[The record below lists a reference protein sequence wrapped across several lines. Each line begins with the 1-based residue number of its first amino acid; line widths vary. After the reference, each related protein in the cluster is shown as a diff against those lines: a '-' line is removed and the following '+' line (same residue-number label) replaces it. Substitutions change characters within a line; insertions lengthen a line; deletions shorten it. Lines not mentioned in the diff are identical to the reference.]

1 MRKFSKSKKAAILA
15 SIMGGWMIGGSA
27 FAANLLITV
36 PSNYGASNMTAITGS
51 RVTDKVDSKANVAV
65 IESLNKDPGTY
76 SFVLDGKSMFLL
88 RQYNYSTVDL
98 IPSKVIGADT
108 TWSKDEVYPSGII
121 TKGANP
127 HSAAGY
133 NGYIYVGDYDL
144 GTIGVVKYDKN
155 VLTEEVSKSRNLMED
170 LNTYCGMSYSS
181 PGWVHGEGMVVKNGQ
196 LYVVVSINPKGGYD
210 PYDDSIIMQYQI
222 KDDGSLE
229 YVNYTC
235 SARNPDSVKL
245 NNYNDILLHTGIG
258 GYQYV
263 GHGNSESAIT
273 LATINNNVLNQE
285 SKSVVLPENVKS
297 NGLDFRDMTVWP
309 NGTAYILA
317 YNLATG
323 GGGSNLKVYKTTV
336 ANLSSDNPVNWEIVV
351 EGNTEGGG
359 NTGVGTG
366 WFNKL
371 FAEYYTK
378 RVWGEF
384 GNNIVVYTD
393 GAVKPTYTWSAY
405 TLAGNTSYHTFNSV
419 SLLSG
424 DTVFGNKALL
434 TTSREEGLTSPSVT
448 TTKVININANSKTGD
463 YFQRISGTDAD
474 SSVYSGVSS
483 DNSVY
488 TFTAD
493 KTISLK
499 PNAWKTQADLS
510 NNILAAVY
518 AHDGNDVTVNAGSN
532 TLQLQ
537 VQNGVATPVGVYAG
551 NGKSV
556 TINAGKLN
564 IITIGAVNG
573 NSLNN
578 AIMNDAGKSDASKI
592 TVNGDVNISMNGSY
606 GGNGVAVQKTDRWGE
621 ASYASDVANTIT
633 INGNLTIKGADNE
646 TWGIP
651 INADNVLSRFNNAGI
666 LTQVE
671 NSRVDVSGTADMD
684 VYGNGI
690 TTNAKNSTVSIGGGE
705 INVPKGMNYG
715 YYTLGAYQGTINVNT
730 GKDGAAAGNN
740 SVKLGGDIFALSTGT
755 VNVALTTGDSYLRGI
770 VDNGGTVNMWLQNGA
785 SWINQ
790 ANNTRYAQDNE
801 DVGSNGASHISKLTG
816 GSAGAAGVIFQ
827 KSDSKNITIDKY
839 SGNTM
844 VIYEHDNSNPEKILG
859 GNFTVK
865 TAESGS
871 AVALRTDSDGV
882 NTSSEATVNKV
893 LDALANKLYYT
904 DYVSGNRNLDGQV
917 QIAEGLTA
925 ASAAKYVGSVKYNDT
940 TGQGSLGEK
949 ISVQT
954 ETPEGDNSDADK
966 NFLVEKGDWHGNN
979 SGDNVNLT
987 LKDKASWSGDNIG
1000 SNMVVNAA
1008 DSVWTGDNKGAGT
1021 NVTLN
1026 ASAWNGK
1033 NDGSKAV
1040 VTLKNK
1046 ASWSGDSS
1054 GSDLQLNL
1062 DDSDYNGNISG
1073 DRSSVTLGNGSNW
1086 EGNSSGKDAVININN
1101 GSSWSGNVSGSGST
1115 LNMHGD
1121 NLWQVKGDNV
1131 LDSFNAGSISKMRKA
1146 AAVASGSG
1154 ATVDMTDATAGNLTI
1169 NKYNGKATFVYKH
1182 DANDVTKINGGDIT
1196 IGAATSSSGITLLTD
1211 SNGLETTN
1219 KYAINDAL
1227 NALANKLYYTGYL
1240 NGEKNL
1246 DGYVKIAEGLTSV
1259 SATKFAGNIGYD
1271 SKTGQG
1277 SLDKATVDYGTSI
1290 PNVQSK
1296 TDFTT
1301 VVTGDYVTD
1310 KEYRDAGVL
1319 PDINNIYN
1327 FTKDATT
1334 ITTDSSAI
1342 TTAKDTTLKLNSHD
1356 MTITANSGD
1365 GIATTGGTLTVQD
1378 AGNFVVTGAKA
1389 INANNSKVDITA
1401 VNATLNGDVSTNNAV
1416 TIKATKAAKVNG
1428 AVSADGANAAVTI
1441 DSADTTIGSNVTANG
1456 KGAKVTAKNLSK
1468 LDGDVVTDADG
1479 SVELNFKEGASWTG
1493 DNSGNTTMSL
1503 SKGTWNGA
1511 NNGKL
1516 NATLTNGTTWT
1527 GDSSGAGSTIKL
1539 DASTWNGAN
1548 SGANADITL
1557 NNGASWSKGNTAD
1570 GVTVKA
1576 DKAAWTGANGGAKAN
1591 ITLTNASTWNGANT
1605 GANAKVN
1612 LTDSSWTGDNS
1623 GSGLSLTA
1631 NNSKWNGSTS
1641 AAGSATLTNG
1651 SIWTGASAN
1660 ADFSLTL
1667 NGSTWN
1673 NSGASSLKNFAGTN
1687 GIVDM
1692 SNAAASVTIGSY
1704 SGDATVIYKHNSN
1717 NPGEVYG
1724 GNFTVNSAENGSKI
1738 TMLTDNTG
1746 VDTTDEDKINEA
1758 LDALAGKLFYLGAVG
1773 GAESNLNGTVKIAEG
1788 LTAASVAKQTAGIV
1802 YDKTTGQGSADHKTV
1817 TPGPVYPSEQDRTA
1831 FVTSITGEHLTDK
1844 EYRKAGVLSNTVDN
1858 NIYNFTKDATTITTD
1873 SSAITTAK
1881 DTTLKLNSHDM
1892 TITANSG
1899 DGIATTGGTLTVQ
1912 DAGNFVVTG
1921 AKAINANNS
1930 KVDIT
1935 AVNATLNGDVTTNN
1949 TVMLKA
1955 TKAAKVNGA
1964 VSADGANSNVSI
1976 SGTASAA
1983 ITGAVNANGANAAVT
1998 IDSADTTIGSDIT
2011 ANGKGAK
2018 VTAKNLSKLDGNVAT
2033 DADGNVELN
2042 FKEGASWSGDNSGN
2056 TTMSLSKGTWSGAN
2070 TGKLNV
2076 TLTNG
2081 TTWNGD
2087 SSGAG
2092 STIKLDAS
2100 TWSGANSGA
2109 DADITLNNG
2118 ASWSK
2123 GNTAD
2128 GVTVKADKA
2137 AWTGANGGAKA
2148 NITLTNASTWNGANT
2163 GANAKVNLTDSSW
2176 TGDNSGAG
2184 LSLTANNSKWNG
2196 STSTA
2201 GSATLTNGSIWTG
2214 ASTSAD
2220 FALTLNGS
2228 TWNNSGASSLK
2239 SFSGTNGIVDM
2250 TNTAASVTIGSYSGD
2265 ATVIYKHNSSNPGE
2279 VYGGNFTVTKA
2290 AANSKISMLTD
2301 NTGVDTTDE
2310 DKINEALDALAGK
2323 LFYLGAV
2330 GGAES
2335 NLNGTVKI
2343 AEGLTAASVAKQTA
2357 GIVYDKTTGQG
2368 SADHKT
2374 VTPGPVYPS
2383 EQDRTAFV
2391 TSITGE
2397 HLTDKEYRKAGVL
2410 SNTVDNNIYNFTK
2423 DATTITTDSSAIT
2436 TTKDTTLKLNS
2447 HDLTITANSG
2457 DGIAT
2462 TGGTLTVQN
2471 VGNFAVTG
2479 AKAINAN
2486 NSKVDIT
2493 AVNATLNGDVS
2504 TNNVVNIKATK
2515 AAKVNGAVAA
2525 DGANSNVSI
2534 SGTASAAISGAVSA
2548 VGANAAVTVDSAD
2561 TTIGS
2566 DITANGKGAKVTAKN
2581 LSKLDGDVA
2590 TDADGSVELNFKEG
2604 ASWSGD
2610 NSGNTTM
2617 SLSKGTWNG
2626 ANTGKLNAT
2635 LTNGTTWN
2643 GDSSGAGS
2651 TIKLDASTWSGANSG
2666 ANTDITLSNGAS
2678 WTKGNTA
2685 DGVTVKAEKA
2695 TWTGANG
2702 GAKANITLTNAS
2714 TWNGANTGANAIV
2727 NLIDS
2732 SWTGDNSGAGLSL
2745 TANNSKWNG
2754 STNAAGSA
2762 TLTNGSIWTGASTSA
2777 DFSLTLNGS
2786 TWNNSGASSLKSFS
2800 GTNGIVDMTNAAA
2813 SVTIGSYSGD
2823 ATVIYKH
2830 NSSNPGEVYGGNFT
2844 VNSAKNGSKITMLTD
2859 NTGVDTTDEDK
2870 INEALD
2876 ALVGKLFYLGA
2887 IGGAENN
2894 LNGTVKIAEGLTA
2907 ASAAKQT
2914 AGIVYDKTTGQGS
2927 ADHKTVTPGPVYPTE
2942 QDRTAFVTSITGEH
2956 LTDKEYRKA
2965 GVLSNTV
2972 DNNIYNFTK
2981 DATTITTDSSAITT
2995 AKDTTLKL
3003 NSHDMTITANSGDG
3017 IATTG
3022 GTLTVQD
3029 AGIFAVTG
3037 AKAINANNS
3046 KVDITAVNATLNGD
3060 VTTNNAVTIKATKA
3074 AKVNGAVSADGA
3086 NSNVSISGTAS
3097 AAITGAV
3104 NANGANAAV
3113 TIDSADTTIGSDITA
3128 NGKGAKVIAKNLSRL
3143 DGDVTT
3149 DADGSVELGFKE
3161 GASWTGDNGGN
3172 TTMSLSK
3179 GTWNGANNGK
3189 LNATLTNGTTWT
3201 GDSSGAGS
3209 TIKLDASSWSG
3220 ANSGANADITLS
3232 NGASWTKGN
3241 TADGVAVK
3249 ADKASWTGANG
3260 GAKTNI
3266 TLTNSVSWNGANTG
3280 SNATV
3285 NMTDSSWTGDN
3296 SGAGLSLT
3304 ANNSKWNGS
3313 TSAAGSATLTN
3324 GSIWTGASTNAD
3336 FALTLNGS
3344 TWNNSGASS
3353 LKSFAGTN
3361 GIVDMTNAAAS
3372 VTIGS
3377 YSGDATVIYK
3387 HNSSNPSEVYGGNFT
3402 VTKAATNSKI
3412 TMLTD
3417 NTGVDTTDEDK
3428 INEALDALAG
3438 RLFYLGAVGGA
3449 ENNLNGTVKIA
3460 EGLTAAS
3467 VAKQTAGIVYDKT
3480 TGQGSADHKTV
3491 TPGPVYPSE
3500 QDRTAFVTSITGEHL
3515 TDKEYRKAGVLSNT
3529 VDNNIY
3535 NFTKDATTI
3544 TTAGSA
3550 ITTAKDTT
3558 LKLNSHDMT
3567 ITANSGDGIATTGGK
3582 LTVQDAGDFAVTG
3595 AKAINA
3601 NNSKVDITAVNATLN
3616 GDVSTNNAVMLKATK
3631 AAKVNGAV
3639 AANGA
3644 NSNVSISGEAT
3655 TITGAVA
3662 ADGANSNVSIS
3673 GTASAAIS
3681 GAVNAVGANA
3691 AVTIDSADTT
3701 IGSDITANGKGAK
3714 VTAKNLSKLD
3724 GNVATDADGSVEL
3737 NFKEGASW
3745 TGDNAGNT
3753 TMSLSKGTWNG
3764 DNTGKLNATLT
3775 NGTTWIGDSSGA
3787 GSTIKL
3793 DASTWNGANSGAN
3806 ADITLNNGASWSKG
3820 NTADGVTVKADKA
3833 AWTGANGGAKANIT
3847 LTNASTWNGANT
3859 GANATVNL
3867 TDSSWTGDN
3876 SGAGLSLTAN
3886 NSKWNGNTSAAGSA
3900 TLTNGSIW
3908 TGAST
3913 NADFALTLNGSTWNN
3928 SGASSLKNFAATNGI
3943 VDMTNAAASVTIG
3956 SYSGDATVIYKHNSS
3971 NPGEVYGGNFTVNS
3985 AKNGSKI
3992 TMLTDNTGVD
4002 TTDEDKI
4009 NEALDALAGKLFY
4022 LGAIGGAENNLNGT
4036 VKIAEGLTATSV
4048 AKQTAGIVYDK
4059 TTGQGSADHKT
4070 VMPGP
4075 VYPTEQD
4082 RTAFVT
4088 SITGEHFTDK
4098 EYRKA
4103 GVLSNTVDNNIY
4115 NFTKD
4120 ATTITTDSSAIT
4132 TAKDT
4137 TLKLNSH
4144 DMTITAN
4151 SGDGI
4156 ATTGGTLTVQDA
4168 GNFAVTGAKAINA
4181 NNSKVDITAVN
4192 ATLNGDVTTNNIVTI
4207 KATKAAKVNGA
4218 VSANGTNA
4226 AVTIDSADT
4235 TIGSD
4240 ITANGKGAK
4249 VIAKNLSRLDGD
4261 VATDADGSVELNFKE
4276 GASWTGN
4283 NSGNTTMSLSKGT
4296 WNGANTGKLNATL
4309 TNGTSWTG
4317 DSSGAG
4323 STIKL
4328 DASSWSG
4335 ANSGANADIT
4345 LTNGASWT
4353 KGNTAD
4359 GVTVKADKAAWTG
4372 ANGGAKANITLTNAS
4387 TWNGA
4392 NTGANA
4398 IVNLT
4403 DSSWSGDNSGA
4414 GLSLTANNSKWNGST
4429 STAGSAT
4436 LTNGSIWNG
4445 ASTSADFALTLN
4457 GSTWNNSGASSLKS
4471 FNGTN
4476 GIVDMTNAAASVT
4489 IGSYSGDA
4497 TVIYKHNSSNPGEV
4511 YGGNFT
4517 VNKAAANSKITMLTD
4532 RSGVDFSDEDSIANA
4547 LNALANK
4554 LYYTGYITGER
4565 NLTGYVKLAEGLTAS
4580 SIIKQTG
4587 DIAYDKTTGQGSLK
4601 DGSVTP
4607 NVTYP
4612 EAQTKDN
4619 FTSQITGEWKQDKE
4633 YKLAGVLHTDN
4644 AVYDFSKDR
4653 SIITTAGTSVG
4664 AGRDLQL
4671 QLNNKS
4677 MSLNSGADAVK
4688 ADAITI
4694 AFKNLDKLDIKAA
4707 GQALVAEN
4715 GGKIILHNTGA
4726 VTADSAFVANGA
4738 GSGIKADG
4746 LTNITVGSGDAVKAD
4761 AGSIELAG
4769 STVKG
4774 DVTADNKGKI
4784 SINANN
4790 NAAGSILT
4798 DITGNVLATA
4808 GSSVD
4813 IGLGTADSKLTGDVS
4828 TAGDAVINIYA
4839 DMGIWTGNADGDN
4852 VNLHLNSSKAQWN
4865 NIGNSKLRSL
4875 KGNGGIIN
4883 QTDANAGNIDVGDY
4897 SGNVVVNYKH
4907 TADKDTASNTL
4918 NNIKFGGGSLNIDKA
4933 AEGSSITLRTDN
4945 SDNLSYTETDN
4956 IEKLFRELSKKLYYA
4971 DAGSNPDNLSGHV
4984 EIAEGL
4990 TKVKVYGDINYGE
5003 HGQGNYKDGSIKRT
5017 DPEIIYGSSETAMMR
5032 GAKSAMASTA
5042 LLWRSENSDMLQRM
5056 GDVRL
5061 DNEESGL
5068 WARYYGGKNS
5078 FDAKNTKYSTS
5089 FNAYQ
5094 LGYDKQ
5100 LDNNKL
5106 FGAAVSYNKGK
5117 NTYEMGGHGD
5127 GKAVSLSVYGSWN
5140 SDKGHYADVIVKGGK
5155 LDNDYT
5161 VYNDMGHK
5169 LEGDYDTWGL
5179 SLSAEY
5185 GRRMQMQNGFYID
5198 PSVQFTVGRVAGADY
5213 SAASDF
5219 LDSKGLKKDMYVSQ
5233 DAFTSA
5239 IGRIGLGMGK
5249 TTDKAMFYTKFAL
5262 AHEFSGDFTTTF
5274 AAENEP
5280 TSSTAVDFGGT
5291 WFEWQLGGSMKVN
5304 DNSYVYATF
5313 EKKFGGDTGSN
5324 DWRLD
5329 AGLRWSF

>member
-133 NGYIYVGDYDL
+133 NGYVYVGDYDL

-170 LNTYCGMSYSS
+170 LNKYCGMSYSS

-336 ANLSSDNPVNWEIVV
+336 ANLSSDNPVDWEIVV
-351 EGNTEGGG
+351 EGSTEGGG

-405 TLAGNTSYHTFNSV
+405 ELAGNTSYHTFNSV

-448 TTKVININANSKTGD
+448 TTKIVNINANSKTGD

-537 VQNGVATPVGVYAG
+537 VQNSVATPVGVYAG

-578 AIMNDAGKSDASKI
+578 AIMNDAGKSAASKI

-633 INGNLTIKGADNE
+633 INGNLTIKGSDSE

-730 GKDGAAAGNN
+730 GKDGTAAGNN
-740 SVKLGGDIFALSTGT
+740 SVKLGGDIFALKTGT
-755 VNVALTTGDSYLRGI
+755 VNVALTTDDSYLRGI

-816 GSAGAAGVIFQ
+816 GSTGAAGVIFQ
-827 KSDSKNITIDKY
+827 KSGSKDITIDKY

-844 VIYEHDNSNPEKILG
+844 VIYEHDNSNPENILG

-865 TAESGS
+865 TAETGS
-871 AVALRTDSDGV
+871 AVALRTDSSGV

-904 DYVSGNRNLDGQV
+904 DYVNGSRNLDGQV

-925 ASAAKYVGSVKYNDT
+925 ASAAKYVGSVKYSDT

-954 ETPEGDNSDADK
+954 ETPEGDNTDADK

-979 SGDNVNLT
+979 SGDNVNLA
-987 LKDKASWSGDNIG
+987 LKDKAIWTGNNSG
-1000 SNMVVNAA
+1000 SNMVVNAT
-1008 DSVWTGDNKGAGT
+1008 DSAWTGDNKGAGT

-1026 ASAWNGK
+1026 ASDWNGK

-1046 ASWSGDSS
+1046 ASWTGDSS
-1054 GSDLQLNL
+1054 GSDLQLTL
-1062 DDSDYNGNISG
+1062 DNSAYQGNIRG
-1073 DRSSVTLGNGSNW
+1073 DRSSVTL
-1086 EGNSSGKDAVININN
+1086 NN
-1101 GSSWSGNVSGSGST
+1101 GSSWSGNVIGSGST

-1121 NLWQVKGDNV
+1121 SLWQLKGDSV
-1131 LDSFNAGSISKMRKA
+1131 LDSFNAGSVSKMRKA
-1146 AAVASGSG
+1146 AAVAAGG
-1154 ATVDMTDATAGNLTI
+1154 GTTVDMTDATAGNLTI
-1169 NKYNGKATFVYKH
+1169 NKYNGKATFVYQH
-1182 DANDVTKINGGDIT
+1182 DVNDVTKINGGDIT
-1196 IGAATSSSGITLLTD
+1196 IGTATTGSGITLLTD

-1246 DGYVKIAEGLTSV
+1246 DGYVKIAEGLTSA

-1296 TDFTT
+1296 TDFKST
-1301 VVTGDYVTD
+1301 VTGDYVTD

-1319 PDINNIYN
+1319 PDTDNIYN

-1334 ITTDSSAI
+1334 ITTAGSAI
-1342 TTAKDTTLKLNSHD
+1342 TTAKDTTLKLN
-1356 MTITANSGD
+1356 N
-1365 GIATTGGTLTVQD
+1365 
-1378 AGNFVVTGAKA
+1378 
-1389 INANNSKVDITA
+1389 
-1401 VNATLNGDVSTNNAV
+1401 
-1416 TIKATKAAKVNG
+1416 
-1428 AVSADGANAAVTI
+1428 
-1441 DSADTTIGSNVTANG
+1441 
-1456 KGAKVTAKNLSK
+1456 
-1468 LDGDVVTDADG
+1468 
-1479 SVELNFKEGASWTG
+1479 
-1493 DNSGNTTMSL
+1493 
-1503 SKGTWNGA
+1503 
-1511 NNGKL
+1511 
-1516 NATLTNGTTWT
+1516 
-1527 GDSSGAGSTIKL
+1527 
-1539 DASTWNGAN
+1539 
-1548 SGANADITL
+1548 
-1557 NNGASWSKGNTAD
+1557 
-1570 GVTVKA
+1570 
-1576 DKAAWTGANGGAKAN
+1576 
-1591 ITLTNASTWNGANT
+1591 
-1605 GANAKVN
+1605 
-1612 LTDSSWTGDNS
+1612 
-1623 GSGLSLTA
+1623 
-1631 NNSKWNGSTS
+1631 
-1641 AAGSATLTNG
+1641 
-1651 SIWTGASAN
+1651 
-1660 ADFSLTL
+1660 
-1667 NGSTWN
+1667 
-1673 NSGASSLKNFAGTN
+1673 
-1687 GIVDM
+1687 
-1692 SNAAASVTIGSY
+1692 
-1704 SGDATVIYKHNSN
+1704 
-1717 NPGEVYG
+1717 
-1724 GNFTVNSAENGSKI
+1724 
-1738 TMLTDNTG
+1738 
-1746 VDTTDEDKINEA
+1746 
-1758 LDALAGKLFYLGAVG
+1758 
-1773 GAESNLNGTVKIAEG
+1773 
-1788 LTAASVAKQTAGIV
+1788 
-1802 YDKTTGQGSADHKTV
+1802 
-1817 TPGPVYPSEQDRTA
+1817 
-1831 FVTSITGEHLTDK
+1831 
-1844 EYRKAGVLSNTVDN
+1844 
-1858 NIYNFTKDATTITTD
+1858 
-1873 SSAITTAK
+1873 
-1881 DTTLKLNSHDM
+1881 
-1892 TITANSG
+1892 
-1899 DGIATTGGTLTVQ
+1899 
-1912 DAGNFVVTG
+1912 
-1921 AKAINANNS
+1921 
-1930 KVDIT
+1930 
-1935 AVNATLNGDVTTNN
+1935 
-1949 TVMLKA
+1949 
-1955 TKAAKVNGA
+1955 
-1964 VSADGANSNVSI
+1964 
-1976 SGTASAA
+1976 
-1983 ITGAVNANGANAAVT
+1983 
-1998 IDSADTTIGSDIT
+1998 
-2011 ANGKGAK
+2011 
-2018 VTAKNLSKLDGNVAT
+2018 
-2033 DADGNVELN
+2033 
-2042 FKEGASWSGDNSGN
+2042 
-2056 TTMSLSKGTWSGAN
+2056 
-2070 TGKLNV
+2070 
-2076 TLTNG
+2076 
-2081 TTWNGD
+2081 
-2087 SSGAG
+2087 
-2092 STIKLDAS
+2092 
-2100 TWSGANSGA
+2100 
-2109 DADITLNNG
+2109 
-2118 ASWSK
+2118 
-2123 GNTAD
+2123 
-2128 GVTVKADKA
+2128 
-2137 AWTGANGGAKA
+2137 
-2148 NITLTNASTWNGANT
+2148 
-2163 GANAKVNLTDSSW
+2163 
-2176 TGDNSGAG
+2176 
-2184 LSLTANNSKWNG
+2184 
-2196 STSTA
+2196 
-2201 GSATLTNGSIWTG
+2201 
-2214 ASTSAD
+2214 
-2220 FALTLNGS
+2220 
-2228 TWNNSGASSLK
+2228 
-2239 SFSGTNGIVDM
+2239 
-2250 TNTAASVTIGSYSGD
+2250 
-2265 ATVIYKHNSSNPGE
+2265 
-2279 VYGGNFTVTKA
+2279 
-2290 AANSKISMLTD
+2290 
-2301 NTGVDTTDE
+2301 
-2310 DKINEALDALAGK
+2310 
-2323 LFYLGAV
+2323 
-2330 GGAES
+2330 
-2335 NLNGTVKI
+2335 
-2343 AEGLTAASVAKQTA
+2343 
-2357 GIVYDKTTGQG
+2357 
-2368 SADHKT
+2368 
-2374 VTPGPVYPS
+2374 
-2383 EQDRTAFV
+2383 
-2391 TSITGE
+2391 
-2397 HLTDKEYRKAGVL
+2397 
-2410 SNTVDNNIYNFTK
+2410 
-2423 DATTITTDSSAIT
+2423 
-2436 TTKDTTLKLNS
+2436 
-2447 HDLTITANSG
+2447 HDLTITANGG

-2462 TGGTLTVQN
+2462 SGGKLTVQN
-2471 VGNFAVTG
+2471 AGSLTVSG

-2515 AAKVNGAVAA
+2515 AAKVNGAVNAN
-2525 DGANSNVSI
+2525 GANSSVSI
-2534 SGTASAAISGAVSA
+2534 NGTASAAISGAVSA
-2548 VGANAAVTVDSAD
+2548 DGANAAVTIDSAD

-2566 DITANGKGAKVTAKN
+2566 DVTANGKGAKVTAKN
-2581 LSKLDGDVA
+2581 LSKLDGNVA

-2635 LTNGTTWN
+2635 LTNGTTWT

-2651 TIKLDASTWSGANSG
+2651 IIKLDGSAWSGMNSG
-2666 ANTDITLSNGAS
+2666 ANANVTLTNGAS

-2685 DGVTVKAEKA
+2685 DDVTVKADKA
-2695 TWTGANG
+2695 AWTGANG
-2702 GAKANITLTNAS
+2702 GAKANITLSNSAS
-2714 TWNGANTGANAIV
+2714 WNGANTGSNATV
-2727 NLIDS
+2727 NLTDS
-2732 SWTGDNSGAGLSL
+2732 SWSGDNSGANVTI

-2762 TLTNGSIWTGASTSA
+2762 TLTNGSIWNGASTSA
-2777 DFSLTLNGS
+2777 DFALTLNGS
-2786 TWNNSGASSLKSFS
+2786 TWNNSGASSLKSFT

-2830 NSSNPGEVYGGNFT
+2830 NNSNPGEVYGGNFT
-2844 VNSAKNGSKITMLTD
+2844 VNKAAANSKITMLTD

-2876 ALVGKLFYLGA
+2876 ALAGKLFYTGA

-2907 ASAAKQT
+2907 TSVAKQT

-2981 DATTITTDSSAITT
+2981 DATTITTDSSAVTT

-3003 NSHDMTITANSGDG
+3003 NNNDLTITANGGDG
-3017 IATTG
+3017 IAT
-3022 GTLTVQD
+3022 
-3029 AGIFAVTG
+3029 
-3037 AKAINANNS
+3037 S
-3046 KVDITAVNATLNGD
+3046 
-3060 VTTNNAVTIKATKA
+3060 
-3074 AKVNGAVSADGA
+3074 
-3086 NSNVSISGTAS
+3086 
-3097 AAITGAV
+3097 
-3104 NANGANAAV
+3104 
-3113 TIDSADTTIGSDITA
+3113 
-3128 NGKGAKVIAKNLSRL
+3128 
-3143 DGDVTT
+3143 
-3149 DADGSVELGFKE
+3149 
-3161 GASWTGDNGGN
+3161 
-3172 TTMSLSK
+3172 
-3179 GTWNGANNGK
+3179 
-3189 LNATLTNGTTWT
+3189 
-3201 GDSSGAGS
+3201 
-3209 TIKLDASSWSG
+3209 
-3220 ANSGANADITLS
+3220 
-3232 NGASWTKGN
+3232 
-3241 TADGVAVK
+3241 
-3249 ADKASWTGANG
+3249 
-3260 GAKTNI
+3260 
-3266 TLTNSVSWNGANTG
+3266 
-3280 SNATV
+3280 
-3285 NMTDSSWTGDN
+3285 
-3296 SGAGLSLT
+3296 
-3304 ANNSKWNGS
+3304 
-3313 TSAAGSATLTN
+3313 
-3324 GSIWTGASTNAD
+3324 
-3336 FALTLNGS
+3336 
-3344 TWNNSGASS
+3344 
-3353 LKSFAGTN
+3353 
-3361 GIVDMTNAAAS
+3361 
-3372 VTIGS
+3372 
-3377 YSGDATVIYK
+3377 
-3387 HNSSNPSEVYGGNFT
+3387 
-3402 VTKAATNSKI
+3402 
-3412 TMLTD
+3412 
-3417 NTGVDTTDEDK
+3417 
-3428 INEALDALAG
+3428 
-3438 RLFYLGAVGGA
+3438 
-3449 ENNLNGTVKIA
+3449 
-3460 EGLTAAS
+3460 
-3467 VAKQTAGIVYDKT
+3467 
-3480 TGQGSADHKTV
+3480 
-3491 TPGPVYPSE
+3491 
-3500 QDRTAFVTSITGEHL
+3500 
-3515 TDKEYRKAGVLSNT
+3515 
-3529 VDNNIY
+3529 
-3535 NFTKDATTI
+3535 
-3544 TTAGSA
+3544 
-3550 ITTAKDTT
+3550 
-3558 LKLNSHDMT
+3558 
-3567 ITANSGDGIATTGGK
+3567 GGK
-3582 LTVQDAGDFAVTG
+3582 LTVQDAGSLTVKG

-3616 GDVSTNNAVMLKATK
+3616 GDVSTNNVVNIKATK

-3639 AANGA
+3639 SANGA
-3644 NSNVSISGEAT
+3644 NSSVSINGGEAT
-3655 TITGAVA
+3655 TVTGAVS
-3662 ADGANSNVSIS
+3662 AD
-3673 GTASAAIS
+3673 
-3681 GAVNAVGANA
+3681 GANA

-3701 IGSDITANGKGAK
+3701 IGNDITANGKGAK
-3714 VTAKNLSKLD
+3714 VTAKNLSKLN

-3737 NFKEGASW
+3737 NFKEGAAWS
-3745 TGDNAGNT
+3745 GDNAGNT
-3753 TMSLSKGTWNG
+3753 AMSLSKGTWNG
-3764 DNTGKLNATLT
+3764 ANTGKLNATLT
-3775 NGTTWIGDSSGA
+3775 NGTTWTGDSSGA

-3793 DASTWNGANSGAN
+3793 DGSSWSGMNSGAN
-3806 ADITLNNGASWSKG
+3806 ANVTLTNGASWSKG

-3833 AWTGANGGAKANIT
+3833 AWTGVNSGANTNIT
-3847 LTNASTWNGANT
+3847 LTNATTWTGANN

-3867 TDSSWTGDN
+3867 TDSSWSGDN
-3876 SGAGLSLTAN
+3876 SGAGLSLTAD
-3886 NSKWNGNTSAAGSA
+3886 NSKWNGNANAAGSA
-3900 TLTNGSIW
+3900 VLTNGSIW

-3913 NADFALTLNGSTWNN
+3913 SADFALTLNGSTWNN
-3928 SGASSLKNFAATNGI
+3928 SGVSSLKSFTGTNGV

-3956 SYSGDATVIYKHNSS
+3956 SYSGDATIIYKHNSN
-3971 NPGEVYGGNFTVNS
+3971 NPADVYGGNFTVKS

-4070 VMPGP
+4070 VTPGP

-4088 SITGEHFTDK
+4088 SITGEHLTDK

-4120 ATTITTDSSAIT
+4120 ATTITTAGSAIT

-4137 TLKLNSH
+4137 TLKLNNN
-4144 DMTITAN
+4144 DLTITAN
-4151 SGDGI
+4151 GGDGI
-4156 ATTGGTLTVQDA
+4156 ATTGGTLTVQNV
-4168 GNFAVTGAKAINA
+4168 GSLIVSGAKAINA
-4181 NNSKVDITAVN
+4181 NNSKVEITAVN
-4192 ATLNGDVTTNNIVTI
+4192 ATLNGDVSTNNVVNI

-4218 VSANGTNA
+4218 VSASGANAAVSINGTDSVAITGVVNA
-4226 AVTIDSADT
+4226 DGANSTVTIDSADT
-4235 TIGSD
+4235 IIGSD

-4249 VIAKNLSRLDGD
+4249 VTAKNIGKLDGD

-4276 GASWTGN
+4276 GASWSGDN
-4283 NSGNTTMSLSKGT
+4283 AGNTAMSLSKGT

-4328 DASSWSG
+4328 DASTWNG

-4372 ANGGAKANITLTNAS
+4372 ANGGAKANITLTDSAS
-4387 TWNGA
+4387 WTGT
-4392 NTGANA
+4392 NTGNNA
-4398 IVNLT
+4398 TISLT
-4403 DSSWSGDNSGA
+4403 DSNWTGDNSGV

-4429 STAGSAT
+4429 NTAGSAT
-4436 LTNGSIWNG
+4436 LTNGSIWTG
-4445 ASTSADFALTLN
+4445 ASTNADFALTLN

-4471 FNGTN
+4471 FNATNGIVDMTNAAAGVTIGSYSGDATVIYKHNSSNPAEVYGGNFTVNNAKNGSKITMLTDNTGVDTTDEDKINEALDALAGKLFYTGAIGGAENNLNGTVKIAEGLTATSVAKQTAGIVYDKTTGQGSADHKTVTPGPVYPTEQDRTAFVTSITGEHLTDKEYRKAGVLSNTVDNNIYNFTKDATTITTAGSAVTTAKDTTLKLNSHDLTITANGGDGIATTGGTLTVQNAGSLTVKGAKAINANNSKVEITAVNATLNGGVSTNNAVTIKATKSAKVNGAVSANGANAAVTIDSADTIIGSDITANGKGAKVTAKNIGKLDGDVTTDADGSVELNFKEGAAWSGDNAGNTTMSLSKGTWNGANTGKLNATLTNGTSWTGDSSGAGSTIKLDASTWNGANSGANADITLNNGASWSKGNTADGVTVKADKASWMGANGGANANITLGNASTWTGANNGANATVNLTDSSWSGDNSGANVTITANNSKWNGSTNAAGSATLTNGSSWTGASTSADFSLTLNGSTWNNSGASSLKSFNATN

-4517 VNKAAANSKITMLTD
+4517 VTKAAANSKITMLTD

-4547 LNALANK
+4547 LNSLANK

-4580 SIIKQTG
+4580 SVVKQTG
-4587 DIAYDKTTGQGSLK
+4587 DIAYDKTIGQGSLK

-4612 EAQTKDN
+4612 EEQTKDN

-4644 AVYDFSKDR
+4644 AVYDFRKDR

-4664 AGRDLQL
+4664 AGRDLQM

-4688 ADAITI
+4688 ADAITVE
-4694 AFKNLDKLDIKAA
+4694 FKNLDKLDIKAA
-4707 GQALVAEN
+4707 GQALLAEN
-4715 GGKIILHNTGA
+4715 GGKIILHNTGV
-4726 VTADSAFVANGA
+4726 VTADSAFIANGA

-4769 STVKG
+4769 GTVKG
-4774 DVTADNKGKI
+4774 NVTADNKGKI

-4828 TAGDAVINIYA
+4828 TVGDAVINIYA
-4839 DMGIWTGNADGDN
+4839 DMGVWTGNADGDN

-4971 DAGSNPDNLSGHV
+4971 DAGSNPNNLSGHV

-5061 DNEESGL
+5061 ANEESGL

-5127 GKAVSLSVYGSWN
+5127 GKAVSLAVYGSWN

-5213 SAASDF
+5213 SASSDF

-5291 WFEWQLGGSMKVN
+5291 WFEWQMGGSMKVN

>member
-127 HSAAGY
+127 HSAAGH

-336 ANLSSDNPVNWEIVV
+336 ANLSSDNPVDWEIVV
-351 EGNTEGGG
+351 EGSTEGGG

-405 TLAGNTSYHTFNSV
+405 ELAGNTSYHTFNSV

-448 TTKVININANSKTGD
+448 TTKIVNINANSKTGD

-537 VQNGVATPVGVYAG
+537 VQNSVATPVGVYAG

-578 AIMNDAGKSDASKI
+578 AIMNDAGKSAASKI

-633 INGNLTIKGADNE
+633 INGNLTIKGSDSE

-666 LTQVE
+666 LAQVE

-730 GKDGAAAGNN
+730 GKDGTAAGNN
-740 SVKLGGDIFALSTGT
+740 SVKLGGDIFALKTGT
-755 VNVALTTGDSYLRGI
+755 VNVALTTDDSYLRGI

-865 TAESGS
+865 TAETGS
-871 AVALRTDSDGV
+871 AVALRTDSSGV

-904 DYVSGNRNLDGQV
+904 DYVNGSRNLDGQV

-925 ASAAKYVGSVKYNDT
+925 ASAAKYVGSVKYSDT

-954 ETPEGDNSDADK
+954 ETPEGDNTDADK

-979 SGDNVNLT
+979 SGDNVNLA
-987 LKDKASWSGDNIG
+987 LKDKAIWTGNNSG
-1000 SNMVVNAA
+1000 SNMVVNAT
-1008 DSVWTGDNKGAGT
+1008 DSAWTGDNKGAET

-1046 ASWSGDSS
+1046 ASWTGDSS
-1054 GSDLQLNL
+1054 GSDLQLTL
-1062 DDSDYNGNISG
+1062 DNSAYQGNIRG
-1073 DRSSVTLGNGSNW
+1073 DRSSVTM
-1086 EGNSSGKDAVININN
+1086 NN
-1101 GSSWSGNVSGSGST
+1101 GSSWSGNVIGSGST

-1121 NLWQVKGDNV
+1121 SLWQLKGDNV
-1131 LDSFNAGSISKMRKA
+1131 LDSFNAGSVSKMRKA
-1146 AAVASGSG
+1146 AAVAAGG
-1154 ATVDMTDATAGNLTI
+1154 GTTVDMTDATAGNLTI
-1169 NKYNGKATFVYKH
+1169 NKYNGKATFVYQH

-1196 IGAATSSSGITLLTD
+1196 IGTATTGSGITLLTD

-1246 DGYVKIAEGLTSV
+1246 DGYVKIAEGLTSA

-1296 TDFTT
+1296 TDFKTT
-1301 VVTGDYVTD
+1301 VTGDYVTD

-1319 PDINNIYN
+1319 PDTDNIYN

-1334 ITTDSSAI
+1334 ITTAGSAV
-1342 TTAKDTTLKLNSHD
+1342 TTAKDTTLKLNNHD
-1356 MTITANSGD
+1356 LTITASSAD
-1365 GIATTGGTLTVQD
+1365 GIATTGATLTVR
-1378 AGNFVVTGAKA
+1378 N
-1389 INANNSKVDITA
+1389 
-1401 VNATLNGDVSTNNAV
+1401 
-1416 TIKATKAAKVNG
+1416 
-1428 AVSADGANAAVTI
+1428 
-1441 DSADTTIGSNVTANG
+1441 
-1456 KGAKVTAKNLSK
+1456 
-1468 LDGDVVTDADG
+1468 
-1479 SVELNFKEGASWTG
+1479 
-1493 DNSGNTTMSL
+1493 
-1503 SKGTWNGA
+1503 
-1511 NNGKL
+1511 
-1516 NATLTNGTTWT
+1516 
-1527 GDSSGAGSTIKL
+1527 AGS
-1539 DASTWNGAN
+1539 
-1548 SGANADITL
+1548 
-1557 NNGASWSKGNTAD
+1557 
-1570 GVTVKA
+1570 
-1576 DKAAWTGANGGAKAN
+1576 
-1591 ITLTNASTWNGANT
+1591 
-1605 GANAKVN
+1605 
-1612 LTDSSWTGDNS
+1612 
-1623 GSGLSLTA
+1623 
-1631 NNSKWNGSTS
+1631 
-1641 AAGSATLTNG
+1641 
-1651 SIWTGASAN
+1651 
-1660 ADFSLTL
+1660 
-1667 NGSTWN
+1667 
-1673 NSGASSLKNFAGTN
+1673 
-1687 GIVDM
+1687 
-1692 SNAAASVTIGSY
+1692 
-1704 SGDATVIYKHNSN
+1704 
-1717 NPGEVYG
+1717 
-1724 GNFTVNSAENGSKI
+1724 
-1738 TMLTDNTG
+1738 
-1746 VDTTDEDKINEA
+1746 
-1758 LDALAGKLFYLGAVG
+1758 
-1773 GAESNLNGTVKIAEG
+1773 
-1788 LTAASVAKQTAGIV
+1788 
-1802 YDKTTGQGSADHKTV
+1802 
-1817 TPGPVYPSEQDRTA
+1817 
-1831 FVTSITGEHLTDK
+1831 
-1844 EYRKAGVLSNTVDN
+1844 
-1858 NIYNFTKDATTITTD
+1858 
-1873 SSAITTAK
+1873 
-1881 DTTLKLNSHDM
+1881 
-1892 TITANSG
+1892 
-1899 DGIATTGGTLTVQ
+1899 LTV
-1912 DAGNFVVTG
+1912 
-1921 AKAINANNS
+1921 S
-1930 KVDIT
+1930 
-1935 AVNATLNGDVTTNN
+1935 
-1949 TVMLKA
+1949 
-1955 TKAAKVNGA
+1955 
-1964 VSADGANSNVSI
+1964 
-1976 SGTASAA
+1976 
-1983 ITGAVNANGANAAVT
+1983 
-1998 IDSADTTIGSDIT
+1998 
-2011 ANGKGAK
+2011 
-2018 VTAKNLSKLDGNVAT
+2018 
-2033 DADGNVELN
+2033 
-2042 FKEGASWSGDNSGN
+2042 
-2056 TTMSLSKGTWSGAN
+2056 
-2070 TGKLNV
+2070 
-2076 TLTNG
+2076 
-2081 TTWNGD
+2081 
-2087 SSGAG
+2087 
-2092 STIKLDAS
+2092 
-2100 TWSGANSGA
+2100 
-2109 DADITLNNG
+2109 
-2118 ASWSK
+2118 
-2123 GNTAD
+2123 
-2128 GVTVKADKA
+2128 
-2137 AWTGANGGAKA
+2137 
-2148 NITLTNASTWNGANT
+2148 
-2163 GANAKVNLTDSSW
+2163 
-2176 TGDNSGAG
+2176 
-2184 LSLTANNSKWNG
+2184 
-2196 STSTA
+2196 
-2201 GSATLTNGSIWTG
+2201 
-2214 ASTSAD
+2214 
-2220 FALTLNGS
+2220 
-2228 TWNNSGASSLK
+2228 
-2239 SFSGTNGIVDM
+2239 
-2250 TNTAASVTIGSYSGD
+2250 
-2265 ATVIYKHNSSNPGE
+2265 
-2279 VYGGNFTVTKA
+2279 
-2290 AANSKISMLTD
+2290 
-2301 NTGVDTTDE
+2301 
-2310 DKINEALDALAGK
+2310 
-2323 LFYLGAV
+2323 
-2330 GGAES
+2330 
-2335 NLNGTVKI
+2335 
-2343 AEGLTAASVAKQTA
+2343 
-2357 GIVYDKTTGQG
+2357 
-2368 SADHKT
+2368 
-2374 VTPGPVYPS
+2374 
-2383 EQDRTAFV
+2383 
-2391 TSITGE
+2391 
-2397 HLTDKEYRKAGVL
+2397 
-2410 SNTVDNNIYNFTK
+2410 
-2423 DATTITTDSSAIT
+2423 
-2436 TTKDTTLKLNS
+2436 
-2447 HDLTITANSG
+2447 
-2457 DGIAT
+2457 
-2462 TGGTLTVQN
+2462 
-2471 VGNFAVTG
+2471 G

-2515 AAKVNGAVAA
+2515 AAKVNGAVSAS
-2525 DGANSNVSI
+2525 GANAAVSI
-2534 SGTASAAISGAVSA
+2534 NGTDSVAITGAVNA
-2548 VGANAAVTVDSAD
+2548 DGANAAVTIDSAD
-2561 TTIGS
+2561 TIIGS

-2581 LSKLDGDVA
+2581 LSKLNGNVA

-2610 NSGNTTM
+2610 NAGNTTM
-2617 SLSKGTWNG
+2617 SLSKGIWNG
-2626 ANTGKLNAT
+2626 ANT
-2635 LTNGTTWN
+2635 
-2643 GDSSGAGS
+2643 
-2651 TIKLDASTWSGANSG
+2651 
-2666 ANTDITLSNGAS
+2666 
-2678 WTKGNTA
+2678 
-2685 DGVTVKAEKA
+2685 
-2695 TWTGANG
+2695 
-2702 GAKANITLTNAS
+2702 
-2714 TWNGANTGANAIV
+2714 
-2727 NLIDS
+2727 
-2732 SWTGDNSGAGLSL
+2732 
-2745 TANNSKWNG
+2745 
-2754 STNAAGSA
+2754 
-2762 TLTNGSIWTGASTSA
+2762 
-2777 DFSLTLNGS
+2777 
-2786 TWNNSGASSLKSFS
+2786 
-2800 GTNGIVDMTNAAA
+2800 
-2813 SVTIGSYSGD
+2813 
-2823 ATVIYKH
+2823 
-2830 NSSNPGEVYGGNFT
+2830 
-2844 VNSAKNGSKITMLTD
+2844 
-2859 NTGVDTTDEDK
+2859 
-2870 INEALD
+2870 
-2876 ALVGKLFYLGA
+2876 
-2887 IGGAENN
+2887 
-2894 LNGTVKIAEGLTA
+2894 
-2907 ASAAKQT
+2907 
-2914 AGIVYDKTTGQGS
+2914 
-2927 ADHKTVTPGPVYPTE
+2927 
-2942 QDRTAFVTSITGEH
+2942 
-2956 LTDKEYRKA
+2956 
-2965 GVLSNTV
+2965 
-2972 DNNIYNFTK
+2972 
-2981 DATTITTDSSAITT
+2981 
-2995 AKDTTLKL
+2995 
-3003 NSHDMTITANSGDG
+3003 
-3017 IATTG
+3017 
-3022 GTLTVQD
+3022 
-3029 AGIFAVTG
+3029 
-3037 AKAINANNS
+3037 
-3046 KVDITAVNATLNGD
+3046 
-3060 VTTNNAVTIKATKA
+3060 
-3074 AKVNGAVSADGA
+3074 
-3086 NSNVSISGTAS
+3086 
-3097 AAITGAV
+3097 
-3104 NANGANAAV
+3104 
-3113 TIDSADTTIGSDITA
+3113 
-3128 NGKGAKVIAKNLSRL
+3128 
-3143 DGDVTT
+3143 
-3149 DADGSVELGFKE
+3149 
-3161 GASWTGDNGGN
+3161 
-3172 TTMSLSK
+3172 
-3179 GTWNGANNGK
+3179 GK

-3209 TIKLDASSWSG
+3209 TIKLDASSW
-3220 ANSGANADITLS
+3220 N
-3232 NGASWTKGN
+3232 
-3241 TADGVAVK
+3241 
-3249 ADKASWTGANG
+3249 GANG
-3260 GAKTNI
+3260 GANANI
-3266 TLTNSVSWNGANTG
+3266 TLSNSASWNGANTG

-3285 NMTDSSWTGDN
+3285 NLTDSSWSGDN
-3296 SGAGLSLT
+3296 SGANVTIT
-3304 ANNSKWNGS
+3304 ANNSKWNGNAN
-3313 TSAAGSATLTN
+3313 AAGSATLTN
-3324 GSIWTGASTNAD
+3324 GSIWNGASTSAD
-3336 FALTLNGS
+3336 FALKLNGS

-3353 LKSFAGTN
+3353 LKSFN
-3361 GIVDMTNAAAS
+3361 
-3372 VTIGS
+3372 
-3377 YSGDATVIYK
+3377 
-3387 HNSSNPSEVYGGNFT
+3387 
-3402 VTKAATNSKI
+3402 
-3412 TMLTD
+3412 
-3417 NTGVDTTDEDK
+3417 
-3428 INEALDALAG
+3428 
-3438 RLFYLGAVGGA
+3438 
-3449 ENNLNGTVKIA
+3449 
-3460 EGLTAAS
+3460 
-3467 VAKQTAGIVYDKT
+3467 
-3480 TGQGSADHKTV
+3480 
-3491 TPGPVYPSE
+3491 
-3500 QDRTAFVTSITGEHL
+3500 
-3515 TDKEYRKAGVLSNT
+3515 
-3529 VDNNIY
+3529 
-3535 NFTKDATTI
+3535 
-3544 TTAGSA
+3544 
-3550 ITTAKDTT
+3550 
-3558 LKLNSHDMT
+3558 
-3567 ITANSGDGIATTGGK
+3567 
-3582 LTVQDAGDFAVTG
+3582 
-3595 AKAINA
+3595 
-3601 NNSKVDITAVNATLN
+3601 
-3616 GDVSTNNAVMLKATK
+3616 
-3631 AAKVNGAV
+3631 
-3639 AANGA
+3639 
-3644 NSNVSISGEAT
+3644 
-3655 TITGAVA
+3655 
-3662 ADGANSNVSIS
+3662 
-3673 GTASAAIS
+3673 
-3681 GAVNAVGANA
+3681 
-3691 AVTIDSADTT
+3691 
-3701 IGSDITANGKGAK
+3701 
-3714 VTAKNLSKLD
+3714 
-3724 GNVATDADGSVEL
+3724 
-3737 NFKEGASW
+3737 
-3745 TGDNAGNT
+3745 
-3753 TMSLSKGTWNG
+3753 
-3764 DNTGKLNATLT
+3764 
-3775 NGTTWIGDSSGA
+3775 
-3787 GSTIKL
+3787 
-3793 DASTWNGANSGAN
+3793 
-3806 ADITLNNGASWSKG
+3806 
-3820 NTADGVTVKADKA
+3820 
-3833 AWTGANGGAKANIT
+3833 
-3847 LTNASTWNGANT
+3847 
-3859 GANATVNL
+3859 
-3867 TDSSWTGDN
+3867 
-3876 SGAGLSLTAN
+3876 
-3886 NSKWNGNTSAAGSA
+3886 
-3900 TLTNGSIW
+3900 
-3908 TGAST
+3908 
-3913 NADFALTLNGSTWNN
+3913 
-3928 SGASSLKNFAATNGI
+3928 ATNGI
-3943 VDMTNAAASVTIG
+3943 VDMTNTAASVTIG

-4022 LGAIGGAENNLNGT
+4022 TGAIGGAENNLNGT

-4070 VMPGP
+4070 VTPGP
-4075 VYPTEQD
+4075 VYPSEQD

-4088 SITGEHFTDK
+4088 SITGEHFADK

-4103 GVLSNTVDNNIY
+4103 GVLSNTIDNNIY

-4144 DMTITAN
+4144 DLTITAS

-4181 NNSKVDITAVN
+4181 NNSKVEITAVN
-4192 ATLNGDVTTNNIVTI
+4192 ATLNGDVSTNNVVNI

-4218 VSANGTNA
+4218 VSASGANAAVSINGTASAAISGAVNA
-4226 AVTIDSADT
+4226 DGANSTVTIDSADT

-4249 VIAKNLSRLDGD
+4249 VTAKNLSKLDGD

-4276 GASWTGN
+4276 GASWTG
-4283 NSGNTTMSLSKGT
+4283 
-4296 WNGANTGKLNATL
+4296 
-4309 TNGTSWTG
+4309 
-4317 DSSGAG
+4317 
-4323 STIKL
+4323 
-4328 DASSWSG
+4328 
-4335 ANSGANADIT
+4335 
-4345 LTNGASWT
+4345 
-4353 KGNTAD
+4353 
-4359 GVTVKADKAAWTG
+4359 
-4372 ANGGAKANITLTNAS
+4372 
-4387 TWNGA
+4387 
-4392 NTGANA
+4392 
-4398 IVNLT
+4398 
-4403 DSSWSGDNSGA
+4403 DNSGA
-4414 GLSLTANNSKWNGST
+4414 GLSLTANNSKWNGNANA
-4429 STAGSAT
+4429 AGSAT

-4445 ASTSADFALTLN
+4445 ASTSGDFSLTLN

-4471 FNGTN
+4471 FAGTN

-4517 VNKAAANSKITMLTD
+4517 VNSAKNGSKITMLTD

-4547 LNALANK
+4547 LNSLANK

-4580 SIIKQTG
+4580 SVVKQTG

-4612 EAQTKDN
+4612 EEQTKDN

-4644 AVYDFSKDR
+4644 AVYDFRKDR

-4677 MSLNSGADAVK
+4677 MSLNSDADAVK
-4688 ADAITI
+4688 ADAITVE
-4694 AFKNLDKLDIKAA
+4694 FKNLDKLDIKAT
-4707 GQALVAEN
+4707 GQALLAEN

-4726 VTADSAFVANGA
+4726 VTADSAFIANGA
-4738 GSGIKADG
+4738 GSSIKADG

-4761 AGSIELAG
+4761 AGSIELTG
-4769 STVKG
+4769 GTVKG

-4828 TAGDAVINIYA
+4828 TVGDAVINIYA
-4839 DMGIWTGNADGDN
+4839 DMGVWTGNADGDN

-5061 DNEESGL
+5061 ANEESGL

>member
-336 ANLSSDNPVNWEIVV
+336 ANLSSDNPVDWEIVV
-351 EGNTEGGG
+351 EGSTEGGG

-405 TLAGNTSYHTFNSV
+405 ELAGNTSYHTFNSV

-448 TTKVININANSKTGD
+448 TTKIVNINANSKTGD

-537 VQNGVATPVGVYAG
+537 VQNSVATPVGVYAG
-551 NGKSV
+551 NGKNI

-578 AIMNDAGKSDASKI
+578 AIMNDAGKSAASKI

-633 INGNLTIKGADNE
+633 INGNLTIKGSDSE

-730 GKDGAAAGNN
+730 GKDGTAAGNN
-740 SVKLGGDIFALSTGT
+740 SVKLGGDIFALKTGT
-755 VNVALTTGDSYLRGI
+755 VNVALTTDDSYLRGI

-827 KSDSKNITIDKY
+827 KSGSKDITIDKY

-844 VIYEHDNSNPEKILG
+844 VIYEHDNSNPENILG

-865 TAESGS
+865 TAETGS
-871 AVALRTDSDGV
+871 AVALRTDSSGV

-904 DYVSGNRNLDGQV
+904 DYVNGSRNLDGQV

-925 ASAAKYVGSVKYNDT
+925 ASAAKYAGSVKYSDT

-954 ETPEGDNSDADK
+954 ETPEGDNTDADK

-979 SGDNVNLT
+979 SGDNVNLA
-987 LKDKASWSGDNIG
+987 LKDKAIWTGNNSG
-1000 SNMVVNAA
+1000 SNMVVNAT
-1008 DSVWTGDNKGAGT
+1008 DSAWTGDNKGAGT

-1026 ASAWNGK
+1026 ASDWNGK

-1046 ASWSGDSS
+1046 ASWTGDSS
-1054 GSDLQLNL
+1054 GSDLQLTL
-1062 DDSDYNGNISG
+1062 DNSAYQGNIRG
-1073 DRSSVTLGNGSNW
+1073 DRSSVTL
-1086 EGNSSGKDAVININN
+1086 NN
-1101 GSSWSGNVSGSGST
+1101 GSSWSGNVIGSGST

-1121 NLWQVKGDNV
+1121 SLWQLKGDSV
-1131 LDSFNAGSISKMRKA
+1131 LDSFNAGSVSKMRKA
-1146 AAVASGSG
+1146 AAVAAGG
-1154 ATVDMTDATAGNLTI
+1154 GTTVDMTDATAGNLTI
-1169 NKYNGKATFVYKH
+1169 NKYNGKATFVYQH
-1182 DANDVTKINGGDIT
+1182 DVNDVTKINGGDIT
-1196 IGAATSSSGITLLTD
+1196 IGTATTGSGITLLTD

-1246 DGYVKIAEGLTSV
+1246 DGYVKIAEGLTSA

-1296 TDFTT
+1296 TDFKST
-1301 VVTGDYVTD
+1301 VTGDYVTD

-1319 PDINNIYN
+1319 PDTDNIYN

-1356 MTITANSGD
+1356 LTITASSGD
-1365 GIATTGGTLTVQD
+1365 GIATTGATLTVQD
-1378 AGNFVVTGAKA
+1378 AGSLTVSGAKA
-1389 INANNSKVDITA
+1389 INANNSKVEITA
-1401 VNATLNGDVSTNNAV
+1401 VNATLNGDVSTNNV
-1416 TIKATKAAKVNG
+1416 VNIKATKAAKVNG
-1428 AVSADGANAAVTI
+1428 AVSA
-1441 DSADTTIGSNVTANG
+1441 S
-1456 KGAKVTAKNLSK
+1456 
-1468 LDGDVVTDADG
+1468 
-1479 SVELNFKEGASWTG
+1479 
-1493 DNSGNTTMSL
+1493 
-1503 SKGTWNGA
+1503 
-1511 NNGKL
+1511 
-1516 NATLTNGTTWT
+1516 
-1527 GDSSGAGSTIKL
+1527 
-1539 DASTWNGAN
+1539 GAN
-1548 SGANADITL
+1548 SSVSI
-1557 NNGASWSKGNTAD
+1557 NG
-1570 GVTVKA
+1570 
-1576 DKAAWTGANGGAKAN
+1576 
-1591 ITLTNASTWNGANT
+1591 
-1605 GANAKVN
+1605 
-1612 LTDSSWTGDNS
+1612 TDS
-1623 GSGLSLTA
+1623 
-1631 NNSKWNGSTS
+1631 
-1641 AAGSATLTNG
+1641 
-1651 SIWTGASAN
+1651 
-1660 ADFSLTL
+1660 
-1667 NGSTWN
+1667 
-1673 NSGASSLKNFAGTN
+1673 
-1687 GIVDM
+1687 
-1692 SNAAASVTIGSY
+1692 
-1704 SGDATVIYKHNSN
+1704 
-1717 NPGEVYG
+1717 
-1724 GNFTVNSAENGSKI
+1724 
-1738 TMLTDNTG
+1738 
-1746 VDTTDEDKINEA
+1746 
-1758 LDALAGKLFYLGAVG
+1758 
-1773 GAESNLNGTVKIAEG
+1773 
-1788 LTAASVAKQTAGIV
+1788 VAI
-1802 YDKTTGQGSADHKTV
+1802 S
-1817 TPGPVYPSEQDRTA
+1817 
-1831 FVTSITGEHLTDK
+1831 
-1844 EYRKAGVLSNTVDN
+1844 
-1858 NIYNFTKDATTITTD
+1858 
-1873 SSAITTAK
+1873 
-1881 DTTLKLNSHDM
+1881 
-1892 TITANSG
+1892 
-1899 DGIATTGGTLTVQ
+1899 
-1912 DAGNFVVTG
+1912 
-1921 AKAINANNS
+1921 
-1930 KVDIT
+1930 
-1935 AVNATLNGDVTTNN
+1935 
-1949 TVMLKA
+1949 
-1955 TKAAKVNGA
+1955 GA
-1964 VSADGANSNVSI
+1964 VSAD
-1976 SGTASAA
+1976 
-1983 ITGAVNANGANAAVT
+1983 GANAAVT

-2018 VTAKNLSKLDGNVAT
+2018 VTAKNLSKLDGN
-2033 DADGNVELN
+2033 
-2042 FKEGASWSGDNSGN
+2042 
-2056 TTMSLSKGTWSGAN
+2056 
-2070 TGKLNV
+2070 
-2076 TLTNG
+2076 
-2081 TTWNGD
+2081 
-2087 SSGAG
+2087 
-2092 STIKLDAS
+2092 
-2100 TWSGANSGA
+2100 
-2109 DADITLNNG
+2109 
-2118 ASWSK
+2118 
-2123 GNTAD
+2123 
-2128 GVTVKADKA
+2128 
-2137 AWTGANGGAKA
+2137 
-2148 NITLTNASTWNGANT
+2148 
-2163 GANAKVNLTDSSW
+2163 
-2176 TGDNSGAG
+2176 
-2184 LSLTANNSKWNG
+2184 
-2196 STSTA
+2196 
-2201 GSATLTNGSIWTG
+2201 
-2214 ASTSAD
+2214 
-2220 FALTLNGS
+2220 
-2228 TWNNSGASSLK
+2228 
-2239 SFSGTNGIVDM
+2239 
-2250 TNTAASVTIGSYSGD
+2250 
-2265 ATVIYKHNSSNPGE
+2265 
-2279 VYGGNFTVTKA
+2279 
-2290 AANSKISMLTD
+2290 
-2301 NTGVDTTDE
+2301 
-2310 DKINEALDALAGK
+2310 
-2323 LFYLGAV
+2323 
-2330 GGAES
+2330 
-2335 NLNGTVKI
+2335 
-2343 AEGLTAASVAKQTA
+2343 
-2357 GIVYDKTTGQG
+2357 
-2368 SADHKT
+2368 
-2374 VTPGPVYPS
+2374 
-2383 EQDRTAFV
+2383 
-2391 TSITGE
+2391 
-2397 HLTDKEYRKAGVL
+2397 
-2410 SNTVDNNIYNFTK
+2410 
-2423 DATTITTDSSAIT
+2423 
-2436 TTKDTTLKLNS
+2436 
-2447 HDLTITANSG
+2447 
-2457 DGIAT
+2457 
-2462 TGGTLTVQN
+2462 
-2471 VGNFAVTG
+2471 
-2479 AKAINAN
+2479 
-2486 NSKVDIT
+2486 
-2493 AVNATLNGDVS
+2493 
-2504 TNNVVNIKATK
+2504 
-2515 AAKVNGAVAA
+2515 
-2525 DGANSNVSI
+2525 
-2534 SGTASAAISGAVSA
+2534 
-2548 VGANAAVTVDSAD
+2548 
-2561 TTIGS
+2561 
-2566 DITANGKGAKVTAKN
+2566 
-2581 LSKLDGDVA
+2581 VA

-2635 LTNGTTWN
+2635 LTNGTTWT

-2651 TIKLDASTWSGANSG
+2651 TIKLDASSWSGMNSG
-2666 ANTDITLSNGAS
+2666 ANADITLNNGAS

-2685 DGVTVKAEKA
+2685 DGVTVKADKAAWTGANGGANANITLSNSASWNGANTGSNATVNLTDSSWSGDNSGANVTITANNSKWNGNANAAGSAVLTNGSNWTGASTSADFALTLNGSIWNNSGASSLKSFNGTNGIVDMTNAAASVTIGSYSGDATVIYKHNSSNPAEVHGGNFIVNKAAANSKITMLTDNTGVDTTDEDKINEALDALAGKLFYTGAIGGAENNLNGTVKIAEGLTATSVAKQTAGIVYDKTTGQGSADHKTVTPGPVYPTEQDRTAFVTSITGEHFADKEYRKAGVLSNTVDNNIYNFTKDATTITTAGSAITTAKDTTLKLNNNDLTITANSGDGIATTGGTLTVQDAGSLTVSGAKAINANNSKVEINAVNATLNGDVSTNNVVNIKA
-2695 TWTGANG
+2695 TKAAKINGAVSANGANAAVTIDSADTTIGSDITANGKGAKVTAKNLSKLDGDVTTDADGSVELNFKEGASWSGDNSGNTTMSLSKGTWNGANTGKLNATLTNGTTWTGDSSGAGSKIKLDASSWSGANSGANADITLNNGASWSKGNTADGVTVKADKAAWTGANG
-2702 GAKANITLTNAS
+2702 GAKANITLSNSAS
-2714 TWNGANTGANAIV
+2714 WTGTNTGSNATV
-2727 NLIDS
+2727 NLTDS
-2732 SWTGDNSGAGLSL
+2732 SWSGDNSGAGLSL

-2754 STNAAGSA
+2754 NANAAGSA
-2762 TLTNGSIWTGASTSA
+2762 TLTNGSIWNGASTSG

-2786 TWNNSGASSLKSFS
+2786 TWNNSGASSLKSFA

-2859 NTGVDTTDEDK
+2859 
-2870 INEALD
+2870 
-2876 ALVGKLFYLGA
+2876 
-2887 IGGAENN
+2887 
-2894 LNGTVKIAEGLTA
+2894 
-2907 ASAAKQT
+2907 
-2914 AGIVYDKTTGQGS
+2914 
-2927 ADHKTVTPGPVYPTE
+2927 
-2942 QDRTAFVTSITGEH
+2942 
-2956 LTDKEYRKA
+2956 
-2965 GVLSNTV
+2965 
-2972 DNNIYNFTK
+2972 
-2981 DATTITTDSSAITT
+2981 
-2995 AKDTTLKL
+2995 
-3003 NSHDMTITANSGDG
+3003 
-3017 IATTG
+3017 
-3022 GTLTVQD
+3022 
-3029 AGIFAVTG
+3029 
-3037 AKAINANNS
+3037 
-3046 KVDITAVNATLNGD
+3046 
-3060 VTTNNAVTIKATKA
+3060 
-3074 AKVNGAVSADGA
+3074 
-3086 NSNVSISGTAS
+3086 
-3097 AAITGAV
+3097 
-3104 NANGANAAV
+3104 
-3113 TIDSADTTIGSDITA
+3113 
-3128 NGKGAKVIAKNLSRL
+3128 
-3143 DGDVTT
+3143 
-3149 DADGSVELGFKE
+3149 
-3161 GASWTGDNGGN
+3161 
-3172 TTMSLSK
+3172 
-3179 GTWNGANNGK
+3179 
-3189 LNATLTNGTTWT
+3189 
-3201 GDSSGAGS
+3201 
-3209 TIKLDASSWSG
+3209 
-3220 ANSGANADITLS
+3220 
-3232 NGASWTKGN
+3232 
-3241 TADGVAVK
+3241 
-3249 ADKASWTGANG
+3249 
-3260 GAKTNI
+3260 
-3266 TLTNSVSWNGANTG
+3266 
-3280 SNATV
+3280 
-3285 NMTDSSWTGDN
+3285 
-3296 SGAGLSLT
+3296 
-3304 ANNSKWNGS
+3304 
-3313 TSAAGSATLTN
+3313 
-3324 GSIWTGASTNAD
+3324 
-3336 FALTLNGS
+3336 
-3344 TWNNSGASS
+3344 
-3353 LKSFAGTN
+3353 
-3361 GIVDMTNAAAS
+3361 
-3372 VTIGS
+3372 
-3377 YSGDATVIYK
+3377 
-3387 HNSSNPSEVYGGNFT
+3387 
-3402 VTKAATNSKI
+3402 
-3412 TMLTD
+3412 
-3417 NTGVDTTDEDK
+3417 
-3428 INEALDALAG
+3428 
-3438 RLFYLGAVGGA
+3438 
-3449 ENNLNGTVKIA
+3449 
-3460 EGLTAAS
+3460 
-3467 VAKQTAGIVYDKT
+3467 
-3480 TGQGSADHKTV
+3480 
-3491 TPGPVYPSE
+3491 
-3500 QDRTAFVTSITGEHL
+3500 
-3515 TDKEYRKAGVLSNT
+3515 
-3529 VDNNIY
+3529 
-3535 NFTKDATTI
+3535 
-3544 TTAGSA
+3544 
-3550 ITTAKDTT
+3550 
-3558 LKLNSHDMT
+3558 
-3567 ITANSGDGIATTGGK
+3567 
-3582 LTVQDAGDFAVTG
+3582 
-3595 AKAINA
+3595 
-3601 NNSKVDITAVNATLN
+3601 
-3616 GDVSTNNAVMLKATK
+3616 
-3631 AAKVNGAV
+3631 
-3639 AANGA
+3639 
-3644 NSNVSISGEAT
+3644 
-3655 TITGAVA
+3655 
-3662 ADGANSNVSIS
+3662 
-3673 GTASAAIS
+3673 
-3681 GAVNAVGANA
+3681 
-3691 AVTIDSADTT
+3691 
-3701 IGSDITANGKGAK
+3701 
-3714 VTAKNLSKLD
+3714 
-3724 GNVATDADGSVEL
+3724 
-3737 NFKEGASW
+3737 
-3745 TGDNAGNT
+3745 
-3753 TMSLSKGTWNG
+3753 
-3764 DNTGKLNATLT
+3764 
-3775 NGTTWIGDSSGA
+3775 
-3787 GSTIKL
+3787 
-3793 DASTWNGANSGAN
+3793 
-3806 ADITLNNGASWSKG
+3806 
-3820 NTADGVTVKADKA
+3820 
-3833 AWTGANGGAKANIT
+3833 
-3847 LTNASTWNGANT
+3847 
-3859 GANATVNL
+3859 
-3867 TDSSWTGDN
+3867 
-3876 SGAGLSLTAN
+3876 
-3886 NSKWNGNTSAAGSA
+3886 
-3900 TLTNGSIW
+3900 
-3908 TGAST
+3908 
-3913 NADFALTLNGSTWNN
+3913 
-3928 SGASSLKNFAATNGI
+3928 
-3943 VDMTNAAASVTIG
+3943 
-3956 SYSGDATVIYKHNSS
+3956 
-3971 NPGEVYGGNFTVNS
+3971 
-3985 AKNGSKI
+3985 
-3992 TMLTDNTGVD
+3992 
-4002 TTDEDKI
+4002 
-4009 NEALDALAGKLFY
+4009 
-4022 LGAIGGAENNLNGT
+4022 
-4036 VKIAEGLTATSV
+4036 
-4048 AKQTAGIVYDK
+4048 
-4059 TTGQGSADHKT
+4059 
-4070 VMPGP
+4070 
-4075 VYPTEQD
+4075 
-4082 RTAFVT
+4082 
-4088 SITGEHFTDK
+4088 
-4098 EYRKA
+4098 
-4103 GVLSNTVDNNIY
+4103 
-4115 NFTKD
+4115 
-4120 ATTITTDSSAIT
+4120 
-4132 TAKDT
+4132 
-4137 TLKLNSH
+4137 
-4144 DMTITAN
+4144 
-4151 SGDGI
+4151 
-4156 ATTGGTLTVQDA
+4156 
-4168 GNFAVTGAKAINA
+4168 
-4181 NNSKVDITAVN
+4181 
-4192 ATLNGDVTTNNIVTI
+4192 
-4207 KATKAAKVNGA
+4207 
-4218 VSANGTNA
+4218 
-4226 AVTIDSADT
+4226 
-4235 TIGSD
+4235 
-4240 ITANGKGAK
+4240 
-4249 VIAKNLSRLDGD
+4249 
-4261 VATDADGSVELNFKE
+4261 
-4276 GASWTGN
+4276 
-4283 NSGNTTMSLSKGT
+4283 
-4296 WNGANTGKLNATL
+4296 
-4309 TNGTSWTG
+4309 
-4317 DSSGAG
+4317 
-4323 STIKL
+4323 
-4328 DASSWSG
+4328 
-4335 ANSGANADIT
+4335 
-4345 LTNGASWT
+4345 
-4353 KGNTAD
+4353 
-4359 GVTVKADKAAWTG
+4359 
-4372 ANGGAKANITLTNAS
+4372 
-4387 TWNGA
+4387 
-4392 NTGANA
+4392 
-4398 IVNLT
+4398 
-4403 DSSWSGDNSGA
+4403 
-4414 GLSLTANNSKWNGST
+4414 
-4429 STAGSAT
+4429 
-4436 LTNGSIWNG
+4436 
-4445 ASTSADFALTLN
+4445 
-4457 GSTWNNSGASSLKS
+4457 
-4471 FNGTN
+4471 
-4476 GIVDMTNAAASVT
+4476 
-4489 IGSYSGDA
+4489 
-4497 TVIYKHNSSNPGEV
+4497 
-4511 YGGNFT
+4511 
-4517 VNKAAANSKITMLTD
+4517 

-4547 LNALANK
+4547 LNSLANK

-4580 SIIKQTG
+4580 SVVKQTG

-4612 EAQTKDN
+4612 EEQTKDN

-4694 AFKNLDKLDIKAA
+4694 EFKNLDKLDIKAA
-4707 GQALVAEN
+4707 GQALLAEN

-4726 VTADSAFVANGA
+4726 VTADSAFIANGA
-4738 GSGIKADG
+4738 GSSIKADG

-4769 STVKG
+4769 GTVKG
-4774 DVTADNKGKI
+4774 NVTADNKGKI

-5061 DNEESGL
+5061 ANEESGL

-5106 FGAAVSYNKGK
+5106 FGTAVSYNKGK

-5185 GRRMQMQNGFYID
+5185 GRRMQMHNGFYID
-5198 PSVQFTVGRVAGADY
+5198 PSVQFTIGRIAGADY

>member
-108 TWSKDEVYPSGII
+108 TWSKDEVYPSGVI

-336 ANLSSDNPVNWEIVV
+336 ANLSSDNPVDWEIVV
-351 EGNTEGGG
+351 EGSTEGGG

-405 TLAGNTSYHTFNSV
+405 ELAGNTSYHTFNSV

-448 TTKVININANSKTGD
+448 TTKIVNINANSKTGD

-499 PNAWKTQADLS
+499 PNAWKTQADLR

-537 VQNGVATPVGVYAG
+537 VQNSVATPVGVYAG

-578 AIMNDAGKSDASKI
+578 AIMNDAGKSAASKI

-633 INGNLTIKGADNE
+633 INGNLTIKGSDSE

-730 GKDGAAAGNN
+730 GKDGTAAGNN
-740 SVKLGGDIFALSTGT
+740 SVKLGGDIFALKTGT
-755 VNVALTTGDSYLRGI
+755 VNVALTTDDSYLRGI

-827 KSDSKNITIDKY
+827 KSGSKDITIDKY

-844 VIYEHDNSNPEKILG
+844 VIYEHDNSNPENILG

-865 TAESGS
+865 TAETGS
-871 AVALRTDSDGV
+871 AVALRTDSSGV

-904 DYVSGNRNLDGQV
+904 DYVNGSRNLDGQV

-925 ASAAKYVGSVKYNDT
+925 ASAAKYVGSVKYSDT

-954 ETPEGDNSDADK
+954 ETPEGDNTDADK

-979 SGDNVNLT
+979 SGDNVNLA
-987 LKDKASWSGDNIG
+987 LKDKASWTGNNSG
-1000 SNMVVNAA
+1000 SNMVVDAA
-1008 DSVWTGDNKGAGT
+1008 DSAWTGDNKGAGT

-1046 ASWSGDSS
+1046 ASWTGDSS
-1054 GSDLQLNL
+1054 GSDLQLTL
-1062 DDSDYNGNISG
+1062 DNSAYQGNIRG
-1073 DRSSVTLGNGSNW
+1073 DRSSVTL
-1086 EGNSSGKDAVININN
+1086 NN
-1101 GSSWSGNVSGSGST
+1101 GSSWSGNVIGSGST

-1121 NLWQVKGDNV
+1121 SLWQLKGDNV
-1131 LDSFNAGSISKMRKA
+1131 LDSFNTGSVSKMRKA
-1146 AAVASGSG
+1146 AAVAAGG
-1154 ATVDMTDATAGNLTI
+1154 GTTVDMTDAAAGNLTI
-1169 NKYNGKATFVYKH
+1169 NKYNGKATFVYQH
-1182 DANDVTKINGGDIT
+1182 DVNNVTKINGGDIT
-1196 IGAATSSSGITLLTD
+1196 IGTATTGSGITLLTD

-1246 DGYVKIAEGLTSV
+1246 DGYVKIAEGLTSA

-1296 TDFTT
+1296 TDFKTT
-1301 VVTGDYVTD
+1301 VTGDYVTD

-1319 PDINNIYN
+1319 PDTDNIYN

-1334 ITTDSSAI
+1334 ITTAGSAV
-1342 TTAKDTTLKLNSHD
+1342 TTAKDITLKLNNHD
-1356 MTITANSGD
+1356 LTITANSGD
-1365 GIATTGGTLTVQD
+1365 GIATTGGTLTVQN
-1378 AGNFVVTGAKA
+1378 AGSLTVNGAKA
-1389 INANNSKVDITA
+1389 INANNSKVEITA
-1401 VNATLNGDVSTNNAV
+1401 VNATLNGDVSTNNV
-1416 TIKATKAAKVNG
+1416 VNIKATKAAKVNG
-1428 AVSADGANAAVTI
+1428 AVNANGANSSVSINGTASAAISGAVSAVGANAVVTV
-1441 DSADTTIGSNVTANG
+1441 DSADTTIGSDITANG
-1456 KGAKVTAKNLSK
+1456 NGAKVTAKNLSK
-1468 LDGDVVTDADG
+1468 LNGNVATDADG

-1511 NNGKL
+1511 NTGKL

-1539 DASTWNGAN
+1539 DASTWNGANSGANATISLTDSNWTGDNSGVGLSLTANNSKWNGSTSTAGSATLTNGSIWNGASTSADFSLTLNGSIWNNSGASSLKSFTGTNGIVDMTNAAASVTIGSYSGDATVIYKHNSSNPAEVYGGNFTVTSAKSGSKITMLTDNTGVDTTDEDKINEALDALAGKLFYTGAIGGAENNLNGTVKIAEGLTATSVAKQTAGIVYDKTTGQGSADHKTVTPGPVYPTEQDRTAFVTSITGEHLTDKEYRKAGVLSNTVDNNIYNFTKDATTITTAGSAVTTAKDTTLKLNNNDMTITANSGDGIATTGATLTVQDAGNLTVSGAKAINANNSKVEITAVNATLNGDVTTNNAVNIKATKAAKVNGAVSASGANAAVTIDSADTIIGSDITANGKGAKVTAKNLSKLNGNVATDADGSVELNFKEGASWSGDNSGNTTMSLSKGTWNGANTGKLNATLTNGTTWTGDSSGAGSTIKLDASTWNGMNSGAKADITLTNGASWSKGNTADGVTVKADKATWSGANGGANANITLTNSASWTGTNTGNNATISLTDSSWSGDNSGANVTITANNSKWNGSTNAAGSATLTNGSSWTGASTSADFSLTLNGSTWNNSGASSLKSFNGTNGVVDMTNAAASVTIGSYSGDATVIYKHNSSNPAAVYGGNFTVNKAAANSKITMLTDNTGVDTTDEDKINEALDALAGKLFYTGAIGGAENNLNGTVKIAEGLTATSVAKQTAGIVYDKTTGQGSADHKTVTPGPVYPTEQDRTAFVTSITGEHFADKEYRKAGVLSNTVDNNIYNFTKDATTITTDSSAITTAKDTTLKLNSHDLTITANSGDGIATTGGTLIVQDAGNLTVKGAKVINANNSKVEITAVNATLNGDVSTNNVVNIKATKAAKVNGAVSASGANAAVSINGTASAAISGAVNADGANSTVTIDSADTIIGSDITANGKGAKVTAKNLSKLDGNVATDADGSVELNFKEGAAWSGDNAGNTTMSLSKGTWNGANTGKLNATLTNGTTWTGDSSGAGSTIKLDASSWSGAN

-1591 ITLTNASTWNGANT
+1591 ITLSNSASWNGANT
-1605 GANAKVN
+1605 GSNATVN
-1612 LTDSSWTGDNS
+1612 LTDSSWSGDNS
-1623 GSGLSLTA
+1623 GAGLSLTA

-1651 SIWTGASAN
+1651 SIWTGASTS
-1660 ADFSLTL
+1660 ADFALTL

-1673 NSGASSLKNFAGTN
+1673 NSGASSLKSFTATN

-1692 SNAAASVTIGSY
+1692 TNAAASVTIGSY
-1704 SGDATVIYKHNSN
+1704 SGDATVIYKHNSS

-1724 GNFTVNSAENGSKI
+1724 GNFTVTKAAANSKI

-1758 LDALAGKLFYLGAVG
+1758 LDALAGKLFYTGAIG
-1773 GAESNLNGTVKIAEG
+1773 GAENNLNGTVKIAEG
-1788 LTAASVAKQTAGIV
+1788 LTAISVAKQTAGIV

-1881 DTTLKLNSHDM
+1881 DTTLKLN
-1892 TITANSG
+1892 N
-1899 DGIATTGGTLTVQ
+1899 
-1912 DAGNFVVTG
+1912 
-1921 AKAINANNS
+1921 
-1930 KVDIT
+1930 
-1935 AVNATLNGDVTTNN
+1935 
-1949 TVMLKA
+1949 
-1955 TKAAKVNGA
+1955 
-1964 VSADGANSNVSI
+1964 
-1976 SGTASAA
+1976 
-1983 ITGAVNANGANAAVT
+1983 
-1998 IDSADTTIGSDIT
+1998 
-2011 ANGKGAK
+2011 
-2018 VTAKNLSKLDGNVAT
+2018 
-2033 DADGNVELN
+2033 
-2042 FKEGASWSGDNSGN
+2042 
-2056 TTMSLSKGTWSGAN
+2056 
-2070 TGKLNV
+2070 
-2076 TLTNG
+2076 
-2081 TTWNGD
+2081 
-2087 SSGAG
+2087 
-2092 STIKLDAS
+2092 
-2100 TWSGANSGA
+2100 
-2109 DADITLNNG
+2109 
-2118 ASWSK
+2118 
-2123 GNTAD
+2123 
-2128 GVTVKADKA
+2128 
-2137 AWTGANGGAKA
+2137 
-2148 NITLTNASTWNGANT
+2148 
-2163 GANAKVNLTDSSW
+2163 
-2176 TGDNSGAG
+2176 
-2184 LSLTANNSKWNG
+2184 
-2196 STSTA
+2196 
-2201 GSATLTNGSIWTG
+2201 
-2214 ASTSAD
+2214 
-2220 FALTLNGS
+2220 
-2228 TWNNSGASSLK
+2228 
-2239 SFSGTNGIVDM
+2239 
-2250 TNTAASVTIGSYSGD
+2250 
-2265 ATVIYKHNSSNPGE
+2265 
-2279 VYGGNFTVTKA
+2279 
-2290 AANSKISMLTD
+2290 
-2301 NTGVDTTDE
+2301 
-2310 DKINEALDALAGK
+2310 
-2323 LFYLGAV
+2323 
-2330 GGAES
+2330 
-2335 NLNGTVKI
+2335 
-2343 AEGLTAASVAKQTA
+2343 
-2357 GIVYDKTTGQG
+2357 
-2368 SADHKT
+2368 
-2374 VTPGPVYPS
+2374 
-2383 EQDRTAFV
+2383 
-2391 TSITGE
+2391 
-2397 HLTDKEYRKAGVL
+2397 
-2410 SNTVDNNIYNFTK
+2410 
-2423 DATTITTDSSAIT
+2423 
-2436 TTKDTTLKLNS
+2436 

-2462 TGGTLTVQN
+2462 SGGKLTVQN
-2471 VGNFAVTG
+2471 AGSLTVSG

-2486 NSKVDIT
+2486 NSKVEIT

-2515 AAKVNGAVAA
+2515 AAKVNGAVSAN
-2525 DGANSNVSI
+2525 GANSNVSI
-2534 SGTASAAISGAVSA
+2534 NGTASAAISGAVSA
-2548 VGANAAVTVDSAD
+2548 VGANAVVTVDSAD

-2604 ASWSGD
+2604 ASWTGD

-2635 LTNGTTWN
+2635 LTNGTSWT

-2651 TIKLDASTWSGANSG
+2651 TIKLDASSWSGMNSG
-2666 ANTDITLSNGAS
+2666 ANANVTLTNGAS
-2678 WTKGNTA
+2678 WSKGNTA
-2685 DGVTVKAEKA
+2685 DGVTVKADKA
-2695 TWTGANG
+2695 AWTGANG
-2702 GAKANITLTNAS
+2702 GANANITLSNSAS
-2714 TWNGANTGANAIV
+2714 WNGANTGSNATV
-2727 NLIDS
+2727 NLTDS
-2732 SWTGDNSGAGLSL
+2732 SWSGDNSGAGLSL
-2745 TANNSKWNG
+2745 TADNSKWNG
-2754 STNAAGSA
+2754 STSAAGSA

-2786 TWNNSGASSLKSFS
+2786 TWNNSSASSLKSFNA
-2800 GTNGIVDMTNAAA
+2800 TNGIVDMTNAAA

-2830 NSSNPGEVYGGNFT
+2830 NSSNPAEVHGGNFT
-2844 VNSAKNGSKITMLTD
+2844 VNKAAANSKITMLTD

-2876 ALVGKLFYLGA
+2876 ALAGKLFYLGA
-2887 IGGAENN
+2887 IGGAESN

-2907 ASAAKQT
+2907 TSVAKQT

-2956 LTDKEYRKA
+2956 
-2965 GVLSNTV
+2965 
-2972 DNNIYNFTK
+2972 
-2981 DATTITTDSSAITT
+2981 
-2995 AKDTTLKL
+2995 
-3003 NSHDMTITANSGDG
+3003 
-3017 IATTG
+3017 
-3022 GTLTVQD
+3022 
-3029 AGIFAVTG
+3029 FA
-3037 AKAINANNS
+3037 
-3046 KVDITAVNATLNGD
+3046 
-3060 VTTNNAVTIKATKA
+3060 
-3074 AKVNGAVSADGA
+3074 
-3086 NSNVSISGTAS
+3086 
-3097 AAITGAV
+3097 
-3104 NANGANAAV
+3104 
-3113 TIDSADTTIGSDITA
+3113 
-3128 NGKGAKVIAKNLSRL
+3128 
-3143 DGDVTT
+3143 
-3149 DADGSVELGFKE
+3149 
-3161 GASWTGDNGGN
+3161 
-3172 TTMSLSK
+3172 
-3179 GTWNGANNGK
+3179 
-3189 LNATLTNGTTWT
+3189 
-3201 GDSSGAGS
+3201 
-3209 TIKLDASSWSG
+3209 
-3220 ANSGANADITLS
+3220 
-3232 NGASWTKGN
+3232 
-3241 TADGVAVK
+3241 
-3249 ADKASWTGANG
+3249 
-3260 GAKTNI
+3260 
-3266 TLTNSVSWNGANTG
+3266 
-3280 SNATV
+3280 
-3285 NMTDSSWTGDN
+3285 
-3296 SGAGLSLT
+3296 
-3304 ANNSKWNGS
+3304 
-3313 TSAAGSATLTN
+3313 
-3324 GSIWTGASTNAD
+3324 
-3336 FALTLNGS
+3336 
-3344 TWNNSGASS
+3344 
-3353 LKSFAGTN
+3353 
-3361 GIVDMTNAAAS
+3361 
-3372 VTIGS
+3372 
-3377 YSGDATVIYK
+3377 
-3387 HNSSNPSEVYGGNFT
+3387 
-3402 VTKAATNSKI
+3402 
-3412 TMLTD
+3412 
-3417 NTGVDTTDEDK
+3417 
-3428 INEALDALAG
+3428 
-3438 RLFYLGAVGGA
+3438 
-3449 ENNLNGTVKIA
+3449 
-3460 EGLTAAS
+3460 
-3467 VAKQTAGIVYDKT
+3467 
-3480 TGQGSADHKTV
+3480 
-3491 TPGPVYPSE
+3491 
-3500 QDRTAFVTSITGEHL
+3500 
-3515 TDKEYRKAGVLSNT
+3515 DKEYRKAGVLSNT

-3567 ITANSGDGIATTGGK
+3567 ITANSGDGIATTGGT
-3582 LTVQDAGDFAVTG
+3582 LTVQNVGSLTVSG

-3616 GDVSTNNAVMLKATK
+3616 GDVSTNNVVNIKATK

-3639 AANGA
+3639 SANGA
-3644 NSNVSISGEAT
+3644 NSSVSINGGEAT
-3655 TITGAVA
+3655 TVTGAVS
-3662 ADGANSNVSIS
+3662 AD
-3673 GTASAAIS
+3673 
-3681 GAVNAVGANA
+3681 GANA

-3724 GNVATDADGSVEL
+3724 GDVTTDADGSVEL
-3737 NFKEGASW
+3737 GFKEGASW
-3745 TGDNAGNT
+3745 TGDNGGNT
-3753 TMSLSKGTWNG
+3753 TMSLSKGSWNG
-3764 DNTGKLNATLT
+3764 ANTGKLNATLT
-3775 NGTTWIGDSSGA
+3775 NGTTWTGDSSGA

-3793 DASTWNGANSGAN
+3793 DASSWSGMNSGAN
-3806 ADITLNNGASWSKG
+3806 ANVTLTNGASWTKG
-3820 NTADGVTVKADKA
+3820 NTADDVTVKADKA

-3847 LTNASTWNGANT
+3847 LSNSASWTGTNT
-3859 GANATVNL
+3859 GSNATVNL

-3886 NSKWNGNTSAAGSA
+3886 NSKWNGN
-3900 TLTNGSIW
+3900 
-3908 TGAST
+3908 
-3913 NADFALTLNGSTWNN
+3913 
-3928 SGASSLKNFAATNGI
+3928 
-3943 VDMTNAAASVTIG
+3943 
-3956 SYSGDATVIYKHNSS
+3956 
-3971 NPGEVYGGNFTVNS
+3971 
-3985 AKNGSKI
+3985 
-3992 TMLTDNTGVD
+3992 
-4002 TTDEDKI
+4002 
-4009 NEALDALAGKLFY
+4009 
-4022 LGAIGGAENNLNGT
+4022 
-4036 VKIAEGLTATSV
+4036 
-4048 AKQTAGIVYDK
+4048 
-4059 TTGQGSADHKT
+4059 
-4070 VMPGP
+4070 
-4075 VYPTEQD
+4075 
-4082 RTAFVT
+4082 
-4088 SITGEHFTDK
+4088 
-4098 EYRKA
+4098 
-4103 GVLSNTVDNNIY
+4103 
-4115 NFTKD
+4115 
-4120 ATTITTDSSAIT
+4120 
-4132 TAKDT
+4132 
-4137 TLKLNSH
+4137 
-4144 DMTITAN
+4144 
-4151 SGDGI
+4151 
-4156 ATTGGTLTVQDA
+4156 
-4168 GNFAVTGAKAINA
+4168 
-4181 NNSKVDITAVN
+4181 
-4192 ATLNGDVTTNNIVTI
+4192 
-4207 KATKAAKVNGA
+4207 
-4218 VSANGTNA
+4218 
-4226 AVTIDSADT
+4226 
-4235 TIGSD
+4235 
-4240 ITANGKGAK
+4240 
-4249 VIAKNLSRLDGD
+4249 
-4261 VATDADGSVELNFKE
+4261 
-4276 GASWTGN
+4276 
-4283 NSGNTTMSLSKGT
+4283 
-4296 WNGANTGKLNATL
+4296 
-4309 TNGTSWTG
+4309 
-4317 DSSGAG
+4317 
-4323 STIKL
+4323 
-4328 DASSWSG
+4328 
-4335 ANSGANADIT
+4335 ANA
-4345 LTNGASWT
+4345 
-4353 KGNTAD
+4353 
-4359 GVTVKADKAAWTG
+4359 
-4372 ANGGAKANITLTNAS
+4372 
-4387 TWNGA
+4387 
-4392 NTGANA
+4392 
-4398 IVNLT
+4398 
-4403 DSSWSGDNSGA
+4403 
-4414 GLSLTANNSKWNGST
+4414 
-4429 STAGSAT
+4429 AGSAT

-4445 ASTSADFALTLN
+4445 ASTSGDFSLTLN

-4471 FNGTN
+4471 FAGTN

-4497 TVIYKHNSSNPGEV
+4497 TVIYKHNSNNPAEV

-4517 VNKAAANSKITMLTD
+4517 VNKAAGNSKITMLTD

-4547 LNALANK
+4547 LNSLANK

-4580 SIIKQTG
+4580 SVVKQTG

-4601 DGSVTP
+4601 DSSVTP

-4688 ADAITI
+4688 ADAITVE
-4694 AFKNLDKLDIKAA
+4694 FKNLDKLDIKAA
-4707 GQALVAEN
+4707 GQALLAEN
-4715 GGKIILHNTGA
+4715 GGKIILHNTGV
-4726 VTADSAFVANGA
+4726 VTADSAFIANGA

-4769 STVKG
+4769 GTVKG
-4774 DVTADNKGKI
+4774 NVTADNKGKI

-4828 TAGDAVINIYA
+4828 TVGDAVINIYA
-4839 DMGIWTGNADGDN
+4839 DMGVWTGNADGDN

-4971 DAGSNPDNLSGHV
+4971 DAGSNPNNLSGHV

-5061 DNEESGL
+5061 ANEESGL

-5127 GKAVSLSVYGSWN
+5127 GKAVSLAVYGSWN

>member
-133 NGYIYVGDYDL
+133 NGYVYVGDYDL

-170 LNTYCGMSYSS
+170 LNKYCGMSYSS

-336 ANLSSDNPVNWEIVV
+336 ANLSSDNPVDWEIVV
-351 EGNTEGGG
+351 EGSTEGGG

-405 TLAGNTSYHTFNSV
+405 ELAGNTSYHTFNSV

-448 TTKVININANSKTGD
+448 TTKIVNINANSKTGD

-499 PNAWKTQADLS
+499 PNAWKTQADLR

-537 VQNGVATPVGVYAG
+537 VQNSVATPVGVYAG
-551 NGKSV
+551 NGKNI

-578 AIMNDAGKSDASKI
+578 AIMNDAGKSAASKI

-633 INGNLTIKGADNE
+633 INGNLTIKGSDSE

-730 GKDGAAAGNN
+730 GKDGTAAGNN
-740 SVKLGGDIFALSTGT
+740 SVKLGGDIFALKTGT
-755 VNVALTTGDSYLRGI
+755 VNVALTTDDSYLRGI

-785 SWINQ
+785 SWINH

-827 KSDSKNITIDKY
+827 KSGSKDITIDKY

-844 VIYEHDNSNPEKILG
+844 VIYEHDNSNPENILG

-865 TAESGS
+865 TAETGS
-871 AVALRTDSDGV
+871 AVALRTDSSGV

-904 DYVSGNRNLDGQV
+904 DYVNGSRNLDGQV

-925 ASAAKYVGSVKYNDT
+925 ASAAKYVGSVKYSDT

-954 ETPEGDNSDADK
+954 ETPEGDNTDADK

-979 SGDNVNLT
+979 SGDNVNLA
-987 LKDKASWSGDNIG
+987 LKDKASWTGNNSG
-1000 SNMVVNAA
+1000 SNMVVDAA
-1008 DSVWTGDNKGAGT
+1008 DSAWTGDNKGAGT

-1046 ASWSGDSS
+1046 ASWTGDSS
-1054 GSDLQLNL
+1054 GSDLQLTL
-1062 DDSDYNGNISG
+1062 DNSAYQGNIRG
-1073 DRSSVTLGNGSNW
+1073 DRSSVTL
-1086 EGNSSGKDAVININN
+1086 NN
-1101 GSSWSGNVSGSGST
+1101 GSSWSGNVIGSGST

-1121 NLWQVKGDNV
+1121 SLWQLKGDNV
-1131 LDSFNAGSISKMRKA
+1131 LDSFNTGSVSKMRKA
-1146 AAVASGSG
+1146 AAVAAGG
-1154 ATVDMTDATAGNLTI
+1154 GTTVDMTDAAAGNLTI
-1169 NKYNGKATFVYKH
+1169 NKYNGKATFVYQH
-1182 DANDVTKINGGDIT
+1182 DVNNVTKINGGDIT
-1196 IGAATSSSGITLLTD
+1196 IGTATTGSGITLLTD

-1246 DGYVKIAEGLTSV
+1246 DGYVKIAEGLTSA

-1296 TDFTT
+1296 TDFKTT
-1301 VVTGDYVTD
+1301 VTGDYVTD

-1319 PDINNIYN
+1319 PDTDNIYN

-1334 ITTDSSAI
+1334 ITTAGSAV
-1342 TTAKDTTLKLNSHD
+1342 TTAKDTTLKLNNND

-1365 GIATTGGTLTVQD
+1365 GIATTGATLTVQD
-1378 AGNFVVTGAKA
+1378 AGNLTVSGAKA
-1389 INANNSKVDITA
+1389 INANNSKV
-1401 VNATLNGDVSTNNAV
+1401 
-1416 TIKATKAAKVNG
+1416 
-1428 AVSADGANAAVTI
+1428 
-1441 DSADTTIGSNVTANG
+1441 
-1456 KGAKVTAKNLSK
+1456 
-1468 LDGDVVTDADG
+1468 
-1479 SVELNFKEGASWTG
+1479 E
-1493 DNSGNTTMSL
+1493 
-1503 SKGTWNGA
+1503 
-1511 NNGKL
+1511 
-1516 NATLTNGTTWT
+1516 
-1527 GDSSGAGSTIKL
+1527 
-1539 DASTWNGAN
+1539 
-1548 SGANADITL
+1548 
-1557 NNGASWSKGNTAD
+1557 
-1570 GVTVKA
+1570 
-1576 DKAAWTGANGGAKAN
+1576 
-1591 ITLTNASTWNGANT
+1591 
-1605 GANAKVN
+1605 
-1612 LTDSSWTGDNS
+1612 
-1623 GSGLSLTA
+1623 
-1631 NNSKWNGSTS
+1631 
-1641 AAGSATLTNG
+1641 
-1651 SIWTGASAN
+1651 
-1660 ADFSLTL
+1660 
-1667 NGSTWN
+1667 
-1673 NSGASSLKNFAGTN
+1673 
-1687 GIVDM
+1687 
-1692 SNAAASVTIGSY
+1692 
-1704 SGDATVIYKHNSN
+1704 
-1717 NPGEVYG
+1717 
-1724 GNFTVNSAENGSKI
+1724 
-1738 TMLTDNTG
+1738 
-1746 VDTTDEDKINEA
+1746 
-1758 LDALAGKLFYLGAVG
+1758 
-1773 GAESNLNGTVKIAEG
+1773 
-1788 LTAASVAKQTAGIV
+1788 
-1802 YDKTTGQGSADHKTV
+1802 
-1817 TPGPVYPSEQDRTA
+1817 
-1831 FVTSITGEHLTDK
+1831 
-1844 EYRKAGVLSNTVDN
+1844 
-1858 NIYNFTKDATTITTD
+1858 
-1873 SSAITTAK
+1873 
-1881 DTTLKLNSHDM
+1881 
-1892 TITANSG
+1892 
-1899 DGIATTGGTLTVQ
+1899 
-1912 DAGNFVVTG
+1912 
-1921 AKAINANNS
+1921 
-1930 KVDIT
+1930 
-1935 AVNATLNGDVTTNN
+1935 
-1949 TVMLKA
+1949 
-1955 TKAAKVNGA
+1955 
-1964 VSADGANSNVSI
+1964 
-1976 SGTASAA
+1976 
-1983 ITGAVNANGANAAVT
+1983 
-1998 IDSADTTIGSDIT
+1998 
-2011 ANGKGAK
+2011 
-2018 VTAKNLSKLDGNVAT
+2018 
-2033 DADGNVELN
+2033 
-2042 FKEGASWSGDNSGN
+2042 
-2056 TTMSLSKGTWSGAN
+2056 
-2070 TGKLNV
+2070 
-2076 TLTNG
+2076 
-2081 TTWNGD
+2081 
-2087 SSGAG
+2087 
-2092 STIKLDAS
+2092 
-2100 TWSGANSGA
+2100 
-2109 DADITLNNG
+2109 
-2118 ASWSK
+2118 
-2123 GNTAD
+2123 
-2128 GVTVKADKA
+2128 
-2137 AWTGANGGAKA
+2137 
-2148 NITLTNASTWNGANT
+2148 
-2163 GANAKVNLTDSSW
+2163 
-2176 TGDNSGAG
+2176 
-2184 LSLTANNSKWNG
+2184 
-2196 STSTA
+2196 
-2201 GSATLTNGSIWTG
+2201 
-2214 ASTSAD
+2214 
-2220 FALTLNGS
+2220 
-2228 TWNNSGASSLK
+2228 
-2239 SFSGTNGIVDM
+2239 
-2250 TNTAASVTIGSYSGD
+2250 
-2265 ATVIYKHNSSNPGE
+2265 
-2279 VYGGNFTVTKA
+2279 
-2290 AANSKISMLTD
+2290 
-2301 NTGVDTTDE
+2301 
-2310 DKINEALDALAGK
+2310 
-2323 LFYLGAV
+2323 
-2330 GGAES
+2330 
-2335 NLNGTVKI
+2335 
-2343 AEGLTAASVAKQTA
+2343 
-2357 GIVYDKTTGQG
+2357 
-2368 SADHKT
+2368 
-2374 VTPGPVYPS
+2374 
-2383 EQDRTAFV
+2383 
-2391 TSITGE
+2391 
-2397 HLTDKEYRKAGVL
+2397 
-2410 SNTVDNNIYNFTK
+2410 
-2423 DATTITTDSSAIT
+2423 
-2436 TTKDTTLKLNS
+2436 
-2447 HDLTITANSG
+2447 
-2457 DGIAT
+2457 
-2462 TGGTLTVQN
+2462 
-2471 VGNFAVTG
+2471 
-2479 AKAINAN
+2479 
-2486 NSKVDIT
+2486 IT

-2515 AAKVNGAVAA
+2515 AAKVNGVVSAN
-2525 DGANSNVSI
+2525 GAN
-2534 SGTASAAISGAVSA
+2534 T
-2548 VGANAAVTVDSAD
+2548 AVTIDSAD

-2566 DITANGKGAKVTAKN
+2566 DVTANGKGAKVTAKN
-2581 LSKLDGDVA
+2581 LSKLDGNVA

-2635 LTNGTTWN
+2635 LTNGTTWT

-2651 TIKLDASTWSGANSG
+2651 TIKLDASSWSGMNSG
-2666 ANTDITLSNGAS
+2666 ANANVTLTNGAS
-2678 WTKGNTA
+2678 WSKGNTA
-2685 DGVTVKAEKA
+2685 DGVTVKADKA
-2695 TWTGANG
+2695 AWTGANG
-2702 GAKANITLTNAS
+2702 GAKANITLTNSAS
-2714 TWNGANTGANAIV
+2714 WNGANTGSNATV
-2727 NLIDS
+2727 NLTDS
-2732 SWTGDNSGAGLSL
+2732 SWSGDNSGANVTI

-2754 STNAAGSA
+2754 NANAAGSA
-2762 TLTNGSIWTGASTSA
+2762 VLTNGSIWTGASTSA
-2777 DFSLTLNGS
+2777 DFALTLNGS
-2786 TWNNSGASSLKSFS
+2786 TWNNSGVSSLKSFT
-2800 GTNGIVDMTNAAA
+2800 GTNGVVDMTNAAA

-2844 VNSAKNGSKITMLTD
+2844 VK
-2859 NTGVDTTDEDK
+2859 
-2870 INEALD
+2870 
-2876 ALVGKLFYLGA
+2876 
-2887 IGGAENN
+2887 
-2894 LNGTVKIAEGLTA
+2894 
-2907 ASAAKQT
+2907 
-2914 AGIVYDKTTGQGS
+2914 
-2927 ADHKTVTPGPVYPTE
+2927 
-2942 QDRTAFVTSITGEH
+2942 
-2956 LTDKEYRKA
+2956 
-2965 GVLSNTV
+2965 
-2972 DNNIYNFTK
+2972 
-2981 DATTITTDSSAITT
+2981 
-2995 AKDTTLKL
+2995 
-3003 NSHDMTITANSGDG
+3003 
-3017 IATTG
+3017 
-3022 GTLTVQD
+3022 
-3029 AGIFAVTG
+3029 
-3037 AKAINANNS
+3037 
-3046 KVDITAVNATLNGD
+3046 
-3060 VTTNNAVTIKATKA
+3060 
-3074 AKVNGAVSADGA
+3074 
-3086 NSNVSISGTAS
+3086 
-3097 AAITGAV
+3097 
-3104 NANGANAAV
+3104 
-3113 TIDSADTTIGSDITA
+3113 
-3128 NGKGAKVIAKNLSRL
+3128 
-3143 DGDVTT
+3143 
-3149 DADGSVELGFKE
+3149 
-3161 GASWTGDNGGN
+3161 
-3172 TTMSLSK
+3172 
-3179 GTWNGANNGK
+3179 
-3189 LNATLTNGTTWT
+3189 
-3201 GDSSGAGS
+3201 
-3209 TIKLDASSWSG
+3209 
-3220 ANSGANADITLS
+3220 
-3232 NGASWTKGN
+3232 
-3241 TADGVAVK
+3241 
-3249 ADKASWTGANG
+3249 
-3260 GAKTNI
+3260 
-3266 TLTNSVSWNGANTG
+3266 
-3280 SNATV
+3280 
-3285 NMTDSSWTGDN
+3285 
-3296 SGAGLSLT
+3296 
-3304 ANNSKWNGS
+3304 
-3313 TSAAGSATLTN
+3313 
-3324 GSIWTGASTNAD
+3324 
-3336 FALTLNGS
+3336 
-3344 TWNNSGASS
+3344 
-3353 LKSFAGTN
+3353 
-3361 GIVDMTNAAAS
+3361 
-3372 VTIGS
+3372 
-3377 YSGDATVIYK
+3377 
-3387 HNSSNPSEVYGGNFT
+3387 
-3402 VTKAATNSKI
+3402 
-3412 TMLTD
+3412 
-3417 NTGVDTTDEDK
+3417 
-3428 INEALDALAG
+3428 
-3438 RLFYLGAVGGA
+3438 
-3449 ENNLNGTVKIA
+3449 
-3460 EGLTAAS
+3460 
-3467 VAKQTAGIVYDKT
+3467 
-3480 TGQGSADHKTV
+3480 
-3491 TPGPVYPSE
+3491 
-3500 QDRTAFVTSITGEHL
+3500 
-3515 TDKEYRKAGVLSNT
+3515 
-3529 VDNNIY
+3529 
-3535 NFTKDATTI
+3535 
-3544 TTAGSA
+3544 
-3550 ITTAKDTT
+3550 
-3558 LKLNSHDMT
+3558 
-3567 ITANSGDGIATTGGK
+3567 
-3582 LTVQDAGDFAVTG
+3582 
-3595 AKAINA
+3595 
-3601 NNSKVDITAVNATLN
+3601 
-3616 GDVSTNNAVMLKATK
+3616 
-3631 AAKVNGAV
+3631 
-3639 AANGA
+3639 
-3644 NSNVSISGEAT
+3644 
-3655 TITGAVA
+3655 
-3662 ADGANSNVSIS
+3662 
-3673 GTASAAIS
+3673 
-3681 GAVNAVGANA
+3681 
-3691 AVTIDSADTT
+3691 
-3701 IGSDITANGKGAK
+3701 
-3714 VTAKNLSKLD
+3714 
-3724 GNVATDADGSVEL
+3724 
-3737 NFKEGASW
+3737 
-3745 TGDNAGNT
+3745 
-3753 TMSLSKGTWNG
+3753 
-3764 DNTGKLNATLT
+3764 
-3775 NGTTWIGDSSGA
+3775 
-3787 GSTIKL
+3787 
-3793 DASTWNGANSGAN
+3793 
-3806 ADITLNNGASWSKG
+3806 
-3820 NTADGVTVKADKA
+3820 
-3833 AWTGANGGAKANIT
+3833 
-3847 LTNASTWNGANT
+3847 
-3859 GANATVNL
+3859 
-3867 TDSSWTGDN
+3867 
-3876 SGAGLSLTAN
+3876 
-3886 NSKWNGNTSAAGSA
+3886 
-3900 TLTNGSIW
+3900 
-3908 TGAST
+3908 
-3913 NADFALTLNGSTWNN
+3913 
-3928 SGASSLKNFAATNGI
+3928 
-3943 VDMTNAAASVTIG
+3943 
-3956 SYSGDATVIYKHNSS
+3956 
-3971 NPGEVYGGNFTVNS
+3971 S

-4022 LGAIGGAENNLNGT
+4022 TGAIGGAENNLNGT

-4070 VMPGP
+4070 VTPGP

-4088 SITGEHFTDK
+4088 SITGEHFADK

-4137 TLKLNSH
+4137 TLKLNNH
-4144 DMTITAN
+4144 DMTITAS

-4156 ATTGGTLTVQDA
+4156 ATSGGKLTVQDA
-4168 GNFAVTGAKAINA
+4168 GSLTVSGAKAINA
-4181 NNSKVDITAVN
+4181 NNSKVEITAVN
-4192 ATLNGDVTTNNIVTI
+4192 ATLNGDVSTNNVVNI

-4218 VSANGTNA
+4218 VSASGANSSVSINGGEATTVTGAVSADGANA

-4249 VIAKNLSRLDGD
+4249 VTAKNLSKLNGN

-4276 GASWTGN
+4276 GASWTGD

-4309 TNGTSWTG
+4309 TNGTTWTG

-4335 ANSGANADIT
+4335 MNSGANANVT
-4345 LTNGASWT
+4345 LTNGASWS

-4372 ANGGAKANITLTNAS
+4372 ANGGAKANITLTNSAS
-4387 TWNGA
+4387 WNGA
-4392 NTGANA
+4392 NTGSNA
-4398 IVNLT
+4398 TVNLT

-4414 GLSLTANNSKWNGST
+4414 NVTITANNSKWNGNANA
-4429 STAGSAT
+4429 AGSAV
-4436 LTNGSIWNG
+4436 LTNGSIWTG

-4457 GSTWNNSGASSLKS
+4457 GSTWNNSGVSSLKS
-4471 FNGTN
+4471 FTGTN
-4476 GIVDMTNAAASVT
+4476 GVVDMTNAAASVT

-4517 VNKAAANSKITMLTD
+4517 VKSAKNGSKITMLTDNTGVDTTDEDKINEALDALAGKLFYTGAIGGAENNLNGTVKIAEGLTATSVAKQTAGIVYDKTTGQGSADHKTVTPGPVYPTEQDRTAFVTSITGEHFADKEYRKAGVLSNTVDNNIYNFTKDATTITTDSSAITTAKDTTLKLNNHDMTITASSGDGIATSGGKLTVQDAGSLTVSGAKAINANNSKVEITAVNATLNGDVSTNNVVNIKATKAAKVNGAVSANGANSSVSINGTDSAAISGAVSADGANAAVTIDSADTTIGSDVTANGKGAKVTAKNLSKLNGNVATDADGSVELNFKEGASWSGDNAGNTTMSLSKGTWNGANTGKLNATLTNGTTWTGDSSGAGSTIKLDASSWSGMNSGANANVTLTNGASWSKGNTADGVTVKADKAAWTGANGGANANITLSNSASWTGANTGSNATVNLTDSSWSGDNSGAGLSLTANNSKWNGSTSAAGSAVLTNGSIWTGASTSGDFSLTLNNSAWNNSGASSLKSFTGTNGIVDMTNAAASVTIGSYSGDATVIYKHNSSNPAEVYGGNFTVKSAKNGSKITMLTDNTGVDTTDEDKINEALDALAGKLFYTGAIGGAENNLNGTVKIAEGLTATSVAKQTAGIVYDKTTGQGSADHKTVTPGPVYPTEQDRTAFVTSITGEHFADKEYRKAGVLSNTVDNNIYNFTKDATTITTDSSAITTAKDTTLKLNNHDMTITASSGDGIATSGGKLTVQDAGSLTVSGAKAINANNSKVEITAVNATLNGDVSTNNVVNIKATKAAKVNGAVSASGANSSVSINGGEATTVTGAVNADGANAAVTIDSADTIIGSDITANGKGAKVTAKNLSKLDGAVATDADGSVELKFKEGASWSGDNSGNTTMSLSKGTWNGANTGKLNATLTNGTTWTGDSSGAGSTIKLDGSAWSGANSGANANVTLTNGASWSKGNTADGVTVKADKAAWTGANGGAKANITLSNSASWNGANTGSNATVNLTDSSWSGDNSGANVTITANNSKWNGNANAAGSAVLTNGSIWTGASTSADFALTLNGSTWNNSGVSSLKSFTGTNGVVDMTNAAASVTIGSYSGDATVIYKHNSSNPGEVYGGNFTVKSAKNGSKITMLTDNTGVDTTDEDKINEALDALAGKLFYTGAIGGAENNLNGTVKIAEGLTATSVAKQTAGIVYDKTTGQGSADHKTVTPGPVYPTEQDRTAFVTSITGEHFADKEYRKAGVLSNTVDNNIYNFTKDATTITTDSSAITTAKDTTLKLNNHDMTITASSGDGIATSGGKLTVQDAGSLTVSGAKAINANNSKVEITAVNATLNGDVSTNNVVNIKGTKAAKVNGAVSANGANSSVSINGTDSVAISGAVSADGANAAVTIDSADTIIGSDITANGKGAKVTAKNLSKLDGDVTTDADGSVELTFKEGAAWSGDNAGNTTMSLSKGTWNGANTGKLNATLTNGTTWTGDSSGAGSTIKLDASSWSGMNSGANANVTLTNGASWSKGNTADGVTVKADKAAWTGANGGANTNITLTNATTWTGANNGANATVNLTDSSWSGDNSGVGLSLTANNSKWNGSTSTAGSAVLTNGSIWNGASTSGDFSLTLNNSTWNNSGASSLKSFNATNGIVDMTNAAASVTIGSYSGDATVIYKHNSSNPAEVYGGNFTVNKAAANSKITMLTD

-4547 LNALANK
+4547 LNSLANK

-4580 SIIKQTG
+4580 SVVKQTG

-4612 EAQTKDN
+4612 EEQTKDN

-4644 AVYDFSKDR
+4644 AVYNFSKDR

-4677 MSLNSGADAVK
+4677 MSLNSDADAVK
-4688 ADAITI
+4688 ADAITVE
-4694 AFKNLDKLDIKAA
+4694 FKNLDKLDIKAT
-4707 GQALVAEN
+4707 GQALLAEN

-4726 VTADSAFVANGA
+4726 VTADSAFIANGA
-4738 GSGIKADG
+4738 GSSIKADG

-4769 STVKG
+4769 GTVKG
-4774 DVTADNKGKI
+4774 NVTADNKGKI

-4828 TAGDAVINIYA
+4828 TVGDAVINIYA
-4839 DMGIWTGNADGDN
+4839 DMGVWTGNADGDN

-5061 DNEESGL
+5061 ANEESGL

>member
-336 ANLSSDNPVNWEIVV
+336 ANLSSDNPVDWEVVV
-351 EGNTEGGG
+351 EGSTEGGG

-393 GAVKPTYTWSAY
+393 GASKPTYTWSAY
-405 TLAGNTSYHTFNSV
+405 ELAGNTSYHTFNSV

-448 TTKVININANSKTGD
+448 TTKIVNINANSKTGD

-537 VQNGVATPVGVYAG
+537 VQNSVATPVGVYAG

-578 AIMNDAGKSDASKI
+578 AIMNDAGKSAASKI

-633 INGNLTIKGADNE
+633 INGNLTIKGSDSE

-730 GKDGAAAGNN
+730 GKDGTAAGNN
-740 SVKLGGDIFALSTGT
+740 SVKLGGDIFALKTGT
-755 VNVALTTGDSYLRGI
+755 VNVALTTDDSYLRGI

-865 TAESGS
+865 TAETGS
-871 AVALRTDSDGV
+871 AVALRTDSSGV

-904 DYVSGNRNLDGQV
+904 DYVNGSRNLDGQV

-925 ASAAKYVGSVKYNDT
+925 ASAAKYVSSVKYSDT

-954 ETPEGDNSDADK
+954 ETPEGDNTDADK
-966 NFLVEKGDWHGNN
+966 NFLLEKGDWHGNN
-979 SGDNVNLT
+979 SGDNVNLA
-987 LKDKASWSGDNIG
+987 LKDKASWTGNNSG
-1000 SNMVVNAA
+1000 SNMVVNVT
-1008 DSVWTGDNKGAGT
+1008 DSAWTGDNKGAGT

-1046 ASWSGDSS
+1046 ASWTGDSS
-1054 GSDLQLNL
+1054 GSDLQLTL
-1062 DDSDYNGNISG
+1062 DNSAYQGNIRG
-1073 DRSSVTLGNGSNW
+1073 DRSSVTL
-1086 EGNSSGKDAVININN
+1086 NN

-1121 NLWQVKGDNV
+1121 SLWQLKGDNV
-1131 LDSFNAGSISKMRKA
+1131 LDSFNTGSISKMRKA
-1146 AAVASGSG
+1146 AAVAAGG
-1154 ATVDMTDATAGNLTI
+1154 GTTVDMTDATAGNLTI
-1169 NKYNGKATFVYKH
+1169 NKYNGKATFVYQH
-1182 DANDVTKINGGDIT
+1182 DVNDVTKINGGDIT
-1196 IGAATSSSGITLLTD
+1196 IGTATTGSGITLLTD

-1246 DGYVKIAEGLTSV
+1246 DGYVKIAEGLTSA

-1277 SLDKATVDYGTSI
+1277 SLDKETVDYGTSI

-1296 TDFTT
+1296 TDFKTT
-1301 VVTGDYVTD
+1301 VTGDYVTD

-1319 PDINNIYN
+1319 PDTDNIYN

-1334 ITTDSSAI
+1334 ITTAGSAV
-1342 TTAKDTTLKLNSHD
+1342 TTAKDTTLKLNNHD
-1356 MTITANSGD
+1356 LTITANGGD
-1365 GIATTGGTLTVQD
+1365 GIATTGGTLTVQN
-1378 AGNFVVTGAKA
+1378 AGNFAVTGAKA
-1389 INANNSKVDITA
+1389 INANNSKVEITA
-1401 VNATLNGDVSTNNAV
+1401 VNATLNGDVSTNNV
-1416 TIKATKAAKVNG
+1416 VNIKATKAAKVNG
-1428 AVSADGANAAVTI
+1428 AVSA
-1441 DSADTTIGSNVTANG
+1441 S
-1456 KGAKVTAKNLSK
+1456 
-1468 LDGDVVTDADG
+1468 
-1479 SVELNFKEGASWTG
+1479 
-1493 DNSGNTTMSL
+1493 
-1503 SKGTWNGA
+1503 
-1511 NNGKL
+1511 
-1516 NATLTNGTTWT
+1516 
-1527 GDSSGAGSTIKL
+1527 
-1539 DASTWNGAN
+1539 GAN
-1548 SGANADITL
+1548 S
-1557 NNGASWSKGNTAD
+1557 S
-1570 GVTVKA
+1570 
-1576 DKAAWTGANGGAKAN
+1576 
-1591 ITLTNASTWNGANT
+1591 
-1605 GANAKVN
+1605 
-1612 LTDSSWTGDNS
+1612 
-1623 GSGLSLTA
+1623 
-1631 NNSKWNGSTS
+1631 
-1641 AAGSATLTNG
+1641 
-1651 SIWTGASAN
+1651 
-1660 ADFSLTL
+1660 
-1667 NGSTWN
+1667 
-1673 NSGASSLKNFAGTN
+1673 
-1687 GIVDM
+1687 
-1692 SNAAASVTIGSY
+1692 
-1704 SGDATVIYKHNSN
+1704 
-1717 NPGEVYG
+1717 
-1724 GNFTVNSAENGSKI
+1724 
-1738 TMLTDNTG
+1738 
-1746 VDTTDEDKINEA
+1746 
-1758 LDALAGKLFYLGAVG
+1758 
-1773 GAESNLNGTVKIAEG
+1773 
-1788 LTAASVAKQTAGIV
+1788 
-1802 YDKTTGQGSADHKTV
+1802 
-1817 TPGPVYPSEQDRTA
+1817 
-1831 FVTSITGEHLTDK
+1831 
-1844 EYRKAGVLSNTVDN
+1844 
-1858 NIYNFTKDATTITTD
+1858 
-1873 SSAITTAK
+1873 
-1881 DTTLKLNSHDM
+1881 
-1892 TITANSG
+1892 
-1899 DGIATTGGTLTVQ
+1899 
-1912 DAGNFVVTG
+1912 
-1921 AKAINANNS
+1921 
-1930 KVDIT
+1930 
-1935 AVNATLNGDVTTNN
+1935 
-1949 TVMLKA
+1949 
-1955 TKAAKVNGA
+1955 
-1964 VSADGANSNVSI
+1964 VSI
-1976 SGTASAA
+1976 NGTASAA
-1983 ITGAVNANGANAAVT
+1983 ISGAVSADGANAAVT

-2018 VTAKNLSKLDGNVAT
+2018 VTAKNLSKLN
-2033 DADGNVELN
+2033 
-2042 FKEGASWSGDNSGN
+2042 
-2056 TTMSLSKGTWSGAN
+2056 
-2070 TGKLNV
+2070 
-2076 TLTNG
+2076 
-2081 TTWNGD
+2081 
-2087 SSGAG
+2087 
-2092 STIKLDAS
+2092 
-2100 TWSGANSGA
+2100 
-2109 DADITLNNG
+2109 
-2118 ASWSK
+2118 
-2123 GNTAD
+2123 
-2128 GVTVKADKA
+2128 
-2137 AWTGANGGAKA
+2137 
-2148 NITLTNASTWNGANT
+2148 
-2163 GANAKVNLTDSSW
+2163 
-2176 TGDNSGAG
+2176 
-2184 LSLTANNSKWNG
+2184 
-2196 STSTA
+2196 
-2201 GSATLTNGSIWTG
+2201 
-2214 ASTSAD
+2214 
-2220 FALTLNGS
+2220 
-2228 TWNNSGASSLK
+2228 
-2239 SFSGTNGIVDM
+2239 
-2250 TNTAASVTIGSYSGD
+2250 
-2265 ATVIYKHNSSNPGE
+2265 
-2279 VYGGNFTVTKA
+2279 
-2290 AANSKISMLTD
+2290 
-2301 NTGVDTTDE
+2301 
-2310 DKINEALDALAGK
+2310 
-2323 LFYLGAV
+2323 
-2330 GGAES
+2330 
-2335 NLNGTVKI
+2335 
-2343 AEGLTAASVAKQTA
+2343 
-2357 GIVYDKTTGQG
+2357 
-2368 SADHKT
+2368 
-2374 VTPGPVYPS
+2374 
-2383 EQDRTAFV
+2383 
-2391 TSITGE
+2391 
-2397 HLTDKEYRKAGVL
+2397 
-2410 SNTVDNNIYNFTK
+2410 
-2423 DATTITTDSSAIT
+2423 
-2436 TTKDTTLKLNS
+2436 
-2447 HDLTITANSG
+2447 
-2457 DGIAT
+2457 
-2462 TGGTLTVQN
+2462 
-2471 VGNFAVTG
+2471 
-2479 AKAINAN
+2479 
-2486 NSKVDIT
+2486 
-2493 AVNATLNGDVS
+2493 
-2504 TNNVVNIKATK
+2504 
-2515 AAKVNGAVAA
+2515 
-2525 DGANSNVSI
+2525 
-2534 SGTASAAISGAVSA
+2534 
-2548 VGANAAVTVDSAD
+2548 
-2561 TTIGS
+2561 
-2566 DITANGKGAKVTAKN
+2566 
-2581 LSKLDGDVA
+2581 
-2590 TDADGSVELNFKEG
+2590 
-2604 ASWSGD
+2604 
-2610 NSGNTTM
+2610 
-2617 SLSKGTWNG
+2617 
-2626 ANTGKLNAT
+2626 
-2635 LTNGTTWN
+2635 
-2643 GDSSGAGS
+2643 
-2651 TIKLDASTWSGANSG
+2651 
-2666 ANTDITLSNGAS
+2666 
-2678 WTKGNTA
+2678 
-2685 DGVTVKAEKA
+2685 
-2695 TWTGANG
+2695 
-2702 GAKANITLTNAS
+2702 
-2714 TWNGANTGANAIV
+2714 
-2727 NLIDS
+2727 
-2732 SWTGDNSGAGLSL
+2732 
-2745 TANNSKWNG
+2745 
-2754 STNAAGSA
+2754 
-2762 TLTNGSIWTGASTSA
+2762 
-2777 DFSLTLNGS
+2777 
-2786 TWNNSGASSLKSFS
+2786 
-2800 GTNGIVDMTNAAA
+2800 
-2813 SVTIGSYSGD
+2813 
-2823 ATVIYKH
+2823 
-2830 NSSNPGEVYGGNFT
+2830 
-2844 VNSAKNGSKITMLTD
+2844 
-2859 NTGVDTTDEDK
+2859 
-2870 INEALD
+2870 
-2876 ALVGKLFYLGA
+2876 
-2887 IGGAENN
+2887 
-2894 LNGTVKIAEGLTA
+2894 
-2907 ASAAKQT
+2907 
-2914 AGIVYDKTTGQGS
+2914 
-2927 ADHKTVTPGPVYPTE
+2927 
-2942 QDRTAFVTSITGEH
+2942 
-2956 LTDKEYRKA
+2956 
-2965 GVLSNTV
+2965 
-2972 DNNIYNFTK
+2972 
-2981 DATTITTDSSAITT
+2981 
-2995 AKDTTLKL
+2995 
-3003 NSHDMTITANSGDG
+3003 
-3017 IATTG
+3017 
-3022 GTLTVQD
+3022 
-3029 AGIFAVTG
+3029 
-3037 AKAINANNS
+3037 
-3046 KVDITAVNATLNGD
+3046 
-3060 VTTNNAVTIKATKA
+3060 
-3074 AKVNGAVSADGA
+3074 
-3086 NSNVSISGTAS
+3086 
-3097 AAITGAV
+3097 
-3104 NANGANAAV
+3104 
-3113 TIDSADTTIGSDITA
+3113 
-3128 NGKGAKVIAKNLSRL
+3128 
-3143 DGDVTT
+3143 
-3149 DADGSVELGFKE
+3149 
-3161 GASWTGDNGGN
+3161 
-3172 TTMSLSK
+3172 
-3179 GTWNGANNGK
+3179 
-3189 LNATLTNGTTWT
+3189 
-3201 GDSSGAGS
+3201 
-3209 TIKLDASSWSG
+3209 
-3220 ANSGANADITLS
+3220 
-3232 NGASWTKGN
+3232 
-3241 TADGVAVK
+3241 
-3249 ADKASWTGANG
+3249 
-3260 GAKTNI
+3260 
-3266 TLTNSVSWNGANTG
+3266 
-3280 SNATV
+3280 
-3285 NMTDSSWTGDN
+3285 
-3296 SGAGLSLT
+3296 
-3304 ANNSKWNGS
+3304 
-3313 TSAAGSATLTN
+3313 
-3324 GSIWTGASTNAD
+3324 
-3336 FALTLNGS
+3336 
-3344 TWNNSGASS
+3344 
-3353 LKSFAGTN
+3353 
-3361 GIVDMTNAAAS
+3361 
-3372 VTIGS
+3372 
-3377 YSGDATVIYK
+3377 
-3387 HNSSNPSEVYGGNFT
+3387 
-3402 VTKAATNSKI
+3402 
-3412 TMLTD
+3412 
-3417 NTGVDTTDEDK
+3417 
-3428 INEALDALAG
+3428 
-3438 RLFYLGAVGGA
+3438 
-3449 ENNLNGTVKIA
+3449 
-3460 EGLTAAS
+3460 
-3467 VAKQTAGIVYDKT
+3467 
-3480 TGQGSADHKTV
+3480 
-3491 TPGPVYPSE
+3491 
-3500 QDRTAFVTSITGEHL
+3500 
-3515 TDKEYRKAGVLSNT
+3515 
-3529 VDNNIY
+3529 
-3535 NFTKDATTI
+3535 
-3544 TTAGSA
+3544 
-3550 ITTAKDTT
+3550 
-3558 LKLNSHDMT
+3558 
-3567 ITANSGDGIATTGGK
+3567 
-3582 LTVQDAGDFAVTG
+3582 
-3595 AKAINA
+3595 
-3601 NNSKVDITAVNATLN
+3601 
-3616 GDVSTNNAVMLKATK
+3616 
-3631 AAKVNGAV
+3631 
-3639 AANGA
+3639 
-3644 NSNVSISGEAT
+3644 
-3655 TITGAVA
+3655 
-3662 ADGANSNVSIS
+3662 
-3673 GTASAAIS
+3673 
-3681 GAVNAVGANA
+3681 
-3691 AVTIDSADTT
+3691 
-3701 IGSDITANGKGAK
+3701 
-3714 VTAKNLSKLD
+3714 

-3745 TGDNAGNT
+3745 TGD
-3753 TMSLSKGTWNG
+3753 
-3764 DNTGKLNATLT
+3764 
-3775 NGTTWIGDSSGA
+3775 
-3787 GSTIKL
+3787 
-3793 DASTWNGANSGAN
+3793 
-3806 ADITLNNGASWSKG
+3806 
-3820 NTADGVTVKADKA
+3820 
-3833 AWTGANGGAKANIT
+3833 
-3847 LTNASTWNGANT
+3847 
-3859 GANATVNL
+3859 
-3867 TDSSWTGDN
+3867 
-3876 SGAGLSLTAN
+3876 
-3886 NSKWNGNTSAAGSA
+3886 
-3900 TLTNGSIW
+3900 
-3908 TGAST
+3908 
-3913 NADFALTLNGSTWNN
+3913 
-3928 SGASSLKNFAATNGI
+3928 
-3943 VDMTNAAASVTIG
+3943 
-3956 SYSGDATVIYKHNSS
+3956 
-3971 NPGEVYGGNFTVNS
+3971 
-3985 AKNGSKI
+3985 
-3992 TMLTDNTGVD
+3992 
-4002 TTDEDKI
+4002 
-4009 NEALDALAGKLFY
+4009 
-4022 LGAIGGAENNLNGT
+4022 
-4036 VKIAEGLTATSV
+4036 
-4048 AKQTAGIVYDK
+4048 
-4059 TTGQGSADHKT
+4059 
-4070 VMPGP
+4070 
-4075 VYPTEQD
+4075 
-4082 RTAFVT
+4082 
-4088 SITGEHFTDK
+4088 
-4098 EYRKA
+4098 
-4103 GVLSNTVDNNIY
+4103 
-4115 NFTKD
+4115 
-4120 ATTITTDSSAIT
+4120 
-4132 TAKDT
+4132 
-4137 TLKLNSH
+4137 
-4144 DMTITAN
+4144 
-4151 SGDGI
+4151 
-4156 ATTGGTLTVQDA
+4156 
-4168 GNFAVTGAKAINA
+4168 
-4181 NNSKVDITAVN
+4181 
-4192 ATLNGDVTTNNIVTI
+4192 
-4207 KATKAAKVNGA
+4207 
-4218 VSANGTNA
+4218 
-4226 AVTIDSADT
+4226 
-4235 TIGSD
+4235 
-4240 ITANGKGAK
+4240 
-4249 VIAKNLSRLDGD
+4249 
-4261 VATDADGSVELNFKE
+4261 
-4276 GASWTGN
+4276 

-4323 STIKL
+4323 SMIKL
-4328 DASSWSG
+4328 DGSAWNG
-4335 ANSGANADIT
+4335 ANSGVNADIT
-4345 LTNGASWT
+4345 LNNATT
-4353 KGNTAD
+4353 
-4359 GVTVKADKAAWTG
+4359 WTG
-4372 ANGGAKANITLTNAS
+4372 AN
-4387 TWNGA
+4387 NGA
-4392 NTGANA
+4392 NAT
-4398 IVNLT
+4398 VNLT

-4414 GLSLTANNSKWNGST
+4414 NVTITANNSKWNGNANA
-4429 STAGSAT
+4429 AGSAV
-4436 LTNGSIWNG
+4436 LTNGSVWTG

-4457 GSTWNNSGASSLKS
+4457 NSTWNNSGASSLRS
-4471 FNGTN
+4471 FTGTN

-4489 IGSYSGDA
+4489 IGSYSGDT

-4517 VNKAAANSKITMLTD
+4517 VNSAKNGSKITMLTD

-4547 LNALANK
+4547 LNSLANK

-4580 SIIKQTG
+4580 SVVKQTG

-4694 AFKNLDKLDIKAA
+4694 EFKNLDKLDIKAA
-4707 GQALVAEN
+4707 GQALLAEN

-4769 STVKG
+4769 GTVKG

-5291 WFEWQLGGSMKVN
+5291 WLEWQLGGSMKVN

>member
-108 TWSKDEVYPSGII
+108 TWSKDEVYPSGVI

-170 LNTYCGMSYSS
+170 LNKYCGMSYSS

-336 ANLSSDNPVNWEIVV
+336 ANLSSDNPVDWEIVV
-351 EGNTEGGG
+351 EGSTEGGG

-405 TLAGNTSYHTFNSV
+405 ELAGNTSYHTFNSV

-448 TTKVININANSKTGD
+448 TTKIVNINANSKTGD

-499 PNAWKTQADLS
+499 PNAWKTQADLR

-537 VQNGVATPVGVYAG
+537 VQNSVATPVGVYAG
-551 NGKSV
+551 NGKNI

-578 AIMNDAGKSDASKI
+578 AIMNDAGKSAASKI

-633 INGNLTIKGADNE
+633 INGNLTIKGADSE

-730 GKDGAAAGNN
+730 GKDGTAAGNN
-740 SVKLGGDIFALSTGT
+740 SVKLGGDIFALKTGT
-755 VNVALTTGDSYLRGI
+755 VNVALTTDDSYLRGI

-827 KSDSKNITIDKY
+827 KSGSKDITIDKY

-844 VIYEHDNSNPEKILG
+844 VIYEHDNSNPENILG

-865 TAESGS
+865 TAETGS
-871 AVALRTDSDGV
+871 AVALRTDSSGV

-904 DYVSGNRNLDGQV
+904 DYVNGSRNLDGQV

-925 ASAAKYVGSVKYNDT
+925 ASAAKYVGSVKYSDT

-954 ETPEGDNSDADK
+954 ETPEGDNTDADK

-979 SGDNVNLT
+979 SGDNVNLA
-987 LKDKASWSGDNIG
+987 LKDKASWTGNNSG
-1000 SNMVVNAA
+1000 SNMVVNAT
-1008 DSVWTGDNKGAGT
+1008 DSAWTGDNKGAGT

-1046 ASWSGDSS
+1046 ASWTGDSS
-1054 GSDLQLNL
+1054 GSDLQLTL
-1062 DDSDYNGNISG
+1062 DNSAYQGNIRG
-1073 DRSSVTLGNGSNW
+1073 DRSSVTL
-1086 EGNSSGKDAVININN
+1086 NN
-1101 GSSWSGNVSGSGST
+1101 GSSWSGNVIGSGSK

-1121 NLWQVKGDNV
+1121 SLWQLKGDNV

-1146 AAVASGSG
+1146 AAVAASGG
-1154 ATVDMTDATAGNLTI
+1154 TTVDMTDATAGNLTI
-1169 NKYNGKATFVYKH
+1169 NKYNGKATFVYQH
-1182 DANDVTKINGGDIT
+1182 DVNDVTKINGGDIT
-1196 IGAATSSSGITLLTD
+1196 IGTATTGSGITLLTD

-1246 DGYVKIAEGLTSV
+1246 DGYVKIAEGLTSA

-1296 TDFTT
+1296 TDFKST
-1301 VVTGDYVTD
+1301 VTGDYVTD

-1319 PDINNIYN
+1319 PDTDNIYNFTKDATTITTAGSAVTTAKDTTLKLNNHDLTITANSGDGIATSGGTLTVQDAGNLTVKGAKAINANNSKVEITAVNATLNGDVSTNNVVNIKATKAAKVNGAVSASGANSSVSINGTASAAISGAVSADGANAAVTIDSADTTIGSDITANGKGAKVTAKNIGKLDGDVATDADGSVELNFKEGASWTGDNSGNTTMSLSKGSWNGANTGKLNATLTNGTTWTGDSSGAGSTIKLDGSVWSGANSGANANVTLTNGASWSKGNTADGVTVKADKAAWTGANGGAKANITLTNSASWNGANTGSNATVNLTDSSWSGDNSGANVTITANNSKWNGNANAAGSAVLTNGSIWTGASTSADFALTLNGSTWNNSGASSLKSFTGTNGIVDMTNAAASVTIGSYSGDATVIYKHNSSNPGEVYGGNFTVTSAKSGSKITMLTDNTGVDTTDEDKINEALDALAGKLFYLGAIGGAESNLNGTVKIAEGLTATSVAKQTAGIVYDKTTGQGSADHKTVTPGPVYPTEQDRTAFVTSITGEHLTDKEYRKAGVLSNTVDNNIYNFTKDATTITTDSSAVTTAKDTTLKLNNHDLTITASSGDGIATTGATLTVQDAGSLTVSGAKAINANNSKVEITAVNATLNGDVNTNNVVNIKATKAAKVNGAVSANGANAAVTIDSADTTIGSDITANGKGAKVTAKNLSKLDGDVTTDADGSVELNFKEGASWSGDNSGNTTMSLSKGTWNGANTGKLNATLNNGTIWTGDSSGAGSTIKLDASSWSGMNSGANANVTLTNGASWSKGNTADGVTVKADKSTWTGANGGAKANITLTNSASWTGTNTGSNATISLTDSNWTGDNSGANVTITANNSKWNGNANAAGSATLTNGSIWNGASTSADFSLTLNGSTWNNSGASSLKSFTGTNGIVDMTNAAASVTIGSYSGDATVIYKHNSSNPGEVYGGNFTVTSAKSGSKITMLTDNTGVDTTDEDKINEALDALAGKLFYTGAIGGAENNLNGTVKIAEGLTATSVAKQTAGIVYDKTTGQGSADHKTVTPGPVYPTEQDRTAFVTSITGEHLTDKEYRKAGVLSNTVDNNIYN

-1342 TTAKDTTLKLNSHD
+1342 TTAKDTTLKLNNHD
-1356 MTITANSGD
+1356 LTITANSGD
-1365 GIATTGGTLTVQD
+1365 GIATTGGTLIVQD
-1378 AGNFVVTGAKA
+1378 AGNLTVKGAKA
-1389 INANNSKVDITA
+1389 INANNSKVEITA
-1401 VNATLNGDVSTNNAV
+1401 VNATLNGDVSTNNV
-1416 TIKATKAAKVNG
+1416 VNIKATKAAKVNGAVSASGANAAVSINGTASAAISGAVNADGANSTVTIDSADTIIGSDITANGKGAKVTAKNLSKLDGNVATDADGSVELNFKEGASWTGDNSGNTTMSLSKGIWNGANTGKLNATLTNGTSWTGDSSGAGSTIKLDASSWSGMNSGANANVTLTNGASWSKGNTADGVTVKADKAAWTGANGGAKANITLSNSASWNGANTGSNATVNLTDSSWSGDNSGAGLSLTADNSKWNGNANAAGSATLTNGSIWTGASTSADFSLTLNGSTWNNSSASSLKSFNATNGIVDMTNAAASVTIGSYSGDATVIYKHNSSNPGEVYGGNFTVKSAKNGSKITMLTDNTGVDTTDEDKINEALDALAGKLFYTGAIGGAENNLNGTVKIAEGLTATSVAKQTAGIVYDKTTGQGSADHKTVTPGPVYPTEQDRTAFVTSITGEHLTDKEYRKAGVLSNTVDNNIYNFTKDATTITTAGSAVTTAKDTTLKLNSHDLTITASSGDGIATTGGTLTVQNVGSLTVSGAKAINANNSKVEITAVNATLNGDVSTNNVVNIKATKAAKVNGAVSANGANSSVSINGGEATTVTG

-1441 DSADTTIGSNVTANG
+1441 DSADTTIGSDITANG

-1468 LDGDVVTDADG
+1468 LDGDVATDADG

-1511 NNGKL
+1511 NTGKL
-1516 NATLTNGTTWT
+1516 NATLTNGTTWN

-1539 DASTWNGAN
+1539 DASTWTGAN
-1548 SGANADITL
+1548 SGANTDITMS
-1557 NNGASWSKGNTAD
+1557 NGASWTKGNTAD

-1576 DKAAWTGANGGAKAN
+1576 DKATWTGANGGAKAN

-1605 GANAKVN
+1605 GANATVN
-1612 LTDSSWTGDNS
+1612 LTDSSWSGDNS
-1623 GSGLSLTA
+1623 GAGLSLTA
-1631 NNSKWNGSTS
+1631 NNSKWNGSTNT
-1641 AAGSATLTNG
+1641 AGSATLTNG
-1651 SIWTGASAN
+1651 SSWTGASTS

-1673 NSGASSLKNFAGTN
+1673 NSGASSLKSFSGTN

-1692 SNAAASVTIGSY
+1692 TNAAASVTIGSY
-1704 SGDATVIYKHNSN
+1704 SGDATVIYKHNSS

-1724 GNFTVNSAENGSKI
+1724 GNFTVTKAAANSKI

-1758 LDALAGKLFYLGAVG
+1758 LDALAGKLFYLGAIG

-1881 DTTLKLNSHDM
+1881 DTTLKLNNHDM

-1899 DGIATTGGTLTVQ
+1899 DGIATSGGTLTVQ
-1912 DAGNFVVTG
+1912 NAGNFVVTG

-1949 TVMLKA
+1949 TVTIKA
-1955 TKAAKVNGA
+1955 AKAAKVNGA
-1964 VSADGANSNVSI
+1964 VSANGANS
-1976 SGTASAA
+1976 
-1983 ITGAVNANGANAAVT
+1983 AVT
-1998 IDSADTTIGSDIT
+1998 IDSADTTIGSDVT

-2033 DADGNVELN
+2033 D
-2042 FKEGASWSGDNSGN
+2042 S
-2056 TTMSLSKGTWSGAN
+2056 
-2070 TGKLNV
+2070 
-2076 TLTNG
+2076 
-2081 TTWNGD
+2081 
-2087 SSGAG
+2087 
-2092 STIKLDAS
+2092 
-2100 TWSGANSGA
+2100 
-2109 DADITLNNG
+2109 
-2118 ASWSK
+2118 
-2123 GNTAD
+2123 
-2128 GVTVKADKA
+2128 
-2137 AWTGANGGAKA
+2137 
-2148 NITLTNASTWNGANT
+2148 
-2163 GANAKVNLTDSSW
+2163 
-2176 TGDNSGAG
+2176 
-2184 LSLTANNSKWNG
+2184 
-2196 STSTA
+2196 
-2201 GSATLTNGSIWTG
+2201 
-2214 ASTSAD
+2214 
-2220 FALTLNGS
+2220 
-2228 TWNNSGASSLK
+2228 
-2239 SFSGTNGIVDM
+2239 
-2250 TNTAASVTIGSYSGD
+2250 
-2265 ATVIYKHNSSNPGE
+2265 
-2279 VYGGNFTVTKA
+2279 
-2290 AANSKISMLTD
+2290 
-2301 NTGVDTTDE
+2301 
-2310 DKINEALDALAGK
+2310 
-2323 LFYLGAV
+2323 
-2330 GGAES
+2330 
-2335 NLNGTVKI
+2335 
-2343 AEGLTAASVAKQTA
+2343 
-2357 GIVYDKTTGQG
+2357 
-2368 SADHKT
+2368 
-2374 VTPGPVYPS
+2374 
-2383 EQDRTAFV
+2383 
-2391 TSITGE
+2391 
-2397 HLTDKEYRKAGVL
+2397 
-2410 SNTVDNNIYNFTK
+2410 
-2423 DATTITTDSSAIT
+2423 
-2436 TTKDTTLKLNS
+2436 
-2447 HDLTITANSG
+2447 
-2457 DGIAT
+2457 
-2462 TGGTLTVQN
+2462 
-2471 VGNFAVTG
+2471 
-2479 AKAINAN
+2479 
-2486 NSKVDIT
+2486 
-2493 AVNATLNGDVS
+2493 
-2504 TNNVVNIKATK
+2504 
-2515 AAKVNGAVAA
+2515 
-2525 DGANSNVSI
+2525 
-2534 SGTASAAISGAVSA
+2534 
-2548 VGANAAVTVDSAD
+2548 
-2561 TTIGS
+2561 
-2566 DITANGKGAKVTAKN
+2566 
-2581 LSKLDGDVA
+2581 
-2590 TDADGSVELNFKEG
+2590 DGSVELNFKEG
-2604 ASWSGD
+2604 AAWSGD

-2617 SLSKGTWNG
+2617 ILSKGTWNG

-2635 LTNGTTWN
+2635 LTNGTTW
-2643 GDSSGAGS
+2643 
-2651 TIKLDASTWSGANSG
+2651 
-2666 ANTDITLSNGAS
+2666 
-2678 WTKGNTA
+2678 
-2685 DGVTVKAEKA
+2685 
-2695 TWTGANG
+2695 
-2702 GAKANITLTNAS
+2702 
-2714 TWNGANTGANAIV
+2714 
-2727 NLIDS
+2727 
-2732 SWTGDNSGAGLSL
+2732 
-2745 TANNSKWNG
+2745 
-2754 STNAAGSA
+2754 
-2762 TLTNGSIWTGASTSA
+2762 
-2777 DFSLTLNGS
+2777 
-2786 TWNNSGASSLKSFS
+2786 
-2800 GTNGIVDMTNAAA
+2800 
-2813 SVTIGSYSGD
+2813 
-2823 ATVIYKH
+2823 
-2830 NSSNPGEVYGGNFT
+2830 
-2844 VNSAKNGSKITMLTD
+2844 
-2859 NTGVDTTDEDK
+2859 
-2870 INEALD
+2870 
-2876 ALVGKLFYLGA
+2876 
-2887 IGGAENN
+2887 
-2894 LNGTVKIAEGLTA
+2894 
-2907 ASAAKQT
+2907 
-2914 AGIVYDKTTGQGS
+2914 
-2927 ADHKTVTPGPVYPTE
+2927 
-2942 QDRTAFVTSITGEH
+2942 
-2956 LTDKEYRKA
+2956 
-2965 GVLSNTV
+2965 
-2972 DNNIYNFTK
+2972 
-2981 DATTITTDSSAITT
+2981 
-2995 AKDTTLKL
+2995 
-3003 NSHDMTITANSGDG
+3003 
-3017 IATTG
+3017 
-3022 GTLTVQD
+3022 
-3029 AGIFAVTG
+3029 
-3037 AKAINANNS
+3037 
-3046 KVDITAVNATLNGD
+3046 
-3060 VTTNNAVTIKATKA
+3060 
-3074 AKVNGAVSADGA
+3074 
-3086 NSNVSISGTAS
+3086 
-3097 AAITGAV
+3097 
-3104 NANGANAAV
+3104 
-3113 TIDSADTTIGSDITA
+3113 
-3128 NGKGAKVIAKNLSRL
+3128 
-3143 DGDVTT
+3143 
-3149 DADGSVELGFKE
+3149 
-3161 GASWTGDNGGN
+3161 
-3172 TTMSLSK
+3172 
-3179 GTWNGANNGK
+3179 
-3189 LNATLTNGTTWT
+3189 T

-3209 TIKLDASSWSG
+3209 KIKLDASSWS
-3220 ANSGANADITLS
+3220 
-3232 NGASWTKGN
+3232 
-3241 TADGVAVK
+3241 
-3249 ADKASWTGANG
+3249 
-3260 GAKTNI
+3260 
-3266 TLTNSVSWNGANTG
+3266 
-3280 SNATV
+3280 
-3285 NMTDSSWTGDN
+3285 
-3296 SGAGLSLT
+3296 
-3304 ANNSKWNGS
+3304 
-3313 TSAAGSATLTN
+3313 
-3324 GSIWTGASTNAD
+3324 
-3336 FALTLNGS
+3336 
-3344 TWNNSGASS
+3344 
-3353 LKSFAGTN
+3353 
-3361 GIVDMTNAAAS
+3361 
-3372 VTIGS
+3372 
-3377 YSGDATVIYK
+3377 
-3387 HNSSNPSEVYGGNFT
+3387 
-3402 VTKAATNSKI
+3402 
-3412 TMLTD
+3412 
-3417 NTGVDTTDEDK
+3417 
-3428 INEALDALAG
+3428 
-3438 RLFYLGAVGGA
+3438 
-3449 ENNLNGTVKIA
+3449 
-3460 EGLTAAS
+3460 
-3467 VAKQTAGIVYDKT
+3467 
-3480 TGQGSADHKTV
+3480 
-3491 TPGPVYPSE
+3491 
-3500 QDRTAFVTSITGEHL
+3500 
-3515 TDKEYRKAGVLSNT
+3515 
-3529 VDNNIY
+3529 
-3535 NFTKDATTI
+3535 
-3544 TTAGSA
+3544 
-3550 ITTAKDTT
+3550 
-3558 LKLNSHDMT
+3558 
-3567 ITANSGDGIATTGGK
+3567 
-3582 LTVQDAGDFAVTG
+3582 
-3595 AKAINA
+3595 
-3601 NNSKVDITAVNATLN
+3601 
-3616 GDVSTNNAVMLKATK
+3616 
-3631 AAKVNGAV
+3631 
-3639 AANGA
+3639 
-3644 NSNVSISGEAT
+3644 
-3655 TITGAVA
+3655 
-3662 ADGANSNVSIS
+3662 
-3673 GTASAAIS
+3673 
-3681 GAVNAVGANA
+3681 
-3691 AVTIDSADTT
+3691 
-3701 IGSDITANGKGAK
+3701 
-3714 VTAKNLSKLD
+3714 
-3724 GNVATDADGSVEL
+3724 
-3737 NFKEGASW
+3737 
-3745 TGDNAGNT
+3745 
-3753 TMSLSKGTWNG
+3753 
-3764 DNTGKLNATLT
+3764 
-3775 NGTTWIGDSSGA
+3775 
-3787 GSTIKL
+3787 
-3793 DASTWNGANSGAN
+3793 GANSGAN

-3833 AWTGANGGAKANIT
+3833 AWTGANGGANANIT
-3847 LTNASTWNGANT
+3847 LSNSASWTGTNT
-3859 GANATVNL
+3859 GSNATVNL
-3867 TDSSWTGDN
+3867 TDSSWSGDN
-3876 SGAGLSLTAN
+3876 SGANVTITAN
-3886 NSKWNGNTSAAGSA
+3886 NSKWNGNANAAGSA

-3908 TGAST
+3908 NGAST
-3913 NADFALTLNGSTWNN
+3913 SGDFSLTLNGSTWNN
-3928 SGASSLKNFAATNGI
+3928 SGASSLKSFAGTNGI
-3943 VDMTNAAASVTIG
+3943 VDMTNAVASVSIG

-3971 NPGEVYGGNFTVNS
+3971 NPGEVYGGNFTVTS
-3985 AKNGSKI
+3985 AK
-3992 TMLTDNTGVD
+3992 
-4002 TTDEDKI
+4002 
-4009 NEALDALAGKLFY
+4009 
-4022 LGAIGGAENNLNGT
+4022 
-4036 VKIAEGLTATSV
+4036 
-4048 AKQTAGIVYDK
+4048 
-4059 TTGQGSADHKT
+4059 
-4070 VMPGP
+4070 
-4075 VYPTEQD
+4075 
-4082 RTAFVT
+4082 
-4088 SITGEHFTDK
+4088 
-4098 EYRKA
+4098 
-4103 GVLSNTVDNNIY
+4103 
-4115 NFTKD
+4115 
-4120 ATTITTDSSAIT
+4120 
-4132 TAKDT
+4132 
-4137 TLKLNSH
+4137 
-4144 DMTITAN
+4144 
-4151 SGDGI
+4151 SG
-4156 ATTGGTLTVQDA
+4156 
-4168 GNFAVTGAKAINA
+4168 
-4181 NNSKVDITAVN
+4181 
-4192 ATLNGDVTTNNIVTI
+4192 
-4207 KATKAAKVNGA
+4207 
-4218 VSANGTNA
+4218 
-4226 AVTIDSADT
+4226 
-4235 TIGSD
+4235 
-4240 ITANGKGAK
+4240 
-4249 VIAKNLSRLDGD
+4249 
-4261 VATDADGSVELNFKE
+4261 
-4276 GASWTGN
+4276 
-4283 NSGNTTMSLSKGT
+4283 
-4296 WNGANTGKLNATL
+4296 
-4309 TNGTSWTG
+4309 
-4317 DSSGAG
+4317 
-4323 STIKL
+4323 
-4328 DASSWSG
+4328 
-4335 ANSGANADIT
+4335 
-4345 LTNGASWT
+4345 
-4353 KGNTAD
+4353 
-4359 GVTVKADKAAWTG
+4359 
-4372 ANGGAKANITLTNAS
+4372 
-4387 TWNGA
+4387 
-4392 NTGANA
+4392 
-4398 IVNLT
+4398 
-4403 DSSWSGDNSGA
+4403 
-4414 GLSLTANNSKWNGST
+4414 
-4429 STAGSAT
+4429 
-4436 LTNGSIWNG
+4436 
-4445 ASTSADFALTLN
+4445 
-4457 GSTWNNSGASSLKS
+4457 
-4471 FNGTN
+4471 
-4476 GIVDMTNAAASVT
+4476 
-4489 IGSYSGDA
+4489 
-4497 TVIYKHNSSNPGEV
+4497 
-4511 YGGNFT
+4511 
-4517 VNKAAANSKITMLTD
+4517 SKITMLTD

-4547 LNALANK
+4547 LNSLANK

-4580 SIIKQTG
+4580 SVVKQTG

-4612 EAQTKDN
+4612 EEQTKDN

-4688 ADAITI
+4688 ADAITVE
-4694 AFKNLDKLDIKAA
+4694 FKNLDKLDIKAT
-4707 GQALVAEN
+4707 GQALLAEN

-4726 VTADSAFVANGA
+4726 VTADSAFIANGA

-4769 STVKG
+4769 GTVKG
-4774 DVTADNKGKI
+4774 AVTADNKGKI
-4784 SINANN
+4784 SINAKN

-5061 DNEESGL
+5061 ANEESGL

-5127 GKAVSLSVYGSWN
+5127 GKAVSLAVYGSWN

-5213 SAASDF
+5213 SASSDF

>member
-133 NGYIYVGDYDL
+133 NGYVYVGDYDL

-155 VLTEEVSKSRNLMED
+155 VLTEEVSKSRNLMDD

-448 TTKVININANSKTGD
+448 TTKVINININANSKTGD

-474 SSVYSGVSS
+474 SSVYRGVSS

-551 NGKSV
+551 NGKNV

-633 INGNLTIKGADNE
+633 INGNLTVKGADSE

-651 INADNVLSRFNNAGI
+651 VNADNVLSRFNNAGI
-666 LTQVE
+666 LAQVE

-690 TTNAKNSTVSIGGGE
+690 TTNAKNCTVSIGGGE

-730 GKDGAAAGNN
+730 GKDGATAGSN
-740 SVKLGGDIFALSTGT
+740 SVKLGGDIFALPTGT

-816 GSAGAAGVIFQ
+816 GSTGAAGVIFQ
-827 KSDSKNITIDKY
+827 KNGSKDITIDKY

-844 VIYEHDNSNPEKILG
+844 VIYEHDNSNPENILG

-865 TAESGS
+865 TADSGS
-871 AVALRTDSDGV
+871 AVALRTDSSGV

-904 DYVSGNRNLDGQV
+904 DYVSGSRNLDGQV

-925 ASAAKYVGSVKYNDT
+925 ASAAKYVGSVKYSDT

-987 LKDKASWSGDNIG
+987 LKDKASWSGDNSG

-1101 GSSWSGNVSGSGST
+1101 GSSWSGNVSGSGSI

-1121 NLWQVKGDNV
+1121 SLWQLKGDNA
-1131 LDSFNAGSISKMRKA
+1131 LDSFNAGSVSKMRKA
-1146 AAVASGSG
+1146 AAVAAGG
-1154 ATVDMTDATAGNLTI
+1154 GTTVDMTDATAGNLTI
-1169 NKYNGKATFVYKH
+1169 NKYNGKSTFVYKH

-1196 IGAATSSSGITLLTD
+1196 IGAATSGSGITLLTD

-1246 DGYVKIAEGLTSV
+1246 DGYVKIAEGLTSA

-1277 SLDKATVDYGTSI
+1277 SLDKETVDYGTSI

-1296 TDFTT
+1296 TDFKST
-1301 VVTGDYVTD
+1301 VTGDYVTD

-1319 PDINNIYN
+1319 PDTDNIYN

-1334 ITTDSSAI
+1334 ITTAGSAI

-1468 LDGDVVTDADG
+1468 LDGDVATDDDG

-1539 DASTWNGAN
+1539 DASSWSGMN
-1548 SGANADITL
+1548 SGANANVTL
-1557 NNGASWSKGNTAD
+1557 NNGASWSKGNTTD

-1605 GANAKVN
+1605 GANATVN
-1612 LTDSSWTGDNS
+1612 LIDSSWTGDNS
-1623 GSGLSLTA
+1623 GAGLSLTA

-1651 SIWTGASAN
+1651 SIWTGAS
-1660 ADFSLTL
+1660 
-1667 NGSTWN
+1667 
-1673 NSGASSLKNFAGTN
+1673 TN
-1687 GIVDM
+1687 
-1692 SNAAASVTIGSY
+1692 
-1704 SGDATVIYKHNSN
+1704 
-1717 NPGEVYG
+1717 
-1724 GNFTVNSAENGSKI
+1724 
-1738 TMLTDNTG
+1738 
-1746 VDTTDEDKINEA
+1746 
-1758 LDALAGKLFYLGAVG
+1758 
-1773 GAESNLNGTVKIAEG
+1773 
-1788 LTAASVAKQTAGIV
+1788 
-1802 YDKTTGQGSADHKTV
+1802 
-1817 TPGPVYPSEQDRTA
+1817 
-1831 FVTSITGEHLTDK
+1831 
-1844 EYRKAGVLSNTVDN
+1844 
-1858 NIYNFTKDATTITTD
+1858 
-1873 SSAITTAK
+1873 
-1881 DTTLKLNSHDM
+1881 
-1892 TITANSG
+1892 
-1899 DGIATTGGTLTVQ
+1899 
-1912 DAGNFVVTG
+1912 
-1921 AKAINANNS
+1921 
-1930 KVDIT
+1930 
-1935 AVNATLNGDVTTNN
+1935 
-1949 TVMLKA
+1949 
-1955 TKAAKVNGA
+1955 
-1964 VSADGANSNVSI
+1964 
-1976 SGTASAA
+1976 
-1983 ITGAVNANGANAAVT
+1983 
-1998 IDSADTTIGSDIT
+1998 
-2011 ANGKGAK
+2011 
-2018 VTAKNLSKLDGNVAT
+2018 
-2033 DADGNVELN
+2033 
-2042 FKEGASWSGDNSGN
+2042 
-2056 TTMSLSKGTWSGAN
+2056 
-2070 TGKLNV
+2070 
-2076 TLTNG
+2076 
-2081 TTWNGD
+2081 
-2087 SSGAG
+2087 
-2092 STIKLDAS
+2092 
-2100 TWSGANSGA
+2100 
-2109 DADITLNNG
+2109 
-2118 ASWSK
+2118 
-2123 GNTAD
+2123 
-2128 GVTVKADKA
+2128 
-2137 AWTGANGGAKA
+2137 
-2148 NITLTNASTWNGANT
+2148 
-2163 GANAKVNLTDSSW
+2163 
-2176 TGDNSGAG
+2176 
-2184 LSLTANNSKWNG
+2184 
-2196 STSTA
+2196 
-2201 GSATLTNGSIWTG
+2201 
-2214 ASTSAD
+2214 AD

-2228 TWNNSGASSLK
+2228 IWNNSGASSLK

-2250 TNTAASVTIGSYSGD
+2250 TNAAASVTIGSYSGD

-2290 AANSKISMLTD
+2290 AANSKITMLTD

-2323 LFYLGAV
+2323 LFYLGAI

-2714 TWNGANTGANAIV
+2714 TWNGTNTGSNATV
-2727 NLIDS
+2727 NMTDS

-2762 TLTNGSIWTGASTSA
+2762 TLTNGSIWTGASANA
-2777 DFSLTLNGS
+2777 DFS
-2786 TWNNSGASSLKSFS
+2786 
-2800 GTNGIVDMTNAAA
+2800 
-2813 SVTIGSYSGD
+2813 
-2823 ATVIYKH
+2823 
-2830 NSSNPGEVYGGNFT
+2830 
-2844 VNSAKNGSKITMLTD
+2844 
-2859 NTGVDTTDEDK
+2859 
-2870 INEALD
+2870 
-2876 ALVGKLFYLGA
+2876 
-2887 IGGAENN
+2887 
-2894 LNGTVKIAEGLTA
+2894 
-2907 ASAAKQT
+2907 
-2914 AGIVYDKTTGQGS
+2914 
-2927 ADHKTVTPGPVYPTE
+2927 
-2942 QDRTAFVTSITGEH
+2942 
-2956 LTDKEYRKA
+2956 
-2965 GVLSNTV
+2965 
-2972 DNNIYNFTK
+2972 
-2981 DATTITTDSSAITT
+2981 
-2995 AKDTTLKL
+2995 
-3003 NSHDMTITANSGDG
+3003 
-3017 IATTG
+3017 
-3022 GTLTVQD
+3022 
-3029 AGIFAVTG
+3029 
-3037 AKAINANNS
+3037 
-3046 KVDITAVNATLNGD
+3046 
-3060 VTTNNAVTIKATKA
+3060 
-3074 AKVNGAVSADGA
+3074 
-3086 NSNVSISGTAS
+3086 
-3097 AAITGAV
+3097 
-3104 NANGANAAV
+3104 
-3113 TIDSADTTIGSDITA
+3113 
-3128 NGKGAKVIAKNLSRL
+3128 
-3143 DGDVTT
+3143 
-3149 DADGSVELGFKE
+3149 
-3161 GASWTGDNGGN
+3161 
-3172 TTMSLSK
+3172 
-3179 GTWNGANNGK
+3179 
-3189 LNATLTNGTTWT
+3189 
-3201 GDSSGAGS
+3201 
-3209 TIKLDASSWSG
+3209 
-3220 ANSGANADITLS
+3220 
-3232 NGASWTKGN
+3232 
-3241 TADGVAVK
+3241 
-3249 ADKASWTGANG
+3249 
-3260 GAKTNI
+3260 
-3266 TLTNSVSWNGANTG
+3266 
-3280 SNATV
+3280 
-3285 NMTDSSWTGDN
+3285 
-3296 SGAGLSLT
+3296 
-3304 ANNSKWNGS
+3304 
-3313 TSAAGSATLTN
+3313 
-3324 GSIWTGASTNAD
+3324 
-3336 FALTLNGS
+3336 
-3344 TWNNSGASS
+3344 
-3353 LKSFAGTN
+3353 
-3361 GIVDMTNAAAS
+3361 
-3372 VTIGS
+3372 
-3377 YSGDATVIYK
+3377 
-3387 HNSSNPSEVYGGNFT
+3387 
-3402 VTKAATNSKI
+3402 
-3412 TMLTD
+3412 
-3417 NTGVDTTDEDK
+3417 
-3428 INEALDALAG
+3428 
-3438 RLFYLGAVGGA
+3438 
-3449 ENNLNGTVKIA
+3449 
-3460 EGLTAAS
+3460 
-3467 VAKQTAGIVYDKT
+3467 
-3480 TGQGSADHKTV
+3480 
-3491 TPGPVYPSE
+3491 
-3500 QDRTAFVTSITGEHL
+3500 
-3515 TDKEYRKAGVLSNT
+3515 
-3529 VDNNIY
+3529 
-3535 NFTKDATTI
+3535 
-3544 TTAGSA
+3544 
-3550 ITTAKDTT
+3550 
-3558 LKLNSHDMT
+3558 
-3567 ITANSGDGIATTGGK
+3567 
-3582 LTVQDAGDFAVTG
+3582 
-3595 AKAINA
+3595 
-3601 NNSKVDITAVNATLN
+3601 
-3616 GDVSTNNAVMLKATK
+3616 
-3631 AAKVNGAV
+3631 
-3639 AANGA
+3639 
-3644 NSNVSISGEAT
+3644 
-3655 TITGAVA
+3655 
-3662 ADGANSNVSIS
+3662 
-3673 GTASAAIS
+3673 
-3681 GAVNAVGANA
+3681 
-3691 AVTIDSADTT
+3691 
-3701 IGSDITANGKGAK
+3701 
-3714 VTAKNLSKLD
+3714 
-3724 GNVATDADGSVEL
+3724 
-3737 NFKEGASW
+3737 
-3745 TGDNAGNT
+3745 
-3753 TMSLSKGTWNG
+3753 
-3764 DNTGKLNATLT
+3764 
-3775 NGTTWIGDSSGA
+3775 
-3787 GSTIKL
+3787 
-3793 DASTWNGANSGAN
+3793 
-3806 ADITLNNGASWSKG
+3806 
-3820 NTADGVTVKADKA
+3820 
-3833 AWTGANGGAKANIT
+3833 
-3847 LTNASTWNGANT
+3847 
-3859 GANATVNL
+3859 
-3867 TDSSWTGDN
+3867 
-3876 SGAGLSLTAN
+3876 
-3886 NSKWNGNTSAAGSA
+3886 
-3900 TLTNGSIW
+3900 
-3908 TGAST
+3908 
-3913 NADFALTLNGSTWNN
+3913 LTLNGSTWNN

-4022 LGAIGGAENNLNGT
+4022 LGAIGGAESNLNGT
-4036 VKIAEGLTATSV
+4036 VKIAEGLTAASV

-4070 VMPGP
+4070 VTPGP
-4075 VYPTEQD
+4075 VYPSEQD

-4088 SITGEHFTDK
+4088 SITGEHLTDK

-4168 GNFAVTGAKAINA
+4168 GNFVVTGAKAINANNSKVDITAVNATLNGDVSTNNAVTIKATKAAKVNGAVSADGANAAVTIDSADTTIGSNVTANGKGAKVTAKNLSKLDGDVTTDGNGSVELGFKEGASWTGDNAGNTTMSLSKGTWNGDNTGKLNATLTNGTTWNGDSSGADSTIKLDASTWSGANSGANTDITLSNGASWTKGNTADGVTVKADKASWTGANGGAKANITLTNASTWNGTNTGSNATVNMTDSSWTGDNSGAGLSLTANNSKWNGSTSTAGSATLTNGSIWTGVSTSADFALTLNGSAWNNSGASSLKNFAATNGIVDMTNAAASVTIGSYSGDATVIYKHNSSNPGEVYGGNFTVNSAKNGSKITMLTDNTGVDTTDEDKINEALDALAGKLFYLGAIGGAESNLNGTVKIAEGLTAASVAKQTAGIVYDKTTGQGSADHKTVTPGPVYPTEQDRTAFVTSITGKHLTDKEYRKAGVLSNTVDNNIYNFTKDATTITTDSSAITTAKDTTLKLNSYDMTITANSGDGIATSGGTLTVQDAGNFAVTGAKAINA

-4192 ATLNGDVTTNNIVTI
+4192 ATLNGDVTTNNAVKI

-4218 VSANGTNA
+4218 VSASGVNSNVSINGTASAAISGTVNAVGANA

-4235 TIGSD
+4235 TIGSNV
-4240 ITANGKGAK
+4240 TANGKGAK
-4249 VIAKNLSRLDGD
+4249 VTAKNLSKLDGD

-4276 GASWTGN
+4276 GASWTGD
-4283 NSGNTTMSLSKGT
+4283 NSGNTTMSLSKGTWNGANNGKLNATLTNGTTWTGDSSGAGSTIKLDASTWSGANSGANTDITLSNGASWTKGNTADGVAVEADKASWTGANGGAKANITLTNASTWNGANTGANATVNLIDSSWTGDNSGAGLSLTANNSKWNGSTSAAGSATLTNGSIWTGASTNADFALTLNGSIWNNSGASSLKSFSGTNGIVDMTNAAASVTIGSYSGDATVIYKHNSSNPGEVYGGNFTVNSAKNGSKITMLTDRSGVDTTDEDKINEALDALAGKLFYLGAVGGVENNLNGTVKIAEGLTAASVAKQTAGIVYDKTTGQGSADHKTVTPGPVYPTEQDRTAFVTSITGEHLTDKEYRKAGVLSNTVDNNIYNFTKDATTITTAGSAITTAKDTTLKLNSHDMTITANSGDGIATTGGTLTVQDAGNFVVTGAKAINANNSKVDITAVNATLNGDVSTNNAVTIKATKAAKVNGAVSADGANAAVTIDSADTTIGSNVTANGKGAKVTAKNLSKLDGDVATDADGSVELNFKEGASWTGDNSGNTTMNLSKGT

-4398 IVNLT
+4398 IVNLI
-4403 DSSWSGDNSGA
+4403 DSSWTGDNSGA

-4429 STAGSAT
+4429 SAAGSAT
-4436 LTNGSIWNG
+4436 LTNGSIWTG
-4445 ASTSADFALTLN
+4445 ASTNADFALTLN

-4471 FNGTN
+4471 FAGTN

-4517 VNKAAANSKITMLTD
+4517 VTKAAANSKITMLTD

-4547 LNALANK
+4547 LNSLANK

-4565 NLTGYVKLAEGLTAS
+4565 NLAGYVKLAEGLTAS
-4580 SIIKQTG
+4580 SVIKQTG
-4587 DIAYDKTTGQGSLK
+4587 DISYDKTTGQGSLK

-4644 AVYDFSKDR
+4644 AVYDFSKDS

-4694 AFKNLDKLDIKAA
+4694 EFKNLDKLDIKAA
-4707 GQALVAEN
+4707 GQALLAEN

-4761 AGSIELAG
+4761 AGSIELTG
-4769 STVKG
+4769 GTVKG

-4790 NAAGSILT
+4790 NAAGSTLT
-4798 DITGNVLATA
+4798 DITGNVLAES

-4828 TAGDAVINIYA
+4828 TVGDAVINIYA
-4839 DMGIWTGNADGDN
+4839 DMGVWTGNADGDN
-4852 VNLHLNSSKAQWN
+4852 VNLNLNSNKAQWN

-4883 QTDANAGNIDVGDY
+4883 QTDAKAGNIDVGDY
-4897 SGNVVVNYKH
+4897 SGNIVVNYKH
-4907 TADKDTASNTL
+4907 TADKDTATNTL
-4918 NNIKFGGGSLNIDKA
+4918 NNIKFGGGTLNIDKA

-5061 DNEESGL
+5061 ANEESGL

-5089 FNAYQ
+5089 YDAYQ

-5100 LDNNKL
+5100 LDNNML

-5140 SDKGHYADVIVKGGK
+5140 GDKGHYADVIVKGGK

-5239 IGRIGLGMGK
+5239 IGRIGLGIGK
-5249 TTDKAMFYTKFAL
+5249 TNDKSMFYTKFAL

>member
-36 PSNYGASNMTAITGS
+36 PSDYGASNMTAITGS

-127 HSAAGY
+127 HSAAGH

-155 VLTEEVSKSRNLMED
+155 VLTEEISKSRNLMED
-170 LNTYCGMSYSS
+170 LNNYCGMSYSS

-336 ANLSSDNPVNWEIVV
+336 ANLSSDNPVDWEIVV
-351 EGNTEGGG
+351 EGSTEGGG

-378 RVWGEF
+378 RVWAEF

-393 GAVKPTYTWSAY
+393 GAAKPTYTWSAY
-405 TLAGNTSYHTFNSV
+405 ELAGNTSYHTFNSV

-448 TTKVININANSKTGD
+448 TTKIVNINANSKTGD

-474 SSVYSGVSS
+474 TSVYSGVSS

-537 VQNGVATPVGVYAG
+537 VQNSVATPVGVYAG
-551 NGKSV
+551 NGKNI

-578 AIMNDAGKSDASKI
+578 AIMNDAGKSAASKI

-633 INGNLTIKGADNE
+633 INGNLTIKGSDSE

-666 LTQVE
+666 LAQVE

-730 GKDGAAAGNN
+730 GKDGTAAGNN
-740 SVKLGGDIFALSTGT
+740 SVKLGGDIFALKTGT
-755 VNVALTTGDSYLRGI
+755 VNVALTTDDSYLRGI

-827 KSDSKNITIDKY
+827 KSGSKDITIDKY

-844 VIYEHDNSNPEKILG
+844 VIYEHDNSNPENILG

-865 TAESGS
+865 TAETSS
-871 AVALRTDSDGV
+871 AVALRTDSNGI

-904 DYVSGNRNLDGQV
+904 DYVNGSRNLDGQV

-925 ASAAKYVGSVKYNDT
+925 ASAAKYVGSVKYSDT

-954 ETPEGDNSDADK
+954 ETPEGDNTDADK
-966 NFLVEKGDWHGNN
+966 NFLLEKGDWHGNN
-979 SGDNVNLT
+979 SGDNVNLA
-987 LKDKASWSGDNIG
+987 LKDKASWTGNNSG

-1008 DSVWTGDNKGAGT
+1008 DSAWTGDNKGAGT

-1046 ASWSGDSS
+1046 ASWTGDSS
-1054 GSDLQLNL
+1054 GSDLQLTL
-1062 DDSDYNGNISG
+1062 DNSAYQGNIRG
-1073 DRSSVTLGNGSNW
+1073 DRSSVTL
-1086 EGNSSGKDAVININN
+1086 NN
-1101 GSSWSGNVSGSGST
+1101 GSSWSGNVIGSGST

-1121 NLWQVKGDNV
+1121 SLWQLKGDNV

-1146 AAVASGSG
+1146 TAVAAGG
-1154 ATVDMTDATAGNLTI
+1154 GTTVDMTDATAGNLTI
-1169 NKYNGKATFVYKH
+1169 NKYNGKATFVYQH
-1182 DANDVTKINGGDIT
+1182 DVNDVTKINGGDIT
-1196 IGAATSSSGITLLTD
+1196 IGTATTGSRITLLTD

-1246 DGYVKIAEGLTSV
+1246 DGYVKIAEGLTSA

-1296 TDFTT
+1296 TDFKTT
-1301 VVTGDYVTD
+1301 VTGDYVTD
-1310 KEYRDAGVL
+1310 REYRDAGVL
-1319 PDINNIYN
+1319 PDTDNIYN

-1334 ITTDSSAI
+1334 ITTAGSAI
-1342 TTAKDTTLKLNSHD
+1342 TTAKDTTLKLNNND
-1356 MTITANSGD
+1356 MTITASSGD
-1365 GIATTGGTLTVQD
+1365 GIATTGGTLTVQN
-1378 AGNFVVTGAKA
+1378 AGNFAVTGAKA
-1389 INANNSKVDITA
+1389 INANNSKVEITA
-1401 VNATLNGDVSTNNAV
+1401 VNATLNGDVSTNNV
-1416 TIKATKAAKVNG
+1416 VNIKATKAAKING
-1428 AVSADGANAAVTI
+1428 AVSANGANSNVSISGEATTITGAVAANGANSNVSINGTASAAISGAVGANGANAAVTI
-1441 DSADTTIGSNVTANG
+1441 DSADTTIGSDVIANG
-1456 KGAKVTAKNLSK
+1456 QGAKVTAKNLSK
-1468 LDGDVVTDADG
+1468 LNVNVATDADG
-1479 SVELNFKEGASWTG
+1479 SVELKFKEGASWTG

-1511 NNGKL
+1511 NTGKL

-1548 SGANADITL
+1548 SGANANVTL
-1557 NNGASWSKGNTAD
+1557 TNGASWSKGNTAD

-1576 DKAAWTGANGGAKAN
+1576 DKASWSGANGGANAN
-1591 ITLTNASTWNGANT
+1591 ITLTNSASWTGANT
-1605 GANAKVN
+1605 GANATFN
-1612 LTDSSWTGDNS
+1612 LTDSSWSGDNS
-1623 GSGLSLTA
+1623 GAGLSLTA
-1631 NNSKWNGSTS
+1631 DNSKWNGSTS

-1651 SIWTGASAN
+1651 SIWNGASTS

-1673 NSGASSLKNFAGTN
+1673 NSGASSLNSFNGTN

-1692 SNAAASVTIGSY
+1692 TDAAASVTIGSY
-1704 SGDATVIYKHNSN
+1704 SGDATVIYKHNSS
-1717 NPGEVYG
+1717 NPAEVYG
-1724 GNFTVNSAENGSKI
+1724 GNFTVNKAAANSKI

-1758 LDALAGKLFYLGAVG
+1758 LDALAGKLFYTGAIG
-1773 GAESNLNGTVKIAEG
+1773 GAENNLNGTVKIAEG
-1788 LTAASVAKQTAGIV
+1788 LTATSVAKQTAGIV

-1817 TPGPVYPSEQDRTA
+1817 TPGPVYPTEQDRTA

-1858 NIYNFTKDATTITTD
+1858 NIYNFTKDATTITTAG
-1873 SSAITTAK
+1873 SAVTTAK
-1881 DTTLKLNSHDM
+1881 DTTLKLNNNDM

-1899 DGIATTGGTLTVQ
+1899 DGIATSGGKLTVQ
-1912 DAGNFVVTG
+1912 DAGSFAVTG

-1930 KVDIT
+1930 KVEIT
-1935 AVNATLNGDVTTNN
+1935 AVNATLNGDVSTNN
-1949 TVMLKA
+1949 VVNIKA

-1964 VSADGANSNVSI
+1964 VSASGANSNVSI
-1976 SGTASAA
+1976 NGTDSVA
-1983 ITGAVNANGANAAVT
+1983 ITGAVNADGANSTVT
-1998 IDSADTTIGSDIT
+1998 IDSADTTIGSDVT

-2018 VTAKNLSKLDGNVAT
+2018 VTAKNLSKLDGDVIT
-2033 DADGNVELN
+2033 DANGSVELG
-2042 FKEGASWSGDNSGN
+2042 FKEGAAWSGDNAGN
-2056 TTMSLSKGTWSGAN
+2056 TTMSLSKGTWNGAN
-2070 TGKLNV
+2070 TGKLNA

-2081 TTWNGD
+2081 TSWTGD

-2100 TWSGANSGA
+2100 SWSGANSGA
-2109 DADITLNNG
+2109 NADITLNNG

-2137 AWTGANGGAKA
+2137 AWTGANGGANT
-2148 NITLTNASTWNGANT
+2148 NITLTNATTWTGANNGANAT
-2163 GANAKVNLTDSSW
+2163 VNLIDSSW
-2176 TGDNSGAG
+2176 SGDNSGAG
-2184 LSLTANNSKWNG
+2184 LSLTVDNSKWNG
-2196 STSTA
+2196 STSAA

-2214 ASTSAD
+2214 ASTSGD
-2220 FALTLNGS
+2220 FSLTLNNS

-2239 SFSGTNGIVDM
+2239 SFTGTNGVVDM
-2250 TNTAASVTIGSYSGD
+2250 TNAAAGVTIGSYSGD
-2265 ATVIYKHNSSNPGE
+2265 ATVIYKHNSSNPAE
-2279 VYGGNFTVTKA
+2279 VYGGNFTVNKA
-2290 AANSKISMLTD
+2290 AANSKITMLTD

-2323 LFYLGAV
+2323 LFY
-2330 GGAES
+2330 
-2335 NLNGTVKI
+2335 T
-2343 AEGLTAASVAKQTA
+2343 
-2357 GIVYDKTTGQG
+2357 
-2368 SADHKT
+2368 
-2374 VTPGPVYPS
+2374 
-2383 EQDRTAFV
+2383 
-2391 TSITGE
+2391 
-2397 HLTDKEYRKAGVL
+2397 
-2410 SNTVDNNIYNFTK
+2410 
-2423 DATTITTDSSAIT
+2423 
-2436 TTKDTTLKLNS
+2436 
-2447 HDLTITANSG
+2447 
-2457 DGIAT
+2457 
-2462 TGGTLTVQN
+2462 
-2471 VGNFAVTG
+2471 
-2479 AKAINAN
+2479 
-2486 NSKVDIT
+2486 
-2493 AVNATLNGDVS
+2493 
-2504 TNNVVNIKATK
+2504 
-2515 AAKVNGAVAA
+2515 
-2525 DGANSNVSI
+2525 
-2534 SGTASAAISGAVSA
+2534 
-2548 VGANAAVTVDSAD
+2548 
-2561 TTIGS
+2561 
-2566 DITANGKGAKVTAKN
+2566 
-2581 LSKLDGDVA
+2581 
-2590 TDADGSVELNFKEG
+2590 
-2604 ASWSGD
+2604 
-2610 NSGNTTM
+2610 
-2617 SLSKGTWNG
+2617 
-2626 ANTGKLNAT
+2626 
-2635 LTNGTTWN
+2635 
-2643 GDSSGAGS
+2643 
-2651 TIKLDASTWSGANSG
+2651 
-2666 ANTDITLSNGAS
+2666 
-2678 WTKGNTA
+2678 
-2685 DGVTVKAEKA
+2685 
-2695 TWTGANG
+2695 
-2702 GAKANITLTNAS
+2702 
-2714 TWNGANTGANAIV
+2714 
-2727 NLIDS
+2727 
-2732 SWTGDNSGAGLSL
+2732 
-2745 TANNSKWNG
+2745 
-2754 STNAAGSA
+2754 
-2762 TLTNGSIWTGASTSA
+2762 
-2777 DFSLTLNGS
+2777 
-2786 TWNNSGASSLKSFS
+2786 
-2800 GTNGIVDMTNAAA
+2800 
-2813 SVTIGSYSGD
+2813 
-2823 ATVIYKH
+2823 
-2830 NSSNPGEVYGGNFT
+2830 
-2844 VNSAKNGSKITMLTD
+2844 
-2859 NTGVDTTDEDK
+2859 
-2870 INEALD
+2870 
-2876 ALVGKLFYLGA
+2876 GA

-2907 ASAAKQT
+2907 TSVAKQT

-3003 NSHDMTITANSGDG
+3003 NNHDLTITASSGDG

-3022 GTLTVQD
+3022 GTLTVQN
-3029 AGIFAVTG
+3029 AGNFAVTG

-3060 VTTNNAVTIKATKA
+3060 VSTNNVVNIKATKA
-3074 AKVNGAVSADGA
+3074 AKVNGTVNANGA
-3086 NSNVSISGTAS
+3086 NSSVSISGTAS
-3097 AAITGAV
+3097 AAISGAV
-3104 NANGANAAV
+3104 SAVGANAAV
-3113 TIDSADTTIGSDITA
+3113 TIDSADTTIGSNITA
-3128 NGKGAKVIAKNLSRL
+3128 NGKGAKVTAKNLSKL
-3143 DGDVTT
+3143 NGNVAT
-3149 DADGSVELGFKE
+3149 DADGSVELNFKE
-3161 GASWTGDNGGN
+3161 GAAWSGDNAGN
-3172 TTMSLSK
+3172 TAMSLSK
-3179 GTWNGANNGK
+3179 GSWNGANTGK
-3189 LNATLTNGTTWT
+3189 LNATLTNGTSWT

-3220 ANSGANADITLS
+3220 ANSGANADITLN
-3232 NGASWTKGN
+3232 NGASWSKGN
-3241 TADGVAVK
+3241 TADGVTVKADKAAWTGANGGANTNITLTNATTWTGANNGANATVNLTDSSWSGDNSGAGLSLTADNSKWNGSTNAAGSATLTNGSIWNGASTSADFSLTLNGSTWNNSGASSLKSFTGTNGVVDMTNAAASVTIGSYSGDTTVIYKHNNSNPGEVYGGNFTVTSAKSGSKITMLTDNTGVDTTDEDKINEALDALAGKLFYTGAIGGAENNLNGTVKIAEGLTATSVAKQTAGIVYDKTTGQGSADHKTVTPGPVYPTEQDRTAFVTSITGEHLTDKEYRKAGVLSNTVDNNIYNFTKDATTITTDSRAVTTAKDTTLKLNNHDLMITANGGDGIATSGGKLTVQDAGSLTVKGAKAINANNSKVEITAVNATLNGDVSTNNVVNIKATKAAKVNGAVSASGANAAVSINGTDSVAITGAVSANGANAAVTIDSADTTIGSDVTANGNGAKVTAKNIGKLDGNVATDADGSVELNFKEGASWTGDNAGNTTISLSKGTWNGANTGKLNATLTNGTTWTGDSSGAGSTIKLDASTWNGANSGANADITLNNGASWSKGNTADGVTVK
-3249 ADKASWTGANG
+3249 ADKASWSGANG
-3260 GAKTNI
+3260 GANANI
-3266 TLTNSVSWNGANTG
+3266 TLTNSASWTGANTG
-3280 SNATV
+3280 ANATF
-3285 NMTDSSWTGDN
+3285 NLTDSSWSGDN

-3353 LKSFAGTN
+3353 LKSFTGTN
-3361 GIVDMTNAAAS
+3361 GVVDMTNAAAS

-3377 YSGDATVIYK
+3377 YSGDTTVIYK
-3387 HNSSNPSEVYGGNFT
+3387 HNNSNPGEVYGGNFT
-3402 VTKAATNSKI
+3402 VTSAKSGSKI

-3438 RLFYLGAVGGA
+3438 KLFYTGAIGGA

-3460 EGLTAAS
+3460 EGLTATS

-3500 QDRTAFVTSITGEHL
+3500 QDRTAFVTSITGEHFA
-3515 TDKEYRKAGVLSNT
+3515 DKEYRKAGVLSNS

-3535 NFTKDATTI
+3535 NFTKDATSI
-3544 TTAGSA
+3544 TTDSSA
-3550 ITTAKDTT
+3550 VTTAKDTT
-3558 LKLNSHDMT
+3558 LKLNSHDLK
-3567 ITANSGDGIATTGGK
+3567 ITANGGDGIATTGGT
-3582 LTVQDAGDFAVTG
+3582 LTVQNAGSLTVSG

-3601 NNSKVDITAVNATLN
+3601 NNSKVEITAVNATLN
-3616 GDVSTNNAVMLKATK
+3616 GDVTTNDAVTLKATK

-3639 AANGA
+3639 SASGA
-3644 NSNVSISGEAT
+3644 NSSVSI
-3655 TITGAVA
+3655 
-3662 ADGANSNVSIS
+3662 N
-3673 GTASAAIS
+3673 GTASAAIRD
-3681 GAVNAVGANA
+3681 AVSADGANA

-3724 GNVATDADGSVEL
+3724 GDVTTDAESSVEL
-3737 NFKEGASW
+3737 TFKEDASW
-3745 TGDNAGNT
+3745 SGDNSGNT
-3753 TMSLSKGTWNG
+3753 TMSLSKGIWNG
-3764 DNTGKLNATLT
+3764 ANTGKLNATLT
-3775 NGTTWIGDSSGA
+3775 NGTTWTGDSSGS

-3793 DASTWNGANSGAN
+3793 DASSWSGANSGAN

-3847 LTNASTWNGANT
+3847 LSNSASWNGANT
-3859 GANATVNL
+3859 GSNATVNL
-3867 TDSSWTGDN
+3867 
-3876 SGAGLSLTAN
+3876 
-3886 NSKWNGNTSAAGSA
+3886 K
-3900 TLTNGSIW
+3900 
-3908 TGAST
+3908 
-3913 NADFALTLNGSTWNN
+3913 
-3928 SGASSLKNFAATNGI
+3928 
-3943 VDMTNAAASVTIG
+3943 
-3956 SYSGDATVIYKHNSS
+3956 
-3971 NPGEVYGGNFTVNS
+3971 
-3985 AKNGSKI
+3985 
-3992 TMLTDNTGVD
+3992 
-4002 TTDEDKI
+4002 
-4009 NEALDALAGKLFY
+4009 
-4022 LGAIGGAENNLNGT
+4022 
-4036 VKIAEGLTATSV
+4036 
-4048 AKQTAGIVYDK
+4048 
-4059 TTGQGSADHKT
+4059 
-4070 VMPGP
+4070 
-4075 VYPTEQD
+4075 
-4082 RTAFVT
+4082 
-4088 SITGEHFTDK
+4088 
-4098 EYRKA
+4098 
-4103 GVLSNTVDNNIY
+4103 
-4115 NFTKD
+4115 
-4120 ATTITTDSSAIT
+4120 
-4132 TAKDT
+4132 
-4137 TLKLNSH
+4137 
-4144 DMTITAN
+4144 
-4151 SGDGI
+4151 
-4156 ATTGGTLTVQDA
+4156 
-4168 GNFAVTGAKAINA
+4168 
-4181 NNSKVDITAVN
+4181 
-4192 ATLNGDVTTNNIVTI
+4192 
-4207 KATKAAKVNGA
+4207 
-4218 VSANGTNA
+4218 
-4226 AVTIDSADT
+4226 
-4235 TIGSD
+4235 
-4240 ITANGKGAK
+4240 
-4249 VIAKNLSRLDGD
+4249 
-4261 VATDADGSVELNFKE
+4261 
-4276 GASWTGN
+4276 
-4283 NSGNTTMSLSKGT
+4283 
-4296 WNGANTGKLNATL
+4296 
-4309 TNGTSWTG
+4309 
-4317 DSSGAG
+4317 
-4323 STIKL
+4323 
-4328 DASSWSG
+4328 
-4335 ANSGANADIT
+4335 
-4345 LTNGASWT
+4345 
-4353 KGNTAD
+4353 
-4359 GVTVKADKAAWTG
+4359 
-4372 ANGGAKANITLTNAS
+4372 
-4387 TWNGA
+4387 
-4392 NTGANA
+4392 
-4398 IVNLT
+4398 

-4429 STAGSAT
+4429 STAGSAV

-4445 ASTSADFALTLN
+4445 ASTSGDFSLTLN
-4457 GSTWNNSGASSLKS
+4457 NSTWNNSGASSLKS
-4471 FNGTN
+4471 FTGTN
-4476 GIVDMTNAAASVT
+4476 GVVDMTNAAAGVT

-4497 TVIYKHNSSNPGEV
+4497 TVIYKHNSSNPAEV

-4517 VNKAAANSKITMLTD
+4517 VTKATANSKITMLTD

-4547 LNALANK
+4547 LNSLANK

-4580 SIIKQTG
+4580 SVVKQTG

-4612 EAQTKDN
+4612 EEQTKDN

-4644 AVYDFSKDR
+4644 AIYDFSKDR

-4677 MSLNSGADAVK
+4677 MSLHSGADAVK

-4694 AFKNLDKLDIKAA
+4694 EFKNLDKLDIKAA
-4707 GQALVAEN
+4707 GQALLAEN
-4715 GGKIILHNTGA
+4715 GGKIILHNTGV
-4726 VTADSAFVANGA
+4726 VTADSAFIANGA
-4738 GSGIKADG
+4738 GSSIKADG

-4769 STVKG
+4769 SIVKG
-4774 DVTADNKGKI
+4774 AVTADNKGKI

-4790 NAAGSILT
+4790 NAAGSKLT
-4798 DITGNVLATA
+4798 DITGNVLAA
-4808 GSSVD
+4808 SGSNVD
-4813 IGLGTADSKLTGDVS
+4813 IGLGTAESKLTGDVS

-4852 VNLHLNSSKAQWN
+4852 VNLNLNSSKAQWN

-4918 NNIKFGGGSLNIDKA
+4918 NNIKFGGGSLNIDKV

-5094 LGYDKQ
+5094 LGYDKK
-5100 LDNNKL
+5100 LDNNML

-5198 PSVQFTVGRVAGADY
+5198 PSVQFTVGRIAGADY

>member
-88 RQYNYSTVDL
+88 RQYDHSTVDL

-263 GHGNSESAIT
+263 GQGNSESAIT

-317 YNLATG
+317 YNLSTG

-474 SSVYSGVSS
+474 SSVYSSVSS

-518 AHDGNDVTVNAGSN
+518 AHDGNDVTVNVGSN

-551 NGKSV
+551 NGKNV

-578 AIMNDAGKSDASKI
+578 AIMNDAGKSAASKI

-633 INGNLTIKGADNE
+633 INGNLTVKGADSE

-651 INADNVLSRFNNAGI
+651 VNADNVLSRFNNAGI
-666 LTQVE
+666 LAQVE

-730 GKDGAAAGNN
+730 GKDGATAGSN

-770 VDNGGTVNMWLQNGA
+770 ADNGGTVNMWLQNGA

-790 ANNTRYAQDNE
+790 ANNTRYSQDNE

-816 GSAGAAGVIFQ
+816 GSTGAAGVIFQ
-827 KSDSKNITIDKY
+827 KSDSKDITIDKY

-844 VIYEHDNSNPEKILG
+844 VIYEHDNSNPENILG

-871 AVALRTDSDGV
+871 AVALRTDSSGV

-925 ASAAKYVGSVKYNDT
+925 ASAAKYVGSVKYSDT

-966 NFLVEKGDWHGNN
+966 NFLLEKGDWHGNN
-979 SGDNVNLT
+979 SGGNVNLT
-987 LKDKASWSGDNIG
+987 LKDKASWTGDNSG

-1008 DSVWTGDNKGAGT
+1008 DSVWIGDNKGAGT

-1046 ASWSGDSS
+1046 ASWTGDSS
-1054 GSDLQLNL
+1054 GNDLQLNL
-1062 DDSDYNGNISG
+1062 DDSNYNGNISG

-1101 GSSWSGNVSGSGST
+1101 GSSWSGNVSGSGSI

-1121 NLWQVKGDNV
+1121 SLWQLKGDDV
-1131 LDSFNAGSISKMRKA
+1131 LDGFNAGSISKMRKA

-1196 IGAATSSSGITLLTD
+1196 IGAATSGSGITLLTD

-1259 SATKFAGNIGYD
+1259 SATKFAGNIAYD

-1277 SLDKATVDYGTSI
+1277 GLDKATVDYGTSI

-1378 AGNFVVTGAKA
+1378 AGSLKVKGAKA
-1389 INANNSKVDITA
+1389 INANNSKVDITAVNAILNGDVTTNNAVTIKATKSAKVNGAVSASGANSNVSINGTASAAISGAVSAVGANAAVTIDSEDTTIGSDITANGKGAKVTAKNLSKLDGNVATDADGSVELNFKEGASWTGNNSGNTTMSLSKGTWNGDNTGKLNATLTNGTTWNGDSSGAGSTIKLDGSSWSGANSGANADITLSNGASWTKGNTADGVAVKADKASWTGANGGAKANITLTNASTWNGTNTGSNATVNLTDSSWSGDNSGAGLSLTANNSKWNGSTSVAGSATLTNGSIWTGVSTSADFALTLNGSTWNNSGASSLKSFAATNGIVDMSNAAASVTIGSYSGDATVIYKHNSSDPGEVYGGNFTVTKAATNSKITMLTDNTGVDTTDEDKINEALDALAGKLFYLGAVGGAESNLNGTVKIAEGLTAASVAKQTAGIVYDKTTGQGSADHKTVTPGPVYPTEQDRTAFVTSITGEHFTDKEYRKAGVLSNTVDNNIYNFTKDATTITTAGSAITTAKDTTLKLNSHDLTITANSGDGIATSGGTLTVQDVGNLTVKGAKAIKANNSKVDITA

-1416 TIKATKAAKVNG
+1416 TLKATKAAKVNG
-1428 AVSADGANAAVTI
+1428 AVSASGANSNVNISGTASAAITGAVSAVGVNAAVTV
-1441 DSADTTIGSNVTANG
+1441 DSADTTIGSDITANG

-1468 LDGDVVTDADG
+1468 LDGNVATDADG

-1493 DNSGNTTMSL
+1493 DNAGNTTMSL

-1511 NNGKL
+1511 NTGKL

-1557 NNGASWSKGNTAD
+1557 TNGASWTKGNTAD

-1591 ITLTNASTWNGANT
+1591 ITLTNSASWTGANT
-1605 GANAKVN
+1605 GANATVN
-1612 LTDSSWTGDNS
+1612 MTDSSWSGDNS
-1623 GSGLSLTA
+1623 GAGLSLTA

-1651 SIWTGASAN
+1651 SIWTGASTNADFALTLNGGTWNNSGTSSLKSFAATNGIVDMTNAAASVTIGSYSGDATVIYKHNSSDPGEVYGGNFTVTKAATNSKITMLTDNTGVDTTDEDKINEALDALAGKLFYLGAIGGAENNLNGTVKIAEGLTAASVAKQTAGIVYDKTTGQGSADHKTVTPGPVYPTEQDRTAFVTSITGEHFTDKEYRKAGVLSNTVDNNIYNFTKDATTITTDSSAITTAKDTTLKLNSHDMTITANSGDGIATTGGTLTVQDAGSLTVSGAKAINANNSKVEITAVNATLNGDVTTNDAVTLKATKAAKVNGAVSANGANSSVSINGGEATTVTGAVNADGANAAVTIDSEDTTIGSDITANGKGAKVTAKNLSKLDGNVATDADGSVELNFKEGASWTGDNAGNTTMSLNKGTWNGANTGKLNATLTSGTIWTGDSSGAGSTIKLDASTWSGVNSGDNTTITADNGTNWSKGNSGSDTGITLNSSTWIGDNIGDGVTVKADKTTWTGANGGAKAAITLTNSASWTGANTGANATVNLTDSSWSGDNSGAGLSLNANNSKWNGSTSTAGSATLTNGSIWTGASTN

-1673 NSGASSLKNFAGTN
+1673 NSGASSLKSFAATN

-1704 SGDATVIYKHNSN
+1704 SGDATVIYKHNSSD
-1717 NPGEVYG
+1717 PGEVYG
-1724 GNFTVNSAENGSKI
+1724 GNFTVTKAATNSKITMLTDNTGVDTTDEDKINEALDALAGKLFYLGAIGGAESNLNGTVKIAEGLTAASVAKQTAGLVYDKTTGQGSADHKTVTPGPVYPTEQDRTAFVTSITGEHFTDKEYRKAGVLSNTVDNNIYNFTKDATTITTAGSAITTAKDTILKLNSHDMTITANSGDGIATSGGMLTVQDAGNLTVKGAKAINANNSKVDITAVNATLNGDVTTNNAVSIKATKAAKVNGTVTADGANAAVTIDSADTTIGSDITTNGKGAKVTAKNLSKLDGNVATDGDGNVELNFKEGASWTGDNAGNTTMSLNKGTWNGANTGKLNATLTSGTIWTGDSSGAGSTIKLDASTWSGANSGANADVTLTNGASWTKGNTADGMTVKADKASWTGANGGAKANITLTNASTWNGTNTGSNATVNMTDSSWTGDNSGAGLSLTANNSKWNGSTSAAGSATLTNGSIWTGVSTSADFALTLNGSTWNNSGASSLKNFAATNGIVDMTNAAASVTIGSYSGDATVIYKHNSSNPAEVHGGNFTVNKAAANSKI

-1858 NIYNFTKDATTITTD
+1858 NIYNFTKDATTITTAG
-1873 SSAITTAK
+1873 SAITTAK
-1881 DTTLKLNSHDM
+1881 DTILKLNSHDM

-1899 DGIATTGGTLTVQ
+1899 DGIATSGG
-1912 DAGNFVVTG
+1912 
-1921 AKAINANNS
+1921 
-1930 KVDIT
+1930 
-1935 AVNATLNGDVTTNN
+1935 
-1949 TVMLKA
+1949 M
-1955 TKAAKVNGA
+1955 
-1964 VSADGANSNVSI
+1964 
-1976 SGTASAA
+1976 
-1983 ITGAVNANGANAAVT
+1983 
-1998 IDSADTTIGSDIT
+1998 
-2011 ANGKGAK
+2011 
-2018 VTAKNLSKLDGNVAT
+2018 
-2033 DADGNVELN
+2033 
-2042 FKEGASWSGDNSGN
+2042 
-2056 TTMSLSKGTWSGAN
+2056 
-2070 TGKLNV
+2070 
-2076 TLTNG
+2076 
-2081 TTWNGD
+2081 
-2087 SSGAG
+2087 
-2092 STIKLDAS
+2092 
-2100 TWSGANSGA
+2100 
-2109 DADITLNNG
+2109 
-2118 ASWSK
+2118 
-2123 GNTAD
+2123 
-2128 GVTVKADKA
+2128 
-2137 AWTGANGGAKA
+2137 
-2148 NITLTNASTWNGANT
+2148 
-2163 GANAKVNLTDSSW
+2163 
-2176 TGDNSGAG
+2176 
-2184 LSLTANNSKWNG
+2184 
-2196 STSTA
+2196 
-2201 GSATLTNGSIWTG
+2201 
-2214 ASTSAD
+2214 
-2220 FALTLNGS
+2220 
-2228 TWNNSGASSLK
+2228 
-2239 SFSGTNGIVDM
+2239 
-2250 TNTAASVTIGSYSGD
+2250 
-2265 ATVIYKHNSSNPGE
+2265 
-2279 VYGGNFTVTKA
+2279 
-2290 AANSKISMLTD
+2290 
-2301 NTGVDTTDE
+2301 
-2310 DKINEALDALAGK
+2310 
-2323 LFYLGAV
+2323 
-2330 GGAES
+2330 
-2335 NLNGTVKI
+2335 
-2343 AEGLTAASVAKQTA
+2343 
-2357 GIVYDKTTGQG
+2357 
-2368 SADHKT
+2368 
-2374 VTPGPVYPS
+2374 
-2383 EQDRTAFV
+2383 
-2391 TSITGE
+2391 
-2397 HLTDKEYRKAGVL
+2397 
-2410 SNTVDNNIYNFTK
+2410 
-2423 DATTITTDSSAIT
+2423 
-2436 TTKDTTLKLNS
+2436 
-2447 HDLTITANSG
+2447 
-2457 DGIAT
+2457 
-2462 TGGTLTVQN
+2462 LTVQN
-2471 VGNFAVTG
+2471 A
-2479 AKAINAN
+2479 
-2486 NSKVDIT
+2486 
-2493 AVNATLNGDVS
+2493 GD
-2504 TNNVVNIKATK
+2504 
-2515 AAKVNGAVAA
+2515 
-2525 DGANSNVSI
+2525 
-2534 SGTASAAISGAVSA
+2534 
-2548 VGANAAVTVDSAD
+2548 
-2561 TTIGS
+2561 
-2566 DITANGKGAKVTAKN
+2566 
-2581 LSKLDGDVA
+2581 L
-2590 TDADGSVELNFKEG
+2590 
-2604 ASWSGD
+2604 
-2610 NSGNTTM
+2610 
-2617 SLSKGTWNG
+2617 
-2626 ANTGKLNAT
+2626 
-2635 LTNGTTWN
+2635 
-2643 GDSSGAGS
+2643 
-2651 TIKLDASTWSGANSG
+2651 
-2666 ANTDITLSNGAS
+2666 
-2678 WTKGNTA
+2678 
-2685 DGVTVKAEKA
+2685 TVK
-2695 TWTGANG
+2695 
-2702 GAKANITLTNAS
+2702 
-2714 TWNGANTGANAIV
+2714 
-2727 NLIDS
+2727 
-2732 SWTGDNSGAGLSL
+2732 
-2745 TANNSKWNG
+2745 
-2754 STNAAGSA
+2754 
-2762 TLTNGSIWTGASTSA
+2762 
-2777 DFSLTLNGS
+2777 
-2786 TWNNSGASSLKSFS
+2786 
-2800 GTNGIVDMTNAAA
+2800 
-2813 SVTIGSYSGD
+2813 
-2823 ATVIYKH
+2823 
-2830 NSSNPGEVYGGNFT
+2830 
-2844 VNSAKNGSKITMLTD
+2844 
-2859 NTGVDTTDEDK
+2859 
-2870 INEALD
+2870 
-2876 ALVGKLFYLGA
+2876 
-2887 IGGAENN
+2887 
-2894 LNGTVKIAEGLTA
+2894 
-2907 ASAAKQT
+2907 
-2914 AGIVYDKTTGQGS
+2914 
-2927 ADHKTVTPGPVYPTE
+2927 
-2942 QDRTAFVTSITGEH
+2942 
-2956 LTDKEYRKA
+2956 
-2965 GVLSNTV
+2965 
-2972 DNNIYNFTK
+2972 
-2981 DATTITTDSSAITT
+2981 
-2995 AKDTTLKL
+2995 
-3003 NSHDMTITANSGDG
+3003 
-3017 IATTG
+3017 
-3022 GTLTVQD
+3022 
-3029 AGIFAVTG
+3029 G

-3060 VTTNNAVTIKATKA
+3060 VTTNNAVSIKATKA
-3074 AKVNGAVSADGA
+3074 AKVNGTVTAD
-3086 NSNVSISGTAS
+3086 
-3097 AAITGAV
+3097 
-3104 NANGANAAV
+3104 GANAAV
-3113 TIDSADTTIGSDITA
+3113 TIDSEDTTIGSDITA
-3128 NGKGAKVIAKNLSRL
+3128 NGKGAKVIAKNLS
-3143 DGDVTT
+3143 
-3149 DADGSVELGFKE
+3149 
-3161 GASWTGDNGGN
+3161 
-3172 TTMSLSK
+3172 
-3179 GTWNGANNGK
+3179 
-3189 LNATLTNGTTWT
+3189 
-3201 GDSSGAGS
+3201 
-3209 TIKLDASSWSG
+3209 
-3220 ANSGANADITLS
+3220 
-3232 NGASWTKGN
+3232 
-3241 TADGVAVK
+3241 
-3249 ADKASWTGANG
+3249 
-3260 GAKTNI
+3260 
-3266 TLTNSVSWNGANTG
+3266 
-3280 SNATV
+3280 
-3285 NMTDSSWTGDN
+3285 
-3296 SGAGLSLT
+3296 
-3304 ANNSKWNGS
+3304 
-3313 TSAAGSATLTN
+3313 
-3324 GSIWTGASTNAD
+3324 
-3336 FALTLNGS
+3336 
-3344 TWNNSGASS
+3344 
-3353 LKSFAGTN
+3353 
-3361 GIVDMTNAAAS
+3361 
-3372 VTIGS
+3372 
-3377 YSGDATVIYK
+3377 
-3387 HNSSNPSEVYGGNFT
+3387 
-3402 VTKAATNSKI
+3402 
-3412 TMLTD
+3412 
-3417 NTGVDTTDEDK
+3417 
-3428 INEALDALAG
+3428 
-3438 RLFYLGAVGGA
+3438 
-3449 ENNLNGTVKIA
+3449 
-3460 EGLTAAS
+3460 
-3467 VAKQTAGIVYDKT
+3467 
-3480 TGQGSADHKTV
+3480 
-3491 TPGPVYPSE
+3491 
-3500 QDRTAFVTSITGEHL
+3500 
-3515 TDKEYRKAGVLSNT
+3515 
-3529 VDNNIY
+3529 
-3535 NFTKDATTI
+3535 
-3544 TTAGSA
+3544 
-3550 ITTAKDTT
+3550 
-3558 LKLNSHDMT
+3558 
-3567 ITANSGDGIATTGGK
+3567 
-3582 LTVQDAGDFAVTG
+3582 
-3595 AKAINA
+3595 
-3601 NNSKVDITAVNATLN
+3601 
-3616 GDVSTNNAVMLKATK
+3616 
-3631 AAKVNGAV
+3631 
-3639 AANGA
+3639 
-3644 NSNVSISGEAT
+3644 
-3655 TITGAVA
+3655 
-3662 ADGANSNVSIS
+3662 
-3673 GTASAAIS
+3673 
-3681 GAVNAVGANA
+3681 
-3691 AVTIDSADTT
+3691 
-3701 IGSDITANGKGAK
+3701 
-3714 VTAKNLSKLD
+3714 KLD
-3724 GNVATDADGSVEL
+3724 GNVETDADGSVEL

-3753 TMSLSKGTWNG
+3753 TMN
-3764 DNTGKLNATLT
+3764 
-3775 NGTTWIGDSSGA
+3775 
-3787 GSTIKL
+3787 
-3793 DASTWNGANSGAN
+3793 
-3806 ADITLNNGASWSKG
+3806 
-3820 NTADGVTVKADKA
+3820 
-3833 AWTGANGGAKANIT
+3833 
-3847 LTNASTWNGANT
+3847 
-3859 GANATVNL
+3859 
-3867 TDSSWTGDN
+3867 
-3876 SGAGLSLTAN
+3876 
-3886 NSKWNGNTSAAGSA
+3886 
-3900 TLTNGSIW
+3900 
-3908 TGAST
+3908 
-3913 NADFALTLNGSTWNN
+3913 
-3928 SGASSLKNFAATNGI
+3928 
-3943 VDMTNAAASVTIG
+3943 
-3956 SYSGDATVIYKHNSS
+3956 
-3971 NPGEVYGGNFTVNS
+3971 
-3985 AKNGSKI
+3985 
-3992 TMLTDNTGVD
+3992 
-4002 TTDEDKI
+4002 
-4009 NEALDALAGKLFY
+4009 
-4022 LGAIGGAENNLNGT
+4022 
-4036 VKIAEGLTATSV
+4036 
-4048 AKQTAGIVYDK
+4048 
-4059 TTGQGSADHKT
+4059 
-4070 VMPGP
+4070 
-4075 VYPTEQD
+4075 
-4082 RTAFVT
+4082 
-4088 SITGEHFTDK
+4088 
-4098 EYRKA
+4098 
-4103 GVLSNTVDNNIY
+4103 
-4115 NFTKD
+4115 
-4120 ATTITTDSSAIT
+4120 
-4132 TAKDT
+4132 
-4137 TLKLNSH
+4137 
-4144 DMTITAN
+4144 
-4151 SGDGI
+4151 
-4156 ATTGGTLTVQDA
+4156 
-4168 GNFAVTGAKAINA
+4168 
-4181 NNSKVDITAVN
+4181 
-4192 ATLNGDVTTNNIVTI
+4192 
-4207 KATKAAKVNGA
+4207 
-4218 VSANGTNA
+4218 
-4226 AVTIDSADT
+4226 
-4235 TIGSD
+4235 
-4240 ITANGKGAK
+4240 
-4249 VIAKNLSRLDGD
+4249 
-4261 VATDADGSVELNFKE
+4261 
-4276 GASWTGN
+4276 
-4283 NSGNTTMSLSKGT
+4283 LSKGT

-4328 DASSWSG
+4328 DASTWSG
-4335 ANSGANADIT
+4335 ANSGANVDIT

-4353 KGNTAD
+4353 KGSAAD

-4372 ANGGAKANITLTNAS
+4372 ANGGANANITLGNAS
-4387 TWNGA
+4387 TWTGANNGA
-4392 NTGANA
+4392 NAT
-4398 IVNLT
+4398 VNLT

-4414 GLSLTANNSKWNGST
+4414 GLSLTADNSKWNGST
-4429 STAGSAT
+4429 NTAGSAT

-4445 ASTSADFALTLN
+4445 ASTSADFSLTLN

-4471 FNGTN
+4471 FNATN

-4497 TVIYKHNSSNPGEV
+4497 TVIYKHNSSNPAEV
-4511 YGGNFT
+4511 HGGNFT

-4547 LNALANK
+4547 LNSLANK

-4565 NLTGYVKLAEGLTAS
+4565 NLTGYVKLAEGLTS
-4580 SIIKQTG
+4580 SSVIKQTG
-4587 DIAYDKTTGQGSLK
+4587 DISYDKTTGQGSLK

-4619 FTSQITGEWKQDKE
+4619 FTSQITGEWNQDKE

-4694 AFKNLDKLDIKAA
+4694 EFKNLDKLDIKAA
-4707 GQALVAEN
+4707 GQALLAEN

-4761 AGSIELAG
+4761 AGSIGLVG
-4769 STVKG
+4769 GTVKG
-4774 DVTADNKGKI
+4774 DVTANNQGKI

-4790 NAAGSILT
+4790 NAAGSTLT
-4798 DITGNVLATA
+4798 DITGNVRAAA
-4808 GSSVD
+4808 GSNVD

-4828 TAGDAVINIYA
+4828 TVSDAVINIYA
-4839 DMGIWTGNADGDN
+4839 DMGVWTGNADGDN
-4852 VNLHLNSSKAQWN
+4852 VNLNLNSNKAQWN

-4883 QTDANAGNIDVGDY
+4883 QTDANAGNIDVGNY

-4907 TADKDTASNTL
+4907 TADKDTTTNTL
-4918 NNIKFGGGSLNIDKA
+4918 NNIKFGGGTLNIDKA

-5061 DNEESGL
+5061 ANEESGL

-5078 FDAKNTKYSTS
+5078 LDAKNTKYSTS

-5100 LDNNKL
+5100 LDNNML

-5140 SDKGHYADVIVKGGK
+5140 GDKGHYADVIVKGGK

-5185 GRRMQMQNGFYID
+5185 GRRMQMQNGFYVD

-5239 IGRIGLGMGK
+5239 IGRIGLGIGK
-5249 TTDKAMFYTKFAL
+5249 TTDKSMFYTKFAL

>member
-127 HSAAGY
+127 HSAAGH

-170 LNTYCGMSYSS
+170 LNKYCGMSYSS

-235 SARNPDSVKL
+235 SARNHDSVKL

-336 ANLSSDNPVNWEIVV
+336 ANLSSDNPVDWEIVV
-351 EGNTEGGG
+351 EGSTEGGG

-405 TLAGNTSYHTFNSV
+405 ELAGNTSYHTFNSV

-448 TTKVININANSKTGD
+448 TTKIVNINANSKTGD

-537 VQNGVATPVGVYAG
+537 VQNSVATPVGVYAG
-551 NGKSV
+551 NGKNI

-573 NSLNN
+573 HSLNN
-578 AIMNDAGKSDASKI
+578 AIMNDAGKSAASKI

-633 INGNLTIKGADNE
+633 INGNLTIKGSDSE

-730 GKDGAAAGNN
+730 GKDGTAAGNN
-740 SVKLGGDIFALSTGT
+740 SVKLGGDIFALKTGT
-755 VNVALTTGDSYLRGI
+755 VNVALTTDDSYLRGI

-816 GSAGAAGVIFQ
+816 GSSGREGIIFQ
-827 KSDSKNITIDKY
+827 KNDSKDITVDNY
-839 SGNTM
+839 SGSTM
-844 VIYEHDNSNPEKILG
+844 LIYSHDSKSPTSILG
-859 GNFTVK
+859 GNFTVGN
-865 TAESGS
+865 AAAGS
-871 AVALRTDSDGV
+871 AITLRTDSSGINIGSDDDK
-882 NTSSEATVNKV
+882 NAV
-893 LDALANKLYYT
+893 LNALANKLYYT
-904 DYVSGNRNLDGQV
+904 GYTNGENNLSGYAQL
-917 QIAEGLTA
+917 AEGLTA
-925 ASAAKYVGSVKYNDT
+925 ASESVFFGNIKYSSVD
-940 TGQGSLGEK
+940 GQGSLDGSGEGAK
-949 ISVQT
+949 
-954 ETPEGDNSDADK
+954 PEMPSGNNSEGNK
-966 NFLVEKGDWHGNN
+966 HFLVNDDIWNGSN
-979 SGDNVNLT
+979 SGDNVNLA
-987 LKDKASWSGDNIG
+987 LKDKASWTGNNSG
-1000 SNMVVNAA
+1000 SNIVVNAT
-1008 DSVWTGDNKGAGT
+1008 DSAWTGDNKGAGT

-1046 ASWSGDSS
+1046 ASWTGDSS
-1054 GSDLQLNL
+1054 GSDLQLTL
-1062 DDSDYNGNISG
+1062 DNSAYQGNIRG
-1073 DRSSVTLGNGSNW
+1073 DRSSVTL
-1086 EGNSSGKDAVININN
+1086 NN
-1101 GSSWSGNVSGSGST
+1101 GSSWSGNVIGSGST

-1121 NLWQVKGDNV
+1121 SLWQLKGDNV
-1131 LDSFNAGSISKMRKA
+1131 LDSFNAGSVSKMRKA
-1146 AAVASGSG
+1146 AAVAAGG
-1154 ATVDMTDATAGNLTI
+1154 GTTVDMTDAAAGNLTI
-1169 NKYNGKATFVYKH
+1169 NKYNGKATFVYQH
-1182 DANDVTKINGGDIT
+1182 DVNDVTKINGGDIT
-1196 IGAATSSSGITLLTD
+1196 IGTATTGSGITLLTD

-1240 NGEKNL
+1240 KGEKNL
-1246 DGYVKIAEGLTSV
+1246 DGYVKIAEGLTSA

-1296 TDFTT
+1296 TDFKST
-1301 VVTGDYVTD
+1301 VTGDYVTD

-1319 PDINNIYN
+1319 PDTDNIYN
-1327 FTKDATT
+1327 FMKDATT
-1334 ITTDSSAI
+1334 ITTAGSAV
-1342 TTAKDTTLKLNSHD
+1342 TTAKDTTLKLN
-1356 MTITANSGD
+1356 N
-1365 GIATTGGTLTVQD
+1365 
-1378 AGNFVVTGAKA
+1378 
-1389 INANNSKVDITA
+1389 
-1401 VNATLNGDVSTNNAV
+1401 
-1416 TIKATKAAKVNG
+1416 
-1428 AVSADGANAAVTI
+1428 
-1441 DSADTTIGSNVTANG
+1441 
-1456 KGAKVTAKNLSK
+1456 
-1468 LDGDVVTDADG
+1468 
-1479 SVELNFKEGASWTG
+1479 
-1493 DNSGNTTMSL
+1493 
-1503 SKGTWNGA
+1503 
-1511 NNGKL
+1511 
-1516 NATLTNGTTWT
+1516 
-1527 GDSSGAGSTIKL
+1527 
-1539 DASTWNGAN
+1539 
-1548 SGANADITL
+1548 
-1557 NNGASWSKGNTAD
+1557 
-1570 GVTVKA
+1570 
-1576 DKAAWTGANGGAKAN
+1576 
-1591 ITLTNASTWNGANT
+1591 
-1605 GANAKVN
+1605 
-1612 LTDSSWTGDNS
+1612 
-1623 GSGLSLTA
+1623 
-1631 NNSKWNGSTS
+1631 
-1641 AAGSATLTNG
+1641 
-1651 SIWTGASAN
+1651 
-1660 ADFSLTL
+1660 
-1667 NGSTWN
+1667 
-1673 NSGASSLKNFAGTN
+1673 
-1687 GIVDM
+1687 
-1692 SNAAASVTIGSY
+1692 
-1704 SGDATVIYKHNSN
+1704 
-1717 NPGEVYG
+1717 
-1724 GNFTVNSAENGSKI
+1724 
-1738 TMLTDNTG
+1738 
-1746 VDTTDEDKINEA
+1746 
-1758 LDALAGKLFYLGAVG
+1758 
-1773 GAESNLNGTVKIAEG
+1773 
-1788 LTAASVAKQTAGIV
+1788 
-1802 YDKTTGQGSADHKTV
+1802 
-1817 TPGPVYPSEQDRTA
+1817 
-1831 FVTSITGEHLTDK
+1831 
-1844 EYRKAGVLSNTVDN
+1844 
-1858 NIYNFTKDATTITTD
+1858 
-1873 SSAITTAK
+1873 
-1881 DTTLKLNSHDM
+1881 
-1892 TITANSG
+1892 
-1899 DGIATTGGTLTVQ
+1899 
-1912 DAGNFVVTG
+1912 
-1921 AKAINANNS
+1921 
-1930 KVDIT
+1930 
-1935 AVNATLNGDVTTNN
+1935 
-1949 TVMLKA
+1949 
-1955 TKAAKVNGA
+1955 
-1964 VSADGANSNVSI
+1964 
-1976 SGTASAA
+1976 
-1983 ITGAVNANGANAAVT
+1983 
-1998 IDSADTTIGSDIT
+1998 
-2011 ANGKGAK
+2011 
-2018 VTAKNLSKLDGNVAT
+2018 
-2033 DADGNVELN
+2033 
-2042 FKEGASWSGDNSGN
+2042 
-2056 TTMSLSKGTWSGAN
+2056 
-2070 TGKLNV
+2070 
-2076 TLTNG
+2076 
-2081 TTWNGD
+2081 
-2087 SSGAG
+2087 
-2092 STIKLDAS
+2092 
-2100 TWSGANSGA
+2100 
-2109 DADITLNNG
+2109 
-2118 ASWSK
+2118 
-2123 GNTAD
+2123 
-2128 GVTVKADKA
+2128 
-2137 AWTGANGGAKA
+2137 
-2148 NITLTNASTWNGANT
+2148 
-2163 GANAKVNLTDSSW
+2163 
-2176 TGDNSGAG
+2176 
-2184 LSLTANNSKWNG
+2184 
-2196 STSTA
+2196 
-2201 GSATLTNGSIWTG
+2201 
-2214 ASTSAD
+2214 
-2220 FALTLNGS
+2220 
-2228 TWNNSGASSLK
+2228 
-2239 SFSGTNGIVDM
+2239 
-2250 TNTAASVTIGSYSGD
+2250 
-2265 ATVIYKHNSSNPGE
+2265 
-2279 VYGGNFTVTKA
+2279 
-2290 AANSKISMLTD
+2290 
-2301 NTGVDTTDE
+2301 
-2310 DKINEALDALAGK
+2310 
-2323 LFYLGAV
+2323 
-2330 GGAES
+2330 
-2335 NLNGTVKI
+2335 
-2343 AEGLTAASVAKQTA
+2343 
-2357 GIVYDKTTGQG
+2357 
-2368 SADHKT
+2368 
-2374 VTPGPVYPS
+2374 
-2383 EQDRTAFV
+2383 
-2391 TSITGE
+2391 
-2397 HLTDKEYRKAGVL
+2397 
-2410 SNTVDNNIYNFTK
+2410 
-2423 DATTITTDSSAIT
+2423 
-2436 TTKDTTLKLNS
+2436 

-2462 TGGTLTVQN
+2462 SGGKLTVQN
-2471 VGNFAVTG
+2471 AGSLTVSG

-2486 NSKVDIT
+2486 NSKVEIT

-2515 AAKVNGAVAA
+2515 AAKVNGAVSAS
-2525 DGANSNVSI
+2525 GANSSVSI
-2534 SGTASAAISGAVSA
+2534 NGTASAAISGAVSA
-2548 VGANAAVTVDSAD
+2548 D
-2561 TTIGS
+2561 
-2566 DITANGKGAKVTAKN
+2566 
-2581 LSKLDGDVA
+2581 
-2590 TDADGSVELNFKEG
+2590 
-2604 ASWSGD
+2604 
-2610 NSGNTTM
+2610 
-2617 SLSKGTWNG
+2617 
-2626 ANTGKLNAT
+2626 
-2635 LTNGTTWN
+2635 
-2643 GDSSGAGS
+2643 
-2651 TIKLDASTWSGANSG
+2651 
-2666 ANTDITLSNGAS
+2666 
-2678 WTKGNTA
+2678 
-2685 DGVTVKAEKA
+2685 
-2695 TWTGANG
+2695 
-2702 GAKANITLTNAS
+2702 
-2714 TWNGANTGANAIV
+2714 
-2727 NLIDS
+2727 
-2732 SWTGDNSGAGLSL
+2732 
-2745 TANNSKWNG
+2745 
-2754 STNAAGSA
+2754 
-2762 TLTNGSIWTGASTSA
+2762 
-2777 DFSLTLNGS
+2777 
-2786 TWNNSGASSLKSFS
+2786 
-2800 GTNGIVDMTNAAA
+2800 
-2813 SVTIGSYSGD
+2813 
-2823 ATVIYKH
+2823 
-2830 NSSNPGEVYGGNFT
+2830 
-2844 VNSAKNGSKITMLTD
+2844 
-2859 NTGVDTTDEDK
+2859 
-2870 INEALD
+2870 
-2876 ALVGKLFYLGA
+2876 
-2887 IGGAENN
+2887 
-2894 LNGTVKIAEGLTA
+2894 
-2907 ASAAKQT
+2907 
-2914 AGIVYDKTTGQGS
+2914 
-2927 ADHKTVTPGPVYPTE
+2927 
-2942 QDRTAFVTSITGEH
+2942 
-2956 LTDKEYRKA
+2956 
-2965 GVLSNTV
+2965 
-2972 DNNIYNFTK
+2972 
-2981 DATTITTDSSAITT
+2981 
-2995 AKDTTLKL
+2995 
-3003 NSHDMTITANSGDG
+3003 
-3017 IATTG
+3017 
-3022 GTLTVQD
+3022 
-3029 AGIFAVTG
+3029 
-3037 AKAINANNS
+3037 
-3046 KVDITAVNATLNGD
+3046 
-3060 VTTNNAVTIKATKA
+3060 
-3074 AKVNGAVSADGA
+3074 
-3086 NSNVSISGTAS
+3086 
-3097 AAITGAV
+3097 
-3104 NANGANAAV
+3104 
-3113 TIDSADTTIGSDITA
+3113 
-3128 NGKGAKVIAKNLSRL
+3128 
-3143 DGDVTT
+3143 
-3149 DADGSVELGFKE
+3149 
-3161 GASWTGDNGGN
+3161 
-3172 TTMSLSK
+3172 
-3179 GTWNGANNGK
+3179 
-3189 LNATLTNGTTWT
+3189 
-3201 GDSSGAGS
+3201 
-3209 TIKLDASSWSG
+3209 
-3220 ANSGANADITLS
+3220 
-3232 NGASWTKGN
+3232 
-3241 TADGVAVK
+3241 
-3249 ADKASWTGANG
+3249 
-3260 GAKTNI
+3260 
-3266 TLTNSVSWNGANTG
+3266 
-3280 SNATV
+3280 
-3285 NMTDSSWTGDN
+3285 
-3296 SGAGLSLT
+3296 
-3304 ANNSKWNGS
+3304 
-3313 TSAAGSATLTN
+3313 
-3324 GSIWTGASTNAD
+3324 
-3336 FALTLNGS
+3336 
-3344 TWNNSGASS
+3344 
-3353 LKSFAGTN
+3353 
-3361 GIVDMTNAAAS
+3361 
-3372 VTIGS
+3372 
-3377 YSGDATVIYK
+3377 
-3387 HNSSNPSEVYGGNFT
+3387 
-3402 VTKAATNSKI
+3402 
-3412 TMLTD
+3412 
-3417 NTGVDTTDEDK
+3417 
-3428 INEALDALAG
+3428 
-3438 RLFYLGAVGGA
+3438 
-3449 ENNLNGTVKIA
+3449 
-3460 EGLTAAS
+3460 
-3467 VAKQTAGIVYDKT
+3467 
-3480 TGQGSADHKTV
+3480 
-3491 TPGPVYPSE
+3491 
-3500 QDRTAFVTSITGEHL
+3500 
-3515 TDKEYRKAGVLSNT
+3515 
-3529 VDNNIY
+3529 
-3535 NFTKDATTI
+3535 
-3544 TTAGSA
+3544 
-3550 ITTAKDTT
+3550 
-3558 LKLNSHDMT
+3558 
-3567 ITANSGDGIATTGGK
+3567 
-3582 LTVQDAGDFAVTG
+3582 
-3595 AKAINA
+3595 
-3601 NNSKVDITAVNATLN
+3601 
-3616 GDVSTNNAVMLKATK
+3616 
-3631 AAKVNGAV
+3631 
-3639 AANGA
+3639 
-3644 NSNVSISGEAT
+3644 
-3655 TITGAVA
+3655 
-3662 ADGANSNVSIS
+3662 
-3673 GTASAAIS
+3673 
-3681 GAVNAVGANA
+3681 GANA

-3745 TGDNAGNT
+3745 TGDNSGNT
-3753 TMSLSKGTWNG
+3753 TMSLSKGSWNG
-3764 DNTGKLNATLT
+3764 ANTGKLNATLT
-3775 NGTTWIGDSSGA
+3775 NGTTWTGDSSGAESTIKLDGSAWSGTNSGANADITLTNGASWSKGNTADGVTVKADKASWMGANGGANANITLGNASTWTGANNGANATVNLTDSSWSGDNSGANVTITANNSKWNGSTNAAGSAILTNGSIWNGASTSADFSLTLNGSTWNNSGASSLKSFNATNGIVDMTNAAAGVTIGSYSGDATVIYKHNSSNPGEVYGGNFTVTSAKNGSKITMLTDNTGVDTTDEDKINEALDALAGKLFYTGAIGGAENNLNGTVKIAEGLTATSVAKQTAGIVYDKTTGQGSADHKTVTPGPVYPTEQDRTAFVTSITGEHFADKEYRKAGVLSNTVDNNIYNFTKDATTITTDSSAITTAKDTTLKLNNHDLTITANGGDGIATTGGTLTVQNAGNLTVKGAKAINANNSKVDITAVNATLNGDVSTNNVVNIKATKAAKVNGAVSASGANAAVTIDSADTIIGSDITANGRGAKVIAKNLSKLNGNVATDADGSVELNFKEGAAWSGDNSGNTTMSLSKGTWNGANTGKLNATLTNGTTWTGDSSGA

-3793 DASTWNGANSGAN
+3793 DASTWNGANSGVN
-3806 ADITLNNGASWSKG
+3806 ADITLTNGASWTKG

-3833 AWTGANGGAKANIT
+3833 TWTGANSGANANIT
-3847 LTNASTWNGANT
+3847 LSNATTWTGANN

-3867 TDSSWTGDN
+3867 TDSSWSGDN
-3876 SGAGLSLTAN
+3876 SGANVTITAD
-3886 NSKWNGNTSAAGSA
+3886 NSKWNGNTNAAGSA
-3900 TLTNGSIW
+3900 TLTNGSSW

-3913 NADFALTLNGSTWNN
+3913 SADFALTLNGSTWNN
-3928 SGASSLKNFAATNGI
+3928 SGASSLKSFNGTNGI

-3971 NPGEVYGGNFTVNS
+3971 NPGEVYGGNFNVNKAAANSKITMLTDNTGVDTTDEDKINEALDALAGKLFYTGAIGGAENNLNGTVKIAEGLTATSVAKQTAGIVYDKMTGQGSADHKTVTPGPVYPTEQDRTAFVTSITGEHLTDKEYRKAGVLSNTIDNNIYNFTKDATTITTDSSAITTAKDTTLKLNNHDLTITANSGDGIATTGGKLTVQDAGSLTVSGAKAINANNSKVEITAVNATLNGDVSTNNVVNIKATKAAKVNGAVSASGANSSVSINGTASAAISGAVSADGANAAVTIDSADTTIGSDITANGKGAKVTAKNLSKLDGNVATDADGSVELNFKEGAAWSGDNSGNTTMSLSKGTWNGANTGKLNATLTNGTTWTGDSSGAGSTIKLDASSWSGMNSGANVNVTLTNGASWSKGNTADGVTVKADKATWTGANSGANANITLGNASTWTGANNGANATVNLTDSSWSGDNSGAGLSLTANNSKWNGSTSAAGSAVLTNGSVWTGASTSGDFSLTLNNSTWNNSGASSLKSFNATNGIVDMTNAAAGVTIGSYSGDATVIYKHNSSNPGEVYGGNFTVTS

-4070 VMPGP
+4070 VTPGPVYPTEQDRTAFVTSITGEHLTDKEYRKAGVLSNTVDNNIYNFTKDATTITTAGSAVTTAKDTTLKLNNNDLTITANSGDGIATTGATLTVQDAGSLTVSGAKAINANNSKVEITAVNATLNGDVTTNNAVTIKATKAAKVNGAVSASGANSSVSINGTASAAISGAVSADGANAAVTIDSADTIIGSDITANGKGAKVTAKNLSKLDGDVTTDADGSVELNFKEGAAWSGDNAGNTTMSLSKGSWNGANTGKLNATLTNGTTWTGDSSGAGSTIKLDASSWSGMNSGANANVTLTNGASWSKGNTADGVTVKADKSTWTGVNSGANTNITLTNATTWTGANNGANATVNLTDSNWSGDNSGANVTITANNSKWNGSTSAAGSATLTNGSIWTGASTSADFSLTLNNSTWNNSGASSLKSFTGTNGVVDMTNAAAGVTIGSYSGDATVIYKHNSSNPAEVYGGNFTVNKAAANSKITMLTDNTGVDTTDEDKINEALDALAGKLFYTGAIGGAENNLNGTVKIAEGLTATSVAKQTAGIVYDKMTGQGSADHKTVTPGP

-4088 SITGEHFTDK
+4088 SITGEHFADK

-4103 GVLSNTVDNNIY
+4103 GLLSNTVDNNIY

-4137 TLKLNSH
+4137 TLKLNNN
-4144 DMTITAN
+4144 DLTITAN

-4156 ATTGGTLTVQDA
+4156 ATSGATLTVQDA
-4168 GNFAVTGAKAINA
+4168 GSLTVSGAKAINA

-4192 ATLNGDVTTNNIVTI
+4192 ATLNGDVTTNNAVTI

-4218 VSANGTNA
+4218 VSANGANA
-4226 AVTIDSADT
+4226 VVTVDSADT

-4249 VIAKNLSRLDGD
+4249 VTAKNLSKLDGD
-4261 VATDADGSVELNFKE
+4261 VTTDADGSVELNFKE
-4276 GASWTGN
+4276 GAAWSGDN
-4283 NSGNTTMSLSKGT
+4283 AGNTTMSLSKGS

-4309 TNGTSWTG
+4309 TNGTTWTG

-4328 DASSWSG
+4328 DASSWNG
-4335 ANSGANADIT
+4335 ANSGANA
-4345 LTNGASWT
+4345 
-4353 KGNTAD
+4353 
-4359 GVTVKADKAAWTG
+4359 
-4372 ANGGAKANITLTNAS
+4372 NITLTNAT
-4387 TWNGA
+4387 TWTGANNGA
-4392 NTGANA
+4392 NAT
-4398 IVNLT
+4398 VNMT

-4414 GLSLTANNSKWNGST
+4414 NVTITANNSKWNGNANA
-4429 STAGSAT
+4429 AGSAV
-4436 LTNGSIWNG
+4436 LTNGSIWTG
-4445 ASTSADFALTLN
+4445 ASTSADFSLTLN
-4457 GSTWNNSGASSLKS
+4457 GSTWNNSGTSSLKS
-4471 FNGTN
+4471 FNATN

-4497 TVIYKHNSSNPGEV
+4497 TVIYKHNSSNPDEV

-4547 LNALANK
+4547 LNSLANK

-4580 SIIKQTG
+4580 SVVKQTG

-4612 EAQTKDN
+4612 EEQTKDS

-4694 AFKNLDKLDIKAA
+4694 EFKNLDKLDIKAA
-4707 GQALVAEN
+4707 GQALLAEN

-4761 AGSIELAG
+4761 VGSIELAG
-4769 STVKG
+4769 GTVKG

-4828 TAGDAVINIYA
+4828 TVGDAVINIYA
-4839 DMGIWTGNADGDN
+4839 DMGVWTGNADGDN

-5061 DNEESGL
+5061 ANEESGL

-5233 DAFTSA
+5233 DVFTSA

-5291 WFEWQLGGSMKVN
+5291 WFEWRLGGSMKVN

>member
-127 HSAAGY
+127 HSAAGH

-170 LNTYCGMSYSS
+170 LNKYCGMSYSS

-336 ANLSSDNPVNWEIVV
+336 ANLSSDNPVDWEIVV
-351 EGNTEGGG
+351 EGSTEGGG

-405 TLAGNTSYHTFNSV
+405 ELAGNTSYHTFNSV

-448 TTKVININANSKTGD
+448 TTKIVNINANSKTGD

-537 VQNGVATPVGVYAG
+537 VQNSVATPVGVYAG
-551 NGKSV
+551 NGKNV

-578 AIMNDAGKSDASKI
+578 AIMNDAGKSAASKI

-633 INGNLTIKGADNE
+633 INGNLTIKGSDSE

-690 TTNAKNSTVSIGGGE
+690 TTNAKNSTVSVGGGE

-730 GKDGAAAGNN
+730 GKDGTAAGNN
-740 SVKLGGDIFALSTGT
+740 SVKLGGDIFALKTGT
-755 VNVALTTGDSYLRGI
+755 VNVALTTDDSYLRGI

-827 KSDSKNITIDKY
+827 KSGSKDITIDKY

-844 VIYEHDNSNPEKILG
+844 VIYEHDNSNPENILG

-865 TAESGS
+865 TAETGS
-871 AVALRTDSDGV
+871 AVALRTDSSGI

-893 LDALANKLYYT
+893 LNALANKLYYT
-904 DYVSGNRNLDGQV
+904 DYVNGSRNLDGQV

-925 ASAAKYVGSVKYNDT
+925 ASAAKYVGSVKYSDT

-954 ETPEGDNSDADK
+954 ETPEGDNTDADK

-979 SGDNVNLT
+979 SGDNVNLA
-987 LKDKASWSGDNIG
+987 LKDKAIWTGNNSG
-1000 SNMVVNAA
+1000 SNMVVNAT
-1008 DSVWTGDNKGAGT
+1008 DSAWTGDNKGAGT

-1046 ASWSGDSS
+1046 ASWTGDSS
-1054 GSDLQLNL
+1054 GSDLQLTL
-1062 DDSDYNGNISG
+1062 DNSAYQGNIRG
-1073 DRSSVTLGNGSNW
+1073 DRSSVTL
-1086 EGNSSGKDAVININN
+1086 NN
-1101 GSSWSGNVSGSGST
+1101 GSSWSGNVIGSGST
-1115 LNMHGD
+1115 LHMHGD
-1121 NLWQVKGDNV
+1121 SLWQLKGDNV
-1131 LDSFNAGSISKMRKA
+1131 LDSFNTGSISKMRKA
-1146 AAVASGSG
+1146 AAVAAGG
-1154 ATVDMTDATAGNLTI
+1154 GTTVDMTDATAGNLTI
-1169 NKYNGKATFVYKH
+1169 NKYNGKATFVYQH
-1182 DANDVTKINGGDIT
+1182 DVNDVTKINGGDIT
-1196 IGAATSSSGITLLTD
+1196 IGTATTGSGITLLTD

-1240 NGEKNL
+1240 KGEKNL
-1246 DGYVKIAEGLTSV
+1246 DGYVKIAEGLTSA

-1296 TDFTT
+1296 TDFKST
-1301 VVTGDYVTD
+1301 VTGDYVTD

-1319 PDINNIYN
+1319 PDTDNIYN

-1334 ITTDSSAI
+1334 ITTAGSAVA
-1342 TTAKDTTLKLNSHD
+1342 TAKDTTLKLNNHD
-1356 MTITANSGD
+1356 LTITANSGD

-1378 AGNFVVTGAKA
+1378 AGSLTVSGAKA
-1389 INANNSKVDITA
+1389 INANNSKV
-1401 VNATLNGDVSTNNAV
+1401 
-1416 TIKATKAAKVNG
+1416 
-1428 AVSADGANAAVTI
+1428 
-1441 DSADTTIGSNVTANG
+1441 
-1456 KGAKVTAKNLSK
+1456 
-1468 LDGDVVTDADG
+1468 
-1479 SVELNFKEGASWTG
+1479 E
-1493 DNSGNTTMSL
+1493 
-1503 SKGTWNGA
+1503 
-1511 NNGKL
+1511 
-1516 NATLTNGTTWT
+1516 
-1527 GDSSGAGSTIKL
+1527 
-1539 DASTWNGAN
+1539 
-1548 SGANADITL
+1548 
-1557 NNGASWSKGNTAD
+1557 
-1570 GVTVKA
+1570 
-1576 DKAAWTGANGGAKAN
+1576 
-1591 ITLTNASTWNGANT
+1591 
-1605 GANAKVN
+1605 
-1612 LTDSSWTGDNS
+1612 
-1623 GSGLSLTA
+1623 
-1631 NNSKWNGSTS
+1631 
-1641 AAGSATLTNG
+1641 
-1651 SIWTGASAN
+1651 
-1660 ADFSLTL
+1660 
-1667 NGSTWN
+1667 
-1673 NSGASSLKNFAGTN
+1673 
-1687 GIVDM
+1687 
-1692 SNAAASVTIGSY
+1692 
-1704 SGDATVIYKHNSN
+1704 
-1717 NPGEVYG
+1717 
-1724 GNFTVNSAENGSKI
+1724 
-1738 TMLTDNTG
+1738 
-1746 VDTTDEDKINEA
+1746 
-1758 LDALAGKLFYLGAVG
+1758 
-1773 GAESNLNGTVKIAEG
+1773 
-1788 LTAASVAKQTAGIV
+1788 
-1802 YDKTTGQGSADHKTV
+1802 
-1817 TPGPVYPSEQDRTA
+1817 
-1831 FVTSITGEHLTDK
+1831 
-1844 EYRKAGVLSNTVDN
+1844 
-1858 NIYNFTKDATTITTD
+1858 
-1873 SSAITTAK
+1873 
-1881 DTTLKLNSHDM
+1881 
-1892 TITANSG
+1892 
-1899 DGIATTGGTLTVQ
+1899 
-1912 DAGNFVVTG
+1912 
-1921 AKAINANNS
+1921 
-1930 KVDIT
+1930 
-1935 AVNATLNGDVTTNN
+1935 
-1949 TVMLKA
+1949 
-1955 TKAAKVNGA
+1955 
-1964 VSADGANSNVSI
+1964 
-1976 SGTASAA
+1976 
-1983 ITGAVNANGANAAVT
+1983 
-1998 IDSADTTIGSDIT
+1998 
-2011 ANGKGAK
+2011 
-2018 VTAKNLSKLDGNVAT
+2018 
-2033 DADGNVELN
+2033 
-2042 FKEGASWSGDNSGN
+2042 
-2056 TTMSLSKGTWSGAN
+2056 
-2070 TGKLNV
+2070 
-2076 TLTNG
+2076 
-2081 TTWNGD
+2081 
-2087 SSGAG
+2087 
-2092 STIKLDAS
+2092 
-2100 TWSGANSGA
+2100 
-2109 DADITLNNG
+2109 
-2118 ASWSK
+2118 
-2123 GNTAD
+2123 
-2128 GVTVKADKA
+2128 
-2137 AWTGANGGAKA
+2137 
-2148 NITLTNASTWNGANT
+2148 
-2163 GANAKVNLTDSSW
+2163 
-2176 TGDNSGAG
+2176 
-2184 LSLTANNSKWNG
+2184 
-2196 STSTA
+2196 
-2201 GSATLTNGSIWTG
+2201 
-2214 ASTSAD
+2214 
-2220 FALTLNGS
+2220 
-2228 TWNNSGASSLK
+2228 
-2239 SFSGTNGIVDM
+2239 
-2250 TNTAASVTIGSYSGD
+2250 
-2265 ATVIYKHNSSNPGE
+2265 
-2279 VYGGNFTVTKA
+2279 
-2290 AANSKISMLTD
+2290 
-2301 NTGVDTTDE
+2301 
-2310 DKINEALDALAGK
+2310 
-2323 LFYLGAV
+2323 
-2330 GGAES
+2330 
-2335 NLNGTVKI
+2335 
-2343 AEGLTAASVAKQTA
+2343 
-2357 GIVYDKTTGQG
+2357 
-2368 SADHKT
+2368 
-2374 VTPGPVYPS
+2374 
-2383 EQDRTAFV
+2383 
-2391 TSITGE
+2391 
-2397 HLTDKEYRKAGVL
+2397 
-2410 SNTVDNNIYNFTK
+2410 
-2423 DATTITTDSSAIT
+2423 
-2436 TTKDTTLKLNS
+2436 
-2447 HDLTITANSG
+2447 
-2457 DGIAT
+2457 
-2462 TGGTLTVQN
+2462 
-2471 VGNFAVTG
+2471 
-2479 AKAINAN
+2479 
-2486 NSKVDIT
+2486 IT

-2515 AAKVNGAVAA
+2515 AAKVNGAVSANGANAAVSINGTDSVAITGAVNA
-2525 DGANSNVSI
+2525 DGANS
-2534 SGTASAAISGAVSA
+2534 T
-2548 VGANAAVTVDSAD
+2548 VTIDSAD

-2566 DITANGKGAKVTAKN
+2566 DITVNGKGAKVTAKN

-2635 LTNGTTWN
+2635 LTNGTTWT

-2651 TIKLDASTWSGANSG
+2651 TIKLDASIWSGMNSG
-2666 ANTDITLSNGAS
+2666 ENANVTLTNGAS
-2678 WTKGNTA
+2678 WSKGNTA
-2685 DGVTVKAEKA
+2685 DGVTVKADKA
-2695 TWTGANG
+2695 AWTGANG
-2702 GAKANITLTNAS
+2702 GAKANITLTNSAS
-2714 TWNGANTGANAIV
+2714 WTGTNTGSNATV
-2727 NLIDS
+2727 NLKDS
-2732 SWTGDNSGAGLSL
+2732 SWSGDNSGAGLSL

-2754 STNAAGSA
+2754 NANAAGSA
-2762 TLTNGSIWTGASTSA
+2762 VLTNGSIWNGASTSA

-2786 TWNNSGASSLKSFS
+2786 TWNNSGASSLKSFN

-2813 SVTIGSYSGD
+2813 GVTIGSYSGD

-2830 NSSNPGEVYGGNFT
+2830 NSSNPAEVYGGNFT
-2844 VNSAKNGSKITMLTD
+2844 VTSAKNGSKITMLTD

-2876 ALVGKLFYLGA
+2876 ALAGKLFYTGA

-2907 ASAAKQT
+2907 TSVAKQT

-3003 NSHDMTITANSGDG
+3003 NSHD
-3017 IATTG
+3017 
-3022 GTLTVQD
+3022 L
-3029 AGIFAVTG
+3029 
-3037 AKAINANNS
+3037 
-3046 KVDITAVNATLNGD
+3046 
-3060 VTTNNAVTIKATKA
+3060 
-3074 AKVNGAVSADGA
+3074 
-3086 NSNVSISGTAS
+3086 
-3097 AAITGAV
+3097 
-3104 NANGANAAV
+3104 
-3113 TIDSADTTIGSDITA
+3113 
-3128 NGKGAKVIAKNLSRL
+3128 
-3143 DGDVTT
+3143 
-3149 DADGSVELGFKE
+3149 
-3161 GASWTGDNGGN
+3161 
-3172 TTMSLSK
+3172 
-3179 GTWNGANNGK
+3179 
-3189 LNATLTNGTTWT
+3189 
-3201 GDSSGAGS
+3201 
-3209 TIKLDASSWSG
+3209 
-3220 ANSGANADITLS
+3220 
-3232 NGASWTKGN
+3232 
-3241 TADGVAVK
+3241 
-3249 ADKASWTGANG
+3249 
-3260 GAKTNI
+3260 
-3266 TLTNSVSWNGANTG
+3266 
-3280 SNATV
+3280 
-3285 NMTDSSWTGDN
+3285 
-3296 SGAGLSLT
+3296 
-3304 ANNSKWNGS
+3304 
-3313 TSAAGSATLTN
+3313 
-3324 GSIWTGASTNAD
+3324 
-3336 FALTLNGS
+3336 
-3344 TWNNSGASS
+3344 
-3353 LKSFAGTN
+3353 
-3361 GIVDMTNAAAS
+3361 
-3372 VTIGS
+3372 
-3377 YSGDATVIYK
+3377 
-3387 HNSSNPSEVYGGNFT
+3387 
-3402 VTKAATNSKI
+3402 
-3412 TMLTD
+3412 
-3417 NTGVDTTDEDK
+3417 
-3428 INEALDALAG
+3428 
-3438 RLFYLGAVGGA
+3438 
-3449 ENNLNGTVKIA
+3449 
-3460 EGLTAAS
+3460 
-3467 VAKQTAGIVYDKT
+3467 
-3480 TGQGSADHKTV
+3480 
-3491 TPGPVYPSE
+3491 
-3500 QDRTAFVTSITGEHL
+3500 
-3515 TDKEYRKAGVLSNT
+3515 
-3529 VDNNIY
+3529 
-3535 NFTKDATTI
+3535 
-3544 TTAGSA
+3544 
-3550 ITTAKDTT
+3550 
-3558 LKLNSHDMT
+3558 T

-3582 LTVQDAGDFAVTG
+3582 LTVQDAGNLTVKG

-3616 GDVSTNNAVMLKATK
+3616 GDVSTNNVVNIKATK

-3639 AANGA
+3639 SAN
-3644 NSNVSISGEAT
+3644 
-3655 TITGAVA
+3655 
-3662 ADGANSNVSIS
+3662 
-3673 GTASAAIS
+3673 
-3681 GAVNAVGANA
+3681 GANA

-3701 IGSDITANGKGAK
+3701 IGSDITANGNGAK
-3714 VTAKNLSKLD
+3714 VTAKNLSKLN

-3745 TGDNAGNT
+3745 SGDNAGNT
-3753 TMSLSKGTWNG
+3753 TMSLSKGIWNG
-3764 DNTGKLNATLT
+3764 ANTGKLNATLT
-3775 NGTTWIGDSSGA
+3775 NGTSWTGDSSGA

-3806 ADITLNNGASWSKG
+3806 ADITLNNGASWTKG

-3833 AWTGANGGAKANIT
+3833 TWTGANGGANTNIT
-3847 LTNASTWNGANT
+3847 LTNATTWTGANN

-3867 TDSSWTGDN
+3867 TDSSWSGDN
-3876 SGAGLSLTAN
+3876 SGANVTIIAN
-3886 NSKWNGNTSAAGSA
+3886 NSKWNGSTSATGSA

-3908 TGAST
+3908 NGAST
-3913 NADFALTLNGSTWNN
+3913 SADFALTLNGSTWNN
-3928 SGASSLKNFAATNGI
+3928 SGASSLKSFTGTNGV
-3943 VDMTNAAASVTIG
+3943 VDMTNAAAGVTIG
-3956 SYSGDATVIYKHNSS
+3956 SYSGDATVIYKHNNS
-3971 NPGEVYGGNFTVNS
+3971 NPGEVYGGNFTVNK
-3985 AKNGSKI
+3985 AAANSKI

-4070 VMPGP
+4070 VTPGP

-4088 SITGEHFTDK
+4088 SITGEHLTDK

-4137 TLKLNSH
+4137 TLKLNNN

-4156 ATTGGTLTVQDA
+4156 ATSGATLTVQNA
-4168 GNFAVTGAKAINA
+4168 GSLTVSGAKAINA
-4181 NNSKVDITAVN
+4181 NNSKVEITAVN
-4192 ATLNGDVTTNNIVTI
+4192 ATLNGDVSTNNVVNI

-4218 VSANGTNA
+4218 VSASGANAAVSINGTDSVAITGVVNA
-4226 AVTIDSADT
+4226 DGANSTVTIDSADT
-4235 TIGSD
+4235 IIGSD

-4249 VIAKNLSRLDGD
+4249 VTAKNLSKLNGN

-4276 GASWTGN
+4276 GAAWSGD
-4283 NSGNTTMSLSKGT
+4283 NSGNTTMSLSKGS

-4335 ANSGANADIT
+4335 MNSGANANVT
-4345 LTNGASWT
+4345 LNNGASWS

-4359 GVTVKADKAAWTG
+4359 GVIVKADKASWTG
-4372 ANGGAKANITLTNAS
+4372 ANGGAKANITLTNSAS
-4387 TWNGA
+4387 WTGA
-4392 NTGANA
+4392 NTGSNA
-4398 IVNLT
+4398 TVNLK

-4414 GLSLTANNSKWNGST
+4414 GLSLNVNNSKWNGST
-4429 STAGSAT
+4429 NAAGSAT
-4436 LTNGSIWNG
+4436 LTNGSSWTG

-4471 FNGTN
+4471 FNATN

-4532 RSGVDFSDEDSIANA
+4532 NTGVDTTDEDKINEALDALAGKLFYTGAIGGAENNLNGTVKIAEGLTATSVAKQTAGIVYDKTTGQGSADHKTVTPGPVYPTEQDRTAFVTSITGEHLTDKEYRKAGVLSNTVDNNIYNFTKDATTITTDSSAVTTAKDTTLKLNNHDLTITANSGDGIATTGGKLTVQDAGNLTVKGAKAINANNSKVDITAVNATLNGDVSTNNVVNIKATKAAKVNGEVSANGANSSVSINGTASAAISGAVSADGANAAVTIDSADTTIGSDITANGKGAKVTAKNLSKLDGDVTTDADGSVELNFKEGASWTGDNSGNTTMSLSKGSWNGANTGKLNATLTNGTTWTGDSSGAGSKIKLDASSWSGMNSGANTDITLTNGASWSKGNTADGVTVKADKAAWTGANGGANANITLGNVSTWTGANNGANATVNLTDSSWSGDNSGAGLSLTADNSKWNGSTNTAGSAVLTNGSIWTGASTSGDFSLTLNNSTWNNSGASSLKSFNATNGIVDMTNAAASVTIGSYSGDATVIYKHNSSNPGEVYGGNFTVNKAAANSKITMLTDNTGVDTTDEDKINEALDALAGKLFYTGAIGGAENNLNGTVKIAEGLTATSVAKQTAGIVYDKTTGQGSADHKTVTPGPVYPTEQDRTAFVTSITGEHFADKEYRKAGVLSNTVDNNIYNFTKDATTITTDSSAITTAKDTTLKLNNNDLTITANSGDGIATSGATLTVQDAGSLTVSGAKAINANNSKVEINAVNATLNGDVSTNNVVNIKATKAAKVNGAVSANGANAAVTIDSADTTIGSDITANGKGAKVTAKNLSKLDGDVTTDADGSVELNFKEGASWSGDNSGNTTMSLSKGTWNGANTGKLNATLTNGTTWTGDSSGAGSKIKLDASSWSGANSGANADITLNNGASWSKGNTADGVTVKADKAAWTGANGGAKANITLSNSASWTGTNTGSNATVNLKDSSWSGDNSGANVTITADNSKWNGNANAAGSATLTNGSIWNGASTSGDFSLTLNGSTWNNSGASSLKSFAGTNGIVDMTNAAASVTIGSYSGDATVIYKHNSSNPGEVYGGNFTVTKAAANSKITMLTDRSGVDFSDEDSIANA
-4547 LNALANK
+4547 LNSLANK

-4580 SIIKQTG
+4580 SVVKQTG

-4612 EAQTKDN
+4612 EEQTKDN

-4688 ADAITI
+4688 ADAITVE
-4694 AFKNLDKLDIKAA
+4694 FKNLDKLDIKAT
-4707 GQALVAEN
+4707 GQALLAEN

-4738 GSGIKADG
+4738 GSSIKADG

-4769 STVKG
+4769 GTVKG
-4774 DVTADNKGKI
+4774 NVTADNKGKI

-4828 TAGDAVINIYA
+4828 TVGDAVINIYA
-4839 DMGIWTGNADGDN
+4839 DMGVWTGNADGDN

-5061 DNEESGL
+5061 ANEESGL

-5198 PSVQFTVGRVAGADY
+5198 PSVQFTIGRIAGADY

>member
-170 LNTYCGMSYSS
+170 LNNYCGMSYSS

-336 ANLSSDNPVNWEIVV
+336 ANLSSDNPVDWEIVV
-351 EGNTEGGG
+351 EGSTEGGG

-393 GAVKPTYTWSAY
+393 GASKPTYTWSAY
-405 TLAGNTSYHTFNSV
+405 QLAGNTSYHTFNSV

-448 TTKVININANSKTGD
+448 TTKIVNINANSKTGD

-518 AHDGNDVTVNAGSN
+518 AHDGNDVTVNVGSN

-537 VQNGVATPVGVYAG
+537 VQNSVATPVGVYAG

-578 AIMNDAGKSDASKI
+578 AIMNDAGKSAASKI

-633 INGNLTIKGADNE
+633 INGNLTIKGSDSE

-730 GKDGAAAGNN
+730 GKDGTAAGNN
-740 SVKLGGDIFALSTGT
+740 SVKLGGDIFALKTGM
-755 VNVALTTGDSYLRGI
+755 VNVALTTDDSYLRGI

-827 KSDSKNITIDKY
+827 KSGSKNITIDKY

-865 TAESGS
+865 TAETGS
-871 AVALRTDSDGV
+871 AVALRTDSSGV

-904 DYVSGNRNLDGQV
+904 DYVNGSRNLDGQV

-925 ASAAKYVGSVKYNDT
+925 ASAAKYVSSVKYSDT

-954 ETPEGDNSDADK
+954 ETPEGDNTDADK

-979 SGDNVNLT
+979 SGDNVNLA
-987 LKDKASWSGDNIG
+987 LKGKASWTGNNSG
-1000 SNMVVNAA
+1000 SNMVVNAT
-1008 DSVWTGDNKGAGT
+1008 DSAWTGDNKGTGINA
-1021 NVTLN
+1021 TLN
-1026 ASAWNGK
+1026 ASDWNGK

-1046 ASWSGDSS
+1046 ASWTGDSS
-1054 GSDLQLNL
+1054 GSDLQLTL
-1062 DDSDYNGNISG
+1062 DNSAYQGNIRG
-1073 DRSSVTLGNGSNW
+1073 DRSSVTL
-1086 EGNSSGKDAVININN
+1086 NN
-1101 GSSWSGNVSGSGST
+1101 GSSWSGNVIGSGST

-1121 NLWQVKGDNV
+1121 SLWQVKGDNV

-1146 AAVASGSG
+1146 TAVAAGG
-1154 ATVDMTDATAGNLTI
+1154 GTTVDMTDAAAGNLTI
-1169 NKYNGKATFVYKH
+1169 NKYNGKATFVYQH
-1182 DANDVTKINGGDIT
+1182 DVNDVTKINGGDIT
-1196 IGAATSSSGITLLTD
+1196 IGTATTGSGITLLTD

-1240 NGEKNL
+1240 KGEKNL
-1246 DGYVKIAEGLTSV
+1246 DGYVKIAEGLTSA

-1296 TDFTT
+1296 TDFKTT
-1301 VVTGDYVTD
+1301 VTGDYVTD

-1319 PDINNIYN
+1319 PNTDNIYN

-1334 ITTDSSAI
+1334 ITTAGSVV
-1342 TTAKDTTLKLNSHD
+1342 TTAKDTTLKLNNND

-1365 GIATTGGTLTVQD
+1365 GIATTGGTLTVQN
-1378 AGNFVVTGAKA
+1378 AGNFAVTGAKA
-1389 INANNSKVDITA
+1389 INANNSKVEITA
-1401 VNATLNGDVSTNNAV
+1401 VNATLNGDVSTNNV
-1416 TIKATKAAKVNG
+1416 VNIKATKAAKVNG
-1428 AVSADGANAAVTI
+1428 AVSA
-1441 DSADTTIGSNVTANG
+1441 S
-1456 KGAKVTAKNLSK
+1456 
-1468 LDGDVVTDADG
+1468 
-1479 SVELNFKEGASWTG
+1479 
-1493 DNSGNTTMSL
+1493 
-1503 SKGTWNGA
+1503 
-1511 NNGKL
+1511 
-1516 NATLTNGTTWT
+1516 
-1527 GDSSGAGSTIKL
+1527 
-1539 DASTWNGAN
+1539 GAN
-1548 SGANADITL
+1548 S
-1557 NNGASWSKGNTAD
+1557 S
-1570 GVTVKA
+1570 
-1576 DKAAWTGANGGAKAN
+1576 
-1591 ITLTNASTWNGANT
+1591 
-1605 GANAKVN
+1605 
-1612 LTDSSWTGDNS
+1612 
-1623 GSGLSLTA
+1623 
-1631 NNSKWNGSTS
+1631 
-1641 AAGSATLTNG
+1641 
-1651 SIWTGASAN
+1651 
-1660 ADFSLTL
+1660 
-1667 NGSTWN
+1667 
-1673 NSGASSLKNFAGTN
+1673 
-1687 GIVDM
+1687 
-1692 SNAAASVTIGSY
+1692 
-1704 SGDATVIYKHNSN
+1704 
-1717 NPGEVYG
+1717 
-1724 GNFTVNSAENGSKI
+1724 
-1738 TMLTDNTG
+1738 
-1746 VDTTDEDKINEA
+1746 
-1758 LDALAGKLFYLGAVG
+1758 
-1773 GAESNLNGTVKIAEG
+1773 
-1788 LTAASVAKQTAGIV
+1788 
-1802 YDKTTGQGSADHKTV
+1802 
-1817 TPGPVYPSEQDRTA
+1817 
-1831 FVTSITGEHLTDK
+1831 
-1844 EYRKAGVLSNTVDN
+1844 
-1858 NIYNFTKDATTITTD
+1858 
-1873 SSAITTAK
+1873 
-1881 DTTLKLNSHDM
+1881 
-1892 TITANSG
+1892 
-1899 DGIATTGGTLTVQ
+1899 
-1912 DAGNFVVTG
+1912 
-1921 AKAINANNS
+1921 
-1930 KVDIT
+1930 
-1935 AVNATLNGDVTTNN
+1935 
-1949 TVMLKA
+1949 
-1955 TKAAKVNGA
+1955 
-1964 VSADGANSNVSI
+1964 VSI
-1976 SGTASAA
+1976 NGTASAA
-1983 ITGAVNANGANAAVT
+1983 ISGAVSADGANAAVT

-2018 VTAKNLSKLDGNVAT
+2018 VTAKNLSKLDG
-2033 DADGNVELN
+2033 
-2042 FKEGASWSGDNSGN
+2042 
-2056 TTMSLSKGTWSGAN
+2056 
-2070 TGKLNV
+2070 
-2076 TLTNG
+2076 
-2081 TTWNGD
+2081 
-2087 SSGAG
+2087 
-2092 STIKLDAS
+2092 
-2100 TWSGANSGA
+2100 
-2109 DADITLNNG
+2109 
-2118 ASWSK
+2118 
-2123 GNTAD
+2123 
-2128 GVTVKADKA
+2128 
-2137 AWTGANGGAKA
+2137 
-2148 NITLTNASTWNGANT
+2148 
-2163 GANAKVNLTDSSW
+2163 
-2176 TGDNSGAG
+2176 
-2184 LSLTANNSKWNG
+2184 
-2196 STSTA
+2196 
-2201 GSATLTNGSIWTG
+2201 
-2214 ASTSAD
+2214 
-2220 FALTLNGS
+2220 
-2228 TWNNSGASSLK
+2228 
-2239 SFSGTNGIVDM
+2239 
-2250 TNTAASVTIGSYSGD
+2250 
-2265 ATVIYKHNSSNPGE
+2265 
-2279 VYGGNFTVTKA
+2279 
-2290 AANSKISMLTD
+2290 
-2301 NTGVDTTDE
+2301 
-2310 DKINEALDALAGK
+2310 
-2323 LFYLGAV
+2323 
-2330 GGAES
+2330 
-2335 NLNGTVKI
+2335 
-2343 AEGLTAASVAKQTA
+2343 
-2357 GIVYDKTTGQG
+2357 
-2368 SADHKT
+2368 
-2374 VTPGPVYPS
+2374 
-2383 EQDRTAFV
+2383 
-2391 TSITGE
+2391 
-2397 HLTDKEYRKAGVL
+2397 
-2410 SNTVDNNIYNFTK
+2410 
-2423 DATTITTDSSAIT
+2423 
-2436 TTKDTTLKLNS
+2436 
-2447 HDLTITANSG
+2447 
-2457 DGIAT
+2457 
-2462 TGGTLTVQN
+2462 
-2471 VGNFAVTG
+2471 
-2479 AKAINAN
+2479 
-2486 NSKVDIT
+2486 
-2493 AVNATLNGDVS
+2493 
-2504 TNNVVNIKATK
+2504 
-2515 AAKVNGAVAA
+2515 
-2525 DGANSNVSI
+2525 
-2534 SGTASAAISGAVSA
+2534 
-2548 VGANAAVTVDSAD
+2548 
-2561 TTIGS
+2561 
-2566 DITANGKGAKVTAKN
+2566 
-2581 LSKLDGDVA
+2581 
-2590 TDADGSVELNFKEG
+2590 
-2604 ASWSGD
+2604 
-2610 NSGNTTM
+2610 
-2617 SLSKGTWNG
+2617 
-2626 ANTGKLNAT
+2626 
-2635 LTNGTTWN
+2635 
-2643 GDSSGAGS
+2643 
-2651 TIKLDASTWSGANSG
+2651 
-2666 ANTDITLSNGAS
+2666 
-2678 WTKGNTA
+2678 
-2685 DGVTVKAEKA
+2685 
-2695 TWTGANG
+2695 
-2702 GAKANITLTNAS
+2702 
-2714 TWNGANTGANAIV
+2714 
-2727 NLIDS
+2727 
-2732 SWTGDNSGAGLSL
+2732 
-2745 TANNSKWNG
+2745 
-2754 STNAAGSA
+2754 
-2762 TLTNGSIWTGASTSA
+2762 
-2777 DFSLTLNGS
+2777 
-2786 TWNNSGASSLKSFS
+2786 
-2800 GTNGIVDMTNAAA
+2800 
-2813 SVTIGSYSGD
+2813 
-2823 ATVIYKH
+2823 
-2830 NSSNPGEVYGGNFT
+2830 
-2844 VNSAKNGSKITMLTD
+2844 
-2859 NTGVDTTDEDK
+2859 
-2870 INEALD
+2870 
-2876 ALVGKLFYLGA
+2876 
-2887 IGGAENN
+2887 
-2894 LNGTVKIAEGLTA
+2894 
-2907 ASAAKQT
+2907 
-2914 AGIVYDKTTGQGS
+2914 
-2927 ADHKTVTPGPVYPTE
+2927 
-2942 QDRTAFVTSITGEH
+2942 
-2956 LTDKEYRKA
+2956 
-2965 GVLSNTV
+2965 
-2972 DNNIYNFTK
+2972 
-2981 DATTITTDSSAITT
+2981 
-2995 AKDTTLKL
+2995 
-3003 NSHDMTITANSGDG
+3003 
-3017 IATTG
+3017 
-3022 GTLTVQD
+3022 
-3029 AGIFAVTG
+3029 
-3037 AKAINANNS
+3037 
-3046 KVDITAVNATLNGD
+3046 D
-3060 VTTNNAVTIKATKA
+3060 VT
-3074 AKVNGAVSADGA
+3074 
-3086 NSNVSISGTAS
+3086 
-3097 AAITGAV
+3097 
-3104 NANGANAAV
+3104 
-3113 TIDSADTTIGSDITA
+3113 
-3128 NGKGAKVIAKNLSRL
+3128 
-3143 DGDVTT
+3143 
-3149 DADGSVELGFKE
+3149 
-3161 GASWTGDNGGN
+3161 
-3172 TTMSLSK
+3172 
-3179 GTWNGANNGK
+3179 
-3189 LNATLTNGTTWT
+3189 
-3201 GDSSGAGS
+3201 
-3209 TIKLDASSWSG
+3209 
-3220 ANSGANADITLS
+3220 
-3232 NGASWTKGN
+3232 
-3241 TADGVAVK
+3241 
-3249 ADKASWTGANG
+3249 
-3260 GAKTNI
+3260 
-3266 TLTNSVSWNGANTG
+3266 
-3280 SNATV
+3280 
-3285 NMTDSSWTGDN
+3285 
-3296 SGAGLSLT
+3296 
-3304 ANNSKWNGS
+3304 
-3313 TSAAGSATLTN
+3313 
-3324 GSIWTGASTNAD
+3324 
-3336 FALTLNGS
+3336 
-3344 TWNNSGASS
+3344 
-3353 LKSFAGTN
+3353 
-3361 GIVDMTNAAAS
+3361 
-3372 VTIGS
+3372 
-3377 YSGDATVIYK
+3377 
-3387 HNSSNPSEVYGGNFT
+3387 
-3402 VTKAATNSKI
+3402 
-3412 TMLTD
+3412 
-3417 NTGVDTTDEDK
+3417 
-3428 INEALDALAG
+3428 
-3438 RLFYLGAVGGA
+3438 
-3449 ENNLNGTVKIA
+3449 
-3460 EGLTAAS
+3460 
-3467 VAKQTAGIVYDKT
+3467 
-3480 TGQGSADHKTV
+3480 
-3491 TPGPVYPSE
+3491 
-3500 QDRTAFVTSITGEHL
+3500 
-3515 TDKEYRKAGVLSNT
+3515 
-3529 VDNNIY
+3529 
-3535 NFTKDATTI
+3535 
-3544 TTAGSA
+3544 
-3550 ITTAKDTT
+3550 
-3558 LKLNSHDMT
+3558 
-3567 ITANSGDGIATTGGK
+3567 
-3582 LTVQDAGDFAVTG
+3582 
-3595 AKAINA
+3595 
-3601 NNSKVDITAVNATLN
+3601 
-3616 GDVSTNNAVMLKATK
+3616 
-3631 AAKVNGAV
+3631 
-3639 AANGA
+3639 
-3644 NSNVSISGEAT
+3644 
-3655 TITGAVA
+3655 
-3662 ADGANSNVSIS
+3662 
-3673 GTASAAIS
+3673 
-3681 GAVNAVGANA
+3681 
-3691 AVTIDSADTT
+3691 
-3701 IGSDITANGKGAK
+3701 
-3714 VTAKNLSKLD
+3714 
-3724 GNVATDADGSVEL
+3724 TDADGSVEL

-3745 TGDNAGNT
+3745 TGD
-3753 TMSLSKGTWNG
+3753 
-3764 DNTGKLNATLT
+3764 
-3775 NGTTWIGDSSGA
+3775 
-3787 GSTIKL
+3787 
-3793 DASTWNGANSGAN
+3793 
-3806 ADITLNNGASWSKG
+3806 
-3820 NTADGVTVKADKA
+3820 
-3833 AWTGANGGAKANIT
+3833 
-3847 LTNASTWNGANT
+3847 
-3859 GANATVNL
+3859 
-3867 TDSSWTGDN
+3867 
-3876 SGAGLSLTAN
+3876 
-3886 NSKWNGNTSAAGSA
+3886 
-3900 TLTNGSIW
+3900 
-3908 TGAST
+3908 
-3913 NADFALTLNGSTWNN
+3913 
-3928 SGASSLKNFAATNGI
+3928 
-3943 VDMTNAAASVTIG
+3943 
-3956 SYSGDATVIYKHNSS
+3956 
-3971 NPGEVYGGNFTVNS
+3971 
-3985 AKNGSKI
+3985 
-3992 TMLTDNTGVD
+3992 
-4002 TTDEDKI
+4002 
-4009 NEALDALAGKLFY
+4009 
-4022 LGAIGGAENNLNGT
+4022 
-4036 VKIAEGLTATSV
+4036 
-4048 AKQTAGIVYDK
+4048 
-4059 TTGQGSADHKT
+4059 
-4070 VMPGP
+4070 
-4075 VYPTEQD
+4075 
-4082 RTAFVT
+4082 
-4088 SITGEHFTDK
+4088 
-4098 EYRKA
+4098 
-4103 GVLSNTVDNNIY
+4103 
-4115 NFTKD
+4115 
-4120 ATTITTDSSAIT
+4120 
-4132 TAKDT
+4132 
-4137 TLKLNSH
+4137 
-4144 DMTITAN
+4144 
-4151 SGDGI
+4151 
-4156 ATTGGTLTVQDA
+4156 
-4168 GNFAVTGAKAINA
+4168 
-4181 NNSKVDITAVN
+4181 
-4192 ATLNGDVTTNNIVTI
+4192 
-4207 KATKAAKVNGA
+4207 
-4218 VSANGTNA
+4218 
-4226 AVTIDSADT
+4226 
-4235 TIGSD
+4235 
-4240 ITANGKGAK
+4240 
-4249 VIAKNLSRLDGD
+4249 
-4261 VATDADGSVELNFKE
+4261 
-4276 GASWTGN
+4276 

-4335 ANSGANADIT
+4335 MNSGANANVT
-4345 LTNGASWT
+4345 LTNGASWS

-4359 GVTVKADKAAWTG
+4359 GVTVKADKATWTG
-4372 ANGGAKANITLTNAS
+4372 ANGGAKANITLTNSAS
-4387 TWNGA
+4387 WTGT
-4392 NTGANA
+4392 NTGNNA
-4398 IVNLT
+4398 TISLT
-4403 DSSWSGDNSGA
+4403 DSNWTGDNSGV

-4471 FNGTN
+4471 FNATN

-4497 TVIYKHNSSNPGEV
+4497 TVIYKHNSSDPGEV

-4547 LNALANK
+4547 LNSLANK

-4580 SIIKQTG
+4580 SVIKQTG

-4612 EAQTKDN
+4612 EEQTKDS

-4694 AFKNLDKLDIKAA
+4694 EFKNLDKLDIKAA
-4707 GQALVAEN
+4707 GQALLAEN

-4769 STVKG
+4769 GTVKG

-5198 PSVQFTVGRVAGADY
+5198 PSVQFTVGRIAGADY

-5291 WFEWQLGGSMKVN
+5291 WLEWQLGGSMKVN

>member
-133 NGYIYVGDYDL
+133 NGYVYVGDYDL

-170 LNTYCGMSYSS
+170 LNKYCGMSYSS

-336 ANLSSDNPVNWEIVV
+336 ANLSSDNPVDWEIVV
-351 EGNTEGGG
+351 EGSTEGGG

-405 TLAGNTSYHTFNSV
+405 ELAGNTSYHTFNSV

-448 TTKVININANSKTGD
+448 TTKIVNINANSKTGD

-537 VQNGVATPVGVYAG
+537 VQNSVATPVGVYAG

-578 AIMNDAGKSDASKI
+578 AIMNDAGKSAASKI

-633 INGNLTIKGADNE
+633 INGNLTIKGSDSE

-666 LTQVE
+666 LAQVE

-730 GKDGAAAGNN
+730 GKDGTAAGNN
-740 SVKLGGDIFALSTGT
+740 SVKLGGDIFALKTGT
-755 VNVALTTGDSYLRGI
+755 VNVALTTDDSYLRGI

-865 TAESGS
+865 TAETGS
-871 AVALRTDSDGV
+871 AVALRTDSSGV

-904 DYVSGNRNLDGQV
+904 DYVNGSRNLDGQV

-925 ASAAKYVGSVKYNDT
+925 ASAAKYVGSVKYSDT

-949 ISVQT
+949 ISMQT
-954 ETPEGDNSDADK
+954 ETPEGDNTDADK

-979 SGDNVNLT
+979 SGDNVNLA
-987 LKDKASWSGDNIG
+987 LKDKAIWTGNNSG
-1000 SNMVVNAA
+1000 SNMVVNAT
-1008 DSVWTGDNKGAGT
+1008 DSAWTGDNKGAET

-1046 ASWSGDSS
+1046 ASWTGDSS
-1054 GSDLQLNL
+1054 GSDLQLTL
-1062 DDSDYNGNISG
+1062 DNSAYQGNIRG
-1073 DRSSVTLGNGSNW
+1073 DRSSVTM
-1086 EGNSSGKDAVININN
+1086 NN
-1101 GSSWSGNVSGSGST
+1101 GSSWSGNVIGSGST

-1121 NLWQVKGDNV
+1121 SLWQLKGDNV
-1131 LDSFNAGSISKMRKA
+1131 LDSFNAGSVSKMRKA
-1146 AAVASGSG
+1146 AAVAAGG
-1154 ATVDMTDATAGNLTI
+1154 GTTVDMTDATAGNLTI
-1169 NKYNGKATFVYKH
+1169 NKYNGKATFVYQH

-1196 IGAATSSSGITLLTD
+1196 IGTATTGSGITLLTD

-1246 DGYVKIAEGLTSV
+1246 DGYVKIAEGLTSA

-1296 TDFTT
+1296 TDFKTT
-1301 VVTGDYVTD
+1301 VTGDYVTD

-1319 PDINNIYN
+1319 PDTDNIYN

-1334 ITTDSSAI
+1334 ITTAGSAV
-1342 TTAKDTTLKLNSHD
+1342 TTAKDTTLKLNNHD
-1356 MTITANSGD
+1356 LTITASSAD
-1365 GIATTGGTLTVQD
+1365 GIATTGATLTVRN
-1378 AGNFVVTGAKA
+1378 AGSLTVSGAKA

-1401 VNATLNGDVSTNNAV
+1401 VNATLNGDVSTNNV
-1416 TIKATKAAKVNG
+1416 VNIKATKAAKVNG
-1428 AVSADGANAAVTI
+1428 AVSASGANAAVSINGTDSVAITGAVNADGANAAVTI
-1441 DSADTTIGSNVTANG
+1441 DSADTIIGSDITANG

-1468 LDGDVVTDADG
+1468 LNGNVATDADG
-1479 SVELNFKEGASWTG
+1479 SVELNFKEGASWSG
-1493 DNSGNTTMSL
+1493 DNAGNTTMSL
-1503 SKGTWNGA
+1503 SKGIWNGA
-1511 NNGKL
+1511 NTGKL

-1539 DASTWNGAN
+1539 DASSWN
-1548 SGANADITL
+1548 
-1557 NNGASWSKGNTAD
+1557 
-1570 GVTVKA
+1570 
-1576 DKAAWTGANGGAKAN
+1576 GANGGANAN
-1591 ITLTNASTWNGANT
+1591 ITLSNSASWNGANT
-1605 GANAKVN
+1605 GSNATVN
-1612 LTDSSWTGDNS
+1612 LTDSSWSGDNS
-1623 GSGLSLTA
+1623 GANVTITA
-1631 NNSKWNGSTS
+1631 NNSKWNGNAN

-1651 SIWTGASAN
+1651 SIWNGASTS
-1660 ADFSLTL
+1660 ADFALKL

-1673 NSGASSLKNFAGTN
+1673 NSGASSLKSFNATN

-1692 SNAAASVTIGSY
+1692 TNTAASVTIGSY
-1704 SGDATVIYKHNSN
+1704 SGDATVIYKHNNS

-1724 GNFTVNSAENGSKI
+1724 GNFTVNKAAANSKI

-1758 LDALAGKLFYLGAVG
+1758 LDALAGKLFYTGAIG
-1773 GAESNLNGTVKIAEG
+1773 GAENNLNGTVKIAEG
-1788 LTAASVAKQTAGIV
+1788 LTATSVAKQTAGIV

-1817 TPGPVYPSEQDRTA
+1817 TPGPVYPTEQDRTA

-1881 DTTLKLNSHDM
+1881 DTTLKLNNHDL

-1899 DGIATTGGTLTVQ
+1899 DGIATTGAILTVQ
-1912 DAGNFVVTG
+1912 DAGSLTVNG

-1935 AVNATLNGDVTTNN
+1935 AVNATLNGDVSTNN
-1949 TVMLKA
+1949 VVNIKA
-1955 TKAAKVNGA
+1955 AKAAKVNGA
-1964 VSADGANSNVSI
+1964 VSANGANSSVSI
-1976 SGTASAA
+1976 NGTASAA
-1983 ITGAVNANGANAAVT
+1983 ISGAVSADGANAAVT
-1998 IDSADTTIGSDIT
+1998 IDSADTIIGSDIT

-2018 VTAKNLSKLDGNVAT
+2018 VTAKNLSKLNGNVAT
-2033 DADGNVELN
+2033 DADGSVELN
-2042 FKEGASWSGDNSGN
+2042 FKEGASWSGDNAGN
-2056 TTMSLSKGTWSGAN
+2056 TTMSLSKGIWNGAN
-2070 TGKLNV
+2070 TGKLNA

-2081 TTWNGD
+2081 TTWTGD

-2092 STIKLDAS
+2092 STIKLDGSA
-2100 TWSGANSGA
+2100 WNGANSGVN
-2109 DADITLNNG
+2109 ADITLTNG

-2148 NITLTNASTWNGANT
+2148 NITLSNSASWNGANT
-2163 GANAKVNLTDSSW
+2163 GSNATVNLTDSSW
-2176 TGDNSGAG
+2176 SGDNSGANVTI
-2184 LSLTANNSKWNG
+2184 TANNSKWNG
-2196 STSTA
+2196 STSAA
-2201 GSATLTNGSIWTG
+2201 GSAVLTNGSIWTG

-2239 SFSGTNGIVDM
+2239 SFNATNGIVDM

-2265 ATVIYKHNSSNPGE
+2265 ATVIYKHNNSNPGE
-2279 VYGGNFTVTKA
+2279 VYGGNFTVNKA
-2290 AANSKISMLTD
+2290 AANSKITMLTD

-2323 LFYLGAV
+2323 LFYTGAI
-2330 GGAES
+2330 GGAEN

-2343 AEGLTAASVAKQTA
+2343 AEGLTATSVAKQTA

-2374 VTPGPVYPS
+2374 VTPGPVYPT

-2436 TTKDTTLKLNS
+2436 TAKDTTLKLNNY
-2447 HDLTITANSG
+2447 DLTITANSG

-2462 TGGTLTVQN
+2462 TGGKLTVQDAGSLT
-2471 VGNFAVTG
+2471 VSG

-2486 NSKVDIT
+2486 NSKVEIT
-2493 AVNATLNGDVS
+2493 AVNATLNGDVT
-2504 TNNVVNIKATK
+2504 TNNAVTIKATK
-2515 AAKVNGAVAA
+2515 SAKVNGAVSASGANAAVSINGTDSVAITGVVNA
-2525 DGANSNVSI
+2525 DGANS
-2534 SGTASAAISGAVSA
+2534 T
-2548 VGANAAVTVDSAD
+2548 VTIDSAD
-2561 TTIGS
+2561 TIIGS

-2581 LSKLDGDVA
+2581 LSKLNGNVA

-2610 NSGNTTM
+2610 NAGNTTM
-2617 SLSKGTWNG
+2617 SLSKGIWNG

-2635 LTNGTTWN
+2635 LTNGTTWT

-2651 TIKLDASTWSGANSG
+2651 TIKLDGSAWNGANSG
-2666 ANTDITLSNGAS
+2666 VNADITLTNGAS
-2678 WTKGNTA
+2678 WSKGNTA
-2685 DGVTVKAEKA
+2685 DGVTVKADKA
-2695 TWTGANG
+2695 AWTGANG
-2702 GAKANITLTNAS
+2702 GAKANITLSNSAS
-2714 TWNGANTGANAIV
+2714 WNGANTGSNATV
-2727 NLIDS
+2727 NLTDS
-2732 SWTGDNSGAGLSL
+2732 SWSGDNSGAGLSL
-2745 TANNSKWNG
+2745 TADNSKWNG
-2754 STNAAGSA
+2754 STNTAGSA
-2762 TLTNGSIWTGASTSA
+2762 TLTNGSSWTGASTSA
-2777 DFSLTLNGS
+2777 DFALTLNGS
-2786 TWNNSGASSLKSFS
+2786 TWNNSGASSLKSFT

-2830 NSSNPGEVYGGNFT
+2830 NNSNPGEVYGGNFT
-2844 VNSAKNGSKITMLTD
+2844 VNKAAANSKITMLTD

-2876 ALVGKLFYLGA
+2876 ALAGKLFYTGA

-2907 ASAAKQT
+2907 TSVAKQT

-3003 NSHDMTITANSGDG
+3003 NSNNLTITANSGDG

-3029 AGIFAVTG
+3029 AGNLTVNG

-3046 KVDITAVNATLNGD
+3046 KVEITAVNATLNGD
-3060 VTTNNAVTIKATKA
+3060 VTTNNTVTIKAAKA
-3074 AKVNGAVSADGA
+3074 AKVNGVVS
-3086 NSNVSISGTAS
+3086 
-3097 AAITGAV
+3097 
-3104 NANGANAAV
+3104 ANGANAAV
-3113 TIDSADTTIGSDITA
+3113 TIDSADTIIGSDITA
-3128 NGKGAKVIAKNLSRL
+3128 NGKGAKVTAKNLSKL
-3143 DGDVTT
+3143 NGNVAT
-3149 DADGSVELGFKE
+3149 DADGSVELNFKE
-3161 GASWTGDNGGN
+3161 GASWSGDNAGN

-3179 GTWNGANNGK
+3179 GIWNGANTGK

-3209 TIKLDASSWSG
+3209 TIKLDGSAWNG
-3220 ANSGANADITLS
+3220 ANSGVNADITLT
-3232 NGASWTKGN
+3232 NGASWSKGN
-3241 TADGVAVK
+3241 TADGVTVK
-3249 ADKASWTGANG
+3249 ADKAAWTGANG
-3260 GAKTNI
+3260 GAKANI
-3266 TLTNSVSWNGANTG
+3266 TLSNSASWTGANTG
-3280 SNATV
+3280 SNATI
-3285 NMTDSSWTGDN
+3285 NLTDSSWSGDN

-3304 ANNSKWNGS
+3304 ADNSKWNGS
-3313 TSAAGSATLTN
+3313 TNAAGSAVLTN
-3324 GSIWTGASTNAD
+3324 GSVWTGASTSGD
-3336 FALTLNGS
+3336 FSLTLNNS

-3353 LKSFAGTN
+3353 LKSFNGTN

-3387 HNSSNPSEVYGGNFT
+3387 HNNSNPGEVYGGNFT
-3402 VTKAATNSKI
+3402 VNKAAANSKI

-3438 RLFYLGAVGGA
+3438 KLFYTGAIGGA

-3460 EGLTAAS
+3460 EGLTATS

-3491 TPGPVYPSE
+3491 TPGPVYPTE

-3550 ITTAKDTT
+3550 VTTAKDTT
-3558 LKLNSHDMT
+3558 LKLNNHDMI
-3567 ITANSGDGIATTGGK
+3567 ITANSGDGIATTGGT
-3582 LTVQDAGDFAVTG
+3582 LTVQDAGNLTVKG

-3616 GDVSTNNAVMLKATK
+3616 GDVTTNNTVTIKAAK
-3631 AAKVNGAV
+3631 AAKVNGV
-3639 AANGA
+3639 VSAN
-3644 NSNVSISGEAT
+3644 
-3655 TITGAVA
+3655 
-3662 ADGANSNVSIS
+3662 
-3673 GTASAAIS
+3673 
-3681 GAVNAVGANA
+3681 GANA
-3691 AVTIDSADTT
+3691 AVTIDSADTI

-3714 VTAKNLSKLD
+3714 VTAKNLSKLN

-3745 TGDNAGNT
+3745 SGDNAGNT
-3753 TMSLSKGTWNG
+3753 TMSLSKGIWNG
-3764 DNTGKLNATLT
+3764 ANTGKLNATLT
-3775 NGTTWIGDSSGA
+3775 NGTTWTGDSSGA

-3793 DASTWNGANSGAN
+3793 DGSAWNGANSGVN
-3806 ADITLNNGASWSKG
+3806 ADITLTNGASWSKG

-3847 LTNASTWNGANT
+3847 LSNSASWNGANT
-3859 GANATVNL
+3859 GSNATVNL
-3867 TDSSWTGDN
+3867 TDSSWSGDN
-3876 SGAGLSLTAN
+3876 SGANVTITAN
-3886 NSKWNGNTSAAGSA
+3886 NSKWNGNANAAGSA

-3908 TGAST
+3908 NGAST
-3913 NADFALTLNGSTWNN
+3913 SADFALTLNGSTWNN
-3928 SGASSLKNFAATNGI
+3928 SGASSLKSFTGTNGI

-3992 TMLTDNTGVD
+3992 TMLTD
-4002 TTDEDKI
+4002 
-4009 NEALDALAGKLFY
+4009 
-4022 LGAIGGAENNLNGT
+4022 
-4036 VKIAEGLTATSV
+4036 
-4048 AKQTAGIVYDK
+4048 
-4059 TTGQGSADHKT
+4059 
-4070 VMPGP
+4070 
-4075 VYPTEQD
+4075 
-4082 RTAFVT
+4082 
-4088 SITGEHFTDK
+4088 
-4098 EYRKA
+4098 
-4103 GVLSNTVDNNIY
+4103 
-4115 NFTKD
+4115 
-4120 ATTITTDSSAIT
+4120 
-4132 TAKDT
+4132 
-4137 TLKLNSH
+4137 
-4144 DMTITAN
+4144 
-4151 SGDGI
+4151 
-4156 ATTGGTLTVQDA
+4156 
-4168 GNFAVTGAKAINA
+4168 
-4181 NNSKVDITAVN
+4181 
-4192 ATLNGDVTTNNIVTI
+4192 
-4207 KATKAAKVNGA
+4207 
-4218 VSANGTNA
+4218 
-4226 AVTIDSADT
+4226 
-4235 TIGSD
+4235 
-4240 ITANGKGAK
+4240 
-4249 VIAKNLSRLDGD
+4249 
-4261 VATDADGSVELNFKE
+4261 
-4276 GASWTGN
+4276 
-4283 NSGNTTMSLSKGT
+4283 
-4296 WNGANTGKLNATL
+4296 
-4309 TNGTSWTG
+4309 
-4317 DSSGAG
+4317 
-4323 STIKL
+4323 
-4328 DASSWSG
+4328 
-4335 ANSGANADIT
+4335 
-4345 LTNGASWT
+4345 
-4353 KGNTAD
+4353 
-4359 GVTVKADKAAWTG
+4359 
-4372 ANGGAKANITLTNAS
+4372 
-4387 TWNGA
+4387 
-4392 NTGANA
+4392 
-4398 IVNLT
+4398 
-4403 DSSWSGDNSGA
+4403 
-4414 GLSLTANNSKWNGST
+4414 
-4429 STAGSAT
+4429 
-4436 LTNGSIWNG
+4436 
-4445 ASTSADFALTLN
+4445 
-4457 GSTWNNSGASSLKS
+4457 
-4471 FNGTN
+4471 
-4476 GIVDMTNAAASVT
+4476 
-4489 IGSYSGDA
+4489 
-4497 TVIYKHNSSNPGEV
+4497 
-4511 YGGNFT
+4511 
-4517 VNKAAANSKITMLTD
+4517 

-4547 LNALANK
+4547 LNSLANK

-4580 SIIKQTG
+4580 SVVKQTG

-4612 EAQTKDN
+4612 EEQTKDN

-4688 ADAITI
+4688 ADAITVE
-4694 AFKNLDKLDIKAA
+4694 FKNLDKLDIKAT
-4707 GQALVAEN
+4707 GQALLAEN

-4726 VTADSAFVANGA
+4726 VTADSAFIANGA
-4738 GSGIKADG
+4738 GSSIKADG

-4769 STVKG
+4769 GTVKG

-4790 NAAGSILT
+4790 NAAGSTIT
-4798 DITGNVLATA
+4798 DITGNVLAAA

-4828 TAGDAVINIYA
+4828 TVGDAVINIYA

-4971 DAGSNPDNLSGHV
+4971 DAGSNPNNLSGHV

-5061 DNEESGL
+5061 ANEESGL

>member
-127 HSAAGY
+127 HSAAGH

-170 LNTYCGMSYSS
+170 LNKYCGMSYSS

-336 ANLSSDNPVNWEIVV
+336 ANLSSDNPVDWEIVV

-384 GNNIVVYTD
+384 GNDIVVYTD

-448 TTKVININANSKTGD
+448 TTKIVNINANSKTGD

-537 VQNGVATPVGVYAG
+537 VQNSVATPVGVYAG
-551 NGKSV
+551 NGKNV

-578 AIMNDAGKSDASKI
+578 AIMNDAGKSAASKI

-633 INGNLTIKGADNE
+633 INGNLTIKGSDSE

-690 TTNAKNSTVSIGGGE
+690 TTNAKNSTVSVGGGE

-730 GKDGAAAGNN
+730 GKDGTAAGNN

-790 ANNTRYAQDNE
+790 ANNTRYSQDNE

-827 KSDSKNITIDKY
+827 KSDSKDITIDKY

-844 VIYEHDNSNPEKILG
+844 VIYEHDNSNPENILG

-865 TAESGS
+865 TAEPGS
-871 AVALRTDSDGV
+871 AVALRTDSNGV

-904 DYVSGNRNLDGQV
+904 DYVNGSRNLDGQV

-925 ASAAKYVGSVKYNDT
+925 ASAAKYVGSVKYSDT

-954 ETPEGDNSDADK
+954 ETPEGDNTDADK
-966 NFLVEKGDWHGNN
+966 NFLLEKGDWHGNN
-979 SGDNVNLT
+979 SGDNVNLA
-987 LKDKASWSGDNIG
+987 LKDKAIWTGNNSG
-1000 SNMVVNAA
+1000 SNMVVNAT
-1008 DSVWTGDNKGAGT
+1008 DSAWTGDNKGAGT

-1046 ASWSGDSS
+1046 ASWTGDSS
-1054 GSDLQLNL
+1054 GSDLQLTL
-1062 DDSDYNGNISG
+1062 DNSAYQGNIRG
-1073 DRSSVTLGNGSNW
+1073 DRSSVTL
-1086 EGNSSGKDAVININN
+1086 NN
-1101 GSSWSGNVSGSGST
+1101 GSSWSGNVIGSGST

-1121 NLWQVKGDNV
+1121 SLWQLKGDNV
-1131 LDSFNAGSISKMRKA
+1131 LDSFNTGSISKMRKA
-1146 AAVASGSG
+1146 AAVAAGG
-1154 ATVDMTDATAGNLTI
+1154 GTTVDMTDATAGNLTI
-1169 NKYNGKATFVYKH
+1169 NKYNGKATFVYQH

-1196 IGAATSSSGITLLTD
+1196 IGAATSGSGITLLTD

-1240 NGEKNL
+1240 KGEKNL
-1246 DGYVKIAEGLTSV
+1246 DGYVKIAEGLTSA

-1296 TDFTT
+1296 TDFKST
-1301 VVTGDYVTD
+1301 VTGDYVTD

-1319 PDINNIYN
+1319 PDTDNIYN

-1334 ITTDSSAI
+1334 ITTAGSAI
-1342 TTAKDTTLKLNSHD
+1342 TTAKDTTLKLNNHD
-1356 MTITANSGD
+1356 LTITANSGD
-1365 GIATTGGTLTVQD
+1365 GIATTGGKLTVQD
-1378 AGNFVVTGAKA
+1378 AGSLTVSGAKA
-1389 INANNSKVDITA
+1389 INANNSKVEINA
-1401 VNATLNGDVSTNNAV
+1401 VNATLNGDVSTNNV
-1416 TIKATKAAKVNG
+1416 VNIKGTKAAKVNGAVSANGANSSVSINGTDSVAISG

-1441 DSADTTIGSNVTANG
+1441 DSADTIIGSDITANG

-1468 LDGDVVTDADG
+1468 LNGNVATDADG
-1479 SVELNFKEGASWTG
+1479 SVELNFKEGASWSG

-1503 SKGTWNGA
+1503 SKGIWNGA
-1511 NNGKL
+1511 NTGKL

-1539 DASTWNGAN
+1539 DASSWSGMN
-1548 SGANADITL
+1548 SGANANVALT
-1557 NNGASWSKGNTAD
+1557 NGASWSKGNTAD

-1576 DKAAWTGANGGAKAN
+1576 DKSTWTGANGGANAN
-1591 ITLTNASTWNGANT
+1591 ITLSNSASWTGTNT
-1605 GANAKVN
+1605 GSNATVN
-1612 LTDSSWTGDNS
+1612 LTDSNWSGDNS
-1623 GSGLSLTA
+1623 GAGLSLTA

-1651 SIWTGASAN
+1651 SIWNGASTN
-1660 ADFSLTL
+1660 ADFAITL

-1673 NSGASSLKNFAGTN
+1673 NSGASSLKSFNATN

-1692 SNAAASVTIGSY
+1692 TNAAASLTIGSY
-1704 SGDATVIYKHNSN
+1704 SGDATVIYKHNSSK
-1717 NPGEVYG
+1717 PGEVYG
-1724 GNFTVNSAENGSKI
+1724 GNFTVKSAKSGSKI

-1758 LDALAGKLFYLGAVG
+1758 LDALAGKLFY
-1773 GAESNLNGTVKIAEG
+1773 T
-1788 LTAASVAKQTAGIV
+1788 
-1802 YDKTTGQGSADHKTV
+1802 
-1817 TPGPVYPSEQDRTA
+1817 
-1831 FVTSITGEHLTDK
+1831 
-1844 EYRKAGVLSNTVDN
+1844 
-1858 NIYNFTKDATTITTD
+1858 
-1873 SSAITTAK
+1873 
-1881 DTTLKLNSHDM
+1881 
-1892 TITANSG
+1892 
-1899 DGIATTGGTLTVQ
+1899 
-1912 DAGNFVVTG
+1912 
-1921 AKAINANNS
+1921 
-1930 KVDIT
+1930 
-1935 AVNATLNGDVTTNN
+1935 
-1949 TVMLKA
+1949 
-1955 TKAAKVNGA
+1955 
-1964 VSADGANSNVSI
+1964 
-1976 SGTASAA
+1976 
-1983 ITGAVNANGANAAVT
+1983 
-1998 IDSADTTIGSDIT
+1998 
-2011 ANGKGAK
+2011 
-2018 VTAKNLSKLDGNVAT
+2018 
-2033 DADGNVELN
+2033 
-2042 FKEGASWSGDNSGN
+2042 
-2056 TTMSLSKGTWSGAN
+2056 
-2070 TGKLNV
+2070 
-2076 TLTNG
+2076 
-2081 TTWNGD
+2081 
-2087 SSGAG
+2087 
-2092 STIKLDAS
+2092 
-2100 TWSGANSGA
+2100 
-2109 DADITLNNG
+2109 
-2118 ASWSK
+2118 
-2123 GNTAD
+2123 
-2128 GVTVKADKA
+2128 
-2137 AWTGANGGAKA
+2137 
-2148 NITLTNASTWNGANT
+2148 
-2163 GANAKVNLTDSSW
+2163 
-2176 TGDNSGAG
+2176 
-2184 LSLTANNSKWNG
+2184 
-2196 STSTA
+2196 
-2201 GSATLTNGSIWTG
+2201 
-2214 ASTSAD
+2214 
-2220 FALTLNGS
+2220 
-2228 TWNNSGASSLK
+2228 
-2239 SFSGTNGIVDM
+2239 
-2250 TNTAASVTIGSYSGD
+2250 
-2265 ATVIYKHNSSNPGE
+2265 
-2279 VYGGNFTVTKA
+2279 
-2290 AANSKISMLTD
+2290 
-2301 NTGVDTTDE
+2301 
-2310 DKINEALDALAGK
+2310 
-2323 LFYLGAV
+2323 
-2330 GGAES
+2330 
-2335 NLNGTVKI
+2335 
-2343 AEGLTAASVAKQTA
+2343 
-2357 GIVYDKTTGQG
+2357 
-2368 SADHKT
+2368 
-2374 VTPGPVYPS
+2374 
-2383 EQDRTAFV
+2383 
-2391 TSITGE
+2391 
-2397 HLTDKEYRKAGVL
+2397 
-2410 SNTVDNNIYNFTK
+2410 
-2423 DATTITTDSSAIT
+2423 
-2436 TTKDTTLKLNS
+2436 
-2447 HDLTITANSG
+2447 
-2457 DGIAT
+2457 
-2462 TGGTLTVQN
+2462 
-2471 VGNFAVTG
+2471 
-2479 AKAINAN
+2479 
-2486 NSKVDIT
+2486 
-2493 AVNATLNGDVS
+2493 
-2504 TNNVVNIKATK
+2504 
-2515 AAKVNGAVAA
+2515 
-2525 DGANSNVSI
+2525 
-2534 SGTASAAISGAVSA
+2534 
-2548 VGANAAVTVDSAD
+2548 
-2561 TTIGS
+2561 
-2566 DITANGKGAKVTAKN
+2566 
-2581 LSKLDGDVA
+2581 
-2590 TDADGSVELNFKEG
+2590 
-2604 ASWSGD
+2604 
-2610 NSGNTTM
+2610 
-2617 SLSKGTWNG
+2617 
-2626 ANTGKLNAT
+2626 
-2635 LTNGTTWN
+2635 
-2643 GDSSGAGS
+2643 
-2651 TIKLDASTWSGANSG
+2651 
-2666 ANTDITLSNGAS
+2666 
-2678 WTKGNTA
+2678 
-2685 DGVTVKAEKA
+2685 
-2695 TWTGANG
+2695 
-2702 GAKANITLTNAS
+2702 
-2714 TWNGANTGANAIV
+2714 
-2727 NLIDS
+2727 
-2732 SWTGDNSGAGLSL
+2732 
-2745 TANNSKWNG
+2745 
-2754 STNAAGSA
+2754 
-2762 TLTNGSIWTGASTSA
+2762 
-2777 DFSLTLNGS
+2777 
-2786 TWNNSGASSLKSFS
+2786 
-2800 GTNGIVDMTNAAA
+2800 
-2813 SVTIGSYSGD
+2813 
-2823 ATVIYKH
+2823 
-2830 NSSNPGEVYGGNFT
+2830 
-2844 VNSAKNGSKITMLTD
+2844 
-2859 NTGVDTTDEDK
+2859 
-2870 INEALD
+2870 
-2876 ALVGKLFYLGA
+2876 GA

-2907 ASAAKQT
+2907 TSVAKQT

-2981 DATTITTDSSAITT
+2981 DATTITT
-2995 AKDTTLKL
+2995 
-3003 NSHDMTITANSGDG
+3003 
-3017 IATTG
+3017 
-3022 GTLTVQD
+3022 
-3029 AGIFAVTG
+3029 
-3037 AKAINANNS
+3037 
-3046 KVDITAVNATLNGD
+3046 
-3060 VTTNNAVTIKATKA
+3060 
-3074 AKVNGAVSADGA
+3074 
-3086 NSNVSISGTAS
+3086 
-3097 AAITGAV
+3097 
-3104 NANGANAAV
+3104 
-3113 TIDSADTTIGSDITA
+3113 
-3128 NGKGAKVIAKNLSRL
+3128 
-3143 DGDVTT
+3143 
-3149 DADGSVELGFKE
+3149 
-3161 GASWTGDNGGN
+3161 
-3172 TTMSLSK
+3172 
-3179 GTWNGANNGK
+3179 
-3189 LNATLTNGTTWT
+3189 
-3201 GDSSGAGS
+3201 
-3209 TIKLDASSWSG
+3209 
-3220 ANSGANADITLS
+3220 
-3232 NGASWTKGN
+3232 
-3241 TADGVAVK
+3241 
-3249 ADKASWTGANG
+3249 
-3260 GAKTNI
+3260 
-3266 TLTNSVSWNGANTG
+3266 
-3280 SNATV
+3280 
-3285 NMTDSSWTGDN
+3285 
-3296 SGAGLSLT
+3296 
-3304 ANNSKWNGS
+3304 
-3313 TSAAGSATLTN
+3313 
-3324 GSIWTGASTNAD
+3324 
-3336 FALTLNGS
+3336 
-3344 TWNNSGASS
+3344 
-3353 LKSFAGTN
+3353 
-3361 GIVDMTNAAAS
+3361 
-3372 VTIGS
+3372 
-3377 YSGDATVIYK
+3377 
-3387 HNSSNPSEVYGGNFT
+3387 
-3402 VTKAATNSKI
+3402 
-3412 TMLTD
+3412 
-3417 NTGVDTTDEDK
+3417 
-3428 INEALDALAG
+3428 
-3438 RLFYLGAVGGA
+3438 
-3449 ENNLNGTVKIA
+3449 
-3460 EGLTAAS
+3460 
-3467 VAKQTAGIVYDKT
+3467 
-3480 TGQGSADHKTV
+3480 
-3491 TPGPVYPSE
+3491 
-3500 QDRTAFVTSITGEHL
+3500 
-3515 TDKEYRKAGVLSNT
+3515 
-3529 VDNNIY
+3529 
-3535 NFTKDATTI
+3535 
-3544 TTAGSA
+3544 AGSA

-3558 LKLNSHDMT
+3558 LKLNSHDLT
-3567 ITANSGDGIATTGGK
+3567 ITANSGDGIATTGAT
-3582 LTVQDAGDFAVTG
+3582 LTVQDAGSLTVSG

-3601 NNSKVDITAVNATLN
+3601 NNSKVEVTAVNATLN
-3616 GDVSTNNAVMLKATK
+3616 GDVTTNNAVNIKATK

-3639 AANGA
+3639 SASGA
-3644 NSNVSISGEAT
+3644 NSSVSI
-3655 TITGAVA
+3655 
-3662 ADGANSNVSIS
+3662 N

-3681 GAVNAVGANA
+3681 GAVSAVGANA
-3691 AVTIDSADTT
+3691 AVTVDSADTT

-3714 VTAKNLSKLD
+3714 VTAKNLSKLN

-3737 NFKEGASW
+3737 TFKEGAAWS
-3745 TGDNAGNT
+3745 GDNAGNT
-3753 TMSLSKGTWNG
+3753 TMSLSKGSWNG
-3764 DNTGKLNATLT
+3764 ANTGKLNATLT
-3775 NGTTWIGDSSGA
+3775 NGTTWTGDSSGV

-3793 DASTWNGANSGAN
+3793 DASSWSGMNSGAN
-3806 ADITLNNGASWSKG
+3806 ANVTLTNGASWSKG

-3833 AWTGANGGAKANIT
+3833 TWTGANSGANTNIT
-3847 LTNASTWNGANT
+3847 LTNATTWTGANN

-3867 TDSSWTGDN
+3867 TDSSWSGDN
-3876 SGAGLSLTAN
+3876 SGANVTVTAN
-3886 NSKWNGNTSAAGSA
+3886 NSKWNGNANAAGSA
-3900 TLTNGSIW
+3900 VLTNGSIW

-3913 NADFALTLNGSTWNN
+3913 SADFSLTLNNSTWNN
-3928 SGASSLKNFAATNGI
+3928 SGASSLKSFTGTNGI
-3943 VDMTNAAASVTIG
+3943 VDMTNVAAGVTIG

-4070 VMPGP
+4070 VTPGP

-4088 SITGEHFTDK
+4088 SITGEHLTDK

-4144 DMTITAN
+4144 DLTITAS

-4156 ATTGGTLTVQDA
+4156 ATTGATLTVQDA
-4168 GNFAVTGAKAINA
+4168 GNLTVSGAKAINA
-4181 NNSKVDITAVN
+4181 NNSKVEITAVN
-4192 ATLNGDVTTNNIVTI
+4192 ATLNGDVSTNNVVNI

-4218 VSANGTNA
+4218 VSASGANA
-4226 AVTIDSADT
+4226 AVTVDSADT

-4249 VIAKNLSRLDGD
+4249 VTAKNLGKLDGN

-4276 GASWTGN
+4276 GASWTGD

-4335 ANSGANADIT
+4335 MNSGANANVT
-4345 LTNGASWT
+4345 LTNGASWS

-4372 ANGGAKANITLTNAS
+4372 ANGGANANITLSNSAS
-4387 TWNGA
+4387 WNGA
-4392 NTGANA
+4392 NTGSNA
-4398 IVNLT
+4398 TVNLT

-4414 GLSLTANNSKWNGST
+4414 GLSLTADNSKWNGST
-4429 STAGSAT
+4429 SAAGSAT
-4436 LTNGSIWNG
+4436 LTNGSIWTG
-4445 ASTSADFALTLN
+4445 ASSSADFGLTLN

-4471 FNGTN
+4471 FNATN

-4532 RSGVDFSDEDSIANA
+4532 NTGVDTTDEDKINEALDALAGKLFYTGAIGGAENNLNGTVKIAEGLTATSVAKQTAGIVYDKTTGQGSADHKTVTPGPVYPTEQDRTAFVTSITGEHFADKEYRKAGVLSNTVDNNIYNFTKDATTITTAGSAITTAKDTTLKLNNNDLTITANSGDGIATTGGTLTVQNVGSLTVSGSKAINANNSKVDITAVNATLNGDVTTNNTVTIKAAKAAKVNGAVSANGANSSVSINGTASAAISGAVSADGANAAVTIDSADTIIGSDITANGKGAKVTAKNLSKLDGDVATDADGSVELNFKEGASWTGDNAGNTTMSLSKGIWNGANTGKLNATLTNGTSWNGDSSGAGSTIKLDASTWNGANSGANADITLTNGASWSKGNTADGVTVKADKSSWTGANSGANTNITLTNATTWTGANNGANATVNLTDSSWSGDNSGAGLSLTADNSKWNGNANAAGSATLTNGSIWTGASTSADFSLTLNGSTWNNSGASSLKSFTGTNGIVDMTNAAASVTIGSYSGDATVIYKHNSSNPGEVYGGNFTVTKAAANSKITMLTDNTGVDTTDEDKINEALDALAGKLFYTGAIGGAENNLNGTVKIAEGLTATSVAKQTAGIVYDKTTGQGSADHKTVTPGPVYPSEQDRTAFVTSITGEHLTDKEYRKAGVLSNTVDNNIYNFTKDATTITTDSSAITTAKDTTLKLNSHDLTITANSGDGIATSGGKLTVQDAGNLTVKGAKAINANNSKVEITAVNATLNGDVSTNNVVNIKATKSAKVNGAVSANGANAAVTIDSADTIIGSDITANGKGAKVTAKNLSKLDGDVATDADGSVELNFKEGASWTGDNAGNTTMSLSKGTWNGANTGKLNATLTNGTTWTGDSSGAGSTIKLDASSWSGMNSGANANVTLTNGASWTKGNTADDVTVKADKAAWTGANGGAKANITLSNSASWNGANTGSNATVNLTDSSWTGDNSGAGLSLTANNSKWNGSTSTAGSAVLTNGSIWNGASTSGDFSLTLNNSTWSNSGASSLKSFTGTNGVVDMTNAAAGVTIGSYSGDATVIYKHNSSNPGEVYGGNFTVTKAAANSKITMLTDRSGVDFSDEDSIANA
-4547 LNALANK
+4547 LNSLANK

-4580 SIIKQTG
+4580 SVVKQTG

-4612 EAQTKDN
+4612 EEQTKDN

-4688 ADAITI
+4688 ADAITVE
-4694 AFKNLDKLDIKAA
+4694 FKNLDKLDIKAT
-4707 GQALVAEN
+4707 GQALLAEN

-4738 GSGIKADG
+4738 GSSIKADG

-4769 STVKG
+4769 GTVKG
-4774 DVTADNKGKI
+4774 NVTADNKGKI

-4828 TAGDAVINIYA
+4828 TVGDAVINIYA
-4839 DMGIWTGNADGDN
+4839 DMGVWTGNADGDN

-5061 DNEESGL
+5061 ANEESGL

>member
-127 HSAAGY
+127 HSAAGH

-170 LNTYCGMSYSS
+170 LNKYCGMSYSS

-336 ANLSSDNPVNWEIVV
+336 ANLSSDNPVDWEIVV
-351 EGNTEGGG
+351 EGSTEGGG

-405 TLAGNTSYHTFNSV
+405 ELAGNTSYHTFNSV

-448 TTKVININANSKTGD
+448 TTKIVNINANSKTGD

-537 VQNGVATPVGVYAG
+537 VQNSVATPVGVYAG
-551 NGKSV
+551 NGKNI

-578 AIMNDAGKSDASKI
+578 AIMNDAGKSAASKI

-633 INGNLTIKGADNE
+633 INGNLTIKGSDSE

-666 LTQVE
+666 LAQVE

-690 TTNAKNSTVSIGGGE
+690 TTNAKNSTVSVGGGE

-730 GKDGAAAGNN
+730 GKDGTAAGNN
-740 SVKLGGDIFALSTGT
+740 SVKLGGDIFALKTGT
-755 VNVALTTGDSYLRGI
+755 VNVALTTDDSYLRGI

-827 KSDSKNITIDKY
+827 KSGSKDITIDKY

-844 VIYEHDNSNPEKILG
+844 VIYEHDNSNPENILG

-865 TAESGS
+865 TAETGS
-871 AVALRTDSDGV
+871 AVALRTDSSGV

-904 DYVSGNRNLDGQV
+904 DYVNGSRNLDGQV

-925 ASAAKYVGSVKYNDT
+925 ASAAKYVSSVKYSDT

-954 ETPEGDNSDADK
+954 ETPEGDNTDADK

-979 SGDNVNLT
+979 SGDNVNLA
-987 LKDKASWSGDNIG
+987 LKDKAIWTGNNSG
-1000 SNMVVNAA
+1000 SNMVVNAT
-1008 DSVWTGDNKGAGT
+1008 DSAWTGDNKGAGT

-1040 VTLKNK
+1040 VALKNK
-1046 ASWSGDSS
+1046 ASWTGDSS
-1054 GSDLQLNL
+1054 GSDLQLTL
-1062 DDSDYNGNISG
+1062 DNSAYQGNIRG
-1073 DRSSVTLGNGSNW
+1073 DRSSVTL
-1086 EGNSSGKDAVININN
+1086 NN
-1101 GSSWSGNVSGSGST
+1101 GSSWSGNVIGSGST
-1115 LNMHGD
+1115 LHMHGD
-1121 NLWQVKGDNV
+1121 SLWQLKGDNV
-1131 LDSFNAGSISKMRKA
+1131 LDSFNAGSVSKMRKA
-1146 AAVASGSG
+1146 AAVAAGG
-1154 ATVDMTDATAGNLTI
+1154 GTTVDMTDATAGNLTI
-1169 NKYNGKATFVYKH
+1169 NKYNGKATFVYQH

-1196 IGAATSSSGITLLTD
+1196 IGAATSGSGITLLTD

-1240 NGEKNL
+1240 KGEKNL
-1246 DGYVKIAEGLTSV
+1246 DGYVKIAEGLTSA

-1296 TDFTT
+1296 TDFKST
-1301 VVTGDYVTD
+1301 VTGDYVTD

-1319 PDINNIYN
+1319 PDTDNIYN

-1334 ITTDSSAI
+1334 ITTAGSAV
-1342 TTAKDTTLKLNSHD
+1342 TTAKDTTLKLNNHD
-1356 MTITANSGD
+1356 LTITANSGD
-1365 GIATTGGTLTVQD
+1365 GIATSGGTLTVQD
-1378 AGNFVVTGAKA
+1378 AGNLTVKGAKA
-1389 INANNSKVDITA
+1389 INANNSKVEITA
-1401 VNATLNGDVSTNNAV
+1401 VNATLNGDLTTNNAV
-1416 TIKATKAAKVNG
+1416 TIKATKSAKVNGAVSANGANAAVSINGTASAAISG

-1441 DSADTTIGSNVTANG
+1441 DSADI
-1456 KGAKVTAKNLSK
+1456 
-1468 LDGDVVTDADG
+1468 
-1479 SVELNFKEGASWTG
+1479 
-1493 DNSGNTTMSL
+1493 
-1503 SKGTWNGA
+1503 
-1511 NNGKL
+1511 
-1516 NATLTNGTTWT
+1516 
-1527 GDSSGAGSTIKL
+1527 I
-1539 DASTWNGAN
+1539 
-1548 SGANADITL
+1548 
-1557 NNGASWSKGNTAD
+1557 
-1570 GVTVKA
+1570 
-1576 DKAAWTGANGGAKAN
+1576 
-1591 ITLTNASTWNGANT
+1591 
-1605 GANAKVN
+1605 
-1612 LTDSSWTGDNS
+1612 
-1623 GSGLSLTA
+1623 
-1631 NNSKWNGSTS
+1631 
-1641 AAGSATLTNG
+1641 
-1651 SIWTGASAN
+1651 
-1660 ADFSLTL
+1660 
-1667 NGSTWN
+1667 
-1673 NSGASSLKNFAGTN
+1673 
-1687 GIVDM
+1687 
-1692 SNAAASVTIGSY
+1692 
-1704 SGDATVIYKHNSN
+1704 
-1717 NPGEVYG
+1717 
-1724 GNFTVNSAENGSKI
+1724 
-1738 TMLTDNTG
+1738 
-1746 VDTTDEDKINEA
+1746 
-1758 LDALAGKLFYLGAVG
+1758 
-1773 GAESNLNGTVKIAEG
+1773 
-1788 LTAASVAKQTAGIV
+1788 
-1802 YDKTTGQGSADHKTV
+1802 
-1817 TPGPVYPSEQDRTA
+1817 
-1831 FVTSITGEHLTDK
+1831 
-1844 EYRKAGVLSNTVDN
+1844 
-1858 NIYNFTKDATTITTD
+1858 
-1873 SSAITTAK
+1873 
-1881 DTTLKLNSHDM
+1881 
-1892 TITANSG
+1892 
-1899 DGIATTGGTLTVQ
+1899 
-1912 DAGNFVVTG
+1912 
-1921 AKAINANNS
+1921 
-1930 KVDIT
+1930 
-1935 AVNATLNGDVTTNN
+1935 
-1949 TVMLKA
+1949 
-1955 TKAAKVNGA
+1955 
-1964 VSADGANSNVSI
+1964 
-1976 SGTASAA
+1976 
-1983 ITGAVNANGANAAVT
+1983 
-1998 IDSADTTIGSDIT
+1998 IGSDIT

-2018 VTAKNLSKLDGNVAT
+2018 VTAKNLSKLNGN
-2033 DADGNVELN
+2033 
-2042 FKEGASWSGDNSGN
+2042 
-2056 TTMSLSKGTWSGAN
+2056 
-2070 TGKLNV
+2070 
-2076 TLTNG
+2076 
-2081 TTWNGD
+2081 
-2087 SSGAG
+2087 
-2092 STIKLDAS
+2092 
-2100 TWSGANSGA
+2100 
-2109 DADITLNNG
+2109 
-2118 ASWSK
+2118 
-2123 GNTAD
+2123 
-2128 GVTVKADKA
+2128 
-2137 AWTGANGGAKA
+2137 
-2148 NITLTNASTWNGANT
+2148 
-2163 GANAKVNLTDSSW
+2163 
-2176 TGDNSGAG
+2176 
-2184 LSLTANNSKWNG
+2184 
-2196 STSTA
+2196 
-2201 GSATLTNGSIWTG
+2201 
-2214 ASTSAD
+2214 
-2220 FALTLNGS
+2220 
-2228 TWNNSGASSLK
+2228 
-2239 SFSGTNGIVDM
+2239 
-2250 TNTAASVTIGSYSGD
+2250 
-2265 ATVIYKHNSSNPGE
+2265 
-2279 VYGGNFTVTKA
+2279 
-2290 AANSKISMLTD
+2290 
-2301 NTGVDTTDE
+2301 
-2310 DKINEALDALAGK
+2310 
-2323 LFYLGAV
+2323 
-2330 GGAES
+2330 
-2335 NLNGTVKI
+2335 
-2343 AEGLTAASVAKQTA
+2343 
-2357 GIVYDKTTGQG
+2357 
-2368 SADHKT
+2368 
-2374 VTPGPVYPS
+2374 
-2383 EQDRTAFV
+2383 
-2391 TSITGE
+2391 
-2397 HLTDKEYRKAGVL
+2397 
-2410 SNTVDNNIYNFTK
+2410 
-2423 DATTITTDSSAIT
+2423 
-2436 TTKDTTLKLNS
+2436 
-2447 HDLTITANSG
+2447 
-2457 DGIAT
+2457 
-2462 TGGTLTVQN
+2462 
-2471 VGNFAVTG
+2471 
-2479 AKAINAN
+2479 
-2486 NSKVDIT
+2486 
-2493 AVNATLNGDVS
+2493 
-2504 TNNVVNIKATK
+2504 
-2515 AAKVNGAVAA
+2515 
-2525 DGANSNVSI
+2525 
-2534 SGTASAAISGAVSA
+2534 
-2548 VGANAAVTVDSAD
+2548 
-2561 TTIGS
+2561 
-2566 DITANGKGAKVTAKN
+2566 
-2581 LSKLDGDVA
+2581 VA

-2635 LTNGTTWN
+2635 LTNGTTWT

-2651 TIKLDASTWSGANSG
+2651 TIKLDASSWSGMNSG
-2666 ANTDITLSNGAS
+2666 ANADITLNNGAS
-2678 WTKGNTA
+2678 WSKGNTA
-2685 DGVTVKAEKA
+2685 DGVTVKADKA
-2695 TWTGANG
+2695 AWTGANG
-2702 GAKANITLTNAS
+2702 GAKANITLSNSAS
-2714 TWNGANTGANAIV
+2714 WNGANTGSNATV
-2727 NLIDS
+2727 NLTDS
-2732 SWTGDNSGAGLSL
+2732 NWSGDNSGAGLSL

-2754 STNAAGSA
+2754 STSAAGSA
-2762 TLTNGSIWTGASTSA
+2762 TLTNGSSWTGASTSA
-2777 DFSLTLNGS
+2777 DFALTLNGS
-2786 TWNNSGASSLKSFS
+2786 TWNNSGASSLKSFNA
-2800 GTNGIVDMTNAAA
+2800 TNGIVDMTNAAA

-2830 NSSNPGEVYGGNFT
+2830 NSSNPAEVYGGNFT
-2844 VNSAKNGSKITMLTD
+2844 VNKAAANSKITMLTD

-2876 ALVGKLFYLGA
+2876 ALAGKLFYTGA

-2907 ASAAKQT
+2907 TSVAKQTAGIVYDKTTGQGSADHKTVTPGPVYPTEQDRTAFVTSITGEHLTDKEYRKAGVLSNTIDNNIYNFTKDATTITTAGSAITTAKDTTLKLNSHDLTITANSGDGIATTGGTLTVQNAGSLTVSGAKAINANNSKVEITAVNATLNGDVSTNNVVNIKATKAAKVNGAVSASGANSSVSINGTASAAISGAVSADGANAAVTIDSADSTIGSNITANGKGAKVTAKNLSKLDGDVTTDADGSVELKFKEGAAWSGDNAGNTTMSLSKGSWNGANTGKLNATLTNGTSWTGDSSGAGSTIKLDASSWSGMNSGANADITLNNGASWSKGNTADGVTVKADKAAWTGANGGAKANITLSNSASWNGANTGSNATVNLTDSSWSGDNSGAGLSLTANNSKWNGNANAAGSATLTNGSSWTGASTSADFSLTLNGSTWNNSGASSLKSFNATNGIVDMTNAAASVTIGSYSGDATVIYKHNSSNPAEVYGGNFTVNKAAANSKITMLTDNTGVDTTDEDKINEALDALAGKLFYTGAIGGAENNLNGTVKIAEGLTATSVAKQT

-3003 NSHDMTITANSGDG
+3003 NNNDMTITANSGDG

-3022 GTLTVQD
+3022 ATLTVQD
-3029 AGIFAVTG
+3029 AGNLTVSG

-3046 KVDITAVNATLNGD
+3046 KVEITAVNATLNGD

-3074 AKVNGAVSADGA
+3074 AKVNGAVSASGA
-3086 NSNVSISGTAS
+3086 NAAVSINGTAS
-3097 AAITGAV
+3097 AAISGAV
-3104 NANGANAAV
+3104 NADGANSTV
-3113 TIDSADTTIGSDITA
+3113 TIDSADTIIGSDITA
-3128 NGKGAKVIAKNLSRL
+3128 NGKGAKVTAKNLSKL
-3143 DGDVTT
+3143 EGNVAT
-3149 DADGSVELGFKE
+3149 DADGSVELNFKE
-3161 GASWTGDNGGN
+3161 GASWTGDNAGN

-3179 GTWNGANNGK
+3179 GSWNGANTGK
-3189 LNATLTNGTTWT
+3189 LKATLTNGTTWT

-3220 ANSGANADITLS
+3220 ANSGANADITLN
-3232 NGASWTKGN
+3232 NGASWSKGN
-3241 TADGVAVK
+3241 TADGVTVK
-3249 ADKASWTGANG
+3249 ADKAAWTGANG
-3260 GAKTNI
+3260 GAKANI
-3266 TLTNSVSWNGANTG
+3266 TLSNSASWNGANTG

-3285 NMTDSSWTGDN
+3285 NLTDSSWSGDN

-3304 ANNSKWNGS
+3304 ANNSKWNGNAN
-3313 TSAAGSATLTN
+3313 AAGSATLTN
-3324 GSIWTGASTNAD
+3324 GSSWTGASTSAD
-3336 FALTLNGS
+3336 FSLTLNGS

-3353 LKSFAGTN
+3353 LKSFNATN

-3387 HNSSNPSEVYGGNFT
+3387 HNSSNPAEVYGGNFT
-3402 VTKAATNSKI
+3402 VNKAAANSKI

-3438 RLFYLGAVGGA
+3438 KLFYTGAIGGA

-3460 EGLTAAS
+3460 EGLTATS

-3491 TPGPVYPSE
+3491 TPGPVYPTE

-3544 TTAGSA
+3544 TTDSSA

-3558 LKLNSHDMT
+3558 LKLNNNDMT
-3567 ITANSGDGIATTGGK
+3567 ITANSGDGIATTGAT
-3582 LTVQDAGDFAVTG
+3582 LTVQNAGSLTVIG

-3616 GDVSTNNAVMLKATK
+3616 GGVSTNNAVTIKATK
-3631 AAKVNGAV
+3631 SAKVNGAV
-3639 AANGA
+3639 SASGA
-3644 NSNVSISGEAT
+3644 NSSVSI
-3655 TITGAVA
+3655 
-3662 ADGANSNVSIS
+3662 N

-3681 GAVNAVGANA
+3681 GAVNADGANA
-3691 AVTIDSADTT
+3691 AVTIDSKDTT

-3753 TMSLSKGTWNG
+3753 TMSLSKGSWNGANTGKLKATLTNGTTWTGDSSGAGSTIKLDASSWSGANSGANADITLNNGASWSKGNTADGVTVKADKAAWTGANGGAKANITLSNSASWNGANTGSNATVNLTDSSWSGDNSGAGLSLTANNSKWNGNANAAGSATLTNGSSWTGASTSADFSLTLNGSTWNNSGASSLKSFNATNGIVDMTNAAASVTIGSYSGDATVIYKHNSSNPAEVYGGNFTVNKAAANSKITMLTDNTGVDTTDEDKINEALDALAGKLFYTGAIGGAENNLNGTVKIAEGLTATSVAKQTAGIVYDKTTGQGSADHKTVTPGPVYPTEQDRTAFVTSITGEHFADKEYRKAGVLSNTIDNNIYNFTKDATTITTAGSAVTTAKDTTLKLNNHDLTITANGGDGIATTGGTLTVQNAGSLTVSGAKAINANNSNVDITAVNATLNGDVTTNNTVTIKAAKAAKVNGVVSANGANAAVTIDSADTIIGSDITANGKGAKVTAKNLSKLDGDVATDADGSVELNFKEGASWSGDNSGNTTMSLSKGTWNG
-3764 DNTGKLNATLT
+3764 ANIGKLNATLT
-3775 NGTTWIGDSSGA
+3775 NGTSWTGDSSGA

-3847 LTNASTWNGANT
+3847 LSNSASWNGANT
-3859 GANATVNL
+3859 GSNATVNL

-3886 NSKWNGNTSAAGSA
+3886 NSKWNGSTSTAGSA
-3900 TLTNGSIW
+3900 VLTNGSIW
-3908 TGAST
+3908 NGAST
-3913 NADFALTLNGSTWNN
+3913 SADFSLTLNGSTWNN
-3928 SGASSLKNFAATNGI
+3928 SGASSLKSFTGTNGI
-3943 VDMTNAAASVTIG
+3943 VDMTNAAAGVTIG

-3971 NPGEVYGGNFTVNS
+3971 NP
-3985 AKNGSKI
+3985 A
-3992 TMLTDNTGVD
+3992 
-4002 TTDEDKI
+4002 
-4009 NEALDALAGKLFY
+4009 
-4022 LGAIGGAENNLNGT
+4022 
-4036 VKIAEGLTATSV
+4036 
-4048 AKQTAGIVYDK
+4048 
-4059 TTGQGSADHKT
+4059 
-4070 VMPGP
+4070 
-4075 VYPTEQD
+4075 
-4082 RTAFVT
+4082 
-4088 SITGEHFTDK
+4088 
-4098 EYRKA
+4098 
-4103 GVLSNTVDNNIY
+4103 
-4115 NFTKD
+4115 
-4120 ATTITTDSSAIT
+4120 
-4132 TAKDT
+4132 
-4137 TLKLNSH
+4137 
-4144 DMTITAN
+4144 
-4151 SGDGI
+4151 
-4156 ATTGGTLTVQDA
+4156 
-4168 GNFAVTGAKAINA
+4168 
-4181 NNSKVDITAVN
+4181 
-4192 ATLNGDVTTNNIVTI
+4192 
-4207 KATKAAKVNGA
+4207 
-4218 VSANGTNA
+4218 
-4226 AVTIDSADT
+4226 
-4235 TIGSD
+4235 
-4240 ITANGKGAK
+4240 
-4249 VIAKNLSRLDGD
+4249 
-4261 VATDADGSVELNFKE
+4261 
-4276 GASWTGN
+4276 
-4283 NSGNTTMSLSKGT
+4283 
-4296 WNGANTGKLNATL
+4296 
-4309 TNGTSWTG
+4309 
-4317 DSSGAG
+4317 
-4323 STIKL
+4323 
-4328 DASSWSG
+4328 
-4335 ANSGANADIT
+4335 
-4345 LTNGASWT
+4345 
-4353 KGNTAD
+4353 
-4359 GVTVKADKAAWTG
+4359 
-4372 ANGGAKANITLTNAS
+4372 
-4387 TWNGA
+4387 
-4392 NTGANA
+4392 
-4398 IVNLT
+4398 
-4403 DSSWSGDNSGA
+4403 
-4414 GLSLTANNSKWNGST
+4414 
-4429 STAGSAT
+4429 
-4436 LTNGSIWNG
+4436 
-4445 ASTSADFALTLN
+4445 
-4457 GSTWNNSGASSLKS
+4457 
-4471 FNGTN
+4471 
-4476 GIVDMTNAAASVT
+4476 
-4489 IGSYSGDA
+4489 
-4497 TVIYKHNSSNPGEV
+4497 EV

-4547 LNALANK
+4547 LNSLANK

-4580 SIIKQTG
+4580 SVVKQTG

-4612 EAQTKDN
+4612 EEQTKDN

-4688 ADAITI
+4688 ADAITVE
-4694 AFKNLDKLDIKAA
+4694 FKNLDKLDIKAA
-4707 GQALVAEN
+4707 GQALLAEN

-4726 VTADSAFVANGA
+4726 VTADSAFIANGA

-4769 STVKG
+4769 GTVKG
-4774 DVTADNKGKI
+4774 NVTADNKGKI

-4828 TAGDAVINIYA
+4828 TVGDAVINIYA
-4839 DMGIWTGNADGDN
+4839 DMGVWTGNADGDN

-5061 DNEESGL
+5061 ANEESGL

-5127 GKAVSLSVYGSWN
+5127 GKAVSLAVYGSWN

-5280 TSSTAVDFGGT
+5280 TSSTAIDFGGT

>member
-127 HSAAGY
+127 HSAAGH
-133 NGYIYVGDYDL
+133 NGYVYVGDYDL

-170 LNTYCGMSYSS
+170 LNKYCGMSYSS

-336 ANLSSDNPVNWEIVV
+336 ANLSSDNPVDWEIVV
-351 EGNTEGGG
+351 EGSTEGGG

-405 TLAGNTSYHTFNSV
+405 ELAGNTSYHTFNSV

-448 TTKVININANSKTGD
+448 TTKIVNINANSKTGD

-499 PNAWKTQADLS
+499 PNAWKTQADLR

-537 VQNGVATPVGVYAG
+537 VQNSVATPVGVYAG
-551 NGKSV
+551 NGKNI

-578 AIMNDAGKSDASKI
+578 AIMNDAGKSAASKI

-633 INGNLTIKGADNE
+633 INGNLTIKGSDNE

-666 LTQVE
+666 LAQVE

-730 GKDGAAAGNN
+730 GKDGTAAGNN
-740 SVKLGGDIFALSTGT
+740 SVKLGGDIFALKTGT
-755 VNVALTTGDSYLRGI
+755 VNVALTTDDSYLRGI

-827 KSDSKNITIDKY
+827 KSGSKDITIDKY

-844 VIYEHDNSNPEKILG
+844 VIYEHDNSNPENILG

-865 TAESGS
+865 TAETGS
-871 AVALRTDSDGV
+871 AVALRTDSSGV

-904 DYVSGNRNLDGQV
+904 DYVNGSRNLDGQV

-925 ASAAKYVGSVKYNDT
+925 ASAAKYVASVKYSDT

-954 ETPEGDNSDADK
+954 ETPEGDNTDADK

-979 SGDNVNLT
+979 SGDNVNLA
-987 LKDKASWSGDNIG
+987 LKDKAIWTGNNSG
-1000 SNMVVNAA
+1000 SNMVVNAT
-1008 DSVWTGDNKGAGT
+1008 DSTWTGDNKGAGT

-1046 ASWSGDSS
+1046 ASWTGDSS
-1054 GSDLQLNL
+1054 GSDLQLTL
-1062 DDSDYNGNISG
+1062 DNSAYQGNIRG
-1073 DRSSVTLGNGSNW
+1073 DRSSVTL
-1086 EGNSSGKDAVININN
+1086 NN
-1101 GSSWSGNVSGSGST
+1101 GSSWSGNVIGSGST

-1121 NLWQVKGDNV
+1121 SLWQLKGDNV
-1131 LDSFNAGSISKMRKA
+1131 LDSFNAGSVSKMRKA
-1146 AAVASGSG
+1146 AAVAAGG
-1154 ATVDMTDATAGNLTI
+1154 GTTVDMTDATAGNLTI
-1169 NKYNGKATFVYKH
+1169 NKYNGKATFVYQH

-1196 IGAATSSSGITLLTD
+1196 IGAATSGSGITLLTD

-1246 DGYVKIAEGLTSV
+1246 DGYVKIAEGLTSA

-1296 TDFTT
+1296 TDFKST
-1301 VVTGDYVTD
+1301 VTGDYVTD

-1319 PDINNIYN
+1319 PDTDNIYN
-1327 FTKDATT
+1327 FMKDATT
-1334 ITTDSSAI
+1334 ITTAGSAV
-1342 TTAKDTTLKLNSHD
+1342 TTAKDTTLKLNNHD
-1356 MTITANSGD
+1356 LTITANSGD
-1365 GIATTGGTLTVQD
+1365 GIATSGGTLTVQD
-1378 AGNFVVTGAKA
+1378 AGNLTVKGAKA
-1389 INANNSKVDITA
+1389 INANNSKVEITA
-1401 VNATLNGDVSTNNAV
+1401 VNATLNGDVSTNNV
-1416 TIKATKAAKVNG
+1416 VNIKATKAAKVNGAVSASGANAAVSINGTDSVAISG

-1441 DSADTTIGSNVTANG
+1441 DSADTTIGSDVTANG

-1468 LDGDVVTDADG
+1468 LDGDVTTDADG

-1511 NNGKL
+1511 NTGKL
-1516 NATLTNGTTWT
+1516 NATLTNGTSWT

-1539 DASTWNGAN
+1539 DASSWSGMN
-1548 SGANADITL
+1548 SGANANVTL
-1557 NNGASWSKGNTAD
+1557 TNGASWSKGNTAD

-1576 DKAAWTGANGGAKAN
+1576 DKATWTGANSGANTN
-1591 ITLTNASTWNGANT
+1591 ITLTNATTWTGANNGANAT
-1605 GANAKVN
+1605 VN
-1612 LTDSSWTGDNS
+1612 LTDSSWSGDNS
-1623 GSGLSLTA
+1623 GANVTITA
-1631 NNSKWNGSTS
+1631 NNSKWNGSTN

-1651 SIWTGASAN
+1651 SIWNGASTS

-1673 NSGASSLKNFAGTN
+1673 NSGASSLKSFNGTN

-1692 SNAAASVTIGSY
+1692 TNAAASVTIGSY
-1704 SGDATVIYKHNSN
+1704 SGDATVIYKHNSS

-1724 GNFTVNSAENGSKI
+1724 GNFTVKSAKNGSKI

-1758 LDALAGKLFYLGAVG
+1758 LDALAGKLFYTGAIG
-1773 GAESNLNGTVKIAEG
+1773 GAENNLNGTVKIAEG
-1788 LTAASVAKQTAGIV
+1788 LTATSVAKQTAGIV

-1881 DTTLKLNSHDM
+1881 DTTLKLN
-1892 TITANSG
+1892 
-1899 DGIATTGGTLTVQ
+1899 
-1912 DAGNFVVTG
+1912 
-1921 AKAINANNS
+1921 NN
-1930 KVDIT
+1930 
-1935 AVNATLNGDVTTNN
+1935 
-1949 TVMLKA
+1949 
-1955 TKAAKVNGA
+1955 
-1964 VSADGANSNVSI
+1964 
-1976 SGTASAA
+1976 
-1983 ITGAVNANGANAAVT
+1983 
-1998 IDSADTTIGSDIT
+1998 
-2011 ANGKGAK
+2011 
-2018 VTAKNLSKLDGNVAT
+2018 
-2033 DADGNVELN
+2033 
-2042 FKEGASWSGDNSGN
+2042 
-2056 TTMSLSKGTWSGAN
+2056 
-2070 TGKLNV
+2070 
-2076 TLTNG
+2076 
-2081 TTWNGD
+2081 
-2087 SSGAG
+2087 
-2092 STIKLDAS
+2092 
-2100 TWSGANSGA
+2100 
-2109 DADITLNNG
+2109 
-2118 ASWSK
+2118 
-2123 GNTAD
+2123 
-2128 GVTVKADKA
+2128 
-2137 AWTGANGGAKA
+2137 
-2148 NITLTNASTWNGANT
+2148 
-2163 GANAKVNLTDSSW
+2163 
-2176 TGDNSGAG
+2176 
-2184 LSLTANNSKWNG
+2184 
-2196 STSTA
+2196 
-2201 GSATLTNGSIWTG
+2201 
-2214 ASTSAD
+2214 
-2220 FALTLNGS
+2220 
-2228 TWNNSGASSLK
+2228 
-2239 SFSGTNGIVDM
+2239 
-2250 TNTAASVTIGSYSGD
+2250 
-2265 ATVIYKHNSSNPGE
+2265 
-2279 VYGGNFTVTKA
+2279 
-2290 AANSKISMLTD
+2290 
-2301 NTGVDTTDE
+2301 
-2310 DKINEALDALAGK
+2310 
-2323 LFYLGAV
+2323 
-2330 GGAES
+2330 
-2335 NLNGTVKI
+2335 
-2343 AEGLTAASVAKQTA
+2343 
-2357 GIVYDKTTGQG
+2357 
-2368 SADHKT
+2368 
-2374 VTPGPVYPS
+2374 
-2383 EQDRTAFV
+2383 
-2391 TSITGE
+2391 
-2397 HLTDKEYRKAGVL
+2397 
-2410 SNTVDNNIYNFTK
+2410 
-2423 DATTITTDSSAIT
+2423 
-2436 TTKDTTLKLNS
+2436 
-2447 HDLTITANSG
+2447 DLTITANSG

-2462 TGGTLTVQN
+2462 SGATLTVQDAGSLT
-2471 VGNFAVTG
+2471 VSG

-2486 NSKVDIT
+2486 NSKVEIN

-2515 AAKVNGAVAA
+2515 AAKIN
-2525 DGANSNVSI
+2525 
-2534 SGTASAAISGAVSA
+2534 GAVSA
-2548 VGANAAVTVDSAD
+2548 NGANAAVTIDSAD
-2561 TTIGS
+2561 TIIGS

-2581 LSKLDGDVA
+2581 LSKLDGDVT

-2635 LTNGTTWN
+2635 LTNGTTW
-2643 GDSSGAGS
+2643 
-2651 TIKLDASTWSGANSG
+2651 
-2666 ANTDITLSNGAS
+2666 
-2678 WTKGNTA
+2678 
-2685 DGVTVKAEKA
+2685 
-2695 TWTGANG
+2695 
-2702 GAKANITLTNAS
+2702 
-2714 TWNGANTGANAIV
+2714 
-2727 NLIDS
+2727 
-2732 SWTGDNSGAGLSL
+2732 
-2745 TANNSKWNG
+2745 
-2754 STNAAGSA
+2754 
-2762 TLTNGSIWTGASTSA
+2762 
-2777 DFSLTLNGS
+2777 
-2786 TWNNSGASSLKSFS
+2786 
-2800 GTNGIVDMTNAAA
+2800 
-2813 SVTIGSYSGD
+2813 
-2823 ATVIYKH
+2823 
-2830 NSSNPGEVYGGNFT
+2830 
-2844 VNSAKNGSKITMLTD
+2844 
-2859 NTGVDTTDEDK
+2859 
-2870 INEALD
+2870 
-2876 ALVGKLFYLGA
+2876 
-2887 IGGAENN
+2887 
-2894 LNGTVKIAEGLTA
+2894 
-2907 ASAAKQT
+2907 
-2914 AGIVYDKTTGQGS
+2914 
-2927 ADHKTVTPGPVYPTE
+2927 
-2942 QDRTAFVTSITGEH
+2942 
-2956 LTDKEYRKA
+2956 
-2965 GVLSNTV
+2965 
-2972 DNNIYNFTK
+2972 
-2981 DATTITTDSSAITT
+2981 
-2995 AKDTTLKL
+2995 
-3003 NSHDMTITANSGDG
+3003 
-3017 IATTG
+3017 
-3022 GTLTVQD
+3022 
-3029 AGIFAVTG
+3029 
-3037 AKAINANNS
+3037 
-3046 KVDITAVNATLNGD
+3046 
-3060 VTTNNAVTIKATKA
+3060 
-3074 AKVNGAVSADGA
+3074 
-3086 NSNVSISGTAS
+3086 
-3097 AAITGAV
+3097 
-3104 NANGANAAV
+3104 
-3113 TIDSADTTIGSDITA
+3113 
-3128 NGKGAKVIAKNLSRL
+3128 
-3143 DGDVTT
+3143 
-3149 DADGSVELGFKE
+3149 
-3161 GASWTGDNGGN
+3161 
-3172 TTMSLSK
+3172 
-3179 GTWNGANNGK
+3179 
-3189 LNATLTNGTTWT
+3189 T

-3209 TIKLDASSWSG
+3209 KIKLDASSWSG
-3220 ANSGANADITLS
+3220 ANSGANADITLN
-3232 NGASWTKGN
+3232 NGASWSKGN
-3241 TADGVAVK
+3241 TADGVTVK
-3249 ADKASWTGANG
+3249 ADKAAWTGANG
-3260 GAKTNI
+3260 GAKANI
-3266 TLTNSVSWNGANTG
+3266 TLSNSASWTGTNTG

-3285 NMTDSSWTGDN
+3285 NLKDSSWSGDN
-3296 SGAGLSLT
+3296 SGANVTIT
-3304 ANNSKWNGS
+3304 ADNSKWNGNAN
-3313 TSAAGSATLTN
+3313 AAGSATLTN
-3324 GSIWTGASTNAD
+3324 GSIWNGASTSGD
-3336 FALTLNGS
+3336 FSLTLNGS

-3387 HNSSNPSEVYGGNFT
+3387 HNSSNPGEVYGGNFT
-3402 VTKAATNSKI
+3402 VT
-3412 TMLTD
+3412 
-3417 NTGVDTTDEDK
+3417 
-3428 INEALDALAG
+3428 
-3438 RLFYLGAVGGA
+3438 
-3449 ENNLNGTVKIA
+3449 
-3460 EGLTAAS
+3460 
-3467 VAKQTAGIVYDKT
+3467 
-3480 TGQGSADHKTV
+3480 
-3491 TPGPVYPSE
+3491 
-3500 QDRTAFVTSITGEHL
+3500 
-3515 TDKEYRKAGVLSNT
+3515 
-3529 VDNNIY
+3529 
-3535 NFTKDATTI
+3535 
-3544 TTAGSA
+3544 
-3550 ITTAKDTT
+3550 
-3558 LKLNSHDMT
+3558 
-3567 ITANSGDGIATTGGK
+3567 
-3582 LTVQDAGDFAVTG
+3582 
-3595 AKAINA
+3595 
-3601 NNSKVDITAVNATLN
+3601 
-3616 GDVSTNNAVMLKATK
+3616 
-3631 AAKVNGAV
+3631 
-3639 AANGA
+3639 
-3644 NSNVSISGEAT
+3644 
-3655 TITGAVA
+3655 
-3662 ADGANSNVSIS
+3662 
-3673 GTASAAIS
+3673 
-3681 GAVNAVGANA
+3681 
-3691 AVTIDSADTT
+3691 
-3701 IGSDITANGKGAK
+3701 
-3714 VTAKNLSKLD
+3714 
-3724 GNVATDADGSVEL
+3724 
-3737 NFKEGASW
+3737 
-3745 TGDNAGNT
+3745 
-3753 TMSLSKGTWNG
+3753 
-3764 DNTGKLNATLT
+3764 
-3775 NGTTWIGDSSGA
+3775 
-3787 GSTIKL
+3787 
-3793 DASTWNGANSGAN
+3793 
-3806 ADITLNNGASWSKG
+3806 
-3820 NTADGVTVKADKA
+3820 
-3833 AWTGANGGAKANIT
+3833 
-3847 LTNASTWNGANT
+3847 
-3859 GANATVNL
+3859 
-3867 TDSSWTGDN
+3867 
-3876 SGAGLSLTAN
+3876 
-3886 NSKWNGNTSAAGSA
+3886 
-3900 TLTNGSIW
+3900 
-3908 TGAST
+3908 
-3913 NADFALTLNGSTWNN
+3913 
-3928 SGASSLKNFAATNGI
+3928 
-3943 VDMTNAAASVTIG
+3943 
-3956 SYSGDATVIYKHNSS
+3956 
-3971 NPGEVYGGNFTVNS
+3971 
-3985 AKNGSKI
+3985 
-3992 TMLTDNTGVD
+3992 
-4002 TTDEDKI
+4002 
-4009 NEALDALAGKLFY
+4009 
-4022 LGAIGGAENNLNGT
+4022 
-4036 VKIAEGLTATSV
+4036 
-4048 AKQTAGIVYDK
+4048 
-4059 TTGQGSADHKT
+4059 
-4070 VMPGP
+4070 
-4075 VYPTEQD
+4075 
-4082 RTAFVT
+4082 
-4088 SITGEHFTDK
+4088 
-4098 EYRKA
+4098 
-4103 GVLSNTVDNNIY
+4103 
-4115 NFTKD
+4115 
-4120 ATTITTDSSAIT
+4120 
-4132 TAKDT
+4132 
-4137 TLKLNSH
+4137 
-4144 DMTITAN
+4144 
-4151 SGDGI
+4151 
-4156 ATTGGTLTVQDA
+4156 
-4168 GNFAVTGAKAINA
+4168 
-4181 NNSKVDITAVN
+4181 
-4192 ATLNGDVTTNNIVTI
+4192 
-4207 KATKAAKVNGA
+4207 
-4218 VSANGTNA
+4218 
-4226 AVTIDSADT
+4226 
-4235 TIGSD
+4235 
-4240 ITANGKGAK
+4240 
-4249 VIAKNLSRLDGD
+4249 
-4261 VATDADGSVELNFKE
+4261 
-4276 GASWTGN
+4276 
-4283 NSGNTTMSLSKGT
+4283 
-4296 WNGANTGKLNATL
+4296 
-4309 TNGTSWTG
+4309 
-4317 DSSGAG
+4317 
-4323 STIKL
+4323 
-4328 DASSWSG
+4328 
-4335 ANSGANADIT
+4335 
-4345 LTNGASWT
+4345 
-4353 KGNTAD
+4353 
-4359 GVTVKADKAAWTG
+4359 
-4372 ANGGAKANITLTNAS
+4372 
-4387 TWNGA
+4387 
-4392 NTGANA
+4392 
-4398 IVNLT
+4398 
-4403 DSSWSGDNSGA
+4403 
-4414 GLSLTANNSKWNGST
+4414 
-4429 STAGSAT
+4429 
-4436 LTNGSIWNG
+4436 
-4445 ASTSADFALTLN
+4445 
-4457 GSTWNNSGASSLKS
+4457 
-4471 FNGTN
+4471 
-4476 GIVDMTNAAASVT
+4476 
-4489 IGSYSGDA
+4489 
-4497 TVIYKHNSSNPGEV
+4497 
-4511 YGGNFT
+4511 
-4517 VNKAAANSKITMLTD
+4517 KAAANSKITMLTD

-4547 LNALANK
+4547 LNSLANK

-4565 NLTGYVKLAEGLTAS
+4565 NLTGYVKLAEGLAAS
-4580 SIIKQTG
+4580 SVVKQTG

-4612 EAQTKDN
+4612 EEQTKDN

-4688 ADAITI
+4688 ADAITVE
-4694 AFKNLDKLDIKAA
+4694 FKNLDKLDIKAT
-4707 GQALVAEN
+4707 GQALLAEN

-4726 VTADSAFVANGA
+4726 VTADSAFVANDA
-4738 GSGIKADG
+4738 GSSIKADG

-4769 STVKG
+4769 GTVKG
-4774 DVTADNKGKI
+4774 NVTADNKGKI

-4828 TAGDAVINIYA
+4828 TVGDAVINIYA
-4839 DMGIWTGNADGDN
+4839 DMGVWTGNADGDN

-5061 DNEESGL
+5061 ANEESGL

>member
-127 HSAAGY
+127 HSAAGH

-170 LNTYCGMSYSS
+170 LNKYCGMSYSS

-336 ANLSSDNPVNWEIVV
+336 ANLSSDNPVDWEIVV
-351 EGNTEGGG
+351 EGSTEGGG

-405 TLAGNTSYHTFNSV
+405 ELAGNTSYHTFNSV

-448 TTKVININANSKTGD
+448 TTKIVNINANSKTGD

-537 VQNGVATPVGVYAG
+537 VQNSVATPVGVYAG

-578 AIMNDAGKSDASKI
+578 AIMNDAGKSAASKI

-633 INGNLTIKGADNE
+633 INGNLTIKGSDSE

-730 GKDGAAAGNN
+730 GKDGTAAGNN
-740 SVKLGGDIFALSTGT
+740 SVKLGGDIFALKTGT
-755 VNVALTTGDSYLRGI
+755 VNVALTTDDSYLRGI

-816 GSAGAAGVIFQ
+816 GSAGATGVIFQ
-827 KSDSKNITIDKY
+827 KSGSKDITIDKY

-865 TAESGS
+865 TAETGS
-871 AVALRTDSDGV
+871 AVALRTDSSGV

-904 DYVSGNRNLDGQV
+904 DYVSGSRNLDGQV

-925 ASAAKYVGSVKYNDT
+925 ASAAKYVGSVKYSDT

-954 ETPEGDNSDADK
+954 ETPEGDNTDADK

-979 SGDNVNLT
+979 SGDNVNLA
-987 LKDKASWSGDNIG
+987 LKDKASWTGNNSG
-1000 SNMVVNAA
+1000 SNIVVNAT
-1008 DSVWTGDNKGAGT
+1008 DSAWTGDNKGAGT

-1046 ASWSGDSS
+1046 ASWTGDSS
-1054 GSDLQLNL
+1054 GSDLQLTL
-1062 DDSDYNGNISG
+1062 DNSAYQGNIRG
-1073 DRSSVTLGNGSNW
+1073 DRSSVTL
-1086 EGNSSGKDAVININN
+1086 NN
-1101 GSSWSGNVSGSGST
+1101 GSSWSGNVIGSGST
-1115 LNMHGD
+1115 LHMHGD
-1121 NLWQVKGDNV
+1121 SLWQLKGDNV
-1131 LDSFNAGSISKMRKA
+1131 LDSFNTGSISKMRKA
-1146 AAVASGSG
+1146 AAVAVGG
-1154 ATVDMTDATAGNLTI
+1154 GTTVDMTDATAGNLTI
-1169 NKYNGKATFVYKH
+1169 NKYNGKATFVYQH

-1196 IGAATSSSGITLLTD
+1196 IGTATTGSGITLLTD

-1246 DGYVKIAEGLTSV
+1246 DGYVKIAEGLTSA

-1296 TDFTT
+1296 TDFKST
-1301 VVTGDYVTD
+1301 VTGDYVTD

-1319 PDINNIYN
+1319 PDTDNIYN
-1327 FTKDATT
+1327 FMKDATT
-1334 ITTDSSAI
+1334 ITTDSSAV
-1342 TTAKDTTLKLNSHD
+1342 TTAKDTTLKLNNHD
-1356 MTITANSGD
+1356 LTITASSGD
-1365 GIATTGGTLTVQD
+1365 GIATTGATLTVQN
-1378 AGNFVVTGAKA
+1378 AGSLTVSGAKA
-1389 INANNSKVDITA
+1389 INANNSKVEITA
-1401 VNATLNGDVSTNNAV
+1401 VNATLNGDVSTNNV
-1416 TIKATKAAKVNG
+1416 VNIKATKAAKVNG
-1428 AVSADGANAAVTI
+1428 AVSASGANAAVSINGTDSVAITGAVNADGASSTVTI
-1441 DSADTTIGSNVTANG
+1441 DSADTIIGSDITANG

-1468 LDGDVVTDADG
+1468 LDGDVTTDADG

-1493 DNSGNTTMSL
+1493 DNAGNTTMSL

-1511 NNGKL
+1511 NTGKL
-1516 NATLTNGTTWT
+1516 NATLTNGTSWT

-1539 DASTWNGAN
+1539 DASSWSGMN
-1548 SGANADITL
+1548 SGANANVTL
-1557 NNGASWSKGNTAD
+1557 TNGASWSKGNTAN

-1576 DKAAWTGANGGAKAN
+1576 DKAVWTGANGGAKAN
-1591 ITLTNASTWNGANT
+1591 ITLTNSASWNGANT
-1605 GANAKVN
+1605 GSNATVN
-1612 LTDSSWTGDNS
+1612 LTDSNWSGDNS
-1623 GSGLSLTA
+1623 GANVTINA
-1631 NNSKWNGSTS
+1631 NNSKWNGNAN

-1651 SIWTGASAN
+1651 SIWNGASTS
-1660 ADFSLTL
+1660 ADFALTL
-1667 NGSTWN
+1667 NGSIWN
-1673 NSGASSLKNFAGTN
+1673 NSGASSLRSFTGTN
-1687 GIVDM
+1687 GVVDM
-1692 SNAAASVTIGSY
+1692 TNAAAGVTIGSY
-1704 SGDATVIYKHNSN
+1704 SGDATVIYKHNSS

-1724 GNFTVNSAENGSKI
+1724 GNFTVTSAKSGSKI

-1758 LDALAGKLFYLGAVG
+1758 LDALAGKLFYTGAIG
-1773 GAESNLNGTVKIAEG
+1773 GAENNLNGTVKIAEG
-1788 LTAASVAKQTAGIV
+1788 LTATSVAKQTAGIVYDKTTGQGSADHKTVTPGPVYPTEQDRTAFVTSITGEHLTDKEYRKAGVLSNTIDNNIYNFTKDATTITTDSSAVTTAKDTTLKLNNHDLTITANGGDGIATTGGTLIVQDAGNLTVKGAKAINANNSKVEITAVNATLNGDVSTNNVVNIKATKAAKVNGAVSASGANSSVSINGTASAAISGAVNADGANSTVTIDSADTTIGSDITANGKGAKVTAKNLSKLNGNVATDADGSVELNFKEGAAWSGDNAGNTTMSLNKGSWNGANTGKLNATLTNGTTWNGDSSGAGSTIKLDASTWSGANSGANANVTLTNGASWSKGNTADGVTVKADKSTWTGANGGAKANITLSNSASWTGTNTGNNATISLTDSSWSGDNSGAGLSLTANNSKWNGNANAAGSATLTNGSIWTGASTSGDFSLTLNNSTWNNSGASSLKSFNATNGIVDMTNAAASVTIGSYSGDATVIYKHNSSNPGEVYGGNFTVNKAAANSKITMLTDNTGVDTTDEDKINEALDALAGKLFYTGAIGGAENNLNGTVKIAEGLTATSVAKQTAGIV

-1844 EYRKAGVLSNTVDN
+1844 EYRKAGVLSNTIDN
-1858 NIYNFTKDATTITTD
+1858 NIYNFTKDATTITTAG
-1873 SSAITTAK
+1873 SAVTTAK
-1881 DTTLKLNSHDM
+1881 DTTLKLNNNDM
-1892 TITANSG
+1892 TITANGG
-1899 DGIATTGGTLTVQ
+1899 DGIATTGGTLTVK
-1912 DAGNFVVTG
+1912 DAGSL
-1921 AKAINANNS
+1921 I
-1930 KVDIT
+1930 
-1935 AVNATLNGDVTTNN
+1935 
-1949 TVMLKA
+1949 
-1955 TKAAKVNGA
+1955 
-1964 VSADGANSNVSI
+1964 VS
-1976 SGTASAA
+1976 
-1983 ITGAVNANGANAAVT
+1983 
-1998 IDSADTTIGSDIT
+1998 
-2011 ANGKGAK
+2011 
-2018 VTAKNLSKLDGNVAT
+2018 
-2033 DADGNVELN
+2033 
-2042 FKEGASWSGDNSGN
+2042 
-2056 TTMSLSKGTWSGAN
+2056 
-2070 TGKLNV
+2070 
-2076 TLTNG
+2076 
-2081 TTWNGD
+2081 
-2087 SSGAG
+2087 
-2092 STIKLDAS
+2092 
-2100 TWSGANSGA
+2100 
-2109 DADITLNNG
+2109 
-2118 ASWSK
+2118 
-2123 GNTAD
+2123 
-2128 GVTVKADKA
+2128 
-2137 AWTGANGGAKA
+2137 
-2148 NITLTNASTWNGANT
+2148 
-2163 GANAKVNLTDSSW
+2163 
-2176 TGDNSGAG
+2176 
-2184 LSLTANNSKWNG
+2184 
-2196 STSTA
+2196 
-2201 GSATLTNGSIWTG
+2201 
-2214 ASTSAD
+2214 
-2220 FALTLNGS
+2220 
-2228 TWNNSGASSLK
+2228 
-2239 SFSGTNGIVDM
+2239 
-2250 TNTAASVTIGSYSGD
+2250 
-2265 ATVIYKHNSSNPGE
+2265 
-2279 VYGGNFTVTKA
+2279 
-2290 AANSKISMLTD
+2290 
-2301 NTGVDTTDE
+2301 
-2310 DKINEALDALAGK
+2310 
-2323 LFYLGAV
+2323 
-2330 GGAES
+2330 
-2335 NLNGTVKI
+2335 
-2343 AEGLTAASVAKQTA
+2343 
-2357 GIVYDKTTGQG
+2357 
-2368 SADHKT
+2368 
-2374 VTPGPVYPS
+2374 
-2383 EQDRTAFV
+2383 
-2391 TSITGE
+2391 
-2397 HLTDKEYRKAGVL
+2397 
-2410 SNTVDNNIYNFTK
+2410 
-2423 DATTITTDSSAIT
+2423 
-2436 TTKDTTLKLNS
+2436 
-2447 HDLTITANSG
+2447 
-2457 DGIAT
+2457 
-2462 TGGTLTVQN
+2462 
-2471 VGNFAVTG
+2471 G

-2515 AAKVNGAVAA
+2515 SAKVNGAVS
-2525 DGANSNVSI
+2525 ANGV
-2534 SGTASAAISGAVSA
+2534 
-2548 VGANAAVTVDSAD
+2548 NAAVTIDSAD

-2566 DITANGKGAKVTAKN
+2566 GITANGKGAKVTAKN

-2604 ASWSGD
+2604 AAWSGD
-2610 NSGNTTM
+2610 NAGNTTM

-2635 LTNGTTWN
+2635 LTNGTTWT
-2643 GDSSGAGS
+2643 GDSSGVGS
-2651 TIKLDASTWSGANSG
+2651 TIKLDGSAWSGANSG
-2666 ANTDITLSNGAS
+2666 ANADITLTNGAS

-2685 DGVTVKAEKA
+2685 DGVTVKADKS

-2702 GAKANITLTNAS
+2702 GANANITLGNAS
-2714 TWNGANTGANAIV
+2714 TWTGANNGANATV
-2727 NLIDS
+2727 NLTDS
-2732 SWTGDNSGAGLSL
+2732 SWSGDNSGANVTI
-2745 TANNSKWNG
+2745 TADNSKWNG
-2754 STNAAGSA
+2754 STSAAGSA
-2762 TLTNGSIWTGASTSA
+2762 TLTNGSIWNGASTSG
-2777 DFSLTLNGS
+2777 DFSLTLNNS
-2786 TWNNSGASSLKSFS
+2786 TWNNSGASSLKSFNA
-2800 GTNGIVDMTNAAA
+2800 TNGIVDMTNAAA

-2844 VNSAKNGSKITMLTD
+2844 VTKAAANSKITMLTD

-2876 ALVGKLFYLGA
+2876 ALAGKLFYLGA
-2887 IGGAENN
+2887 IGGAESN

-2907 ASAAKQT
+2907 TSVAKQT

-3003 NSHDMTITANSGDG
+3003 NSHDLTITANSGDG

-3022 GTLTVQD
+3022 GKLTVQN
-3029 AGIFAVTG
+3029 AGSLTVSG

-3046 KVDITAVNATLNGD
+3046 KVEITAVNATLNGD
-3060 VTTNNAVTIKATKA
+3060 VSTNNVVNIKATKA
-3074 AKVNGAVSADGA
+3074 AKVNGAVSANGA
-3086 NSNVSISGTAS
+3086 NSSVSINGGEATTV
-3097 AAITGAV
+3097 TGAV
-3104 NANGANAAV
+3104 SADGANAAV

-3128 NGKGAKVIAKNLSRL
+3128 NGKGAKVTAKNLSKL

-3179 GTWNGANNGK
+3179 GSWNGANTGK
-3189 LNATLTNGTTWT
+3189 LNATLTNGTSWT

-3209 TIKLDASSWSG
+3209 MIKLDSSTWNG
-3220 ANSGANADITLS
+3220 ANSGANANVTLS

-3241 TADGVAVK
+3241 TADGVTVK
-3249 ADKASWTGANG
+3249 AEKATWTGANG
-3260 GAKTNI
+3260 GANTNI
-3266 TLTNSVSWNGANTG
+3266 TLTNATTWTGANNGA
-3280 SNATV
+3280 NATV
-3285 NMTDSSWTGDN
+3285 NLTDSSWSGDN
-3296 SGAGLSLT
+3296 SGANVTIT
-3304 ANNSKWNGS
+3304 ADNSKWNGS
-3313 TSAAGSATLTN
+3313 TNAAGSATLTN
-3324 GSIWTGASTNAD
+3324 GSIWTGASTSAD

-3344 TWNNSGASS
+3344 IWNNSGASS

-3361 GIVDMTNAAAS
+3361 GVVDMTNAAAG

-3377 YSGDATVIYK
+3377 YSGDTTVIYK
-3387 HNSSNPSEVYGGNFT
+3387 HNSSNPAEVYGGNFT
-3402 VTKAATNSKI
+3402 VTSAKSGSKI

-3438 RLFYLGAVGGA
+3438 KLFYLGAIGGA
-3449 ENNLNGTVKIA
+3449 ESNLNGTVKIA

-3491 TPGPVYPSE
+3491 TPGPVYPTE

-3544 TTAGSA
+3544 TTAGSVV
-3550 ITTAKDTT
+3550 TTAKDTT
-3558 LKLNSHDMT
+3558 LKLNNHDLT

-3582 LTVQDAGDFAVTG
+3582 LTVQDAGSLTVSG

-3616 GDVSTNNAVMLKATK
+3616 GDLTTNNAVTIKATK

-3639 AANGA
+3639 SASGA
-3644 NSNVSISGEAT
+3644 NSSVSINGGEAT
-3655 TITGAVA
+3655 TVTGAVS
-3662 ADGANSNVSIS
+3662 AD
-3673 GTASAAIS
+3673 
-3681 GAVNAVGANA
+3681 GANA

-3714 VTAKNLSKLD
+3714 VTAKNLSKLN

-3745 TGDNAGNT
+3745 TGD
-3753 TMSLSKGTWNG
+3753 
-3764 DNTGKLNATLT
+3764 
-3775 NGTTWIGDSSGA
+3775 
-3787 GSTIKL
+3787 
-3793 DASTWNGANSGAN
+3793 
-3806 ADITLNNGASWSKG
+3806 
-3820 NTADGVTVKADKA
+3820 
-3833 AWTGANGGAKANIT
+3833 
-3847 LTNASTWNGANT
+3847 
-3859 GANATVNL
+3859 
-3867 TDSSWTGDN
+3867 
-3876 SGAGLSLTAN
+3876 
-3886 NSKWNGNTSAAGSA
+3886 
-3900 TLTNGSIW
+3900 
-3908 TGAST
+3908 
-3913 NADFALTLNGSTWNN
+3913 
-3928 SGASSLKNFAATNGI
+3928 
-3943 VDMTNAAASVTIG
+3943 
-3956 SYSGDATVIYKHNSS
+3956 
-3971 NPGEVYGGNFTVNS
+3971 
-3985 AKNGSKI
+3985 
-3992 TMLTDNTGVD
+3992 
-4002 TTDEDKI
+4002 
-4009 NEALDALAGKLFY
+4009 
-4022 LGAIGGAENNLNGT
+4022 
-4036 VKIAEGLTATSV
+4036 
-4048 AKQTAGIVYDK
+4048 
-4059 TTGQGSADHKT
+4059 
-4070 VMPGP
+4070 
-4075 VYPTEQD
+4075 
-4082 RTAFVT
+4082 
-4088 SITGEHFTDK
+4088 
-4098 EYRKA
+4098 
-4103 GVLSNTVDNNIY
+4103 
-4115 NFTKD
+4115 
-4120 ATTITTDSSAIT
+4120 
-4132 TAKDT
+4132 
-4137 TLKLNSH
+4137 
-4144 DMTITAN
+4144 
-4151 SGDGI
+4151 
-4156 ATTGGTLTVQDA
+4156 
-4168 GNFAVTGAKAINA
+4168 
-4181 NNSKVDITAVN
+4181 
-4192 ATLNGDVTTNNIVTI
+4192 
-4207 KATKAAKVNGA
+4207 
-4218 VSANGTNA
+4218 
-4226 AVTIDSADT
+4226 
-4235 TIGSD
+4235 
-4240 ITANGKGAK
+4240 
-4249 VIAKNLSRLDGD
+4249 
-4261 VATDADGSVELNFKE
+4261 
-4276 GASWTGN
+4276 

-4335 ANSGANADIT
+4335 MNSGANANVT
-4345 LTNGASWT
+4345 LTNGASWS
-4353 KGNTAD
+4353 KGNTAN
-4359 GVTVKADKAAWTG
+4359 GVTVKADKAVWTG
-4372 ANGGAKANITLTNAS
+4372 ANGGAKANITLTNSAS
-4387 TWNGA
+4387 WNGA
-4392 NTGANA
+4392 NTGSNA
-4398 IVNLT
+4398 TVNLT
-4403 DSSWSGDNSGA
+4403 DSNWSGDNSGA
-4414 GLSLTANNSKWNGST
+4414 NVTINANNSKWNGNANA
-4429 STAGSAT
+4429 AGSAT

-4457 GSTWNNSGASSLKS
+4457 GSIWNNSGASSLRS
-4471 FNGTN
+4471 FTGTN
-4476 GIVDMTNAAASVT
+4476 GVVDMTNAAAGVT
-4489 IGSYSGDA
+4489 IGSYSGDT

-4517 VNKAAANSKITMLTD
+4517 VNSAKNGSKITMLTD

-4547 LNALANK
+4547 LNSLANK

-4580 SIIKQTG
+4580 SVVKQTG

-4664 AGRDLQL
+4664 VGRDLQL

-4694 AFKNLDKLDIKAA
+4694 EFKNLDKLDIKAA
-4707 GQALVAEN
+4707 GQALLAEN

-4769 STVKG
+4769 GTVKG

-5061 DNEESGL
+5061 ANEESGL

-5213 SAASDF
+5213 SASSDF

>member
-108 TWSKDEVYPSGII
+108 TWSKDDVYPSGII

-127 HSAAGY
+127 HSAAGH

-170 LNTYCGMSYSS
+170 LNKYCGMSYSS

-336 ANLSSDNPVNWEIVV
+336 ANLSSDNPVDWEIVV
-351 EGNTEGGG
+351 EGSTEGGG

-393 GAVKPTYTWSAY
+393 GAAKPTYTWSAY
-405 TLAGNTSYHTFNSV
+405 ELAGNTSYHTFNSV

-448 TTKVININANSKTGD
+448 TTKIVNINANSKTGD

-537 VQNGVATPVGVYAG
+537 VQNSVATPVGVYAG
-551 NGKSV
+551 NGKNI

-578 AIMNDAGKSDASKI
+578 AIMNDAGKSAASKI

-633 INGNLTIKGADNE
+633 INGNLTIKGSDSE

-666 LTQVE
+666 LAQVE

-690 TTNAKNSTVSIGGGE
+690 TTNAKNSTVSVGGGE

-730 GKDGAAAGNN
+730 GKDGTAAGNN
-740 SVKLGGDIFALSTGT
+740 SVKLGGDIFALKTGT
-755 VNVALTTGDSYLRGI
+755 VNVALTTDDSYLRGI

-790 ANNTRYAQDNE
+790 ANNTRYSQDNE

-827 KSDSKNITIDKY
+827 KSGSKDITIDKY

-844 VIYEHDNSNPEKILG
+844 VIYEHDNSNPENILG

-865 TAESGS
+865 TAETGS
-871 AVALRTDSDGV
+871 AVALRTDSSGI

-904 DYVSGNRNLDGQV
+904 DYVNGSRNLDGQV

-925 ASAAKYVGSVKYNDT
+925 ASAAKYVGSVKYSDT

-954 ETPEGDNSDADK
+954 ETPEGDNTDADK
-966 NFLVEKGDWHGNN
+966 NFLLEKGDWHGNN
-979 SGDNVNLT
+979 SGDNVNLA
-987 LKDKASWSGDNIG
+987 LKDKAIWTGNNSG
-1000 SNMVVNAA
+1000 SNMVVNAT
-1008 DSVWTGDNKGAGT
+1008 DSAWTGDNKGAGT

-1033 NDGSKAV
+1033 NDGSNAV

-1046 ASWSGDSS
+1046 ASWTGDSS
-1054 GSDLQLNL
+1054 GSDLQLTL
-1062 DDSDYNGNISG
+1062 DNSAYQGNIRG
-1073 DRSSVTLGNGSNW
+1073 DRSSVTL
-1086 EGNSSGKDAVININN
+1086 NN
-1101 GSSWSGNVSGSGST
+1101 GSSWSGNVIGSGST

-1121 NLWQVKGDNV
+1121 SLWQLKGDNV
-1131 LDSFNAGSISKMRKA
+1131 LDSFNTGSISKMRKA
-1146 AAVASGSG
+1146 AAVAAGG
-1154 ATVDMTDATAGNLTI
+1154 GTTVDMTDAAAGNLTI
-1169 NKYNGKATFVYKH
+1169 NKYNGKATFVYQH

-1196 IGAATSSSGITLLTD
+1196 IGTATTGSGITLLTD

-1240 NGEKNL
+1240 KGEKNL
-1246 DGYVKIAEGLTSV
+1246 DGYVKIAEGLTSA

-1296 TDFTT
+1296 TDFKTT
-1301 VVTGDYVTD
+1301 VTGDYVTD

-1319 PDINNIYN
+1319 PDTDNIYN

-1334 ITTDSSAI
+1334 ITTAGSAVA
-1342 TTAKDTTLKLNSHD
+1342 TAKDTTLKLNNND

-1378 AGNFVVTGAKA
+1378 AGNLTVKGAKA
-1389 INANNSKVDITA
+1389 INANNSKIEITA
-1401 VNATLNGDVSTNNAV
+1401 VNATLNGDVSTNNV
-1416 TIKATKAAKVNG
+1416 VNIKATKAAKVNG
-1428 AVSADGANAAVTI
+1428 AVSANGANSSVSINGGEATTLTGAVNADGANSTVTI
-1441 DSADTTIGSNVTANG
+1441 DSADTTIGSDITANG

-1468 LDGDVVTDADG
+1468 LDGDVTTDADG
-1479 SVELNFKEGASWTG
+1479 SVELNFKEGASWSG

-1503 SKGTWNGA
+1503 SNGTWNGA
-1511 NNGKL
+1511 NTGKL
-1516 NATLTNGTTWT
+1516 NATLTNGTSWT
-1527 GDSSGAGSTIKL
+1527 GDSSGAGSMIKL
-1539 DASTWNGAN
+1539 DASTWSGMN
-1548 SGANADITL
+1548 SGANTNVTL
-1557 NNGASWSKGNTAD
+1557 TNGASWSKGNTAD

-1576 DKAAWTGANGGAKAN
+1576 DKAAWTGANGGANAN
-1591 ITLTNASTWNGANT
+1591 ITLTNSASWNGANT
-1605 GANAKVN
+1605 GSNAKVN
-1612 LTDSSWTGDNS
+1612 LTDSSWSGDNS
-1623 GSGLSLTA
+1623 GAGLSLTA

-1651 SIWTGASAN
+1651 SIWTGAS
-1660 ADFSLTL
+1660 S
-1667 NGSTWN
+1667 
-1673 NSGASSLKNFAGTN
+1673 
-1687 GIVDM
+1687 
-1692 SNAAASVTIGSY
+1692 
-1704 SGDATVIYKHNSN
+1704 
-1717 NPGEVYG
+1717 
-1724 GNFTVNSAENGSKI
+1724 
-1738 TMLTDNTG
+1738 
-1746 VDTTDEDKINEA
+1746 
-1758 LDALAGKLFYLGAVG
+1758 
-1773 GAESNLNGTVKIAEG
+1773 
-1788 LTAASVAKQTAGIV
+1788 
-1802 YDKTTGQGSADHKTV
+1802 
-1817 TPGPVYPSEQDRTA
+1817 
-1831 FVTSITGEHLTDK
+1831 
-1844 EYRKAGVLSNTVDN
+1844 
-1858 NIYNFTKDATTITTD
+1858 
-1873 SSAITTAK
+1873 
-1881 DTTLKLNSHDM
+1881 
-1892 TITANSG
+1892 
-1899 DGIATTGGTLTVQ
+1899 
-1912 DAGNFVVTG
+1912 
-1921 AKAINANNS
+1921 
-1930 KVDIT
+1930 
-1935 AVNATLNGDVTTNN
+1935 
-1949 TVMLKA
+1949 
-1955 TKAAKVNGA
+1955 
-1964 VSADGANSNVSI
+1964 
-1976 SGTASAA
+1976 
-1983 ITGAVNANGANAAVT
+1983 
-1998 IDSADTTIGSDIT
+1998 
-2011 ANGKGAK
+2011 
-2018 VTAKNLSKLDGNVAT
+2018 
-2033 DADGNVELN
+2033 
-2042 FKEGASWSGDNSGN
+2042 
-2056 TTMSLSKGTWSGAN
+2056 
-2070 TGKLNV
+2070 
-2076 TLTNG
+2076 
-2081 TTWNGD
+2081 
-2087 SSGAG
+2087 
-2092 STIKLDAS
+2092 
-2100 TWSGANSGA
+2100 
-2109 DADITLNNG
+2109 
-2118 ASWSK
+2118 
-2123 GNTAD
+2123 
-2128 GVTVKADKA
+2128 
-2137 AWTGANGGAKA
+2137 
-2148 NITLTNASTWNGANT
+2148 
-2163 GANAKVNLTDSSW
+2163 
-2176 TGDNSGAG
+2176 
-2184 LSLTANNSKWNG
+2184 
-2196 STSTA
+2196 
-2201 GSATLTNGSIWTG
+2201 
-2214 ASTSAD
+2214 SAD
-2220 FALTLNGS
+2220 FGLTLNGS

-2239 SFSGTNGIVDM
+2239 SF
-2250 TNTAASVTIGSYSGD
+2250 
-2265 ATVIYKHNSSNPGE
+2265 
-2279 VYGGNFTVTKA
+2279 
-2290 AANSKISMLTD
+2290 
-2301 NTGVDTTDE
+2301 
-2310 DKINEALDALAGK
+2310 
-2323 LFYLGAV
+2323 
-2330 GGAES
+2330 
-2335 NLNGTVKI
+2335 
-2343 AEGLTAASVAKQTA
+2343 
-2357 GIVYDKTTGQG
+2357 
-2368 SADHKT
+2368 
-2374 VTPGPVYPS
+2374 
-2383 EQDRTAFV
+2383 
-2391 TSITGE
+2391 
-2397 HLTDKEYRKAGVL
+2397 
-2410 SNTVDNNIYNFTK
+2410 
-2423 DATTITTDSSAIT
+2423 
-2436 TTKDTTLKLNS
+2436 
-2447 HDLTITANSG
+2447 
-2457 DGIAT
+2457 
-2462 TGGTLTVQN
+2462 
-2471 VGNFAVTG
+2471 
-2479 AKAINAN
+2479 NA
-2486 NSKVDIT
+2486 
-2493 AVNATLNGDVS
+2493 
-2504 TNNVVNIKATK
+2504 
-2515 AAKVNGAVAA
+2515 
-2525 DGANSNVSI
+2525 
-2534 SGTASAAISGAVSA
+2534 
-2548 VGANAAVTVDSAD
+2548 
-2561 TTIGS
+2561 
-2566 DITANGKGAKVTAKN
+2566 
-2581 LSKLDGDVA
+2581 
-2590 TDADGSVELNFKEG
+2590 
-2604 ASWSGD
+2604 
-2610 NSGNTTM
+2610 
-2617 SLSKGTWNG
+2617 
-2626 ANTGKLNAT
+2626 
-2635 LTNGTTWN
+2635 
-2643 GDSSGAGS
+2643 
-2651 TIKLDASTWSGANSG
+2651 
-2666 ANTDITLSNGAS
+2666 
-2678 WTKGNTA
+2678 
-2685 DGVTVKAEKA
+2685 
-2695 TWTGANG
+2695 
-2702 GAKANITLTNAS
+2702 
-2714 TWNGANTGANAIV
+2714 
-2727 NLIDS
+2727 
-2732 SWTGDNSGAGLSL
+2732 
-2745 TANNSKWNG
+2745 
-2754 STNAAGSA
+2754 
-2762 TLTNGSIWTGASTSA
+2762 
-2777 DFSLTLNGS
+2777 
-2786 TWNNSGASSLKSFS
+2786 
-2800 GTNGIVDMTNAAA
+2800 TNGIVDMTNAAA

-2830 NSSNPGEVYGGNFT
+2830 NSSNPAAVYGGNFT
-2844 VNSAKNGSKITMLTD
+2844 VNKAAANSKITMLTD

-2876 ALVGKLFYLGA
+2876 ALAGKLFYTGA

-2907 ASAAKQT
+2907 TSVAKQT

-2965 GVLSNTV
+2965 GVLSNTI

-2981 DATTITTDSSAITT
+2981 DATTITTDSSAVTT

-3003 NSHDMTITANSGDG
+3003 NSHDLTITANGGDG
-3017 IATTG
+3017 IATSG
-3022 GTLTVQD
+3022 GKLTVQD
-3029 AGIFAVTG
+3029 AGNLTVKG

-3046 KVDITAVNATLNGD
+3046 KIEITAVNATLNGD
-3060 VTTNNAVTIKATKA
+3060 VSTNNVVNIKATKA

-3086 NSNVSISGTAS
+3086 NSSVSINGGEATTV
-3097 AAITGAV
+3097 TGAV
-3104 NANGANAAV
+3104 NA
-3113 TIDSADTTIGSDITA
+3113 D
-3128 NGKGAKVIAKNLSRL
+3128 
-3143 DGDVTT
+3143 
-3149 DADGSVELGFKE
+3149 
-3161 GASWTGDNGGN
+3161 
-3172 TTMSLSK
+3172 
-3179 GTWNGANNGK
+3179 
-3189 LNATLTNGTTWT
+3189 
-3201 GDSSGAGS
+3201 
-3209 TIKLDASSWSG
+3209 
-3220 ANSGANADITLS
+3220 
-3232 NGASWTKGN
+3232 
-3241 TADGVAVK
+3241 
-3249 ADKASWTGANG
+3249 
-3260 GAKTNI
+3260 
-3266 TLTNSVSWNGANTG
+3266 
-3280 SNATV
+3280 
-3285 NMTDSSWTGDN
+3285 
-3296 SGAGLSLT
+3296 
-3304 ANNSKWNGS
+3304 
-3313 TSAAGSATLTN
+3313 
-3324 GSIWTGASTNAD
+3324 
-3336 FALTLNGS
+3336 
-3344 TWNNSGASS
+3344 
-3353 LKSFAGTN
+3353 
-3361 GIVDMTNAAAS
+3361 
-3372 VTIGS
+3372 
-3377 YSGDATVIYK
+3377 
-3387 HNSSNPSEVYGGNFT
+3387 
-3402 VTKAATNSKI
+3402 
-3412 TMLTD
+3412 
-3417 NTGVDTTDEDK
+3417 
-3428 INEALDALAG
+3428 
-3438 RLFYLGAVGGA
+3438 
-3449 ENNLNGTVKIA
+3449 
-3460 EGLTAAS
+3460 
-3467 VAKQTAGIVYDKT
+3467 
-3480 TGQGSADHKTV
+3480 
-3491 TPGPVYPSE
+3491 
-3500 QDRTAFVTSITGEHL
+3500 
-3515 TDKEYRKAGVLSNT
+3515 
-3529 VDNNIY
+3529 
-3535 NFTKDATTI
+3535 
-3544 TTAGSA
+3544 
-3550 ITTAKDTT
+3550 
-3558 LKLNSHDMT
+3558 
-3567 ITANSGDGIATTGGK
+3567 
-3582 LTVQDAGDFAVTG
+3582 
-3595 AKAINA
+3595 
-3601 NNSKVDITAVNATLN
+3601 
-3616 GDVSTNNAVMLKATK
+3616 
-3631 AAKVNGAV
+3631 
-3639 AANGA
+3639 
-3644 NSNVSISGEAT
+3644 
-3655 TITGAVA
+3655 
-3662 ADGANSNVSIS
+3662 
-3673 GTASAAIS
+3673 
-3681 GAVNAVGANA
+3681 GANA

-3714 VTAKNLSKLD
+3714 VTAKNLSKLN

-3745 TGDNAGNT
+3745 
-3753 TMSLSKGTWNG
+3753 
-3764 DNTGKLNATLT
+3764 
-3775 NGTTWIGDSSGA
+3775 
-3787 GSTIKL
+3787 
-3793 DASTWNGANSGAN
+3793 
-3806 ADITLNNGASWSKG
+3806 
-3820 NTADGVTVKADKA
+3820 
-3833 AWTGANGGAKANIT
+3833 
-3847 LTNASTWNGANT
+3847 
-3859 GANATVNL
+3859 
-3867 TDSSWTGDN
+3867 
-3876 SGAGLSLTAN
+3876 
-3886 NSKWNGNTSAAGSA
+3886 
-3900 TLTNGSIW
+3900 
-3908 TGAST
+3908 
-3913 NADFALTLNGSTWNN
+3913 
-3928 SGASSLKNFAATNGI
+3928 
-3943 VDMTNAAASVTIG
+3943 
-3956 SYSGDATVIYKHNSS
+3956 SGD
-3971 NPGEVYGGNFTVNS
+3971 
-3985 AKNGSKI
+3985 
-3992 TMLTDNTGVD
+3992 
-4002 TTDEDKI
+4002 
-4009 NEALDALAGKLFY
+4009 
-4022 LGAIGGAENNLNGT
+4022 
-4036 VKIAEGLTATSV
+4036 
-4048 AKQTAGIVYDK
+4048 
-4059 TTGQGSADHKT
+4059 
-4070 VMPGP
+4070 
-4075 VYPTEQD
+4075 
-4082 RTAFVT
+4082 
-4088 SITGEHFTDK
+4088 
-4098 EYRKA
+4098 
-4103 GVLSNTVDNNIY
+4103 
-4115 NFTKD
+4115 
-4120 ATTITTDSSAIT
+4120 
-4132 TAKDT
+4132 
-4137 TLKLNSH
+4137 
-4144 DMTITAN
+4144 
-4151 SGDGI
+4151 
-4156 ATTGGTLTVQDA
+4156 
-4168 GNFAVTGAKAINA
+4168 
-4181 NNSKVDITAVN
+4181 
-4192 ATLNGDVTTNNIVTI
+4192 
-4207 KATKAAKVNGA
+4207 
-4218 VSANGTNA
+4218 
-4226 AVTIDSADT
+4226 
-4235 TIGSD
+4235 
-4240 ITANGKGAK
+4240 
-4249 VIAKNLSRLDGD
+4249 
-4261 VATDADGSVELNFKE
+4261 
-4276 GASWTGN
+4276 

-4335 ANSGANADIT
+4335 MNSGANANVT
-4345 LTNGASWT
+4345 LTNGASWS

-4372 ANGGAKANITLTNAS
+4372 VNSGANTNITLTNAT
-4387 TWNGA
+4387 TWTGANNGA
-4392 NTGANA
+4392 NAT
-4398 IVNLT
+4398 VNLT

-4414 GLSLTANNSKWNGST
+4414 NVTITANNSKWNGNANA
-4429 STAGSAT
+4429 AGSAV
-4436 LTNGSIWNG
+4436 LTNGSSWTG
-4445 ASTSADFALTLN
+4445 ASTSADFSLTLN

-4471 FNGTN
+4471 FAATN

-4517 VNKAAANSKITMLTD
+4517 VTKAAANSKITMLTD

-4547 LNALANK
+4547 LNSLANK

-4580 SIIKQTG
+4580 SVVKQTG

-4612 EAQTKDN
+4612 EEQTKDN

-4644 AVYDFSKDR
+4644 AVYDFRKDR

-4664 AGRDLQL
+4664 AGRDLQM

-4688 ADAITI
+4688 ADAITVE
-4694 AFKNLDKLDIKAA
+4694 FKNLDKLDIKAT
-4707 GQALVAEN
+4707 GQALLAEN

-4726 VTADSAFVANGA
+4726 VTADSAFIANGA
-4738 GSGIKADG
+4738 GSSIKADG

-4769 STVKG
+4769 GTVKG

-4828 TAGDAVINIYA
+4828 TVGDAVINIYA
-4839 DMGIWTGNADGDN
+4839 DMGVWTGNADGDN

-5061 DNEESGL
+5061 ANEESGL

-5100 LDNNKL
+5100 LDNNML

-5127 GKAVSLSVYGSWN
+5127 GKAVSLAVYGSWN

-5198 PSVQFTVGRVAGADY
+5198 PNVQFTVGRIAGADY

>member
-108 TWSKDEVYPSGII
+108 TWSKDEVYPSGVI

-336 ANLSSDNPVNWEIVV
+336 ANLSSDNPVDWEIVV
-351 EGNTEGGG
+351 EGSTEGGG

-393 GAVKPTYTWSAY
+393 GASKPTYTWSAY
-405 TLAGNTSYHTFNSV
+405 ELAGNTSYHTFNSV

-448 TTKVININANSKTGD
+448 TTKIVNINANSKTGD

-499 PNAWKTQADLS
+499 PNAWKTQADLR

-537 VQNGVATPVGVYAG
+537 VQNSVATPVGVYAG
-551 NGKSV
+551 NGKNI

-578 AIMNDAGKSDASKI
+578 AIMNDAGKSAASKI

-633 INGNLTIKGADNE
+633 INGNLTIKGADSE

-666 LTQVE
+666 LAQVE

-730 GKDGAAAGNN
+730 GKDGTAAGNN
-740 SVKLGGDIFALSTGT
+740 SVKLGGDIFALKTGT
-755 VNVALTTGDSYLRGI
+755 VNVALTTDDSYLRGI

-827 KSDSKNITIDKY
+827 KSGSKNITIDKY

-844 VIYEHDNSNPEKILG
+844 VIYEHDNSNPENILG

-865 TAESGS
+865 TAETGS
-871 AVALRTDSDGV
+871 AVALRTDSSGV

-904 DYVSGNRNLDGQV
+904 DYVNGSRNLDGQV

-925 ASAAKYVGSVKYNDT
+925 ASAAKYVSSVKYSET

-954 ETPEGDNSDADK
+954 ETPEGDNTDADK

-979 SGDNVNLT
+979 SGDNVNLA
-987 LKDKASWSGDNIG
+987 LKDKASWTGNNSG
-1000 SNMVVNAA
+1000 SNMVVNAT
-1008 DSVWTGDNKGAGT
+1008 DSAWTGDNKGTGINA
-1021 NVTLN
+1021 TLN
-1026 ASAWNGK
+1026 ASDWNGK

-1046 ASWSGDSS
+1046 ASWTGDSS
-1054 GSDLQLNL
+1054 GSDLQLTL

-1073 DRSSVTLGNGSNW
+1073 VRSSVTL
-1086 EGNSSGKDAVININN
+1086 NN
-1101 GSSWSGNVSGSGST
+1101 GSSWSGNVIGSGST

-1121 NLWQVKGDNV
+1121 SLWQLKGDNV

-1146 AAVASGSG
+1146 TAVAAGG
-1154 ATVDMTDATAGNLTI
+1154 GTTVDMTDAAAGNLTI
-1169 NKYNGKATFVYKH
+1169 NKYNGKATFVYQH
-1182 DANDVTKINGGDIT
+1182 DVNDVTKINGGDIT
-1196 IGAATSSSGITLLTD
+1196 IGTATTGSGITLLTD

-1246 DGYVKIAEGLTSV
+1246 DGYVKIAEGLTSA

-1296 TDFTT
+1296 TDFKTT
-1301 VVTGDYVTD
+1301 VTGDYVTD

-1319 PDINNIYN
+1319 PDTDNIYN

-1334 ITTDSSAI
+1334 ITTAGSAV
-1342 TTAKDTTLKLNSHD
+1342 TTAKDTTLKLNNHD

-1365 GIATTGGTLTVQD
+1365 GIATSGGKLTVQD
-1378 AGNFVVTGAKA
+1378 AGSLTVSGAKA

-1401 VNATLNGDVSTNNAV
+1401 VNATLNGDVSTNNV
-1416 TIKATKAAKVNG
+1416 VNIKATKAAKVNG
-1428 AVSADGANAAVTI
+1428 AVSANGANSSVSINGGEATTVTGAVNADGANAAVTI
-1441 DSADTTIGSNVTANG
+1441 DSADTTIGSDITANG

-1468 LDGDVVTDADG
+1468 LDGDVTTDADG
-1479 SVELNFKEGASWTG
+1479 SVELGFKEGASWTG
-1493 DNSGNTTMSL
+1493 DNGGNTTMSL
-1503 SKGTWNGA
+1503 SKGSWNGA
-1511 NNGKL
+1511 NTGKL
-1516 NATLTNGTTWT
+1516 NATLTNGTTWN

-1539 DASTWNGAN
+1539 DASTWSGMN
-1548 SGANADITL
+1548 SGENANVTL
-1557 NNGASWSKGNTAD
+1557 TNGASWSKGNNAD

-1576 DKAAWTGANGGAKAN
+1576 DKAAWTGANSGAKAN
-1591 ITLTNASTWNGANT
+1591 ITLSNSASWNGANT
-1605 GANAKVN
+1605 GSNATVN
-1612 LTDSSWTGDNS
+1612 LTDSSWSGANS
-1623 GSGLSLTA
+1623 GAGLSLTA
-1631 NNSKWNGSTS
+1631 NNSKWNGSTN
-1641 AAGSATLTNG
+1641 AAGSAVLTNG
-1651 SIWTGASAN
+1651 SIWTGASTS
-1660 ADFSLTL
+1660 ADFALTL
-1667 NGSTWN
+1667 NGSNWN
-1673 NSGASSLKNFAGTN
+1673 NSGASSLKSFNVTN

-1692 SNAAASVTIGSY
+1692 TNAAASVTIGSY
-1704 SGDATVIYKHNSN
+1704 SGDATIIYKHNNS

-1724 GNFTVNSAENGSKI
+1724 GNFTVNNAKNGSKI

-1758 LDALAGKLFYLGAVG
+1758 LDALAGKLFYTGAIG
-1773 GAESNLNGTVKIAEG
+1773 GAENNLNGTVKIAEG
-1788 LTAASVAKQTAGIV
+1788 LTATSVAKQTAGIV

-1817 TPGPVYPSEQDRTA
+1817 TPGPVYPSEQDITA

-1881 DTTLKLNSHDM
+1881 DTTLKLNNHDL

-1899 DGIATTGGTLTVQ
+1899 DGIATGGGKLTVQ
-1912 DAGNFVVTG
+1912 NAGNFAVTG

-1930 KVDIT
+1930 KVEIT
-1935 AVNATLNGDVTTNN
+1935 AVNATLNGDVSTNN
-1949 TVMLKA
+1949 VVNIKA
-1955 TKAAKVNGA
+1955 TKAVKVNGA
-1964 VSADGANSNVSI
+1964 VSANGANSSVSI
-1976 SGTASAA
+1976 NGTASAA
-1983 ITGAVNANGANAAVT
+1983 ISGAVSADGANAAVT
-1998 IDSADTTIGSDIT
+1998 IDSADTIIGSDIT

-2018 VTAKNLSKLDGNVAT
+2018 VTAKNLSKLDGDVTT
-2033 DADGNVELN
+2033 DADGSVELN
-2042 FKEGASWSGDNSGN
+2042 FKEGAAWSGDNAGN
-2056 TTMSLSKGTWSGAN
+2056 TTMSLSKGSWNGAN
-2070 TGKLNV
+2070 TGKLNA

-2081 TTWNGD
+2081 TTWTGD

-2100 TWSGANSGA
+2100 SWSGINSGANVNV
-2109 DADITLNNG
+2109 TLTNG

-2137 AWTGANGGAKA
+2137 TWTGANGGAKA
-2148 NITLTNASTWNGANT
+2148 NITLSNSASWNGANT
-2163 GANAKVNLTDSSW
+2163 GSNATVNLTDSSW
-2176 TGDNSGAG
+2176 SGDNSGAG

-2196 STSTA
+2196 NANAA
-2201 GSATLTNGSIWTG
+2201 GSAVLTNGSVWTG
-2214 ASTSAD
+2214 ASTSGD
-2220 FALTLNGS
+2220 FSLTLNNS

-2239 SFSGTNGIVDM
+2239 SFNATNGIVDM
-2250 TNTAASVTIGSYSGD
+2250 TNAAAGVTIGSYSGD

-2279 VYGGNFTVTKA
+2279 VYGGNFTVKSA
-2290 AANSKISMLTD
+2290 KSGSKITMLTD

-2323 LFYLGAV
+2323 LFYTGAI

-2343 AEGLTAASVAKQTA
+2343 AEGLTATSVAKQTA

-2383 EQDRTAFV
+2383 EQD
-2391 TSITGE
+2391 I
-2397 HLTDKEYRKAGVL
+2397 
-2410 SNTVDNNIYNFTK
+2410 
-2423 DATTITTDSSAIT
+2423 
-2436 TTKDTTLKLNS
+2436 
-2447 HDLTITANSG
+2447 
-2457 DGIAT
+2457 
-2462 TGGTLTVQN
+2462 
-2471 VGNFAVTG
+2471 
-2479 AKAINAN
+2479 
-2486 NSKVDIT
+2486 
-2493 AVNATLNGDVS
+2493 
-2504 TNNVVNIKATK
+2504 
-2515 AAKVNGAVAA
+2515 
-2525 DGANSNVSI
+2525 
-2534 SGTASAAISGAVSA
+2534 
-2548 VGANAAVTVDSAD
+2548 
-2561 TTIGS
+2561 
-2566 DITANGKGAKVTAKN
+2566 
-2581 LSKLDGDVA
+2581 
-2590 TDADGSVELNFKEG
+2590 
-2604 ASWSGD
+2604 
-2610 NSGNTTM
+2610 
-2617 SLSKGTWNG
+2617 
-2626 ANTGKLNAT
+2626 
-2635 LTNGTTWN
+2635 
-2643 GDSSGAGS
+2643 
-2651 TIKLDASTWSGANSG
+2651 
-2666 ANTDITLSNGAS
+2666 
-2678 WTKGNTA
+2678 
-2685 DGVTVKAEKA
+2685 
-2695 TWTGANG
+2695 
-2702 GAKANITLTNAS
+2702 
-2714 TWNGANTGANAIV
+2714 
-2727 NLIDS
+2727 
-2732 SWTGDNSGAGLSL
+2732 
-2745 TANNSKWNG
+2745 
-2754 STNAAGSA
+2754 
-2762 TLTNGSIWTGASTSA
+2762 
-2777 DFSLTLNGS
+2777 
-2786 TWNNSGASSLKSFS
+2786 
-2800 GTNGIVDMTNAAA
+2800 
-2813 SVTIGSYSGD
+2813 
-2823 ATVIYKH
+2823 
-2830 NSSNPGEVYGGNFT
+2830 
-2844 VNSAKNGSKITMLTD
+2844 
-2859 NTGVDTTDEDK
+2859 
-2870 INEALD
+2870 
-2876 ALVGKLFYLGA
+2876 
-2887 IGGAENN
+2887 
-2894 LNGTVKIAEGLTA
+2894 
-2907 ASAAKQT
+2907 
-2914 AGIVYDKTTGQGS
+2914 
-2927 ADHKTVTPGPVYPTE
+2927 
-2942 QDRTAFVTSITGEH
+2942 TAFVTSITGEH

-3003 NSHDMTITANSGDG
+3003 NNHDLTITANSGDG
-3017 IATTG
+3017 IATSG
-3022 GTLTVQD
+3022 ATLTVQ
-3029 AGIFAVTG
+3029 
-3037 AKAINANNS
+3037 N
-3046 KVDITAVNATLNGD
+3046 
-3060 VTTNNAVTIKATKA
+3060 
-3074 AKVNGAVSADGA
+3074 
-3086 NSNVSISGTAS
+3086 
-3097 AAITGAV
+3097 
-3104 NANGANAAV
+3104 
-3113 TIDSADTTIGSDITA
+3113 
-3128 NGKGAKVIAKNLSRL
+3128 
-3143 DGDVTT
+3143 
-3149 DADGSVELGFKE
+3149 
-3161 GASWTGDNGGN
+3161 
-3172 TTMSLSK
+3172 
-3179 GTWNGANNGK
+3179 
-3189 LNATLTNGTTWT
+3189 
-3201 GDSSGAGS
+3201 AGS
-3209 TIKLDASSWSG
+3209 
-3220 ANSGANADITLS
+3220 
-3232 NGASWTKGN
+3232 
-3241 TADGVAVK
+3241 
-3249 ADKASWTGANG
+3249 
-3260 GAKTNI
+3260 
-3266 TLTNSVSWNGANTG
+3266 
-3280 SNATV
+3280 
-3285 NMTDSSWTGDN
+3285 
-3296 SGAGLSLT
+3296 
-3304 ANNSKWNGS
+3304 
-3313 TSAAGSATLTN
+3313 
-3324 GSIWTGASTNAD
+3324 
-3336 FALTLNGS
+3336 
-3344 TWNNSGASS
+3344 
-3353 LKSFAGTN
+3353 
-3361 GIVDMTNAAAS
+3361 
-3372 VTIGS
+3372 
-3377 YSGDATVIYK
+3377 
-3387 HNSSNPSEVYGGNFT
+3387 
-3402 VTKAATNSKI
+3402 
-3412 TMLTD
+3412 
-3417 NTGVDTTDEDK
+3417 
-3428 INEALDALAG
+3428 
-3438 RLFYLGAVGGA
+3438 
-3449 ENNLNGTVKIA
+3449 
-3460 EGLTAAS
+3460 
-3467 VAKQTAGIVYDKT
+3467 
-3480 TGQGSADHKTV
+3480 
-3491 TPGPVYPSE
+3491 
-3500 QDRTAFVTSITGEHL
+3500 
-3515 TDKEYRKAGVLSNT
+3515 
-3529 VDNNIY
+3529 
-3535 NFTKDATTI
+3535 
-3544 TTAGSA
+3544 
-3550 ITTAKDTT
+3550 
-3558 LKLNSHDMT
+3558 
-3567 ITANSGDGIATTGGK
+3567 
-3582 LTVQDAGDFAVTG
+3582 LTVSG

-3616 GDVSTNNAVMLKATK
+3616 GDVSTNNVVNIKATK
-3631 AAKVNGAV
+3631 AVKVNGAV
-3639 AANGA
+3639 SANGA
-3644 NSNVSISGEAT
+3644 NSSVSI
-3655 TITGAVA
+3655 
-3662 ADGANSNVSIS
+3662 N

-3681 GAVNAVGANA
+3681 GAVSADGANA
-3691 AVTIDSADTT
+3691 AVTIDSADTI

-3714 VTAKNLSKLD
+3714 VTAKNLSKLN

-3737 NFKEGASW
+3737 NFKEGAAWS
-3745 TGDNAGNT
+3745 GDNAGNT
-3753 TMSLSKGTWNG
+3753 AMSLSKGSWNG
-3764 DNTGKLNATLT
+3764 ANTGKLNATLT
-3775 NGTTWIGDSSGA
+3775 NGTTWTGDSSGA

-3793 DASTWNGANSGAN
+3793 DGSAWNGANSG
-3806 ADITLNNGASWSKG
+3806 S
-3820 NTADGVTVKADKA
+3820 
-3833 AWTGANGGAKANIT
+3833 
-3847 LTNASTWNGANT
+3847 
-3859 GANATVNL
+3859 NATISL
-3867 TDSSWTGDN
+3867 TDSNWTGDN
-3876 SGAGLSLTAN
+3876 SGAGLSLTVD
-3886 NSKWNGNTSAAGSA
+3886 NSKWNGSTNAAGSA
-3900 TLTNGSIW
+3900 VLTNGSIW

-3913 NADFALTLNGSTWNN
+3913 SGDFSLTLNNSTWNN
-3928 SGASSLKNFAATNGI
+3928 SGASSLKSFNATNGI

-3971 NPGEVYGGNFTVNS
+3971 NPAEVYGGNFTVTS

-4022 LGAIGGAENNLNGT
+4022 TGAIGGAENNLNGT

-4070 VMPGP
+4070 VTPGP
-4075 VYPTEQD
+4075 VYPSEQD
-4082 RTAFVT
+4082 ITAFVT
-4088 SITGEHFTDK
+4088 SITGEHLTDK

-4103 GVLSNTVDNNIY
+4103 GVLSNTIDNNIY

-4120 ATTITTDSSAIT
+4120 ATTITTAGSAVT

-4137 TLKLNSH
+4137 TLKLNNN
-4144 DMTITAN
+4144 DLTITAN

-4156 ATTGGTLTVQDA
+4156 ATSGGKLTVQNA
-4168 GNFAVTGAKAINA
+4168 GSLTVSGAKAINA

-4192 ATLNGDVTTNNIVTI
+4192 ATLNGDVTTNNAVNIKATKAAKVNGTVSASGANSSVSINGTASAAISGAVSADGANAAVTI
-4207 KATKAAKVNGA
+4207 DSADTIIGSDITANGKGAKVTAKNLSKLNGDVATDADGSVELNFKEGAAWSGDNAGNTTMSLSKGSWNGANTGKLNATLTNGTTWTGDSSGAGSTIKLDASTWSGMNSGANANVTLTNGASWSKGNTADGVTVKADKATWTGANGGANTNITLTNATTWTGANNGANATVNLTDSSWSGDNSGAGLSLTADNSKWNGNVNAAGSATLTNGSIWNGASTSGDFSLTLNNSTWNNSGASSLKSFTGTNGVVDMTNAAASVTIGSYSGDATVIYKHNSSNPAEVYGGNFTVKSAKNGSKITMLTDNTGVDTTDEDKINEALDALAGKLFYTGAIGGAESNLNGTVKIAEGLTATSVAKQTAGIVYDKTTGQGSADHKTVTPGPVYPSEQDITAFVTSITGEHLTDKEYRKAGVLSNTIDNNIYNFTKDATTITTAGSAVTTAKDTTLKLNNHDMTITANSGDGIATSGGKLTVQDAGSLTVKGAKAINANNSKVDITAVNATLNGDVSTNNVVNIKVTKAAKVNGA

-4249 VIAKNLSRLDGD
+4249 VTAKNLSKLDGD

-4276 GASWTGN
+4276 GASWTGD

-4335 ANSGANADIT
+4335 MNSGANANVT
-4345 LTNGASWT
+4345 LTNGASWS

-4372 ANGGAKANITLTNAS
+4372 ANGGAKANITLTNSAS
-4387 TWNGA
+4387 WTGT
-4392 NTGANA
+4392 NTGNNA
-4398 IVNLT
+4398 TISLT
-4403 DSSWSGDNSGA
+4403 DSNWSGDNSGA
-4414 GLSLTANNSKWNGST
+4414 NVTITANNSKWNGNANA
-4429 STAGSAT
+4429 AGSAV
-4436 LTNGSIWNG
+4436 LTNGSVWTG
-4445 ASTSADFALTLN
+4445 ASTSGDFSLTLN
-4457 GSTWNNSGASSLKS
+4457 NSTWNNSGASSLKS
-4471 FNGTN
+4471 FNATN
-4476 GIVDMTNAAASVT
+4476 GIVDMTNTAASVT

-4517 VNKAAANSKITMLTD
+4517 VNSAKNGSKITMLTD

-4580 SIIKQTG
+4580 SVIKQTG
-4587 DIAYDKTTGQGSLK
+4587 DISYDKTTGQGSLK

-4612 EAQTKDN
+4612 EEQTKDN

-4694 AFKNLDKLDIKAA
+4694 EFKNLDKLDIKAA
-4707 GQALVAEN
+4707 GQALLAEN

-4769 STVKG
+4769 GTVKG

-5100 LDNNKL
+5100 LDNNML

>member
-108 TWSKDEVYPSGII
+108 TWSKDEVYPSGVI

-170 LNTYCGMSYSS
+170 LNNYCGMSYSS

-336 ANLSSDNPVNWEIVV
+336 ANLSSDNPVDWEIVV
-351 EGNTEGGG
+351 EGSTEGGG

-405 TLAGNTSYHTFNSV
+405 ELAGNTSYHTFNSV

-448 TTKVININANSKTGD
+448 TTKIVNINANSKTGD

-474 SSVYSGVSS
+474 NSVYSGVSS

-537 VQNGVATPVGVYAG
+537 VQNSVATPVGVYAG

-578 AIMNDAGKSDASKI
+578 AIMNDAGKSAASKI

-633 INGNLTIKGADNE
+633 INGNLTIKGSDSE

-730 GKDGAAAGNN
+730 GKDGVTAGQN
-740 SVKLGGDIFALSTGT
+740 SVKLGGDIFALKTGT
-755 VNVALTTGDSYLRGI
+755 VNVALTTDDSYLRGI

-827 KSDSKNITIDKY
+827 KSGSKNITIDKY

-844 VIYEHDNSNPEKILG
+844 VIYEHDNSNPENILG

-865 TAESGS
+865 TAETGS
-871 AVALRTDSDGV
+871 AVALRTDSSGV

-904 DYVSGNRNLDGQV
+904 DYVNGSRNLDGQV

-925 ASAAKYVGSVKYNDT
+925 ASAAKYVSSVKYSDT

-954 ETPEGDNSDADK
+954 ETPEGDNTDADK

-979 SGDNVNLT
+979 SGDNVNLA
-987 LKDKASWSGDNIG
+987 LKGKASWNGNNSG
-1000 SNMVVNAA
+1000 SNMVVNAT
-1008 DSVWTGDNKGAGT
+1008 DSAWTGDNKGTEINA
-1021 NVTLN
+1021 TLN
-1026 ASAWNGK
+1026 ASDWNGK

-1046 ASWSGDSS
+1046 ASWTGDSS
-1054 GSDLQLNL
+1054 GSDLQLTL

-1073 DRSSVTLGNGSNW
+1073 DRSSVTL
-1086 EGNSSGKDAVININN
+1086 NN
-1101 GSSWSGNVSGSGST
+1101 GSSWSGNVIGSGST

-1121 NLWQVKGDNV
+1121 SLWQLKGDNV
-1131 LDSFNAGSISKMRKA
+1131 LDSFNTGSISKMRKA
-1146 AAVASGSG
+1146 AAVAAGG
-1154 ATVDMTDATAGNLTI
+1154 GTTVDMTDATAGNLTI
-1169 NKYNGKATFVYKH
+1169 NKYNGKATFVYQH
-1182 DANDVTKINGGDIT
+1182 DVNDVTKINGGDIT
-1196 IGAATSSSGITLLTD
+1196 IGTATTGSGITLLTD

-1246 DGYVKIAEGLTSV
+1246 DGYVKIAEGLTSA

-1296 TDFTT
+1296 TDFKTT
-1301 VVTGDYVTD
+1301 VTGDYVTD

-1319 PDINNIYN
+1319 PNTDNIYN

-1334 ITTDSSAI
+1334 ITTAGSAV
-1342 TTAKDTTLKLNSHD
+1342 TTAKDTTLKLNNND

-1365 GIATTGGTLTVQD
+1365 GIATTGGTLTVQN
-1378 AGNFVVTGAKA
+1378 AGNFAVTGAKA

-1401 VNATLNGDVSTNNAV
+1401 VNATLNGDVSTNNVVNIKATKAAKVNGAVSASGANSSVSINGTASAAISGAVSADGVNAAVTIDSADTIIGSDITANGKGAKVTAKNLSKLNGNVATDADGSVELNFKEGAAWSGDNAGNTTMSLSKGSWNGANTGKLNATLTNGTSWNGDSSGAGSTIKLDASSWSGMNSGANANVTLTNGASWTKGNTADGVTVKADKSTWTGANGGAKANITLTNSASWTGTNTGNNATISLTDSNWSGDNSGANVTITANNSKWNGSTSAAGSAVLTNGSIWTGASTSADFSLTLNGSTWNNSGASSLKSFTGTNGIVDMTNAAAGVTIGSYSGDATVIYKHNSSDPGEVYGGNFTVTSAKSGSKITMLTDNTGVDTTDEDKINEALDALAGKLFYTGAIGGAENNLNGTVKIAEGLTATSVAKQTAGIVYDKTTGQGSADHKTVTPGPVYPTEQDRTAFVTSITGEHFADKEYRKAGVLSNTVDNNIYNFTKDATTITTAGSAVTTAKDTTLKLNNHDMTITANSGDGIATTGGTLTVQDAGSLTVSGAKAINANNSKVEITAVNATLNGDVTTNNAV
-1416 TIKATKAAKVNG
+1416 TIKATKAAKVNGAVSANGANSSVSINGTASAAISG

-1441 DSADTTIGSNVTANG
+1441 DSADTIIGSDITANG

-1468 LDGDVVTDADG
+1468 LNGNVATDADG
-1479 SVELNFKEGASWTG
+1479 SVELNFKEGAAWSG
-1493 DNSGNTTMSL
+1493 DNAGNTAMSL

-1511 NNGKL
+1511 NTGKL

-1539 DASTWNGAN
+1539 DASSWSGAN

-1591 ITLTNASTWNGANT
+1591 ITLTNSASWNGANT
-1605 GANAKVN
+1605 GSNATVN
-1612 LTDSSWTGDNS
+1612 LTDSSWS
-1623 GSGLSLTA
+1623 
-1631 NNSKWNGSTS
+1631 
-1641 AAGSATLTNG
+1641 
-1651 SIWTGASAN
+1651 
-1660 ADFSLTL
+1660 
-1667 NGSTWN
+1667 
-1673 NSGASSLKNFAGTN
+1673 
-1687 GIVDM
+1687 
-1692 SNAAASVTIGSY
+1692 
-1704 SGDATVIYKHNSN
+1704 
-1717 NPGEVYG
+1717 
-1724 GNFTVNSAENGSKI
+1724 
-1738 TMLTDNTG
+1738 
-1746 VDTTDEDKINEA
+1746 
-1758 LDALAGKLFYLGAVG
+1758 
-1773 GAESNLNGTVKIAEG
+1773 
-1788 LTAASVAKQTAGIV
+1788 
-1802 YDKTTGQGSADHKTV
+1802 
-1817 TPGPVYPSEQDRTA
+1817 
-1831 FVTSITGEHLTDK
+1831 
-1844 EYRKAGVLSNTVDN
+1844 
-1858 NIYNFTKDATTITTD
+1858 
-1873 SSAITTAK
+1873 
-1881 DTTLKLNSHDM
+1881 
-1892 TITANSG
+1892 
-1899 DGIATTGGTLTVQ
+1899 
-1912 DAGNFVVTG
+1912 
-1921 AKAINANNS
+1921 
-1930 KVDIT
+1930 
-1935 AVNATLNGDVTTNN
+1935 
-1949 TVMLKA
+1949 
-1955 TKAAKVNGA
+1955 
-1964 VSADGANSNVSI
+1964 
-1976 SGTASAA
+1976 
-1983 ITGAVNANGANAAVT
+1983 
-1998 IDSADTTIGSDIT
+1998 
-2011 ANGKGAK
+2011 
-2018 VTAKNLSKLDGNVAT
+2018 
-2033 DADGNVELN
+2033 
-2042 FKEGASWSGDNSGN
+2042 
-2056 TTMSLSKGTWSGAN
+2056 
-2070 TGKLNV
+2070 
-2076 TLTNG
+2076 
-2081 TTWNGD
+2081 
-2087 SSGAG
+2087 
-2092 STIKLDAS
+2092 
-2100 TWSGANSGA
+2100 
-2109 DADITLNNG
+2109 
-2118 ASWSK
+2118 
-2123 GNTAD
+2123 
-2128 GVTVKADKA
+2128 
-2137 AWTGANGGAKA
+2137 
-2148 NITLTNASTWNGANT
+2148 
-2163 GANAKVNLTDSSW
+2163 
-2176 TGDNSGAG
+2176 GDNSGAG
-2184 LSLTANNSKWNG
+2184 LSLNVNNSKWNG
-2196 STSTA
+2196 STNAA
-2201 GSATLTNGSIWTG
+2201 GSAMLTNGSSWTG

-2239 SFSGTNGIVDM
+2239 SFNATNGIVDM
-2250 TNTAASVTIGSYSGD
+2250 TNAAASVTIGSYSGD

-2290 AANSKISMLTD
+2290 ATNSKITMLTD

-2323 LFYLGAV
+2323 LFYTGAI
-2330 GGAES
+2330 GGAEN

-2343 AEGLTAASVAKQTA
+2343 AEGLTATSVAKQTA

-2374 VTPGPVYPS
+2374 VTPGPVYPT

-2410 SNTVDNNIYNFTK
+2410 SNTIDNNIYNFTK

-2436 TTKDTTLKLNS
+2436 TAKDTTLKLNN
-2447 HDLTITANSG
+2447 HDMTITANSG

-2462 TGGTLTVQN
+2462 SGGTLTVQN
-2471 VGNFAVTG
+2471 AGSLTVSG

-2515 AAKVNGAVAA
+2515 AAKVNGAVSAN
-2525 DGANSNVSI
+2525 GANSSVSI
-2534 SGTASAAISGAVSA
+2534 NGGEATTVTGAVNA
-2548 VGANAAVTVDSAD
+2548 DGANAAVTIDSAD

-2581 LSKLDGDVA
+2581 LSKLDGDVT
-2590 TDADGSVELNFKEG
+2590 TDADGSVELKFKEG
-2604 ASWSGD
+2604 ASWTGD

-2635 LTNGTTWN
+2635 LTNGTIWT

-2651 TIKLDASTWSGANSG
+2651 TIKLDGSAWNGANSG
-2666 ANTDITLSNGAS
+2666 ANADITLTNGAS
-2678 WTKGNTA
+2678 W
-2685 DGVTVKAEKA
+2685 
-2695 TWTGANG
+2695 
-2702 GAKANITLTNAS
+2702 S
-2714 TWNGANTGANAIV
+2714 
-2727 NLIDS
+2727 
-2732 SWTGDNSGAGLSL
+2732 GDNSGAGLSL
-2745 TANNSKWNG
+2745 TADNSKWNG
-2754 STNAAGSA
+2754 STNTAGSA
-2762 TLTNGSIWTGASTSA
+2762 TLTNGSIWNGASTSA

-2786 TWNNSGASSLKSFS
+2786 TWNNSGASSLKSFA

-2876 ALVGKLFYLGA
+2876 ALAGKLFYLGAVGGAENNLNGTVKIAEGLTATSVAKQTAGIVYDKTTGQGSADHKTVTPGPVYPTEQDRTAFVTSITGEHLTDKEYRKAGVLSNTVDNNIYNFTKDATTITTAGSAVTTAKDTTLKLNNHDLTITANGGDGIATTGATLTVQNAGNLTVSGAKAINANNSKVEITAVNATLNGDVSTNNVVNIKATKAAKVNGAVSANGTNAAVTIDSADTTIGSGITANGKGAKVIAKNISKLNGNVATDADGSVELKFKEGASWTGDNSGNTTMSLSKGTWNGANTGKLNATLTNGTTWTGDSSGAGSTIKLDASTWNGANSGANANVTLTNGASWSKGNTADGVTVKADKSSWMGANGGANANITLTNATTWTGANNGANATVNLTDSSWSGDNSGANVTITANNSKWNGSTSAAGSATLTNGSIWNGASTSADFALTLNGSTWNNSGASSLKSFTGTNGVVDMTNAAASVTIGSYSGDATVIYKHNSSNPGEVYGGNFTVKSAKSGSKITMLTDNTGVDTTDEDKINEALDALAGKLFYTGA

-2907 ASAAKQT
+2907 TSVAKQT

-3003 NSHDMTITANSGDG
+3003 NNNDMTITANSGDG

-3022 GTLTVQD
+3022 GKLTVQD
-3029 AGIFAVTG
+3029 AGSLTVSG

-3046 KVDITAVNATLNGD
+3046 KVEITAVNATLNGD
-3060 VTTNNAVTIKATKA
+3060 VSTNNVVNIKATKA
-3074 AKVNGAVSADGA
+3074 AKVNGAVSA
-3086 NSNVSISGTAS
+3086 
-3097 AAITGAV
+3097 
-3104 NANGANAAV
+3104 NGANAAV
-3113 TIDSADTTIGSDITA
+3113 TIDSADTIIGSDIIA
-3128 NGKGAKVIAKNLSRL
+3128 NGKGAKVTAKNLSKL
-3143 DGDVTT
+3143 NGNVAT
-3149 DADGSVELGFKE
+3149 DADGSVELNFKE
-3161 GASWTGDNGGN
+3161 GASWTGDNSGN

-3179 GTWNGANNGK
+3179 GTWNGANTAK

-3220 ANSGANADITLS
+3220 MNSGANA
-3232 NGASWTKGN
+3232 N
-3241 TADGVAVK
+3241 V
-3249 ADKASWTGANG
+3249 
-3260 GAKTNI
+3260 
-3266 TLTNSVSWNGANTG
+3266 TLT
-3280 SNATV
+3280 
-3285 NMTDSSWTGDN
+3285 
-3296 SGAGLSLT
+3296 
-3304 ANNSKWNGS
+3304 
-3313 TSAAGSATLTN
+3313 
-3324 GSIWTGASTNAD
+3324 
-3336 FALTLNGS
+3336 
-3344 TWNNSGASS
+3344 
-3353 LKSFAGTN
+3353 
-3361 GIVDMTNAAAS
+3361 
-3372 VTIGS
+3372 
-3377 YSGDATVIYK
+3377 
-3387 HNSSNPSEVYGGNFT
+3387 
-3402 VTKAATNSKI
+3402 
-3412 TMLTD
+3412 
-3417 NTGVDTTDEDK
+3417 
-3428 INEALDALAG
+3428 
-3438 RLFYLGAVGGA
+3438 
-3449 ENNLNGTVKIA
+3449 
-3460 EGLTAAS
+3460 
-3467 VAKQTAGIVYDKT
+3467 
-3480 TGQGSADHKTV
+3480 
-3491 TPGPVYPSE
+3491 
-3500 QDRTAFVTSITGEHL
+3500 
-3515 TDKEYRKAGVLSNT
+3515 
-3529 VDNNIY
+3529 
-3535 NFTKDATTI
+3535 
-3544 TTAGSA
+3544 
-3550 ITTAKDTT
+3550 
-3558 LKLNSHDMT
+3558 
-3567 ITANSGDGIATTGGK
+3567 
-3582 LTVQDAGDFAVTG
+3582 
-3595 AKAINA
+3595 
-3601 NNSKVDITAVNATLN
+3601 
-3616 GDVSTNNAVMLKATK
+3616 
-3631 AAKVNGAV
+3631 
-3639 AANGA
+3639 
-3644 NSNVSISGEAT
+3644 
-3655 TITGAVA
+3655 
-3662 ADGANSNVSIS
+3662 
-3673 GTASAAIS
+3673 
-3681 GAVNAVGANA
+3681 
-3691 AVTIDSADTT
+3691 
-3701 IGSDITANGKGAK
+3701 
-3714 VTAKNLSKLD
+3714 
-3724 GNVATDADGSVEL
+3724 
-3737 NFKEGASW
+3737 
-3745 TGDNAGNT
+3745 
-3753 TMSLSKGTWNG
+3753 
-3764 DNTGKLNATLT
+3764 
-3775 NGTTWIGDSSGA
+3775 
-3787 GSTIKL
+3787 
-3793 DASTWNGANSGAN
+3793 
-3806 ADITLNNGASWSKG
+3806 NGASWSKG

-3847 LTNASTWNGANT
+3847 LTNSASWNGANT
-3859 GANATVNL
+3859 GSNATVNL
-3867 TDSSWTGDN
+3867 TDSNWSGDN
-3876 SGAGLSLTAN
+3876 SGANVTINAN
-3886 NSKWNGNTSAAGSA
+3886 NSKWNGN
-3900 TLTNGSIW
+3900 
-3908 TGAST
+3908 
-3913 NADFALTLNGSTWNN
+3913 
-3928 SGASSLKNFAATNGI
+3928 
-3943 VDMTNAAASVTIG
+3943 
-3956 SYSGDATVIYKHNSS
+3956 
-3971 NPGEVYGGNFTVNS
+3971 
-3985 AKNGSKI
+3985 
-3992 TMLTDNTGVD
+3992 
-4002 TTDEDKI
+4002 
-4009 NEALDALAGKLFY
+4009 
-4022 LGAIGGAENNLNGT
+4022 
-4036 VKIAEGLTATSV
+4036 
-4048 AKQTAGIVYDK
+4048 
-4059 TTGQGSADHKT
+4059 
-4070 VMPGP
+4070 
-4075 VYPTEQD
+4075 
-4082 RTAFVT
+4082 
-4088 SITGEHFTDK
+4088 
-4098 EYRKA
+4098 
-4103 GVLSNTVDNNIY
+4103 
-4115 NFTKD
+4115 
-4120 ATTITTDSSAIT
+4120 
-4132 TAKDT
+4132 
-4137 TLKLNSH
+4137 
-4144 DMTITAN
+4144 
-4151 SGDGI
+4151 
-4156 ATTGGTLTVQDA
+4156 
-4168 GNFAVTGAKAINA
+4168 
-4181 NNSKVDITAVN
+4181 
-4192 ATLNGDVTTNNIVTI
+4192 
-4207 KATKAAKVNGA
+4207 
-4218 VSANGTNA
+4218 
-4226 AVTIDSADT
+4226 
-4235 TIGSD
+4235 
-4240 ITANGKGAK
+4240 
-4249 VIAKNLSRLDGD
+4249 
-4261 VATDADGSVELNFKE
+4261 
-4276 GASWTGN
+4276 
-4283 NSGNTTMSLSKGT
+4283 
-4296 WNGANTGKLNATL
+4296 
-4309 TNGTSWTG
+4309 
-4317 DSSGAG
+4317 
-4323 STIKL
+4323 
-4328 DASSWSG
+4328 
-4335 ANSGANADIT
+4335 ANA
-4345 LTNGASWT
+4345 
-4353 KGNTAD
+4353 
-4359 GVTVKADKAAWTG
+4359 
-4372 ANGGAKANITLTNAS
+4372 
-4387 TWNGA
+4387 
-4392 NTGANA
+4392 
-4398 IVNLT
+4398 
-4403 DSSWSGDNSGA
+4403 
-4414 GLSLTANNSKWNGST
+4414 
-4429 STAGSAT
+4429 AGSAT

-4457 GSTWNNSGASSLKS
+4457 GSTWNNSGASSLRS
-4471 FNGTN
+4471 FTGTN
-4476 GIVDMTNAAASVT
+4476 GVVDMTNAAAGVT
-4489 IGSYSGDA
+4489 IGSYSGDT

-4517 VNKAAANSKITMLTD
+4517 VNSAKNGSKITMLTD

-4547 LNALANK
+4547 LNSLANK

-4580 SIIKQTG
+4580 SVVKQTG

-4694 AFKNLDKLDIKAA
+4694 EFKNLDKLDIKAA
-4707 GQALVAEN
+4707 GQALLAEN

-4769 STVKG
+4769 GTVKG

-4852 VNLHLNSSKAQWN
+4852 VNLHLNSSKAQWT

-4933 AEGSSITLRTDN
+4933 AAGSSITLRTDN

>member
-133 NGYIYVGDYDL
+133 NGYVYVGDYDL

-170 LNTYCGMSYSS
+170 LNKYCGMSYSS

-336 ANLSSDNPVNWEIVV
+336 ANLSSDNPVDWEIVV
-351 EGNTEGGG
+351 EGSTEGGG

-405 TLAGNTSYHTFNSV
+405 ELAGNTSYHTFNSV

-448 TTKVININANSKTGD
+448 TTKIVNINANSKTGD

-499 PNAWKTQADLS
+499 PNAWKTQADLR

-537 VQNGVATPVGVYAG
+537 VQNSVATPVGVYAG
-551 NGKSV
+551 NGKNI

-578 AIMNDAGKSDASKI
+578 AIMNDAGKSAASKI

-621 ASYASDVANTIT
+621 ASYASYVANTIT
-633 INGNLTIKGADNE
+633 INGNLTIKGSDSE

-730 GKDGAAAGNN
+730 GKDGTAAGNN
-740 SVKLGGDIFALSTGT
+740 SVKLGGDIFALKTGT
-755 VNVALTTGDSYLRGI
+755 VNVALTTDDSYLRGI

-827 KSDSKNITIDKY
+827 KSGSKDITIDKY

-844 VIYEHDNSNPEKILG
+844 VIYEHDNSNPENILG

-865 TAESGS
+865 TAETGS
-871 AVALRTDSDGV
+871 AVALRTDSSGI

-893 LDALANKLYYT
+893 LNALANKLYYT
-904 DYVSGNRNLDGQV
+904 DYVNGSRNLDGQV

-925 ASAAKYVGSVKYNDT
+925 ASAAKYVGSVKYSDT

-954 ETPEGDNSDADK
+954 ETPEGDNTDADK

-979 SGDNVNLT
+979 SGDNVNLA
-987 LKDKASWSGDNIG
+987 LKDKASWTGNNSG
-1000 SNMVVNAA
+1000 SNIVVNAT
-1008 DSVWTGDNKGAGT
+1008 DSAWTGDNKGAGT

-1046 ASWSGDSS
+1046 ASWTGDSS
-1054 GSDLQLNL
+1054 GSDLQLTL
-1062 DDSDYNGNISG
+1062 DNSAYQGNIRG
-1073 DRSSVTLGNGSNW
+1073 DRSSVTL
-1086 EGNSSGKDAVININN
+1086 NN
-1101 GSSWSGNVSGSGST
+1101 GSSWSGNVIGSGST

-1121 NLWQVKGDNV
+1121 SLWQLKGDNV
-1131 LDSFNAGSISKMRKA
+1131 LDSFNAGSVSKMRKA
-1146 AAVASGSG
+1146 AAVAAGG
-1154 ATVDMTDATAGNLTI
+1154 GTTVDMTDAAAGNLTI
-1169 NKYNGKATFVYKH
+1169 NKYNGKATFVYQH
-1182 DANDVTKINGGDIT
+1182 DVNDVTKINGGDIT
-1196 IGAATSSSGITLLTD
+1196 IGTATTGSGITLLTD

-1246 DGYVKIAEGLTSV
+1246 DGYVKIAEGLTSA

-1290 PNVQSK
+1290 PNVQSN
-1296 TDFTT
+1296 TDFKTT
-1301 VVTGDYVTD
+1301 VTGDYVTD

-1319 PDINNIYN
+1319 PDTDNIYN

-1334 ITTDSSAI
+1334 ITTAGSAV
-1342 TTAKDTTLKLNSHD
+1342 TTAKDTTLKLNNND

-1378 AGNFVVTGAKA
+1378 AGSLTVSGAKA
-1389 INANNSKVDITA
+1389 INANNSKVEITA
-1401 VNATLNGDVSTNNAV
+1401 VNATLNGDVSTNNV
-1416 TIKATKAAKVNG
+1416 VNIKATKAAKVNG
-1428 AVSADGANAAVTI
+1428 AVSANGANSSVSINGGEATTVTGAVNADGANAAVTI
-1441 DSADTTIGSNVTANG
+1441 DSADTTIGSDITANG

-1468 LDGDVVTDADG
+1468 LDGNVATDADG

-1511 NNGKL
+1511 NTGKL
-1516 NATLTNGTTWT
+1516 NATLTNGTTWN

-1539 DASTWNGAN
+1539 DASTWSGMN
-1548 SGANADITL
+1548 SGENANVTL
-1557 NNGASWSKGNTAD
+1557 TNGASWSKGNNAD

-1576 DKAAWTGANGGAKAN
+1576 DKAAWTGANSGAKAN
-1591 ITLTNASTWNGANT
+1591 ITLSNSASWNGANT
-1605 GANAKVN
+1605 GSNATVN
-1612 LTDSSWTGDNS
+1612 LTDSSWSGANS
-1623 GSGLSLTA
+1623 GAGLSLTA
-1631 NNSKWNGSTS
+1631 NNSKWNGSTN
-1641 AAGSATLTNG
+1641 AAGSAVLTNG
-1651 SIWTGASAN
+1651 SIWTGASTS
-1660 ADFSLTL
+1660 ADFALTL

-1673 NSGASSLKNFAGTN
+1673 NSGASSLKSFNVTN

-1692 SNAAASVTIGSY
+1692 TNAAASVTIGSY
-1704 SGDATVIYKHNSN
+1704 SGDATVIYKHNSS

-1724 GNFTVNSAENGSKI
+1724 GNFTVNNAKNGSKI

-1758 LDALAGKLFYLGAVG
+1758 LDALAGKLFYTGAIG
-1773 GAESNLNGTVKIAEG
+1773 GAENNLNGTVKIAEG
-1788 LTAASVAKQTAGIV
+1788 LTATSVAKQTAGIV

-1817 TPGPVYPSEQDRTA
+1817 TPGPVYPSEQDITA

-1881 DTTLKLNSHDM
+1881 DTTLKLNNHDM

-1912 DAGNFVVTG
+1912 DAGSLTVSG

-1930 KVDIT
+1930 KVEIT
-1935 AVNATLNGDVTTNN
+1935 AVNATLNGDVSTNN
-1949 TVMLKA
+1949 VVNIKA
-1955 TKAAKVNGA
+1955 MKAAKVNGTVNA
-1964 VSADGANSNVSI
+1964 NGANSSVSI

-1983 ITGAVNANGANAAVT
+1983 ISGAVSAVGVNAVVT
-1998 IDSADTTIGSDIT
+1998 VDSADTTIGSDIT
-2011 ANGKGAK
+2011 ANGNGAK
-2018 VTAKNLSKLDGNVAT
+2018 VTAKNLSKLDGDVTT
-2033 DADGNVELN
+2033 DADGSVELN
-2042 FKEGASWSGDNSGN
+2042 FKEGASWTGDNAGN
-2056 TTMSLSKGTWSGAN
+2056 TTMSLSKGSWNGAN
-2070 TGKLNV
+2070 TGKLNA

-2081 TTWNGD
+2081 TSWTGD

-2100 TWSGANSGA
+2100 TWNGANSGA
-2109 DADITLNNG
+2109 NANVTLTNG

-2137 AWTGANGGAKA
+2137 AWTGANGGANA
-2148 NITLTNASTWNGANT
+2148 NITLSNSASWNGANT
-2163 GANAKVNLTDSSW
+2163 GSNATVNLTDSSW
-2176 TGDNSGAG
+2176 SGDNSGAG

-2196 STSTA
+2196 NANAA
-2201 GSATLTNGSIWTG
+2201 GSAVLTNGSIWTG

-2220 FALTLNGS
+2220 FSLTLNNS

-2239 SFSGTNGIVDM
+2239 SFNATNGIVDM
-2250 TNTAASVTIGSYSGD
+2250 TNAAAGVTIGSYSGD
-2265 ATVIYKHNSSNPGE
+2265 ATVIYKHNSSNPAE
-2279 VYGGNFTVTKA
+2279 VYGGNFTVNNAK
-2290 AANSKISMLTD
+2290 NGSKITMLTD

-2323 LFYLGAV
+2323 LFYTGAI
-2330 GGAES
+2330 GGAEN

-2343 AEGLTAASVAKQTA
+2343 AEGLTATSVAKQTA

-2374 VTPGPVYPS
+2374 VTPGPVYPT

-2423 DATTITTDSSAIT
+2423 DATTITTAGSAIT
-2436 TTKDTTLKLNS
+2436 TAKDTTLKLNNN
-2447 HDLTITANSG
+2447 DLTITANSG

-2462 TGGTLTVQN
+2462 TGGTLTVQDAGSLT
-2471 VGNFAVTG
+2471 VSG

-2493 AVNATLNGDVS
+2493 AVNATLNGDVT
-2504 TNNVVNIKATK
+2504 TNNAVNIKATK
-2515 AAKVNGAVAA
+2515 AVKVNGAVSAS
-2525 DGANSNVSI
+2525 GANSSVSI
-2534 SGTASAAISGAVSA
+2534 NGGEATTVTGAVSA
-2548 VGANAAVTVDSAD
+2548 DGANAAVTIDSAD

-2581 LSKLDGDVA
+2581 LSKLNGNVA
-2590 TDADGSVELNFKEG
+2590 TDADGSVELNFREG
-2604 ASWSGD
+2604 ASWTGD
-2610 NSGNTTM
+2610 NGGNTTM
-2617 SLSKGTWNG
+2617 SLSKGSWNG

-2635 LTNGTTWN
+2635 LTNGTSWN

-2651 TIKLDASTWSGANSG
+2651 TIKLDASTWNGANSG
-2666 ANTDITLSNGAS
+2666 ANADITLTNGAS
-2678 WTKGNTA
+2678 WSKGNTA
-2685 DGVTVKAEKA
+2685 DGVTVKADKS

-2702 GAKANITLTNAS
+2702 GANANITLTNAT
-2714 TWNGANTGANAIV
+2714 TWTGANNGANATV
-2727 NLIDS
+2727 NLTDS
-2732 SWTGDNSGAGLSL
+2732 SWSGDNSGANVTI

-2754 STNAAGSA
+2754 NANAAGSA
-2762 TLTNGSIWTGASTSA
+2762 VLTNGSIWTGASTSG
-2777 DFSLTLNGS
+2777 DFSLTLNNS
-2786 TWNNSGASSLKSFS
+2786 TWNNSGASILKSFNA
-2800 GTNGIVDMTNAAA
+2800 TNGIVDMTNAAA

-2830 NSSNPGEVYGGNFT
+2830 NSSNPAEVYGGNFT
-2844 VNSAKNGSKITMLTD
+2844 VTKAAANSKITMLTD

-2876 ALVGKLFYLGA
+2876 ALAGKLFYTGA

-2907 ASAAKQT
+2907 TSVAKQT

-3003 NSHDMTITANSGDG
+3003 NNHDLTITANSGDG
-3017 IATTG
+3017 IATSG
-3022 GTLTVQD
+3022 ATLTVQN
-3029 AGIFAVTG
+3029 AGSLTVSG

-3060 VTTNNAVTIKATKA
+3060 VSTNNVVNIKATKA
-3074 AKVNGAVSADGA
+3074 VKVNGAVSANGA
-3086 NSNVSISGTAS
+3086 NSSVSINGTAS
-3097 AAITGAV
+3097 AAISGAV
-3104 NANGANAAV
+3104 SADGANAAV
-3113 TIDSADTTIGSDITA
+3113 TIDSADTIIGSDITA
-3128 NGKGAKVIAKNLSRL
+3128 NGKGAKVTAKNLSKL
-3143 DGDVTT
+3143 NGNVAT
-3149 DADGSVELGFKE
+3149 DADGSVELNFKE
-3161 GASWTGDNGGN
+3161 GAAWSGDNAGN
-3172 TTMSLSK
+3172 TAMSLSK
-3179 GTWNGANNGK
+3179 GSWNGANTGK

-3209 TIKLDASSWSG
+3209 TIKLDGSAWNG
-3220 ANSGANADITLS
+3220 ANSG
-3232 NGASWTKGN
+3232 
-3241 TADGVAVK
+3241 
-3249 ADKASWTGANG
+3249 
-3260 GAKTNI
+3260 
-3266 TLTNSVSWNGANTG
+3266 
-3280 SNATV
+3280 SNATISL
-3285 NMTDSSWTGDN
+3285 TDSNWTGDN

-3304 ANNSKWNGS
+3304 VDNSKWNGS
-3313 TSAAGSATLTN
+3313 TNAAGSAVLTN
-3324 GSIWTGASTNAD
+3324 GSIWTGASTSGD
-3336 FALTLNGS
+3336 FSLTLNNS

-3353 LKSFAGTN
+3353 LKSFNATN
-3361 GIVDMTNAAAS
+3361 GIVDMTNAVAS

-3387 HNSSNPSEVYGGNFT
+3387 HNSSNPAEVYGGNFT
-3402 VTKAATNSKI
+3402 VTSAKNGSKI

-3438 RLFYLGAVGGA
+3438 KLFYTGAIGGA

-3460 EGLTAAS
+3460 EGLTATS

-3491 TPGPVYPSE
+3491 TPGPVYPTE

-3550 ITTAKDTT
+3550 VTTAKDTT
-3558 LKLNSHDMT
+3558 LKLNNNDLT
-3567 ITANSGDGIATTGGK
+3567 ITANSGDGIATSGGK
-3582 LTVQDAGDFAVTG
+3582 LTVQNAGSLTVSG

-3616 GDVSTNNAVMLKATK
+3616 GDVTTNNAVNIKATK
-3631 AAKVNGAV
+3631 AAKVNGTVSAS
-3639 AANGA
+3639 GA
-3644 NSNVSISGEAT
+3644 NSSVSI
-3655 TITGAVA
+3655 
-3662 ADGANSNVSIS
+3662 N

-3681 GAVNAVGANA
+3681 GAVSADGANA
-3691 AVTIDSADTT
+3691 AVTIDSADTI

-3714 VTAKNLSKLD
+3714 VTAKNLSKLNGD
-3724 GNVATDADGSVEL
+3724 VATDADGSVEL
-3737 NFKEGASW
+3737 NFKEGAAWS
-3745 TGDNAGNT
+3745 GDNAGNT
-3753 TMSLSKGTWNG
+3753 TMSLSKGSWNG
-3764 DNTGKLNATLT
+3764 ANTGKLNATLT
-3775 NGTTWIGDSSGA
+3775 NGTTWTGDSSGA

-3793 DASTWNGANSGAN
+3793 DASTWSGMNSGAN
-3806 ADITLNNGASWSKG
+3806 ANVTLTNGASWSKG

-3833 AWTGANGGAKANIT
+3833 TWTGANGGANTNIT
-3847 LTNASTWNGANT
+3847 LTNATTWTGANN

-3867 TDSSWTGDN
+3867 TDSSWSGDN
-3876 SGAGLSLTAN
+3876 SGAGLSLTAD
-3886 NSKWNGNTSAAGSA
+3886 NSKWNGNVNAAGSA

-3908 TGAST
+3908 NGAST
-3913 NADFALTLNGSTWNN
+3913 SGDFSLTLNNSTWNN
-3928 SGASSLKNFAATNGI
+3928 SGASSLKSFTGTNGV

-3971 NPGEVYGGNFTVNS
+3971 NPAEVYGGNFTVKS

-4022 LGAIGGAENNLNGT
+4022 TGAIGGAENNLNGT

-4070 VMPGP
+4070 VTPGP

-4088 SITGEHFTDK
+4088 SITGEHLTDK

-4103 GVLSNTVDNNIY
+4103 GVLSNTIDNNIY

-4120 ATTITTDSSAIT
+4120 ATTITTAGSAVT

-4137 TLKLNSH
+4137 TLKLNNN

-4156 ATTGGTLTVQDA
+4156 ATSGGKLTVQDA
-4168 GNFAVTGAKAINA
+4168 GSLTVKGAKAINA

-4192 ATLNGDVTTNNIVTI
+4192 ATLNGDVSTNNVVNI
-4207 KATKAAKVNGA
+4207 KVTKAAKVNGA

-4249 VIAKNLSRLDGD
+4249 VTAKNLSKLDGD

-4276 GASWTGN
+4276 GASWTGD

-4328 DASSWSG
+4328 DASTWNG
-4335 ANSGANADIT
+4335 ANSGANANVT
-4345 LTNGASWT
+4345 LTNGASWS

-4359 GVTVKADKAAWTG
+4359 GVTVKADKAAWIG
-4372 ANGGAKANITLTNAS
+4372 ANGGAKSNITLSNSAS
-4387 TWNGA
+4387 WNGA
-4392 NTGANA
+4392 NTGSNA
-4398 IVNLT
+4398 TVNLT

-4414 GLSLTANNSKWNGST
+4414 NVTITANNSKWNGNANA
-4429 STAGSAT
+4429 AGSAV
-4436 LTNGSIWNG
+4436 LTNGSIWTG
-4445 ASTSADFALTLN
+4445 ASTSADFSLTLN

-4471 FNGTN
+4471 FTGTN
-4476 GIVDMTNAAASVT
+4476 GIVDMTNVAAGVT

-4497 TVIYKHNSSNPGEV
+4497 TVIYKHNSSNPAEV

-4547 LNALANK
+4547 LNSLANK

-4580 SIIKQTG
+4580 SVVKQTG

-4694 AFKNLDKLDIKAA
+4694 EFKNLDKLDIKAA
-4707 GQALVAEN
+4707 GQALLAEN

-4738 GSGIKADG
+4738 GSSIKADG

-4769 STVKG
+4769 GTVKG

>member
-133 NGYIYVGDYDL
+133 NGYVYVGDYDL

-170 LNTYCGMSYSS
+170 LNNYCGMSYSS

-336 ANLSSDNPVNWEIVV
+336 ANLSSDNPVDWEIVV
-351 EGNTEGGG
+351 EGSTEGGG

-405 TLAGNTSYHTFNSV
+405 QLAGNTSYHTFNSV

-448 TTKVININANSKTGD
+448 TTKIVNINANSKTGD

-537 VQNGVATPVGVYAG
+537 VQNSVATPVGVYAG

-578 AIMNDAGKSDASKI
+578 AIMNDAGKSAASKI
-592 TVNGDVNISMNGSY
+592 IVNGDVNISMNGSY

-633 INGNLTIKGADNE
+633 INGNLTIKGSDSE

-666 LTQVE
+666 LAQVE

-730 GKDGAAAGNN
+730 GKDGTAAGNN
-740 SVKLGGDIFALSTGT
+740 SVKLGGDIFALKTGT
-755 VNVALTTGDSYLRGI
+755 VNVALTTDDSYLRGI

-827 KSDSKNITIDKY
+827 KSGSKNITIDKY

-865 TAESGS
+865 TAETGS
-871 AVALRTDSDGV
+871 AVALRTDSSGV

-904 DYVSGNRNLDGQV
+904 DYVNGSRNLDGQV

-925 ASAAKYVGSVKYNDT
+925 ASAAKYVSSVKYSDT

-954 ETPEGDNSDADK
+954 ETPEGDNTDADK

-979 SGDNVNLT
+979 SGDNVNLA
-987 LKDKASWSGDNIG
+987 LKDKASWTGNNSG
-1000 SNMVVNAA
+1000 SNMVVNAT
-1008 DSVWTGDNKGAGT
+1008 DSAWTGDNKGAGI

-1026 ASAWNGK
+1026 ASDWNGK

-1046 ASWSGDSS
+1046 ASWTGDSS
-1054 GSDLQLNL
+1054 GSDLQLTL
-1062 DDSDYNGNISG
+1062 DNSAYQGNIRG
-1073 DRSSVTLGNGSNW
+1073 DRSSVTL
-1086 EGNSSGKDAVININN
+1086 NN

-1121 NLWQVKGDNV
+1121 TLWQLKGDNV
-1131 LDSFNAGSISKMRKA
+1131 LDSFNTGSISKMRKA
-1146 AAVASGSG
+1146 AAVAAGG
-1154 ATVDMTDATAGNLTI
+1154 GTTVDMTDATAGNLTI
-1169 NKYNGKATFVYKH
+1169 NKYNGKATFVYQH
-1182 DANDVTKINGGDIT
+1182 DVNDVTKINGGDIT
-1196 IGAATSSSGITLLTD
+1196 IGTATTGSGITLLTD

-1246 DGYVKIAEGLTSV
+1246 DGYVKIAEGLTSA

-1296 TDFTT
+1296 TDFKTT
-1301 VVTGDYVTD
+1301 VTGDYVTD

-1319 PDINNIYN
+1319 PDTDNIYN

-1334 ITTDSSAI
+1334 ITTAGSAV
-1342 TTAKDTTLKLNSHD
+1342 TTAKDTTLKLNNHD
-1356 MTITANSGD
+1356 LTITANSGD
-1365 GIATTGGTLTVQD
+1365 GIATSGGKLTVQD
-1378 AGNFVVTGAKA
+1378 AGSLTVGGAKA

-1401 VNATLNGDVSTNNAV
+1401 VNATLNGDVSTNNV
-1416 TIKATKAAKVNG
+1416 VNIKATKAAKVNG
-1428 AVSADGANAAVTI
+1428 AVSASGANSSVSISGTASAAISGAVSAVGANAVVTV
-1441 DSADTTIGSNVTANG
+1441 DSADTTIGSDITANG

-1468 LDGDVVTDADG
+1468 LDGDVATDADG
-1479 SVELNFKEGASWTG
+1479 SVELTFKEGAAWSG
-1493 DNSGNTTMSL
+1493 DNAGNTTMSL
-1503 SKGTWNGA
+1503 SKGSWNGA
-1511 NNGKL
+1511 NTGKL

-1539 DASTWNGAN
+1539 DGSSWSGMN
-1548 SGANADITL
+1548 SGANANVTL
-1557 NNGASWSKGNTAD
+1557 TNGASWSKGNTAD

-1591 ITLTNASTWNGANT
+1591 ITLTNSASWIGTNT
-1605 GANAKVN
+1605 GNNATIS
-1612 LTDSSWTGDNS
+1612 LTDSNWTGDNS
-1623 GSGLSLTA
+1623 GVGLSLTA

-1641 AAGSATLTNG
+1641 TAGSAVLTNG
-1651 SIWTGASAN
+1651 SIWTGASTSG
-1660 ADFSLTL
+1660 DFSLTL
-1667 NGSTWN
+1667 NNSNWN
-1673 NSGASSLKNFAGTN
+1673 NSGVSSLKSFTGTN
-1687 GIVDM
+1687 GVVNM
-1692 SNAAASVTIGSY
+1692 TNAAAGVTIGSY
-1704 SGDATVIYKHNSN
+1704 SGDATVIYKHNNS

-1724 GNFTVNSAENGSKI
+1724 GNFTVTKAAANSKI

-1758 LDALAGKLFYLGAVG
+1758 LDALAGKLFYTGAIG
-1773 GAESNLNGTVKIAEG
+1773 GAENNLNGTVKIAEG
-1788 LTAASVAKQTAGIV
+1788 LTTASVAKQTAGIV

-1817 TPGPVYPSEQDRTA
+1817 TPGPVYPTEQDRTA

-1858 NIYNFTKDATTITTD
+1858 NIYNFTKDATTIATAG
-1873 SSAITTAK
+1873 SAVTTAK
-1881 DTTLKLNSHDM
+1881 DTTLKLN
-1892 TITANSG
+1892 N
-1899 DGIATTGGTLTVQ
+1899 
-1912 DAGNFVVTG
+1912 
-1921 AKAINANNS
+1921 
-1930 KVDIT
+1930 
-1935 AVNATLNGDVTTNN
+1935 
-1949 TVMLKA
+1949 
-1955 TKAAKVNGA
+1955 
-1964 VSADGANSNVSI
+1964 
-1976 SGTASAA
+1976 
-1983 ITGAVNANGANAAVT
+1983 
-1998 IDSADTTIGSDIT
+1998 
-2011 ANGKGAK
+2011 
-2018 VTAKNLSKLDGNVAT
+2018 
-2033 DADGNVELN
+2033 
-2042 FKEGASWSGDNSGN
+2042 
-2056 TTMSLSKGTWSGAN
+2056 
-2070 TGKLNV
+2070 
-2076 TLTNG
+2076 
-2081 TTWNGD
+2081 
-2087 SSGAG
+2087 
-2092 STIKLDAS
+2092 
-2100 TWSGANSGA
+2100 
-2109 DADITLNNG
+2109 
-2118 ASWSK
+2118 
-2123 GNTAD
+2123 
-2128 GVTVKADKA
+2128 
-2137 AWTGANGGAKA
+2137 
-2148 NITLTNASTWNGANT
+2148 
-2163 GANAKVNLTDSSW
+2163 
-2176 TGDNSGAG
+2176 
-2184 LSLTANNSKWNG
+2184 
-2196 STSTA
+2196 
-2201 GSATLTNGSIWTG
+2201 
-2214 ASTSAD
+2214 
-2220 FALTLNGS
+2220 
-2228 TWNNSGASSLK
+2228 
-2239 SFSGTNGIVDM
+2239 
-2250 TNTAASVTIGSYSGD
+2250 
-2265 ATVIYKHNSSNPGE
+2265 
-2279 VYGGNFTVTKA
+2279 
-2290 AANSKISMLTD
+2290 
-2301 NTGVDTTDE
+2301 
-2310 DKINEALDALAGK
+2310 
-2323 LFYLGAV
+2323 
-2330 GGAES
+2330 
-2335 NLNGTVKI
+2335 
-2343 AEGLTAASVAKQTA
+2343 
-2357 GIVYDKTTGQG
+2357 
-2368 SADHKT
+2368 
-2374 VTPGPVYPS
+2374 
-2383 EQDRTAFV
+2383 
-2391 TSITGE
+2391 
-2397 HLTDKEYRKAGVL
+2397 
-2410 SNTVDNNIYNFTK
+2410 
-2423 DATTITTDSSAIT
+2423 
-2436 TTKDTTLKLNS
+2436 

-2462 TGGTLTVQN
+2462 SSGKLTVQDA
-2471 VGNFAVTG
+2471 GNLTVSG

-2486 NSKVDIT
+2486 NSKVEIT

-2515 AAKVNGAVAA
+2515 AAKVNGAVS
-2525 DGANSNVSI
+2525 AN
-2534 SGTASAAISGAVSA
+2534 GT
-2548 VGANAAVTVDSAD
+2548 NAAVTIDSAD

-2604 ASWSGD
+2604 ASWTGDNSGNTTMSLSKGRWNGANTGKLNATLTNGTSWTGDSSGAGSTIKLDGSAWNGANSGANADITLTNGASWTKGNTADGVTVKADKAAWTGVNSGANTNITLTNATTWTGANNGANATVNLTDSSWSGDNSGAGLSLAANNSKWNGSTNAAGSAVLTNGSIWNGASTSADFSLTLNGSTWNNSGASSLKSFNATNGIVDMTNAAASVTIGSYSGDATVIYKHNSSNPAEVHGGNFTVNKAAANSKITMLTDNTGVDTTDEDKINEALDALAGKLFYTGAIGGAENNLNGTVKIAEGLTTASVAKQTAGIVYDKTTGQGSADHKTVTPGPVYPTEQDRTAFVTSITGEHFADKEYRKAGVLSNTVDNNIYNFTKDATTITTAGSAVTTAKDTTLKLNNHDLTITANSGDGIATSSGKLTVQDAGNLTVSGAKAINANNSKVEITAVNATLNGDVSTNNVVNIKATKAAKVNGTVNANGANSSVSISGTASAAISGAVSADGANAAVTIDSADTIIGSDITANGNGAKVTAKNLSKLNGDVATDADGSVELNFKEGAAWSGD

-2635 LTNGTTWN
+2635 LTNGTTWTGDSSGAGSTIKLDASSWSGMN
-2643 GDSSGAGS
+2643 SGANANVTLTNATTWTGANNGANATVNLTDSSWSGDNSGAGLSLTANNSKWNGSTSAAGSAVLTNGSIWTGASTSGDFSLTLNGSTWNNSGASSLKSFNATNGIVDMTNAAASVTIGSYSGDATVIYKHNSSNPAEVHGGNFTVNKAAANSKITMLTDNTGVDTTDEDKINETLDALAGKLFYLGAIGGAENNLNGTVKIAEGLTATSVAKQTAGIVYDKTTGQGSADHKTVTPGPVYPTEQDRTAFVTSITGEHLTDKEYRKAGVLSNTVDNNIYNFTKDATTIATAGSAVTTAKDTTLKLNNHDLTITANSGDGIATSSGKLTVQDAGNLTVSGAKAINANNSKVEITAVNATLNGDVSTNNVVNIKATKAAKVNGAVSASGANSSVSISGTASAAISGAVSADGANAAVTIDSADTTIGSDITANGKGAKVTAKNLSKLNGNVATDADGSVELNFKEGASWTGDNAGNTAMSLSKGSWNGANTGKLNATLTNGTTWTGDSSGAGS
-2651 TIKLDASTWSGANSG
+2651 TIKLDASTWNGANSG
-2666 ANTDITLSNGAS
+2666 ANANVTLTNGAS
-2678 WTKGNTA
+2678 WSKGNTA
-2685 DGVTVKAEKA
+2685 DGVTVKADKSS
-2695 TWTGANG
+2695 WTGANG
-2702 GAKANITLTNAS
+2702 GAKANITLSNSAS
-2714 TWNGANTGANAIV
+2714 WTGANTGKNATIS
-2727 NLIDS
+2727 LTDS
-2732 SWTGDNSGAGLSL
+2732 NWTGDNSGAGLSL

-2754 STNAAGSA
+2754 STNTAGSA
-2762 TLTNGSIWTGASTSA
+2762 TLTNGSIWNGASTSG

-2786 TWNNSGASSLKSFS
+2786 TWNNSGASSLKSFT

-2830 NSSNPGEVYGGNFT
+2830 NSSNPAEVHGGNFT
-2844 VNSAKNGSKITMLTD
+2844 VNKAAANSKITMLTD

-2876 ALVGKLFYLGA
+2876 ALAGKLFYLGA
-2887 IGGAENN
+2887 IGGAESN

-2907 ASAAKQT
+2907 TSVAKQTAGIVYDKTTGQGSADHKTVTPGPVYPTEQDRTAFVTSITGEHFADKEYRKAGVLSNTVDNNIYNFTKDATTITTDSSVVTTAKDTTLKLNNHDLTITANSGDGIATSSGKLTVQDAGNLTVSGAKAINANNSKVEITAVNATLNGDVSTNNVVNIKATKAAKVNGTVNANGANSSVSISGTASAAISGAVSADGANAAVTIDSADTTIGSDITANGKGAKVTAKNIGKLDGDVATGADGSVELNFKEGAVWSGDNAGNTTMSLSKGTWNGANTGKLNATLTNGTSWTGDSSGAGSTIKLDASTWSGMNSGANANVTLTNGASWSKGNTADGVTVKADKATWTGANGGANTNITLTNATTWTGANNGANATVNLTDSSWSGDNSGAGLSLTADNSKWNGNVNAAGSATLTNGSIWNGASTSGDFSLTLNNSTWNNSGASSLKSFNATNGIVDMTNAAASITIGSYSGDATVIYKHNSSNPAEVHGGNFTVNKAAANSKITMLTDNTGVDTTDEDKINEALDALAGKLFYLGAIGGAESNLNGTVKIAEGLTATSVAKQT

-2981 DATTITTDSSAITT
+2981 DATTITTDSSVVTT

-3003 NSHDMTITANSGDG
+3003 NNHDLTITANSGDG
-3017 IATTG
+3017 IATSSG
-3022 GTLTVQD
+3022 KLTVQD
-3029 AGIFAVTG
+3029 AGNLTVSG

-3046 KVDITAVNATLNGD
+3046 KV
-3060 VTTNNAVTIKATKA
+3060 
-3074 AKVNGAVSADGA
+3074 
-3086 NSNVSISGTAS
+3086 
-3097 AAITGAV
+3097 
-3104 NANGANAAV
+3104 
-3113 TIDSADTTIGSDITA
+3113 
-3128 NGKGAKVIAKNLSRL
+3128 
-3143 DGDVTT
+3143 
-3149 DADGSVELGFKE
+3149 E
-3161 GASWTGDNGGN
+3161 
-3172 TTMSLSK
+3172 
-3179 GTWNGANNGK
+3179 
-3189 LNATLTNGTTWT
+3189 
-3201 GDSSGAGS
+3201 
-3209 TIKLDASSWSG
+3209 
-3220 ANSGANADITLS
+3220 
-3232 NGASWTKGN
+3232 
-3241 TADGVAVK
+3241 
-3249 ADKASWTGANG
+3249 
-3260 GAKTNI
+3260 
-3266 TLTNSVSWNGANTG
+3266 
-3280 SNATV
+3280 
-3285 NMTDSSWTGDN
+3285 
-3296 SGAGLSLT
+3296 
-3304 ANNSKWNGS
+3304 
-3313 TSAAGSATLTN
+3313 
-3324 GSIWTGASTNAD
+3324 
-3336 FALTLNGS
+3336 
-3344 TWNNSGASS
+3344 
-3353 LKSFAGTN
+3353 
-3361 GIVDMTNAAAS
+3361 
-3372 VTIGS
+3372 
-3377 YSGDATVIYK
+3377 
-3387 HNSSNPSEVYGGNFT
+3387 
-3402 VTKAATNSKI
+3402 
-3412 TMLTD
+3412 
-3417 NTGVDTTDEDK
+3417 
-3428 INEALDALAG
+3428 
-3438 RLFYLGAVGGA
+3438 
-3449 ENNLNGTVKIA
+3449 
-3460 EGLTAAS
+3460 
-3467 VAKQTAGIVYDKT
+3467 
-3480 TGQGSADHKTV
+3480 
-3491 TPGPVYPSE
+3491 
-3500 QDRTAFVTSITGEHL
+3500 
-3515 TDKEYRKAGVLSNT
+3515 
-3529 VDNNIY
+3529 
-3535 NFTKDATTI
+3535 
-3544 TTAGSA
+3544 
-3550 ITTAKDTT
+3550 
-3558 LKLNSHDMT
+3558 
-3567 ITANSGDGIATTGGK
+3567 
-3582 LTVQDAGDFAVTG
+3582 
-3595 AKAINA
+3595 
-3601 NNSKVDITAVNATLN
+3601 ITAVNATLN
-3616 GDVSTNNAVMLKATK
+3616 GDVSTNNV
-3631 AAKVNGAV
+3631 VN
-3639 AANGA
+3639 
-3644 NSNVSISGEAT
+3644 
-3655 TITGAVA
+3655 
-3662 ADGANSNVSIS
+3662 
-3673 GTASAAIS
+3673 
-3681 GAVNAVGANA
+3681 
-3691 AVTIDSADTT
+3691 
-3701 IGSDITANGKGAK
+3701 
-3714 VTAKNLSKLD
+3714 
-3724 GNVATDADGSVEL
+3724 
-3737 NFKEGASW
+3737 
-3745 TGDNAGNT
+3745 
-3753 TMSLSKGTWNG
+3753 
-3764 DNTGKLNATLT
+3764 
-3775 NGTTWIGDSSGA
+3775 
-3787 GSTIKL
+3787 
-3793 DASTWNGANSGAN
+3793 
-3806 ADITLNNGASWSKG
+3806 
-3820 NTADGVTVKADKA
+3820 
-3833 AWTGANGGAKANIT
+3833 
-3847 LTNASTWNGANT
+3847 
-3859 GANATVNL
+3859 
-3867 TDSSWTGDN
+3867 
-3876 SGAGLSLTAN
+3876 
-3886 NSKWNGNTSAAGSA
+3886 
-3900 TLTNGSIW
+3900 
-3908 TGAST
+3908 
-3913 NADFALTLNGSTWNN
+3913 
-3928 SGASSLKNFAATNGI
+3928 
-3943 VDMTNAAASVTIG
+3943 
-3956 SYSGDATVIYKHNSS
+3956 
-3971 NPGEVYGGNFTVNS
+3971 
-3985 AKNGSKI
+3985 
-3992 TMLTDNTGVD
+3992 
-4002 TTDEDKI
+4002 
-4009 NEALDALAGKLFY
+4009 
-4022 LGAIGGAENNLNGT
+4022 
-4036 VKIAEGLTATSV
+4036 
-4048 AKQTAGIVYDK
+4048 
-4059 TTGQGSADHKT
+4059 
-4070 VMPGP
+4070 
-4075 VYPTEQD
+4075 
-4082 RTAFVT
+4082 
-4088 SITGEHFTDK
+4088 
-4098 EYRKA
+4098 
-4103 GVLSNTVDNNIY
+4103 
-4115 NFTKD
+4115 
-4120 ATTITTDSSAIT
+4120 
-4132 TAKDT
+4132 
-4137 TLKLNSH
+4137 
-4144 DMTITAN
+4144 
-4151 SGDGI
+4151 
-4156 ATTGGTLTVQDA
+4156 
-4168 GNFAVTGAKAINA
+4168 
-4181 NNSKVDITAVN
+4181 
-4192 ATLNGDVTTNNIVTI
+4192 I

-4249 VIAKNLSRLDGD
+4249 VTAKNLSKLDGD

-4276 GASWTGN
+4276 GASWTGD

-4328 DASSWSG
+4328 NASTWNG
-4335 ANSGANADIT
+4335 ANSGANANVT
-4345 LTNGASWT
+4345 LTNGASWS

-4372 ANGGAKANITLTNAS
+4372 ANGGANANITLGNAS
-4387 TWNGA
+4387 TW
-4392 NTGANA
+4392 TGANSGSKA
-4398 IVNLT
+4398 TVNMT

-4414 GLSLTANNSKWNGST
+4414 GLSLTADNSKWNGST
-4429 STAGSAT
+4429 SAAGSAT
-4436 LTNGSIWNG
+4436 LTNGSIWTG
-4445 ASTSADFALTLN
+4445 ASTSADFSLTLN
-4457 GSTWNNSGASSLKS
+4457 GSTWNNSGVSSLKS
-4471 FNGTN
+4471 FTGTN

-4497 TVIYKHNSSNPGEV
+4497 TIIYKHNNSNPGEV

-4517 VNKAAANSKITMLTD
+4517 VNSAKNGSKITMLTD

-4547 LNALANK
+4547 LNSLANK

-4580 SIIKQTG
+4580 SVVKQTG

-4694 AFKNLDKLDIKAA
+4694 EFKNLDKLDIKAA
-4707 GQALVAEN
+4707 GQALLAEN

-4769 STVKG
+4769 GTVKG

-4852 VNLHLNSSKAQWN
+4852 VNLYLNSSKAQWN

>member
-15 SIMGGWMIGGSA
+15 SIMGGWMIGGSV

-108 TWSKDEVYPSGII
+108 TWSKDEVYPSGVI

-133 NGYIYVGDYDL
+133 NGYVYVGDYDL

-170 LNTYCGMSYSS
+170 LNKYCGMSYSS

-336 ANLSSDNPVNWEIVV
+336 ANLSSDNPVDWEIVV
-351 EGNTEGGG
+351 EGSTEGGG

-405 TLAGNTSYHTFNSV
+405 ELAGNTSYHTFNSV

-448 TTKVININANSKTGD
+448 TTKIVNINANSKTGD

-537 VQNGVATPVGVYAG
+537 VQNSVATPVGVYAG
-551 NGKSV
+551 NGKNI

-578 AIMNDAGKSDASKI
+578 AIMNDAGKSAASKI

-606 GGNGVAVQKTDRWGE
+606 GGNGVAIQKTDRWGE

-633 INGNLTIKGADNE
+633 INGNLTIKGSDSE

-730 GKDGAAAGNN
+730 GKDGTAAGNN
-740 SVKLGGDIFALSTGT
+740 SVKLGGDIFALKTGT
-755 VNVALTTGDSYLRGI
+755 VNVALTTDDSYLRGI

-827 KSDSKNITIDKY
+827 KSGSKDITIDKY

-844 VIYEHDNSNPEKILG
+844 VIYEHDNSNPENILG

-865 TAESGS
+865 TAETGS
-871 AVALRTDSDGV
+871 AVALRTDSSGV

-904 DYVSGNRNLDGQV
+904 DYVNGSRNLDGQV

-925 ASAAKYVGSVKYNDT
+925 ASAAKYAGSVKYSDT

-954 ETPEGDNSDADK
+954 ETPEGDNTDADK

-979 SGDNVNLT
+979 SGDNVNLA
-987 LKDKASWSGDNIG
+987 LKDKASWTGNNSG
-1000 SNMVVNAA
+1000 SNMVVNAT
-1008 DSVWTGDNKGAGT
+1008 DSAWTGDNKGAGT

-1054 GSDLQLNL
+1054 GSDLQLTL
-1062 DDSDYNGNISG
+1062 DNSAYQGNIRG
-1073 DRSSVTLGNGSNW
+1073 DRSSVTL
-1086 EGNSSGKDAVININN
+1086 NN
-1101 GSSWSGNVSGSGST
+1101 GSSWSGNVIGSGST

-1121 NLWQVKGDNV
+1121 SLWQLKGDNV

-1146 AAVASGSG
+1146 AAVAAGG
-1154 ATVDMTDATAGNLTI
+1154 GTTVDMTDATAGNLTI
-1169 NKYNGKATFVYKH
+1169 NKYNGKATFVYQH
-1182 DANDVTKINGGDIT
+1182 DVNDVTKINGGDIT
-1196 IGAATSSSGITLLTD
+1196 IGTATTGSGITLLTD

-1246 DGYVKIAEGLTSV
+1246 DGYVKIAEGLTSA

-1296 TDFTT
+1296 TDFKTT
-1301 VVTGDYVTD
+1301 VTGDYVTD

-1319 PDINNIYN
+1319 PDTDNIYN

-1342 TTAKDTTLKLNSHD
+1342 TTAKDTTLKLNNHD
-1356 MTITANSGD
+1356 LTITASSGD
-1365 GIATTGGTLTVQD
+1365 GIATSGGKLTVQD
-1378 AGNFVVTGAKA
+1378 ASSLTVSGAKA

-1401 VNATLNGDVSTNNAV
+1401 VNATLNGDVSTNNV
-1416 TIKATKAAKVNG
+1416 VNIKATKAAKVNGAVSASGANSSVSINGTASAAISG

-1441 DSADTTIGSNVTANG
+1441 DSADTTIGSDITANG

-1468 LDGDVVTDADG
+1468 LDGDVATDADG

-1503 SKGTWNGA
+1503 SKGSWNGANTGKLNATLTNGTSWTGDSSGAGSTIKLDASSWSGMNSGANANVTLNNGASWSKGNTADGVIVKADKASWTGANGGAKANITLTNSASWTGANTGSNATVNLKDSSWSGDNSGAGLSLTANNSKWNGSTSTAGSATLTNGSSWTGASTSADFALTLNGSTWNNSGASSLKSFNATNGIVDMTNAAASVTIGSYSGDATVIYKHNSSNPAEVHGGNFTVNKAAANSKITMLTDNTGVDTTDEDKINEALDALAGKLFYTGAIGGAENNLNGTVKIAEGLTATSVAKQTAGIVYDKTTGQGSADHKTVTPGPVYPTEQDRTAFVTSITGEHLTDKEYRKAGVLSNTVDNNIYNFTKDATTITTDSSAITTAKDTTLKLNNHDLTITANGGDGIATTGGTLIVQDAGNLTVKGAKAINANNSKVEITAVNVTLNGDVSTNNAVTLKATKAAKVNGAVSASGANAAVTIDSADTTIGSDITANGKGAKVTAKNLSKLNGNVATDADGSVELNFKEGAAWSGDNAGNTTMSLSKGTWNGA
-1511 NNGKL
+1511 NTGKL

-1539 DASTWNGAN
+1539 DGSTWNGAN
-1548 SGANADITL
+1548 SGANATISLTDSNWTGDNSGVGLSLTANNSKWNGSTSTAGSATLTNGSIWNGASTSADFSLTLNGSIWNNSGASSLKSFNGTNGIVDMTNAAASVTIGSYSGDATIIYKHNNSNPGEVYGGNFTVTSAKSGSKITMLTDNTGVDTTDEDKINEALDALAGKLFYTGAIGGAENNLNGTVKIAEGLTATSVAKQTAGIVYDKTTGQGSADHKTVTPGPVYPTEQDRTAFVTSITGEHFADKEYRKAGVLSNTVDNNIYNFTKDATTITTDSSAVTTAKDTTLKLNSHDLTITANSGDGIATTGGTLIVQDAGNLTVKGAKAINANNSKVEITAVNATLNGDVTTNNAVTIKATKAAKVNGAVSANGANAAVSINGTDSVAITGAVNADGASSTVTIDSADTIIGSDITANGKGAKVTAKNL
-1557 NNGASWSKGNTAD
+1557 SKLDGDVATDADGSVELNFKEGASWSGDNSGNTTMSLSKGTWNGANTGKLNATLTNGTTWTGDSSGAGSTIKLDGSVWSGANNGASWSKGNTAD

-1591 ITLTNASTWNGANT
+1591 ITLSNSASWNGANT
-1605 GANAKVN
+1605 GSNATVN
-1612 LTDSSWTGDNS
+1612 LTDSSWSGDNS
-1623 GSGLSLTA
+1623 GAGLSLTA
-1631 NNSKWNGSTS
+1631 DNSKWNGSTN

-1651 SIWTGASAN
+1651 SSWTGASTS

-1667 NGSTWN
+1667 NNSTWN
-1673 NSGASSLKNFAGTN
+1673 NSGASSLKSFTGTN

-1692 SNAAASVTIGSY
+1692 TNAAASVTIGSY
-1704 SGDATVIYKHNSN
+1704 SGDATVIYKHNSS

-1724 GNFTVNSAENGSKI
+1724 GNFTVKSAKSGSKI

-1758 LDALAGKLFYLGAVG
+1758 LDALAGKLFYTGAIG
-1773 GAESNLNGTVKIAEG
+1773 GAENNLNGTVKIAEG
-1788 LTAASVAKQTAGIV
+1788 LTATSVAKQTAGIV

-1881 DTTLKLNSHDM
+1881 DTTLKLNNHDM

-1899 DGIATTGGTLTVQ
+1899 DGIATSGGKLTVQ
-1912 DAGNFVVTG
+1912 NVGSLTVSG

-1935 AVNATLNGDVTTNN
+1935 AVNATLNGDVSTNN
-1949 TVMLKA
+1949 VVNIKA

-1964 VSADGANSNVSI
+1964 VSASGANSGVSI
-1976 SGTASAA
+1976 NGTASAA
-1983 ITGAVNANGANAAVT
+1983 ISGAVNADGANSTVT

-2018 VTAKNLSKLDGNVAT
+2018 VTAKNLSKLDGDVAT
-2033 DADGNVELN
+2033 DADGSVELN

-2056 TTMSLSKGTWSGAN
+2056 TTMSLSKGTWNGAN
-2070 TGKLNV
+2070 TGKLNA

-2081 TTWNGD
+2081 TSWTGD

-2100 TWSGANSGA
+2100 SWSGMNSGVNANVTLTNGASWSKGNTADGVTVKADKASWMGANGGANANITLSNSASWNGANTGSNATVNLTDSSWSGDNSGAGLSLTANNSKWNGSTNAAGSAVLTNGSIWTGASTSADFSLTLNGSTWNNSGASSLKSFNATNGIVDMTNAAASVTIGSYSGDATVIYKHNSSNPAEVHGGNFTVNKAAANSKITMLTDNTGVDTTDEDKINEALDALAGKLFYTGAIGGAENNLNGTVKIAEGLTATSVAKQTAGIVYDKTTGQGSADHKTVTPGPVYPTEQDRTAFVTSITGEHFADKEYRKAGVLSNTVDNNIYNFTKDATTITTDSSAITTAKDTTLKLNNYDLTITANSGDGIATTGGKLTVQDAGSLTVSGAKAINANNSKVEITAVNATLNGDVTTNNAVTIKATKSAKVNGAVSASGANAAVTIDSADTIIGSDITANGKGAKVTAKNLSKLDGDVTTDADGSVELTFKEGAAWSGDNAGNTTMSLSKGTWNGANTGKLNATLTNGTSWTGDSSGA
-2109 DADITLNNG
+2109 GSTIKLDASSWSGMNSGVNANVTLTNG

-2148 NITLTNASTWNGANT
+2148 NITLSNSASWNGANT
-2163 GANAKVNLTDSSW
+2163 GSNATVNLTDSSW
-2176 TGDNSGAG
+2176 SGDNSGAG

-2196 STSTA
+2196 STSAA

-2239 SFSGTNGIVDM
+2239 SFTATNGIVDM
-2250 TNTAASVTIGSYSGD
+2250 TNAAASVTIGSYSGD
-2265 ATVIYKHNSSNPGE
+2265 ATIIYKHNNSNPGE
-2279 VYGGNFTVTKA
+2279 VYGGNFTVTSAKSG
-2290 AANSKISMLTD
+2290 SKITMLTD

-2323 LFYLGAV
+2323 LFYTGAI
-2330 GGAES
+2330 GGAEN

-2343 AEGLTAASVAKQTA
+2343 AEGLTATSVAKQTA

-2423 DATTITTDSSAIT
+2423 DATTITTDSSAVT
-2436 TTKDTTLKLNS
+2436 TAKDTTLKLNN

-2462 TGGTLTVQN
+2462 SGGKLTVQDA
-2471 VGNFAVTG
+2471 GNLTVKG

-2486 NSKVDIT
+2486 NSKVEIT

-2515 AAKVNGAVAA
+2515 SAKVNGAVS
-2525 DGANSNVSI
+2525 AN
-2534 SGTASAAISGAVSA
+2534 
-2548 VGANAAVTVDSAD
+2548 GANAAVTIDSAD
-2561 TTIGS
+2561 TIIGS

-2581 LSKLDGDVA
+2581 LSKLNGNVA

-2604 ASWSGD
+2604 AAWSGD
-2610 NSGNTTM
+2610 NAGNTTM

-2635 LTNGTTWN
+2635 LTNGTSWT

-2651 TIKLDASTWSGANSG
+2651 TIKLDASTWNGANSG
-2666 ANTDITLSNGAS
+2666 ANADITLNNGAS
-2678 WTKGNTA
+2678 WSKGNTA
-2685 DGVTVKAEKA
+2685 DGVTVKADKA
-2695 TWTGANG
+2695 SWMGANGGANANITLGNASTWTGAN
-2702 GAKANITLTNAS
+2702 
-2714 TWNGANTGANAIV
+2714 NGANATV
-2727 NLIDS
+2727 NLTDS
-2732 SWTGDNSGAGLSL
+2732 SWSGDNSGANVTI

-2754 STNAAGSA
+2754 STSTAGSA
-2762 TLTNGSIWTGASTSA
+2762 TLTNGSIWNGASTSA
-2777 DFSLTLNGS
+2777 DFGLTLNGS
-2786 TWNNSGASSLKSFS
+2786 TWNNSGASSLKSFA

-2859 NTGVDTTDEDK
+2859 
-2870 INEALD
+2870 
-2876 ALVGKLFYLGA
+2876 
-2887 IGGAENN
+2887 
-2894 LNGTVKIAEGLTA
+2894 
-2907 ASAAKQT
+2907 
-2914 AGIVYDKTTGQGS
+2914 
-2927 ADHKTVTPGPVYPTE
+2927 
-2942 QDRTAFVTSITGEH
+2942 
-2956 LTDKEYRKA
+2956 
-2965 GVLSNTV
+2965 
-2972 DNNIYNFTK
+2972 
-2981 DATTITTDSSAITT
+2981 
-2995 AKDTTLKL
+2995 
-3003 NSHDMTITANSGDG
+3003 
-3017 IATTG
+3017 
-3022 GTLTVQD
+3022 
-3029 AGIFAVTG
+3029 
-3037 AKAINANNS
+3037 
-3046 KVDITAVNATLNGD
+3046 
-3060 VTTNNAVTIKATKA
+3060 
-3074 AKVNGAVSADGA
+3074 
-3086 NSNVSISGTAS
+3086 
-3097 AAITGAV
+3097 
-3104 NANGANAAV
+3104 
-3113 TIDSADTTIGSDITA
+3113 
-3128 NGKGAKVIAKNLSRL
+3128 
-3143 DGDVTT
+3143 
-3149 DADGSVELGFKE
+3149 
-3161 GASWTGDNGGN
+3161 
-3172 TTMSLSK
+3172 
-3179 GTWNGANNGK
+3179 
-3189 LNATLTNGTTWT
+3189 
-3201 GDSSGAGS
+3201 
-3209 TIKLDASSWSG
+3209 
-3220 ANSGANADITLS
+3220 
-3232 NGASWTKGN
+3232 
-3241 TADGVAVK
+3241 
-3249 ADKASWTGANG
+3249 
-3260 GAKTNI
+3260 
-3266 TLTNSVSWNGANTG
+3266 
-3280 SNATV
+3280 
-3285 NMTDSSWTGDN
+3285 
-3296 SGAGLSLT
+3296 
-3304 ANNSKWNGS
+3304 
-3313 TSAAGSATLTN
+3313 
-3324 GSIWTGASTNAD
+3324 
-3336 FALTLNGS
+3336 
-3344 TWNNSGASS
+3344 
-3353 LKSFAGTN
+3353 
-3361 GIVDMTNAAAS
+3361 
-3372 VTIGS
+3372 
-3377 YSGDATVIYK
+3377 
-3387 HNSSNPSEVYGGNFT
+3387 
-3402 VTKAATNSKI
+3402 
-3412 TMLTD
+3412 
-3417 NTGVDTTDEDK
+3417 
-3428 INEALDALAG
+3428 
-3438 RLFYLGAVGGA
+3438 
-3449 ENNLNGTVKIA
+3449 
-3460 EGLTAAS
+3460 
-3467 VAKQTAGIVYDKT
+3467 
-3480 TGQGSADHKTV
+3480 
-3491 TPGPVYPSE
+3491 
-3500 QDRTAFVTSITGEHL
+3500 
-3515 TDKEYRKAGVLSNT
+3515 
-3529 VDNNIY
+3529 
-3535 NFTKDATTI
+3535 
-3544 TTAGSA
+3544 
-3550 ITTAKDTT
+3550 
-3558 LKLNSHDMT
+3558 
-3567 ITANSGDGIATTGGK
+3567 
-3582 LTVQDAGDFAVTG
+3582 
-3595 AKAINA
+3595 
-3601 NNSKVDITAVNATLN
+3601 
-3616 GDVSTNNAVMLKATK
+3616 
-3631 AAKVNGAV
+3631 
-3639 AANGA
+3639 
-3644 NSNVSISGEAT
+3644 
-3655 TITGAVA
+3655 
-3662 ADGANSNVSIS
+3662 
-3673 GTASAAIS
+3673 
-3681 GAVNAVGANA
+3681 
-3691 AVTIDSADTT
+3691 
-3701 IGSDITANGKGAK
+3701 
-3714 VTAKNLSKLD
+3714 
-3724 GNVATDADGSVEL
+3724 
-3737 NFKEGASW
+3737 
-3745 TGDNAGNT
+3745 
-3753 TMSLSKGTWNG
+3753 
-3764 DNTGKLNATLT
+3764 
-3775 NGTTWIGDSSGA
+3775 
-3787 GSTIKL
+3787 
-3793 DASTWNGANSGAN
+3793 
-3806 ADITLNNGASWSKG
+3806 
-3820 NTADGVTVKADKA
+3820 
-3833 AWTGANGGAKANIT
+3833 
-3847 LTNASTWNGANT
+3847 
-3859 GANATVNL
+3859 
-3867 TDSSWTGDN
+3867 
-3876 SGAGLSLTAN
+3876 
-3886 NSKWNGNTSAAGSA
+3886 
-3900 TLTNGSIW
+3900 
-3908 TGAST
+3908 
-3913 NADFALTLNGSTWNN
+3913 
-3928 SGASSLKNFAATNGI
+3928 
-3943 VDMTNAAASVTIG
+3943 
-3956 SYSGDATVIYKHNSS
+3956 
-3971 NPGEVYGGNFTVNS
+3971 
-3985 AKNGSKI
+3985 
-3992 TMLTDNTGVD
+3992 
-4002 TTDEDKI
+4002 
-4009 NEALDALAGKLFY
+4009 
-4022 LGAIGGAENNLNGT
+4022 
-4036 VKIAEGLTATSV
+4036 
-4048 AKQTAGIVYDK
+4048 
-4059 TTGQGSADHKT
+4059 
-4070 VMPGP
+4070 
-4075 VYPTEQD
+4075 
-4082 RTAFVT
+4082 
-4088 SITGEHFTDK
+4088 
-4098 EYRKA
+4098 
-4103 GVLSNTVDNNIY
+4103 
-4115 NFTKD
+4115 
-4120 ATTITTDSSAIT
+4120 
-4132 TAKDT
+4132 
-4137 TLKLNSH
+4137 
-4144 DMTITAN
+4144 
-4151 SGDGI
+4151 
-4156 ATTGGTLTVQDA
+4156 
-4168 GNFAVTGAKAINA
+4168 
-4181 NNSKVDITAVN
+4181 
-4192 ATLNGDVTTNNIVTI
+4192 
-4207 KATKAAKVNGA
+4207 
-4218 VSANGTNA
+4218 
-4226 AVTIDSADT
+4226 
-4235 TIGSD
+4235 
-4240 ITANGKGAK
+4240 
-4249 VIAKNLSRLDGD
+4249 
-4261 VATDADGSVELNFKE
+4261 
-4276 GASWTGN
+4276 
-4283 NSGNTTMSLSKGT
+4283 
-4296 WNGANTGKLNATL
+4296 
-4309 TNGTSWTG
+4309 
-4317 DSSGAG
+4317 
-4323 STIKL
+4323 
-4328 DASSWSG
+4328 
-4335 ANSGANADIT
+4335 
-4345 LTNGASWT
+4345 
-4353 KGNTAD
+4353 
-4359 GVTVKADKAAWTG
+4359 
-4372 ANGGAKANITLTNAS
+4372 
-4387 TWNGA
+4387 
-4392 NTGANA
+4392 
-4398 IVNLT
+4398 
-4403 DSSWSGDNSGA
+4403 
-4414 GLSLTANNSKWNGST
+4414 
-4429 STAGSAT
+4429 
-4436 LTNGSIWNG
+4436 
-4445 ASTSADFALTLN
+4445 
-4457 GSTWNNSGASSLKS
+4457 
-4471 FNGTN
+4471 
-4476 GIVDMTNAAASVT
+4476 
-4489 IGSYSGDA
+4489 
-4497 TVIYKHNSSNPGEV
+4497 
-4511 YGGNFT
+4511 
-4517 VNKAAANSKITMLTD
+4517 

-4547 LNALANK
+4547 LNSLANK

-4580 SIIKQTG
+4580 SVVKQTG

-4612 EAQTKDN
+4612 EEQTKDN

-4688 ADAITI
+4688 ADAITVE
-4694 AFKNLDKLDIKAA
+4694 FKNLDKLDIKAT
-4707 GQALVAEN
+4707 GQALLAEN

-4726 VTADSAFVANGA
+4726 VTADSAFIANGA
-4738 GSGIKADG
+4738 GSSIKADG

-4769 STVKG
+4769 GTVKG
-4774 DVTADNKGKI
+4774 NVTADNKGKI

-4828 TAGDAVINIYA
+4828 TVGDAVINIYA

-4971 DAGSNPDNLSGHV
+4971 DAGSNPNNLSGHM

-5061 DNEESGL
+5061 ANEESGL

-5127 GKAVSLSVYGSWN
+5127 GKAVSLAVYGSWN

>member
-170 LNTYCGMSYSS
+170 LNNYCGMSYSS

-229 YVNYTC
+229 YVNDTC

-336 ANLSSDNPVNWEIVV
+336 ANLSSDNPVDWEIVV
-351 EGNTEGGG
+351 EGSTEGGG

-393 GAVKPTYTWSAY
+393 GASKPTYTWSAY
-405 TLAGNTSYHTFNSV
+405 ELAGNTSYHTFNSV

-448 TTKVININANSKTGD
+448 TTKIVNINANSKTGD

-537 VQNGVATPVGVYAG
+537 VQNSVATPVGVYAG
-551 NGKSV
+551 NGKNI

-578 AIMNDAGKSDASKI
+578 AIMNDAGKSAASKI

-633 INGNLTIKGADNE
+633 INGNLTIKGSDSE

-730 GKDGAAAGNN
+730 GKDGTAAGNN
-740 SVKLGGDIFALSTGT
+740 SVKLGGDIFALKTGT
-755 VNVALTTGDSYLRGI
+755 VNVALTTDDSYLRGI

-827 KSDSKNITIDKY
+827 KSGSKDITIDKY

-844 VIYEHDNSNPEKILG
+844 VIYEHDNSNPENILG

-865 TAESGS
+865 TAETGS
-871 AVALRTDSDGV
+871 AVALRTDSSGV

-904 DYVSGNRNLDGQV
+904 DYVNGSRNLDGQV

-925 ASAAKYVGSVKYNDT
+925 ASAAKYVGSVKYSDT

-954 ETPEGDNSDADK
+954 ETPEGDNNDADK

-979 SGDNVNLT
+979 SGDNVNLA
-987 LKDKASWSGDNIG
+987 LKDKASWTGNNSG
-1000 SNMVVNAA
+1000 SNMVVNAT
-1008 DSVWTGDNKGAGT
+1008 DSAWTGDNKGAGT

-1040 VTLKNK
+1040 VALKNK
-1046 ASWSGDSS
+1046 ASWTGDSS
-1054 GSDLQLNL
+1054 GSDLQLTL
-1062 DDSDYNGNISG
+1062 DNSAYQGNIRG
-1073 DRSSVTLGNGSNW
+1073 DRSSVTL
-1086 EGNSSGKDAVININN
+1086 NN
-1101 GSSWSGNVSGSGST
+1101 GSSWSGNVIGSGST

-1121 NLWQVKGDNV
+1121 SLWQLKGDNV

-1146 AAVASGSG
+1146 AAVAAGG
-1154 ATVDMTDATAGNLTI
+1154 GTTVDMTDATAGNLTI
-1169 NKYNGKATFVYKH
+1169 NKYNGKATFVYQH
-1182 DANDVTKINGGDIT
+1182 DVNDVTKINGGDIT
-1196 IGAATSSSGITLLTD
+1196 IGTATTGSGITLLTD

-1240 NGEKNL
+1240 KGEKNL
-1246 DGYVKIAEGLTSV
+1246 DGYVKIAEGLTSA

-1296 TDFTT
+1296 TDFKTT
-1301 VVTGDYVTD
+1301 VTGDYVTD

-1319 PDINNIYN
+1319 PDTDNIYN

-1334 ITTDSSAI
+1334 ITTAGSAV
-1342 TTAKDTTLKLNSHD
+1342 TTAKDTTLKLNNND

-1378 AGNFVVTGAKA
+1378 AGSLTVKGAKA
-1389 INANNSKVDITA
+1389 INANNSKVEITA
-1401 VNATLNGDVSTNNAV
+1401 VNATLNGDVSTNNV
-1416 TIKATKAAKVNG
+1416 VNIKATKAAKVNG
-1428 AVSADGANAAVTI
+1428 AVNANGANSSVSINGTASAAISGAVNADGANAAVTI
-1441 DSADTTIGSNVTANG
+1441 DSADTTIGSDITANG

-1468 LDGDVVTDADG
+1468 LDGDVATDADG

-1503 SKGTWNGA
+1503 SKGIWNGA
-1511 NNGKL
+1511 NTGKL
-1516 NATLTNGTTWT
+1516 NATLTNGTSWT

-1557 NNGASWSKGNTAD
+1557 TNGASWSKGNTAD

-1591 ITLTNASTWNGANT
+1591 ITLSNSASWNGANT
-1605 GANAKVN
+1605 GSNATVN

-1623 GSGLSLTA
+1623 GAGLSLTA
-1631 NNSKWNGSTS
+1631 DNSKWNGNAN
-1641 AAGSATLTNG
+1641 AAGSAVLTNG
-1651 SIWTGASAN
+1651 SIWTGASSSV
-1660 ADFSLTL
+1660 DFGLTL

-1673 NSGASSLKNFAGTN
+1673 NSGASSLKSFTGTN
-1687 GIVDM
+1687 GVVDM
-1692 SNAAASVTIGSY
+1692 TNAAASVTIGSY
-1704 SGDATVIYKHNSN
+1704 SGDATVIYKHNSSKPGEVYGGN
-1717 NPGEVYG
+1717 FTVKSAKSGSKITMLTDNTGVDTTDEDKINEALDALAGKLFYLGAIGGAESNLNGTVKIAEGLTATSVAKQTAGIVYDKTTGQGSADHKTVTPGPVYPTEQDRTAFVTSITGEHLTDKEYRKAGVLSNTVDNNIYNFTKDATTITTDSSAITTAKDTTLKLNNHDLTITANSGDGIATSGGKLTVQDAGSLTVKGAKAINANNSKVEITAVNATLNGDVSTNNVVNIKATKSAKVNGAVSANGANSSVSINGTASAAISGAVNADGANAAVTIDSADTIIGSDITANGKGAKVTAKNLSKLDGDVTTDADGSVELNFKEGASWSGDNSGNTTMSLSKGTWNGANTGKLNANLTNGTTWTGDSSGAGSTIKLDGSAWSGANSGANADITLTNGASWSKGNTADGVTVKADKAAWTGANGGAKANITLSNSASWNGANTGSNATVNLTDSSWSGDNSGAGLSLTADNSKWNGNANAAGSAVLTNGSIWTGASTSADFALTLNGSTWNNSGVSSLKSFTGTNGVVDMTNAAASVTIGSYSGDATVIYKHNSSNPGEVYG
-1724 GNFTVNSAENGSKI
+1724 GNFTVKSAKNGSKI

-1758 LDALAGKLFYLGAVG
+1758 LDALAGKLFYLGAIG

-1788 LTAASVAKQTAGIV
+1788 LTATSVAKQAAGIVYDKTTGQGSADHKTVTPGPVYPTEQDRTAFVTSITGEHLTDKEYRKAGVLSNTVDNNIYNFTKDATTITTDSSAITTAKDTTLKLNNHDLTITANSGDGIATSSGKLTVQDAGSLTVSGAKAINANKSKVEITAVNATLNGDVSTNNVVNIKATKAAKVNGAVSASGANAAVSINGTDSVAITGAVNADGANSTVTIDSADTTIGSDITVNGKGAKVTAKNLSKLDGAVATDADGSVELKFKEGASWTGDNAGNTTMSLSKGIWNGANTGKLNATLTNGTSWTGDSSGVGSTIKLDGSAWSGANSGANADITLTNGASWTKGNTADGVTVKADKSTWTGANGGANANITLGNASTWTGANNGANATVNLTDSSWSGDNSGANVTITANNSKWNGNANAAGSAVLTNGSIWTGASTSADFALTLNGSTWNNSGVSSLKSFTGTNGVVDMTNAAASVTIGSYSGDATVIYKHNSSNPGEVYGGNFTVKSAKNGSKITMLTDNTGVDTTDEDKINEALDALAGKLFYLGAIGGAESNLNGTVKIAEGLTATSVAKQAAGIVYDKTTGQGSADHKTVTPGPVYPSEQDRTAFVTSITGEHLTDKEYRKAGVLSNTVDNNIYNFTKDATTITTAGSAVTTAKDTTLKLNSHDLTITASSGDGIATTGGTLTVQNVGSLTVSGAKAINANNSKVEITAVNATLNGDVTTNNAVTIKATKSAKVNGAVSASGANAAVSINGTDSVAISGAVSADGANATVTIDSADTIIGSDITANGKGAKATAKNLSKLDGDVATDADGSVELNFKEGASWTGDNAGNTTMSLSKGIWNGANTGKLNATLTNGTTWTGDSSGAGSTIKLDGSTWSGMNSGANTNVTLTNGASWSKGNTADGVTVKADKAAWTGANGGAKANITLSNSASWNGANTGSNATVNLTDSSWSGDNSGAGLSLTADNSKWNGSTNAAGSATLTNGSSWTGASTSADFALTLNGSTWNNSGASSLKSFTGTNGIVDMTNAAASVTIGSYSGDATVIYKHNSSDPGEVYGGNFTVNKAAANSKITMLTDNTGVDTTDEDKINEALDALAGKLFYLGAIGGAESNLNGTVKIAEGLTATSVAKQTAGIV

-1881 DTTLKLNSHDM
+1881 DTTLKLNNHDL
-1892 TITANSG
+1892 TIIASSG

-1912 DAGNFVVTG
+1912 NAGSLTVSG

-1949 TVMLKA
+1949 AVTIKA

-1964 VSADGANSNVSI
+1964 VSANGANSSVSI

-1983 ITGAVNANGANAAVT
+1983 ISGAVSADGANAAVT
-1998 IDSADTTIGSDIT
+1998 IDSEDTTIIGSDIT

-2018 VTAKNLSKLDGNVAT
+2018 VTAKNLSKLNGN
-2033 DADGNVELN
+2033 
-2042 FKEGASWSGDNSGN
+2042 
-2056 TTMSLSKGTWSGAN
+2056 
-2070 TGKLNV
+2070 
-2076 TLTNG
+2076 
-2081 TTWNGD
+2081 
-2087 SSGAG
+2087 
-2092 STIKLDAS
+2092 
-2100 TWSGANSGA
+2100 
-2109 DADITLNNG
+2109 
-2118 ASWSK
+2118 
-2123 GNTAD
+2123 
-2128 GVTVKADKA
+2128 
-2137 AWTGANGGAKA
+2137 
-2148 NITLTNASTWNGANT
+2148 
-2163 GANAKVNLTDSSW
+2163 
-2176 TGDNSGAG
+2176 
-2184 LSLTANNSKWNG
+2184 
-2196 STSTA
+2196 
-2201 GSATLTNGSIWTG
+2201 
-2214 ASTSAD
+2214 
-2220 FALTLNGS
+2220 
-2228 TWNNSGASSLK
+2228 
-2239 SFSGTNGIVDM
+2239 
-2250 TNTAASVTIGSYSGD
+2250 
-2265 ATVIYKHNSSNPGE
+2265 
-2279 VYGGNFTVTKA
+2279 
-2290 AANSKISMLTD
+2290 
-2301 NTGVDTTDE
+2301 
-2310 DKINEALDALAGK
+2310 
-2323 LFYLGAV
+2323 
-2330 GGAES
+2330 
-2335 NLNGTVKI
+2335 
-2343 AEGLTAASVAKQTA
+2343 
-2357 GIVYDKTTGQG
+2357 
-2368 SADHKT
+2368 
-2374 VTPGPVYPS
+2374 
-2383 EQDRTAFV
+2383 
-2391 TSITGE
+2391 
-2397 HLTDKEYRKAGVL
+2397 
-2410 SNTVDNNIYNFTK
+2410 
-2423 DATTITTDSSAIT
+2423 
-2436 TTKDTTLKLNS
+2436 
-2447 HDLTITANSG
+2447 
-2457 DGIAT
+2457 
-2462 TGGTLTVQN
+2462 
-2471 VGNFAVTG
+2471 
-2479 AKAINAN
+2479 
-2486 NSKVDIT
+2486 
-2493 AVNATLNGDVS
+2493 
-2504 TNNVVNIKATK
+2504 
-2515 AAKVNGAVAA
+2515 
-2525 DGANSNVSI
+2525 
-2534 SGTASAAISGAVSA
+2534 
-2548 VGANAAVTVDSAD
+2548 
-2561 TTIGS
+2561 
-2566 DITANGKGAKVTAKN
+2566 
-2581 LSKLDGDVA
+2581 VA

-2635 LTNGTTWN
+2635 LTNGTTW
-2643 GDSSGAGS
+2643 
-2651 TIKLDASTWSGANSG
+2651 
-2666 ANTDITLSNGAS
+2666 
-2678 WTKGNTA
+2678 
-2685 DGVTVKAEKA
+2685 
-2695 TWTGANG
+2695 
-2702 GAKANITLTNAS
+2702 
-2714 TWNGANTGANAIV
+2714 
-2727 NLIDS
+2727 
-2732 SWTGDNSGAGLSL
+2732 
-2745 TANNSKWNG
+2745 
-2754 STNAAGSA
+2754 
-2762 TLTNGSIWTGASTSA
+2762 
-2777 DFSLTLNGS
+2777 
-2786 TWNNSGASSLKSFS
+2786 
-2800 GTNGIVDMTNAAA
+2800 
-2813 SVTIGSYSGD
+2813 
-2823 ATVIYKH
+2823 
-2830 NSSNPGEVYGGNFT
+2830 
-2844 VNSAKNGSKITMLTD
+2844 
-2859 NTGVDTTDEDK
+2859 
-2870 INEALD
+2870 
-2876 ALVGKLFYLGA
+2876 
-2887 IGGAENN
+2887 
-2894 LNGTVKIAEGLTA
+2894 
-2907 ASAAKQT
+2907 
-2914 AGIVYDKTTGQGS
+2914 
-2927 ADHKTVTPGPVYPTE
+2927 
-2942 QDRTAFVTSITGEH
+2942 
-2956 LTDKEYRKA
+2956 
-2965 GVLSNTV
+2965 
-2972 DNNIYNFTK
+2972 
-2981 DATTITTDSSAITT
+2981 
-2995 AKDTTLKL
+2995 
-3003 NSHDMTITANSGDG
+3003 
-3017 IATTG
+3017 
-3022 GTLTVQD
+3022 
-3029 AGIFAVTG
+3029 
-3037 AKAINANNS
+3037 
-3046 KVDITAVNATLNGD
+3046 
-3060 VTTNNAVTIKATKA
+3060 
-3074 AKVNGAVSADGA
+3074 
-3086 NSNVSISGTAS
+3086 
-3097 AAITGAV
+3097 
-3104 NANGANAAV
+3104 
-3113 TIDSADTTIGSDITA
+3113 
-3128 NGKGAKVIAKNLSRL
+3128 
-3143 DGDVTT
+3143 
-3149 DADGSVELGFKE
+3149 
-3161 GASWTGDNGGN
+3161 
-3172 TTMSLSK
+3172 
-3179 GTWNGANNGK
+3179 
-3189 LNATLTNGTTWT
+3189 T

-3220 ANSGANADITLS
+3220 MNSGANANVTLT

-3241 TADGVAVK
+3241 TADDVTVK
-3249 ADKASWTGANG
+3249 ADKAAWTGANG
-3260 GAKTNI
+3260 GAKANI
-3266 TLTNSVSWNGANTG
+3266 TLSNSASWTGTNTG

-3285 NMTDSSWTGDN
+3285 NLTDSSWTGDN

-3304 ANNSKWNGS
+3304 ANNSKWNGNAN
-3313 TSAAGSATLTN
+3313 AAGSATLTN
-3324 GSIWTGASTNAD
+3324 GSIWNGASTSGD
-3336 FALTLNGS
+3336 FSLTLNGS

-3387 HNSSNPSEVYGGNFT
+3387 HNSNNP
-3402 VTKAATNSKI
+3402 A
-3412 TMLTD
+3412 
-3417 NTGVDTTDEDK
+3417 
-3428 INEALDALAG
+3428 
-3438 RLFYLGAVGGA
+3438 
-3449 ENNLNGTVKIA
+3449 
-3460 EGLTAAS
+3460 
-3467 VAKQTAGIVYDKT
+3467 
-3480 TGQGSADHKTV
+3480 
-3491 TPGPVYPSE
+3491 
-3500 QDRTAFVTSITGEHL
+3500 
-3515 TDKEYRKAGVLSNT
+3515 
-3529 VDNNIY
+3529 
-3535 NFTKDATTI
+3535 
-3544 TTAGSA
+3544 
-3550 ITTAKDTT
+3550 
-3558 LKLNSHDMT
+3558 
-3567 ITANSGDGIATTGGK
+3567 
-3582 LTVQDAGDFAVTG
+3582 
-3595 AKAINA
+3595 
-3601 NNSKVDITAVNATLN
+3601 
-3616 GDVSTNNAVMLKATK
+3616 
-3631 AAKVNGAV
+3631 
-3639 AANGA
+3639 
-3644 NSNVSISGEAT
+3644 
-3655 TITGAVA
+3655 
-3662 ADGANSNVSIS
+3662 
-3673 GTASAAIS
+3673 
-3681 GAVNAVGANA
+3681 
-3691 AVTIDSADTT
+3691 
-3701 IGSDITANGKGAK
+3701 
-3714 VTAKNLSKLD
+3714 
-3724 GNVATDADGSVEL
+3724 
-3737 NFKEGASW
+3737 
-3745 TGDNAGNT
+3745 
-3753 TMSLSKGTWNG
+3753 
-3764 DNTGKLNATLT
+3764 
-3775 NGTTWIGDSSGA
+3775 
-3787 GSTIKL
+3787 
-3793 DASTWNGANSGAN
+3793 
-3806 ADITLNNGASWSKG
+3806 
-3820 NTADGVTVKADKA
+3820 
-3833 AWTGANGGAKANIT
+3833 
-3847 LTNASTWNGANT
+3847 
-3859 GANATVNL
+3859 
-3867 TDSSWTGDN
+3867 
-3876 SGAGLSLTAN
+3876 
-3886 NSKWNGNTSAAGSA
+3886 
-3900 TLTNGSIW
+3900 
-3908 TGAST
+3908 
-3913 NADFALTLNGSTWNN
+3913 
-3928 SGASSLKNFAATNGI
+3928 
-3943 VDMTNAAASVTIG
+3943 
-3956 SYSGDATVIYKHNSS
+3956 
-3971 NPGEVYGGNFTVNS
+3971 
-3985 AKNGSKI
+3985 
-3992 TMLTDNTGVD
+3992 
-4002 TTDEDKI
+4002 
-4009 NEALDALAGKLFY
+4009 
-4022 LGAIGGAENNLNGT
+4022 
-4036 VKIAEGLTATSV
+4036 
-4048 AKQTAGIVYDK
+4048 
-4059 TTGQGSADHKT
+4059 
-4070 VMPGP
+4070 
-4075 VYPTEQD
+4075 
-4082 RTAFVT
+4082 
-4088 SITGEHFTDK
+4088 
-4098 EYRKA
+4098 
-4103 GVLSNTVDNNIY
+4103 
-4115 NFTKD
+4115 
-4120 ATTITTDSSAIT
+4120 
-4132 TAKDT
+4132 
-4137 TLKLNSH
+4137 
-4144 DMTITAN
+4144 
-4151 SGDGI
+4151 
-4156 ATTGGTLTVQDA
+4156 
-4168 GNFAVTGAKAINA
+4168 
-4181 NNSKVDITAVN
+4181 
-4192 ATLNGDVTTNNIVTI
+4192 
-4207 KATKAAKVNGA
+4207 
-4218 VSANGTNA
+4218 
-4226 AVTIDSADT
+4226 
-4235 TIGSD
+4235 
-4240 ITANGKGAK
+4240 
-4249 VIAKNLSRLDGD
+4249 
-4261 VATDADGSVELNFKE
+4261 
-4276 GASWTGN
+4276 
-4283 NSGNTTMSLSKGT
+4283 
-4296 WNGANTGKLNATL
+4296 
-4309 TNGTSWTG
+4309 
-4317 DSSGAG
+4317 
-4323 STIKL
+4323 
-4328 DASSWSG
+4328 
-4335 ANSGANADIT
+4335 
-4345 LTNGASWT
+4345 
-4353 KGNTAD
+4353 
-4359 GVTVKADKAAWTG
+4359 
-4372 ANGGAKANITLTNAS
+4372 
-4387 TWNGA
+4387 
-4392 NTGANA
+4392 
-4398 IVNLT
+4398 
-4403 DSSWSGDNSGA
+4403 
-4414 GLSLTANNSKWNGST
+4414 
-4429 STAGSAT
+4429 
-4436 LTNGSIWNG
+4436 
-4445 ASTSADFALTLN
+4445 
-4457 GSTWNNSGASSLKS
+4457 
-4471 FNGTN
+4471 
-4476 GIVDMTNAAASVT
+4476 
-4489 IGSYSGDA
+4489 
-4497 TVIYKHNSSNPGEV
+4497 EV

-4517 VNKAAANSKITMLTD
+4517 VNKAAGNSKITMLTD

-4547 LNALANK
+4547 LNSLANK

-4580 SIIKQTG
+4580 SVVKQTG

-4612 EAQTKDN
+4612 EEQTKDN

-4688 ADAITI
+4688 ADAITVE
-4694 AFKNLDKLDIKAA
+4694 FKNLDKLDIKAA
-4707 GQALVAEN
+4707 GQALLAEN
-4715 GGKIILHNTGA
+4715 GGKIILHNTGV
-4726 VTADSAFVANGA
+4726 VTADSAFIANGA

-4769 STVKG
+4769 GTVKG
-4774 DVTADNKGKI
+4774 NVTADNKGKI

-4813 IGLGTADSKLTGDVS
+4813 IGLGTADSKLTGNVS
-4828 TAGDAVINIYA
+4828 TVGDAVINIYA
-4839 DMGIWTGNADGDN
+4839 DMGVWTGNADGDN

-4971 DAGSNPDNLSGHV
+4971 DADSNPDNLSGHV

-5061 DNEESGL
+5061 ANEESGL

-5106 FGAAVSYNKGK
+5106 FGAAVSYNQGK

-5127 GKAVSLSVYGSWN
+5127 GKAVSLAVYGSWN

-5213 SAASDF
+5213 SASSDF

-5291 WFEWQLGGSMKVN
+5291 WFEWQMGGSMKVN

>member
-170 LNTYCGMSYSS
+170 LNNYCGMSYSS

-336 ANLSSDNPVNWEIVV
+336 ANLSSDNPVDWEIVV
-351 EGNTEGGG
+351 EGSTEGGG

-393 GAVKPTYTWSAY
+393 GASKPTYTWSAY
-405 TLAGNTSYHTFNSV
+405 QLAGNTSYHTFNSV

-448 TTKVININANSKTGD
+448 TTKIVNINANSKTGD

-483 DNSVY
+483 DNSIY

-537 VQNGVATPVGVYAG
+537 VQNSVATPVGVYAG

-578 AIMNDAGKSDASKI
+578 AIMNDAGKSAASKI

-633 INGNLTIKGADNE
+633 INGNLTIKGSDSE

-666 LTQVE
+666 LAQVE

-730 GKDGAAAGNN
+730 GKDGTAAGNN
-740 SVKLGGDIFALSTGT
+740 SVKLGGDIFALKTGT
-755 VNVALTTGDSYLRGI
+755 VNVALTTDDSYLRGI

-827 KSDSKNITIDKY
+827 KSGSKNITIDKY

-865 TAESGS
+865 TAETGS
-871 AVALRTDSDGV
+871 AVALRTDSSGV

-904 DYVSGNRNLDGQV
+904 DYVNGSRNLDGQV

-925 ASAAKYVGSVKYNDT
+925 ASAAKYVSSVKYSDT

-954 ETPEGDNSDADK
+954 ETPEGDNTDADK

-979 SGDNVNLT
+979 SGDNVNLA
-987 LKDKASWSGDNIG
+987 LKDKASWTGNNSG
-1000 SNMVVNAA
+1000 SNMVVNAT
-1008 DSVWTGDNKGAGT
+1008 DSAWTGDNKGAGI

-1026 ASAWNGK
+1026 ASDWNGK

-1046 ASWSGDSS
+1046 ASWTGDSS
-1054 GSDLQLNL
+1054 GSDLQLTL

-1073 DRSSVTLGNGSNW
+1073 ESSSVTLNNGSSW
-1086 EGNSSGKDAVININN
+1086 EGNSSGRDVAVNINN
-1101 GSSWSGNVSGSGST
+1101 GSSWSGNVIGSGST

-1121 NLWQVKGDNV
+1121 SLWQLKGDNV
-1131 LDSFNAGSISKMRKA
+1131 LDSFNAGSISKMRKVT
-1146 AAVASGSG
+1146 AVAAGGG

-1169 NKYNGKATFVYKH
+1169 NKYNGKATFVYQH
-1182 DANDVTKINGGDIT
+1182 DVNDVTKINGGDIT
-1196 IGAATSSSGITLLTD
+1196 IGTATTGSGITLLTD

-1246 DGYVKIAEGLTSV
+1246 DGYVKIAEGLTSA

-1296 TDFTT
+1296 TDFKTT
-1301 VVTGDYVTD
+1301 VTGDYVTD

-1319 PDINNIYN
+1319 PDTDNIYN

-1334 ITTDSSAI
+1334 ITTAGSAV
-1342 TTAKDTTLKLNSHD
+1342 TTAKDTTLKLNNHD
-1356 MTITANSGD
+1356 LTITASSGD
-1365 GIATTGGTLTVQD
+1365 GIATSGG
-1378 AGNFVVTGAKA
+1378 K
-1389 INANNSKVDITA
+1389 
-1401 VNATLNGDVSTNNAV
+1401 
-1416 TIKATKAAKVNG
+1416 
-1428 AVSADGANAAVTI
+1428 
-1441 DSADTTIGSNVTANG
+1441 
-1456 KGAKVTAKNLSK
+1456 
-1468 LDGDVVTDADG
+1468 
-1479 SVELNFKEGASWTG
+1479 
-1493 DNSGNTTMSL
+1493 
-1503 SKGTWNGA
+1503 
-1511 NNGKL
+1511 
-1516 NATLTNGTTWT
+1516 
-1527 GDSSGAGSTIKL
+1527 
-1539 DASTWNGAN
+1539 
-1548 SGANADITL
+1548 
-1557 NNGASWSKGNTAD
+1557 
-1570 GVTVKA
+1570 
-1576 DKAAWTGANGGAKAN
+1576 
-1591 ITLTNASTWNGANT
+1591 
-1605 GANAKVN
+1605 
-1612 LTDSSWTGDNS
+1612 
-1623 GSGLSLTA
+1623 
-1631 NNSKWNGSTS
+1631 
-1641 AAGSATLTNG
+1641 
-1651 SIWTGASAN
+1651 
-1660 ADFSLTL
+1660 
-1667 NGSTWN
+1667 
-1673 NSGASSLKNFAGTN
+1673 
-1687 GIVDM
+1687 
-1692 SNAAASVTIGSY
+1692 
-1704 SGDATVIYKHNSN
+1704 
-1717 NPGEVYG
+1717 
-1724 GNFTVNSAENGSKI
+1724 
-1738 TMLTDNTG
+1738 
-1746 VDTTDEDKINEA
+1746 
-1758 LDALAGKLFYLGAVG
+1758 
-1773 GAESNLNGTVKIAEG
+1773 
-1788 LTAASVAKQTAGIV
+1788 
-1802 YDKTTGQGSADHKTV
+1802 
-1817 TPGPVYPSEQDRTA
+1817 
-1831 FVTSITGEHLTDK
+1831 
-1844 EYRKAGVLSNTVDN
+1844 
-1858 NIYNFTKDATTITTD
+1858 
-1873 SSAITTAK
+1873 
-1881 DTTLKLNSHDM
+1881 
-1892 TITANSG
+1892 
-1899 DGIATTGGTLTVQ
+1899 
-1912 DAGNFVVTG
+1912 
-1921 AKAINANNS
+1921 
-1930 KVDIT
+1930 
-1935 AVNATLNGDVTTNN
+1935 
-1949 TVMLKA
+1949 
-1955 TKAAKVNGA
+1955 
-1964 VSADGANSNVSI
+1964 
-1976 SGTASAA
+1976 
-1983 ITGAVNANGANAAVT
+1983 
-1998 IDSADTTIGSDIT
+1998 
-2011 ANGKGAK
+2011 
-2018 VTAKNLSKLDGNVAT
+2018 
-2033 DADGNVELN
+2033 
-2042 FKEGASWSGDNSGN
+2042 
-2056 TTMSLSKGTWSGAN
+2056 
-2070 TGKLNV
+2070 
-2076 TLTNG
+2076 
-2081 TTWNGD
+2081 
-2087 SSGAG
+2087 
-2092 STIKLDAS
+2092 
-2100 TWSGANSGA
+2100 
-2109 DADITLNNG
+2109 
-2118 ASWSK
+2118 
-2123 GNTAD
+2123 
-2128 GVTVKADKA
+2128 
-2137 AWTGANGGAKA
+2137 
-2148 NITLTNASTWNGANT
+2148 
-2163 GANAKVNLTDSSW
+2163 
-2176 TGDNSGAG
+2176 
-2184 LSLTANNSKWNG
+2184 
-2196 STSTA
+2196 
-2201 GSATLTNGSIWTG
+2201 
-2214 ASTSAD
+2214 
-2220 FALTLNGS
+2220 
-2228 TWNNSGASSLK
+2228 
-2239 SFSGTNGIVDM
+2239 
-2250 TNTAASVTIGSYSGD
+2250 
-2265 ATVIYKHNSSNPGE
+2265 
-2279 VYGGNFTVTKA
+2279 
-2290 AANSKISMLTD
+2290 
-2301 NTGVDTTDE
+2301 
-2310 DKINEALDALAGK
+2310 
-2323 LFYLGAV
+2323 
-2330 GGAES
+2330 
-2335 NLNGTVKI
+2335 
-2343 AEGLTAASVAKQTA
+2343 
-2357 GIVYDKTTGQG
+2357 
-2368 SADHKT
+2368 
-2374 VTPGPVYPS
+2374 
-2383 EQDRTAFV
+2383 
-2391 TSITGE
+2391 
-2397 HLTDKEYRKAGVL
+2397 
-2410 SNTVDNNIYNFTK
+2410 
-2423 DATTITTDSSAIT
+2423 
-2436 TTKDTTLKLNS
+2436 
-2447 HDLTITANSG
+2447 
-2457 DGIAT
+2457 
-2462 TGGTLTVQN
+2462 LTVQN
-2471 VGNFAVTG
+2471 AGSLTVSG

-2515 AAKVNGAVAA
+2515 AAKVNGAVSAS
-2525 DGANSNVSI
+2525 GANSSVSI
-2534 SGTASAAISGAVSA
+2534 NGTASAAISGAVSA
-2548 VGANAAVTVDSAD
+2548 DGANAAVTIDSED

-2604 ASWSGD
+2604 ASWTGD

-2635 LTNGTTWN
+2635 LTNGTTWT

-2651 TIKLDASTWSGANSG
+2651 TIKLDASAWNGANSG
-2666 ANTDITLSNGAS
+2666 ANANVILTNGAS
-2678 WTKGNTA
+2678 WSKGNTA
-2685 DGVTVKAEKA
+2685 DGVTVKADKSTWTGVNSGA
-2695 TWTGANG
+2695 NANITLINATTWTGAN
-2702 GAKANITLTNAS
+2702 
-2714 TWNGANTGANAIV
+2714 NGANATV
-2727 NLIDS
+2727 NLTDS
-2732 SWTGDNSGAGLSL
+2732 IWSGDNSGANVTI

-2754 STNAAGSA
+2754 NANAAGSA
-2762 TLTNGSIWTGASTSA
+2762 TLTNGSIWNGASTSA
-2777 DFSLTLNGS
+2777 DFSLTLNNS
-2786 TWNNSGASSLKSFS
+2786 TWNNSGASSLKSFT
-2800 GTNGIVDMTNAAA
+2800 GTNGVVDMTNAAA
-2813 SVTIGSYSGD
+2813 GVTIGSYSGD

-2844 VNSAKNGSKITMLTD
+2844 VTSAKSGSKITMLTD

-2876 ALVGKLFYLGA
+2876 ALAGKLFYTGA

-2907 ASAAKQT
+2907 TSVAKQT

-3003 NSHDMTITANSGDG
+3003 NNHDLTITANSGDG

-3029 AGIFAVTG
+3029 AGSLTVSG

-3060 VTTNNAVTIKATKA
+3060 VSTNNVVNIKATKA
-3074 AKVNGAVSADGA
+3074 AKVNGAVSASGA
-3086 NSNVSISGTAS
+3086 NSSVSINGTAS
-3097 AAITGAV
+3097 AAISGAV
-3104 NANGANAAV
+3104 SADGANAAV
-3113 TIDSADTTIGSDITA
+3113 TIDSEDTTIGSDITA
-3128 NGKGAKVIAKNLSRL
+3128 NGKGAKVTAKNLSKL
-3143 DGDVTT
+3143 DGDVAT
-3149 DADGSVELGFKE
+3149 DADGSVELNFKE
-3161 GASWTGDNGGN
+3161 GASWTGDNSGN

-3179 GTWNGANNGK
+3179 GTWNGANTGK

-3209 TIKLDASSWSG
+3209 TIKLDASAWNG
-3220 ANSGANADITLS
+3220 ANSGANANVILT
-3232 NGASWTKGN
+3232 NGASWSKGN
-3241 TADGVAVK
+3241 TADGVTVK
-3249 ADKASWTGANG
+3249 ADKSTWTGVNSGANANITLINATTWTGAN
-3260 GAKTNI
+3260 
-3266 TLTNSVSWNGANTG
+3266 NGA
-3280 SNATV
+3280 NATV
-3285 NMTDSSWTGDN
+3285 NLTDSIWSGDN
-3296 SGAGLSLT
+3296 SGANVTIT
-3304 ANNSKWNGS
+3304 ANNSKWNGNAN
-3313 TSAAGSATLTN
+3313 AAGSATLTN
-3324 GSIWTGASTNAD
+3324 GSIWNGASTSAD
-3336 FALTLNGS
+3336 FSLTLNNS

-3353 LKSFAGTN
+3353 LKSFTGTN
-3361 GIVDMTNAAAS
+3361 GVVDMTNAAAG

-3387 HNSSNPSEVYGGNFT
+3387 HNSSNPAEVYGGNFT
-3402 VTKAATNSKI
+3402 VK
-3412 TMLTD
+3412 
-3417 NTGVDTTDEDK
+3417 
-3428 INEALDALAG
+3428 
-3438 RLFYLGAVGGA
+3438 
-3449 ENNLNGTVKIA
+3449 
-3460 EGLTAAS
+3460 
-3467 VAKQTAGIVYDKT
+3467 
-3480 TGQGSADHKTV
+3480 
-3491 TPGPVYPSE
+3491 
-3500 QDRTAFVTSITGEHL
+3500 
-3515 TDKEYRKAGVLSNT
+3515 
-3529 VDNNIY
+3529 
-3535 NFTKDATTI
+3535 
-3544 TTAGSA
+3544 
-3550 ITTAKDTT
+3550 
-3558 LKLNSHDMT
+3558 
-3567 ITANSGDGIATTGGK
+3567 
-3582 LTVQDAGDFAVTG
+3582 
-3595 AKAINA
+3595 
-3601 NNSKVDITAVNATLN
+3601 
-3616 GDVSTNNAVMLKATK
+3616 
-3631 AAKVNGAV
+3631 
-3639 AANGA
+3639 
-3644 NSNVSISGEAT
+3644 
-3655 TITGAVA
+3655 
-3662 ADGANSNVSIS
+3662 
-3673 GTASAAIS
+3673 
-3681 GAVNAVGANA
+3681 
-3691 AVTIDSADTT
+3691 
-3701 IGSDITANGKGAK
+3701 
-3714 VTAKNLSKLD
+3714 
-3724 GNVATDADGSVEL
+3724 
-3737 NFKEGASW
+3737 
-3745 TGDNAGNT
+3745 
-3753 TMSLSKGTWNG
+3753 
-3764 DNTGKLNATLT
+3764 
-3775 NGTTWIGDSSGA
+3775 
-3787 GSTIKL
+3787 
-3793 DASTWNGANSGAN
+3793 
-3806 ADITLNNGASWSKG
+3806 
-3820 NTADGVTVKADKA
+3820 
-3833 AWTGANGGAKANIT
+3833 
-3847 LTNASTWNGANT
+3847 
-3859 GANATVNL
+3859 
-3867 TDSSWTGDN
+3867 
-3876 SGAGLSLTAN
+3876 
-3886 NSKWNGNTSAAGSA
+3886 
-3900 TLTNGSIW
+3900 
-3908 TGAST
+3908 
-3913 NADFALTLNGSTWNN
+3913 
-3928 SGASSLKNFAATNGI
+3928 
-3943 VDMTNAAASVTIG
+3943 
-3956 SYSGDATVIYKHNSS
+3956 
-3971 NPGEVYGGNFTVNS
+3971 S

-4022 LGAIGGAENNLNGT
+4022 TGAIGGAENNLNGT

-4070 VMPGP
+4070 VTPGP

-4088 SITGEHFTDK
+4088 SITGEHLTDK

-4137 TLKLNSH
+4137 TLKLNNH
-4144 DMTITAN
+4144 DLTITAN

-4168 GNFAVTGAKAINA
+4168 GSLTVSGAKAINA

-4192 ATLNGDVTTNNIVTI
+4192 ATLNGDVSTNNVVNI

-4218 VSANGTNA
+4218 VSANGANA

-4249 VIAKNLSRLDGD
+4249 VTAKNLSKLDGD

-4276 GASWTGN
+4276 GASWTGD

-4335 ANSGANADIT
+4335 MNSGANANVT
-4345 LTNGASWT
+4345 LINGASWT
-4353 KGNTAD
+4353 GT
-4359 GVTVKADKAAWTG
+4359 
-4372 ANGGAKANITLTNAS
+4372 
-4387 TWNGA
+4387 
-4392 NTGANA
+4392 NTGNNA
-4398 IVNLT
+4398 TISLT
-4403 DSSWSGDNSGA
+4403 DSNWSGDNSGA

-4429 STAGSAT
+4429 NAAGSAV
-4436 LTNGSIWNG
+4436 LTNGSVWTG
-4445 ASTSADFALTLN
+4445 ASKSGDFSLTLN
-4457 GSTWNNSGASSLKS
+4457 NSTWNNSGASSLKS
-4471 FNGTN
+4471 FTGTN
-4476 GIVDMTNAAASVT
+4476 GVVDMTNAAAGVT

-4497 TVIYKHNSSNPGEV
+4497 TVIYKHNSSNPAEV

-4517 VNKAAANSKITMLTD
+4517 VTSAKSGSKITMLTD

-4547 LNALANK
+4547 LNSLANK

-4580 SIIKQTG
+4580 SVVKQTG

-4612 EAQTKDN
+4612 EEQTKDS

-4633 YKLAGVLHTDN
+4633 YKLAGVLHIDN

-4694 AFKNLDKLDIKAA
+4694 EFKNLDKLDIKAA
-4707 GQALVAEN
+4707 GQALLAEN

-4726 VTADSAFVANGA
+4726 VTADSAFVGNGA

-4769 STVKG
+4769 GTVKG

-5161 VYNDMGHK
+5161 VFNDMGHK

>member
-127 HSAAGY
+127 HSAAGH

-170 LNTYCGMSYSS
+170 LNKYCGMSYSS

-336 ANLSSDNPVNWEIVV
+336 ANLSSDNPVDWEIVV
-351 EGNTEGGG
+351 EGSTEGGG

-405 TLAGNTSYHTFNSV
+405 ELAGNTSYHTFNSV

-448 TTKVININANSKTGD
+448 TTKIVNINANSKTGD

-537 VQNGVATPVGVYAG
+537 VQNSVATPVGVYAG
-551 NGKSV
+551 NGKNI

-578 AIMNDAGKSDASKI
+578 AIMNDAGKSAASKI

-633 INGNLTIKGADNE
+633 INGNLTIKGSDSE

-666 LTQVE
+666 LAQVE

-690 TTNAKNSTVSIGGGE
+690 TTNAKNSTVSVGGGE

-730 GKDGAAAGNN
+730 GKDGTAAGNN
-740 SVKLGGDIFALSTGT
+740 SVKLGGDIFALKTGT
-755 VNVALTTGDSYLRGI
+755 VNVALTTDDSYLRGI

-827 KSDSKNITIDKY
+827 KSGSKDITIDKY

-844 VIYEHDNSNPEKILG
+844 VIYEHDNSNPENILG

-865 TAESGS
+865 TAETGS
-871 AVALRTDSDGV
+871 AVALRTDSSGV

-904 DYVSGNRNLDGQV
+904 DYVNGSRNLDGQV

-925 ASAAKYVGSVKYNDT
+925 ASAAKYVSSVKYSDT

-954 ETPEGDNSDADK
+954 ETPEGDNTDADK

-979 SGDNVNLT
+979 SGDNVNLA
-987 LKDKASWSGDNIG
+987 LKDKAIWTGNNSG
-1000 SNMVVNAA
+1000 SNMVVNAT
-1008 DSVWTGDNKGAGT
+1008 DSAWTGDNKGAGT

-1040 VTLKNK
+1040 VALKNK
-1046 ASWSGDSS
+1046 ASWTGDSS
-1054 GSDLQLNL
+1054 GSDLQLTL
-1062 DDSDYNGNISG
+1062 DNSAYQGNIRG
-1073 DRSSVTLGNGSNW
+1073 DRSSVTL
-1086 EGNSSGKDAVININN
+1086 NN
-1101 GSSWSGNVSGSGST
+1101 GSSWSGNVIGSGST
-1115 LNMHGD
+1115 LHMHGD
-1121 NLWQVKGDNV
+1121 SLWQLKGDNV
-1131 LDSFNAGSISKMRKA
+1131 LDSFNAGSVSKMRKA
-1146 AAVASGSG
+1146 AAVAAGG
-1154 ATVDMTDATAGNLTI
+1154 GTTVDMTDATAGNLTI
-1169 NKYNGKATFVYKH
+1169 NKYNGKATFVYQH

-1196 IGAATSSSGITLLTD
+1196 IGAATSGSGITLLTD

-1240 NGEKNL
+1240 KGEKNL
-1246 DGYVKIAEGLTSV
+1246 DGYVKIAEGLTSA

-1296 TDFTT
+1296 TDFKST
-1301 VVTGDYVTD
+1301 VTGDYVTD

-1319 PDINNIYN
+1319 PDTDNIYN

-1334 ITTDSSAI
+1334 ITTAGSAV
-1342 TTAKDTTLKLNSHD
+1342 TTAKDTTLKLNNHD
-1356 MTITANSGD
+1356 LTITANSGD
-1365 GIATTGGTLTVQD
+1365 GIATSGGTLTVQD
-1378 AGNFVVTGAKA
+1378 AGNLTVKGAKA
-1389 INANNSKVDITA
+1389 INANNSKVEITA
-1401 VNATLNGDVSTNNAV
+1401 VNATLNGDLTTNNAV
-1416 TIKATKAAKVNG
+1416 TIKATKSAKVNGAVSANGANAAVSINGTASAAISG

-1441 DSADTTIGSNVTANG
+1441 DSADI
-1456 KGAKVTAKNLSK
+1456 
-1468 LDGDVVTDADG
+1468 
-1479 SVELNFKEGASWTG
+1479 
-1493 DNSGNTTMSL
+1493 
-1503 SKGTWNGA
+1503 
-1511 NNGKL
+1511 
-1516 NATLTNGTTWT
+1516 
-1527 GDSSGAGSTIKL
+1527 I
-1539 DASTWNGAN
+1539 
-1548 SGANADITL
+1548 
-1557 NNGASWSKGNTAD
+1557 
-1570 GVTVKA
+1570 
-1576 DKAAWTGANGGAKAN
+1576 
-1591 ITLTNASTWNGANT
+1591 
-1605 GANAKVN
+1605 
-1612 LTDSSWTGDNS
+1612 
-1623 GSGLSLTA
+1623 
-1631 NNSKWNGSTS
+1631 
-1641 AAGSATLTNG
+1641 
-1651 SIWTGASAN
+1651 
-1660 ADFSLTL
+1660 
-1667 NGSTWN
+1667 
-1673 NSGASSLKNFAGTN
+1673 
-1687 GIVDM
+1687 
-1692 SNAAASVTIGSY
+1692 
-1704 SGDATVIYKHNSN
+1704 
-1717 NPGEVYG
+1717 
-1724 GNFTVNSAENGSKI
+1724 
-1738 TMLTDNTG
+1738 
-1746 VDTTDEDKINEA
+1746 
-1758 LDALAGKLFYLGAVG
+1758 
-1773 GAESNLNGTVKIAEG
+1773 
-1788 LTAASVAKQTAGIV
+1788 
-1802 YDKTTGQGSADHKTV
+1802 
-1817 TPGPVYPSEQDRTA
+1817 
-1831 FVTSITGEHLTDK
+1831 
-1844 EYRKAGVLSNTVDN
+1844 
-1858 NIYNFTKDATTITTD
+1858 
-1873 SSAITTAK
+1873 
-1881 DTTLKLNSHDM
+1881 
-1892 TITANSG
+1892 
-1899 DGIATTGGTLTVQ
+1899 
-1912 DAGNFVVTG
+1912 
-1921 AKAINANNS
+1921 
-1930 KVDIT
+1930 
-1935 AVNATLNGDVTTNN
+1935 
-1949 TVMLKA
+1949 
-1955 TKAAKVNGA
+1955 
-1964 VSADGANSNVSI
+1964 
-1976 SGTASAA
+1976 
-1983 ITGAVNANGANAAVT
+1983 
-1998 IDSADTTIGSDIT
+1998 IGSDIT

-2018 VTAKNLSKLDGNVAT
+2018 VTAKNLSKLNGN
-2033 DADGNVELN
+2033 
-2042 FKEGASWSGDNSGN
+2042 
-2056 TTMSLSKGTWSGAN
+2056 
-2070 TGKLNV
+2070 
-2076 TLTNG
+2076 
-2081 TTWNGD
+2081 
-2087 SSGAG
+2087 
-2092 STIKLDAS
+2092 
-2100 TWSGANSGA
+2100 
-2109 DADITLNNG
+2109 
-2118 ASWSK
+2118 
-2123 GNTAD
+2123 
-2128 GVTVKADKA
+2128 
-2137 AWTGANGGAKA
+2137 
-2148 NITLTNASTWNGANT
+2148 
-2163 GANAKVNLTDSSW
+2163 
-2176 TGDNSGAG
+2176 
-2184 LSLTANNSKWNG
+2184 
-2196 STSTA
+2196 
-2201 GSATLTNGSIWTG
+2201 
-2214 ASTSAD
+2214 
-2220 FALTLNGS
+2220 
-2228 TWNNSGASSLK
+2228 
-2239 SFSGTNGIVDM
+2239 
-2250 TNTAASVTIGSYSGD
+2250 
-2265 ATVIYKHNSSNPGE
+2265 
-2279 VYGGNFTVTKA
+2279 
-2290 AANSKISMLTD
+2290 
-2301 NTGVDTTDE
+2301 
-2310 DKINEALDALAGK
+2310 
-2323 LFYLGAV
+2323 
-2330 GGAES
+2330 
-2335 NLNGTVKI
+2335 
-2343 AEGLTAASVAKQTA
+2343 
-2357 GIVYDKTTGQG
+2357 
-2368 SADHKT
+2368 
-2374 VTPGPVYPS
+2374 
-2383 EQDRTAFV
+2383 
-2391 TSITGE
+2391 
-2397 HLTDKEYRKAGVL
+2397 
-2410 SNTVDNNIYNFTK
+2410 
-2423 DATTITTDSSAIT
+2423 
-2436 TTKDTTLKLNS
+2436 
-2447 HDLTITANSG
+2447 
-2457 DGIAT
+2457 
-2462 TGGTLTVQN
+2462 
-2471 VGNFAVTG
+2471 
-2479 AKAINAN
+2479 
-2486 NSKVDIT
+2486 
-2493 AVNATLNGDVS
+2493 
-2504 TNNVVNIKATK
+2504 
-2515 AAKVNGAVAA
+2515 
-2525 DGANSNVSI
+2525 
-2534 SGTASAAISGAVSA
+2534 
-2548 VGANAAVTVDSAD
+2548 
-2561 TTIGS
+2561 
-2566 DITANGKGAKVTAKN
+2566 
-2581 LSKLDGDVA
+2581 VA

-2635 LTNGTTWN
+2635 LTNGTTWT

-2651 TIKLDASTWSGANSG
+2651 TIKLDASSWSGMNSG
-2666 ANTDITLSNGAS
+2666 ANADITLNNGAS
-2678 WTKGNTA
+2678 WSKGNTA
-2685 DGVTVKAEKA
+2685 DGVTVKADKA
-2695 TWTGANG
+2695 AWTGANG
-2702 GAKANITLTNAS
+2702 GAKANITLSNSAS
-2714 TWNGANTGANAIV
+2714 WNGANTGSNATV
-2727 NLIDS
+2727 NLTDS

-2754 STNAAGSA
+2754 STSTAGSA
-2762 TLTNGSIWTGASTSA
+2762 VLTNGSIWNGASTSA

-2786 TWNNSGASSLKSFS
+2786 TWNNSGASSLKSFT

-2830 NSSNPGEVYGGNFT
+2830 NSSNPAEVYGGNFT
-2844 VNSAKNGSKITMLTD
+2844 VNKAAANSKITMLTD

-2876 ALVGKLFYLGA
+2876 ALAGKLFYTGA

-2907 ASAAKQT
+2907 TSVAKQTAGIVYDKTTGQGSADHKTVTPGPVYPTEQDRTAFVTSITGEHLTDKEYRKAGVLSNTIDNNIYNFTKDATTITTAGSAITTAKDTTLKLNSHDLTITANSGDGIATTGGTLTVQNAGSLTVSGAKAINANNSKVEITAVNATLNGDVSTNNVVNIKATKAAKVNGAVSASGANSSVSINGTASAAISGAVSADGANAAVTIDSADSTIGSNITANGKGAKVTAKNLSKLDGDVTTDADGSVELKFKEGAAWSGDNAGNTTMSLSKGSWNGANTGKLNATLTNGTSWTGDSSGAGSTIKLDASSWSGMNSGANADITLNNGASWSKGNTADGVTVKADKAAWTGANGGAKANITLSNSASWNGANTGSNATVNLTDSSWSGDNSGAGLSLTANNSKWNGNANAAGSATLTNGSSWTGASTSADFSLTLNGSTWNNSGASSLKSFNATNGIVDMTNAAASVTIGSYSGDATVIYKHNSSNPAEVYGGNFTVNKAAANSKITMLTDNTGVDTTDEDKINEALDALAGKLFYTGAIGGAENNLNGTVKIAEGLTATSVAKQT

-3003 NSHDMTITANSGDG
+3003 NNNDMTITANSGDG

-3022 GTLTVQD
+3022 ATLTVQD
-3029 AGIFAVTG
+3029 AGNLTVSG

-3046 KVDITAVNATLNGD
+3046 KVEITAVNATLNGD

-3074 AKVNGAVSADGA
+3074 AKVNGAVSASGA
-3086 NSNVSISGTAS
+3086 NAAVSINGTAS
-3097 AAITGAV
+3097 AAISGAV
-3104 NANGANAAV
+3104 NADGANSTV
-3113 TIDSADTTIGSDITA
+3113 TIDSADTIIGSDITA
-3128 NGKGAKVIAKNLSRL
+3128 NGKGAKVTAKNLSKL
-3143 DGDVTT
+3143 EGNVAT
-3149 DADGSVELGFKE
+3149 DADGSVELNFKE
-3161 GASWTGDNGGN
+3161 GASWTGDNSGN

-3179 GTWNGANNGK
+3179 GIWNGANTGK
-3189 LNATLTNGTTWT
+3189 LKATLTNGTTWT

-3220 ANSGANADITLS
+3220 ANSGANADITLN
-3232 NGASWTKGN
+3232 NGASWSKGN
-3241 TADGVAVK
+3241 TADGVTVK
-3249 ADKASWTGANG
+3249 ADKAAWTGANG
-3260 GAKTNI
+3260 GAKANI
-3266 TLTNSVSWNGANTG
+3266 TLSNSASWNGANTG

-3285 NMTDSSWTGDN
+3285 NLTDSSWTGDN

-3313 TSAAGSATLTN
+3313 TSTAGSAVLTN
-3324 GSIWTGASTNAD
+3324 GSIWNGASTSAD
-3336 FALTLNGS
+3336 FSLTLNGS

-3353 LKSFAGTN
+3353 LKSFTGTN

-3387 HNSSNPSEVYGGNFT
+3387 HNSSNPAEVYGGNFT
-3402 VTKAATNSKI
+3402 VNKAAANSKI

-3438 RLFYLGAVGGA
+3438 KLFYTGAIGGA

-3460 EGLTAAS
+3460 EGLTATS

-3491 TPGPVYPSE
+3491 TPGPVYPTE

-3544 TTAGSA
+3544 TTDSSA

-3558 LKLNSHDMT
+3558 LKLNNNDMT
-3567 ITANSGDGIATTGGK
+3567 ITANSGDGIATTGAT
-3582 LTVQDAGDFAVTG
+3582 LTVQNAGSLTVIG

-3616 GDVSTNNAVMLKATK
+3616 GGVSTNNAVTIKATK
-3631 AAKVNGAV
+3631 SAKVNGAV
-3639 AANGA
+3639 SASGA
-3644 NSNVSISGEAT
+3644 NSSVSI
-3655 TITGAVA
+3655 
-3662 ADGANSNVSIS
+3662 N

-3681 GAVNAVGANA
+3681 GAVNADGANA
-3691 AVTIDSADTT
+3691 AVTIDSKDTT

-3745 TGDNAGNT
+3745 TGDNSGNTTMSLSKGIWNGANTGKLKATLTNGTTWTGDSSGAGSTIKLDASSWSGANSGANADITLNNGASWSKGNTADGVTVKADKAAWTGANGGAKANITLSNSASWTGANIGSNATINLTDSSWSGDNSGAGLSLTADNSKWNGSTNAAGSATLTSGSIWNGASTSADFSLTLNGSTWNNSGASSLKSFNATNGIVDMTNTAASVTIGSYSGDATVIYKHNSSNPAEVYGGNFTVNKAAANSKITMLTDNTGVDTTDEDKINEALDALAGKLFYTGAIGGAENNLNGTVKIAEGLTATSVAKQTAGIVYDKTTGQGSADHKTVTPGPVYPTEQDRTAFVTSITGEHFADKEYRKAGVLSNTIDNNIYNFTKDATTITTAGSAVTTAKDTTLKLNNHDLTITANGGDGIATTGGTLTVQNAGSLTVSGAKAINANNSNVDITAVNATLNGDVTTNNTVTIKAAKAAKVNGVVSANGANAAVTIDSADTIIGSDITANGKGAKVTAKNLSKLDGDVATDADGSVELNFKEGASWSGDNSGNT

-3764 DNTGKLNATLT
+3764 ANIGKLNATLT
-3775 NGTTWIGDSSGA
+3775 NGTSWTGDSSGA

-3847 LTNASTWNGANT
+3847 LSNSASWNGANT
-3859 GANATVNL
+3859 GSNATVNL

-3886 NSKWNGNTSAAGSA
+3886 NSKWNG
-3900 TLTNGSIW
+3900 
-3908 TGAST
+3908 
-3913 NADFALTLNGSTWNN
+3913 
-3928 SGASSLKNFAATNGI
+3928 
-3943 VDMTNAAASVTIG
+3943 
-3956 SYSGDATVIYKHNSS
+3956 
-3971 NPGEVYGGNFTVNS
+3971 
-3985 AKNGSKI
+3985 
-3992 TMLTDNTGVD
+3992 
-4002 TTDEDKI
+4002 
-4009 NEALDALAGKLFY
+4009 
-4022 LGAIGGAENNLNGT
+4022 
-4036 VKIAEGLTATSV
+4036 
-4048 AKQTAGIVYDK
+4048 
-4059 TTGQGSADHKT
+4059 
-4070 VMPGP
+4070 
-4075 VYPTEQD
+4075 
-4082 RTAFVT
+4082 
-4088 SITGEHFTDK
+4088 
-4098 EYRKA
+4098 
-4103 GVLSNTVDNNIY
+4103 
-4115 NFTKD
+4115 
-4120 ATTITTDSSAIT
+4120 
-4132 TAKDT
+4132 
-4137 TLKLNSH
+4137 
-4144 DMTITAN
+4144 
-4151 SGDGI
+4151 
-4156 ATTGGTLTVQDA
+4156 
-4168 GNFAVTGAKAINA
+4168 
-4181 NNSKVDITAVN
+4181 
-4192 ATLNGDVTTNNIVTI
+4192 
-4207 KATKAAKVNGA
+4207 
-4218 VSANGTNA
+4218 
-4226 AVTIDSADT
+4226 
-4235 TIGSD
+4235 
-4240 ITANGKGAK
+4240 
-4249 VIAKNLSRLDGD
+4249 
-4261 VATDADGSVELNFKE
+4261 
-4276 GASWTGN
+4276 
-4283 NSGNTTMSLSKGT
+4283 
-4296 WNGANTGKLNATL
+4296 
-4309 TNGTSWTG
+4309 
-4317 DSSGAG
+4317 
-4323 STIKL
+4323 
-4328 DASSWSG
+4328 
-4335 ANSGANADIT
+4335 
-4345 LTNGASWT
+4345 
-4353 KGNTAD
+4353 
-4359 GVTVKADKAAWTG
+4359 
-4372 ANGGAKANITLTNAS
+4372 
-4387 TWNGA
+4387 
-4392 NTGANA
+4392 
-4398 IVNLT
+4398 
-4403 DSSWSGDNSGA
+4403 
-4414 GLSLTANNSKWNGST
+4414 ST
-4429 STAGSAT
+4429 STAGSAV

-4445 ASTSADFALTLN
+4445 ASTSADFSLTLN

-4471 FNGTN
+4471 FTGTN

-4497 TVIYKHNSSNPGEV
+4497 TVIYKHNSSNPAEV

-4547 LNALANK
+4547 LNSLANK

-4580 SIIKQTG
+4580 SVVKQTG

-4612 EAQTKDN
+4612 EEQTKDN

-4688 ADAITI
+4688 ADAITVE
-4694 AFKNLDKLDIKAA
+4694 FKNLDKLDIKAA
-4707 GQALVAEN
+4707 GQALLAEN

-4726 VTADSAFVANGA
+4726 VTADSAFIANGA

-4769 STVKG
+4769 GTVKG
-4774 DVTADNKGKI
+4774 NVTADNKGKI

-4828 TAGDAVINIYA
+4828 TVGDAVINIYA
-4839 DMGIWTGNADGDN
+4839 DMGVWTGNADGDN

-5061 DNEESGL
+5061 ANEESGL

-5127 GKAVSLSVYGSWN
+5127 GKAVSLAVYGSWN

-5280 TSSTAVDFGGT
+5280 TSSTAIDFGGT

>member
-127 HSAAGY
+127 HSAAGH

-170 LNTYCGMSYSS
+170 LNKYCGMSYSS

-336 ANLSSDNPVNWEIVV
+336 ANLSSDNPVDWEIVV
-351 EGNTEGGG
+351 EGSTEGGG

-405 TLAGNTSYHTFNSV
+405 ELAGNTSYHTFNSV

-448 TTKVININANSKTGD
+448 TTKIVNINANSKTGD

-537 VQNGVATPVGVYAG
+537 VQNSVATPVGVYAG

-578 AIMNDAGKSDASKI
+578 AIMNDAGKSAASKI

-633 INGNLTIKGADNE
+633 INGNLTIKGSDSE

-666 LTQVE
+666 LAQVE

-730 GKDGAAAGNN
+730 GKDGTAAGNN
-740 SVKLGGDIFALSTGT
+740 SVKLGGDIFALKTGT
-755 VNVALTTGDSYLRGI
+755 VNVALTTDDSYLRGI

-827 KSDSKNITIDKY
+827 KSGSKNITIDKY

-844 VIYEHDNSNPEKILG
+844 VIYEHDNSNPENILG

-865 TAESGS
+865 TAETGS
-871 AVALRTDSDGV
+871 AVALRTDSSGV

-904 DYVSGNRNLDGQV
+904 DYVNGSRNLDGQV

-925 ASAAKYVGSVKYNDT
+925 ASAAKYVSSVKYSDT

-954 ETPEGDNSDADK
+954 ETPKGDNTDADK

-979 SGDNVNLT
+979 SGDNVNLA
-987 LKDKASWSGDNIG
+987 LKDKAIWTGNNSG
-1000 SNMVVNAA
+1000 SNMVVNAT
-1008 DSVWTGDNKGAGT
+1008 DSAWTGDNKGAGT

-1046 ASWSGDSS
+1046 ASWTGDSS
-1054 GSDLQLNL
+1054 GSDLQLTL
-1062 DDSDYNGNISG
+1062 DNSAYQGNIRG
-1073 DRSSVTLGNGSNW
+1073 DRSSVTL
-1086 EGNSSGKDAVININN
+1086 NN
-1101 GSSWSGNVSGSGST
+1101 GSSWSGNVIGSGST
-1115 LNMHGD
+1115 LHMHGD
-1121 NLWQVKGDNV
+1121 SLWQLKGDNV
-1131 LDSFNAGSISKMRKA
+1131 LDSFNAGSVSKMRKA
-1146 AAVASGSG
+1146 AAVAAGG
-1154 ATVDMTDATAGNLTI
+1154 GTTVDMTDATAGNLTI
-1169 NKYNGKATFVYKH
+1169 NKYNGKATFVYQH

-1196 IGAATSSSGITLLTD
+1196 IGAATSGSGITLLTD

-1240 NGEKNL
+1240 KGEKNL
-1246 DGYVKIAEGLTSV
+1246 DGYVKIAEGLTSA

-1296 TDFTT
+1296 TDFKST
-1301 VVTGDYVTD
+1301 VTGDYVTD

-1319 PDINNIYN
+1319 PDTDNIYN

-1334 ITTDSSAI
+1334 ITTAGSAV
-1342 TTAKDTTLKLNSHD
+1342 TTAKDTTLKLNNND

-1365 GIATTGGTLTVQD
+1365 GIATSGGKLTVQD
-1378 AGNFVVTGAKA
+1378 AGSLTVNGAKA
-1389 INANNSKVDITA
+1389 INANNSKV
-1401 VNATLNGDVSTNNAV
+1401 
-1416 TIKATKAAKVNG
+1416 
-1428 AVSADGANAAVTI
+1428 
-1441 DSADTTIGSNVTANG
+1441 
-1456 KGAKVTAKNLSK
+1456 
-1468 LDGDVVTDADG
+1468 
-1479 SVELNFKEGASWTG
+1479 E
-1493 DNSGNTTMSL
+1493 
-1503 SKGTWNGA
+1503 
-1511 NNGKL
+1511 
-1516 NATLTNGTTWT
+1516 
-1527 GDSSGAGSTIKL
+1527 
-1539 DASTWNGAN
+1539 
-1548 SGANADITL
+1548 
-1557 NNGASWSKGNTAD
+1557 
-1570 GVTVKA
+1570 
-1576 DKAAWTGANGGAKAN
+1576 
-1591 ITLTNASTWNGANT
+1591 
-1605 GANAKVN
+1605 
-1612 LTDSSWTGDNS
+1612 
-1623 GSGLSLTA
+1623 
-1631 NNSKWNGSTS
+1631 
-1641 AAGSATLTNG
+1641 
-1651 SIWTGASAN
+1651 
-1660 ADFSLTL
+1660 
-1667 NGSTWN
+1667 
-1673 NSGASSLKNFAGTN
+1673 
-1687 GIVDM
+1687 
-1692 SNAAASVTIGSY
+1692 
-1704 SGDATVIYKHNSN
+1704 
-1717 NPGEVYG
+1717 
-1724 GNFTVNSAENGSKI
+1724 
-1738 TMLTDNTG
+1738 
-1746 VDTTDEDKINEA
+1746 
-1758 LDALAGKLFYLGAVG
+1758 
-1773 GAESNLNGTVKIAEG
+1773 
-1788 LTAASVAKQTAGIV
+1788 
-1802 YDKTTGQGSADHKTV
+1802 
-1817 TPGPVYPSEQDRTA
+1817 
-1831 FVTSITGEHLTDK
+1831 
-1844 EYRKAGVLSNTVDN
+1844 
-1858 NIYNFTKDATTITTD
+1858 
-1873 SSAITTAK
+1873 
-1881 DTTLKLNSHDM
+1881 
-1892 TITANSG
+1892 
-1899 DGIATTGGTLTVQ
+1899 
-1912 DAGNFVVTG
+1912 
-1921 AKAINANNS
+1921 
-1930 KVDIT
+1930 
-1935 AVNATLNGDVTTNN
+1935 
-1949 TVMLKA
+1949 
-1955 TKAAKVNGA
+1955 
-1964 VSADGANSNVSI
+1964 
-1976 SGTASAA
+1976 
-1983 ITGAVNANGANAAVT
+1983 
-1998 IDSADTTIGSDIT
+1998 
-2011 ANGKGAK
+2011 
-2018 VTAKNLSKLDGNVAT
+2018 
-2033 DADGNVELN
+2033 
-2042 FKEGASWSGDNSGN
+2042 
-2056 TTMSLSKGTWSGAN
+2056 
-2070 TGKLNV
+2070 
-2076 TLTNG
+2076 
-2081 TTWNGD
+2081 
-2087 SSGAG
+2087 
-2092 STIKLDAS
+2092 
-2100 TWSGANSGA
+2100 
-2109 DADITLNNG
+2109 
-2118 ASWSK
+2118 
-2123 GNTAD
+2123 
-2128 GVTVKADKA
+2128 
-2137 AWTGANGGAKA
+2137 
-2148 NITLTNASTWNGANT
+2148 
-2163 GANAKVNLTDSSW
+2163 
-2176 TGDNSGAG
+2176 
-2184 LSLTANNSKWNG
+2184 
-2196 STSTA
+2196 
-2201 GSATLTNGSIWTG
+2201 
-2214 ASTSAD
+2214 
-2220 FALTLNGS
+2220 
-2228 TWNNSGASSLK
+2228 
-2239 SFSGTNGIVDM
+2239 
-2250 TNTAASVTIGSYSGD
+2250 
-2265 ATVIYKHNSSNPGE
+2265 
-2279 VYGGNFTVTKA
+2279 
-2290 AANSKISMLTD
+2290 
-2301 NTGVDTTDE
+2301 
-2310 DKINEALDALAGK
+2310 
-2323 LFYLGAV
+2323 
-2330 GGAES
+2330 
-2335 NLNGTVKI
+2335 
-2343 AEGLTAASVAKQTA
+2343 
-2357 GIVYDKTTGQG
+2357 
-2368 SADHKT
+2368 
-2374 VTPGPVYPS
+2374 
-2383 EQDRTAFV
+2383 
-2391 TSITGE
+2391 
-2397 HLTDKEYRKAGVL
+2397 
-2410 SNTVDNNIYNFTK
+2410 
-2423 DATTITTDSSAIT
+2423 
-2436 TTKDTTLKLNS
+2436 
-2447 HDLTITANSG
+2447 
-2457 DGIAT
+2457 
-2462 TGGTLTVQN
+2462 
-2471 VGNFAVTG
+2471 
-2479 AKAINAN
+2479 
-2486 NSKVDIT
+2486 IT

-2515 AAKVNGAVAA
+2515 AAKLNGAVNAN
-2525 DGANSNVSI
+2525 GANSSVSI
-2534 SGTASAAISGAVSA
+2534 NGTASAAISGAVSA
-2548 VGANAAVTVDSAD
+2548 VGANAVVTVDSAD

-2566 DITANGKGAKVTAKN
+2566 DITANGNGAKVTAKN
-2581 LSKLDGDVA
+2581 LSKLNGNVA

-2610 NSGNTTM
+2610 
-2617 SLSKGTWNG
+2617 
-2626 ANTGKLNAT
+2626 
-2635 LTNGTTWN
+2635 
-2643 GDSSGAGS
+2643 
-2651 TIKLDASTWSGANSG
+2651 
-2666 ANTDITLSNGAS
+2666 
-2678 WTKGNTA
+2678 
-2685 DGVTVKAEKA
+2685 
-2695 TWTGANG
+2695 
-2702 GAKANITLTNAS
+2702 
-2714 TWNGANTGANAIV
+2714 
-2727 NLIDS
+2727 
-2732 SWTGDNSGAGLSL
+2732 
-2745 TANNSKWNG
+2745 
-2754 STNAAGSA
+2754 
-2762 TLTNGSIWTGASTSA
+2762 
-2777 DFSLTLNGS
+2777 
-2786 TWNNSGASSLKSFS
+2786 
-2800 GTNGIVDMTNAAA
+2800 
-2813 SVTIGSYSGD
+2813 
-2823 ATVIYKH
+2823 
-2830 NSSNPGEVYGGNFT
+2830 
-2844 VNSAKNGSKITMLTD
+2844 
-2859 NTGVDTTDEDK
+2859 
-2870 INEALD
+2870 
-2876 ALVGKLFYLGA
+2876 
-2887 IGGAENN
+2887 
-2894 LNGTVKIAEGLTA
+2894 
-2907 ASAAKQT
+2907 
-2914 AGIVYDKTTGQGS
+2914 
-2927 ADHKTVTPGPVYPTE
+2927 
-2942 QDRTAFVTSITGEH
+2942 
-2956 LTDKEYRKA
+2956 
-2965 GVLSNTV
+2965 
-2972 DNNIYNFTK
+2972 
-2981 DATTITTDSSAITT
+2981 
-2995 AKDTTLKL
+2995 
-3003 NSHDMTITANSGDG
+3003 
-3017 IATTG
+3017 
-3022 GTLTVQD
+3022 
-3029 AGIFAVTG
+3029 
-3037 AKAINANNS
+3037 
-3046 KVDITAVNATLNGD
+3046 
-3060 VTTNNAVTIKATKA
+3060 
-3074 AKVNGAVSADGA
+3074 
-3086 NSNVSISGTAS
+3086 
-3097 AAITGAV
+3097 
-3104 NANGANAAV
+3104 
-3113 TIDSADTTIGSDITA
+3113 
-3128 NGKGAKVIAKNLSRL
+3128 
-3143 DGDVTT
+3143 
-3149 DADGSVELGFKE
+3149 
-3161 GASWTGDNGGN
+3161 
-3172 TTMSLSK
+3172 
-3179 GTWNGANNGK
+3179 
-3189 LNATLTNGTTWT
+3189 
-3201 GDSSGAGS
+3201 
-3209 TIKLDASSWSG
+3209 
-3220 ANSGANADITLS
+3220 
-3232 NGASWTKGN
+3232 
-3241 TADGVAVK
+3241 
-3249 ADKASWTGANG
+3249 
-3260 GAKTNI
+3260 
-3266 TLTNSVSWNGANTG
+3266 
-3280 SNATV
+3280 
-3285 NMTDSSWTGDN
+3285 
-3296 SGAGLSLT
+3296 
-3304 ANNSKWNGS
+3304 
-3313 TSAAGSATLTN
+3313 
-3324 GSIWTGASTNAD
+3324 
-3336 FALTLNGS
+3336 
-3344 TWNNSGASS
+3344 
-3353 LKSFAGTN
+3353 
-3361 GIVDMTNAAAS
+3361 
-3372 VTIGS
+3372 
-3377 YSGDATVIYK
+3377 
-3387 HNSSNPSEVYGGNFT
+3387 
-3402 VTKAATNSKI
+3402 
-3412 TMLTD
+3412 
-3417 NTGVDTTDEDK
+3417 
-3428 INEALDALAG
+3428 
-3438 RLFYLGAVGGA
+3438 
-3449 ENNLNGTVKIA
+3449 
-3460 EGLTAAS
+3460 
-3467 VAKQTAGIVYDKT
+3467 
-3480 TGQGSADHKTV
+3480 
-3491 TPGPVYPSE
+3491 
-3500 QDRTAFVTSITGEHL
+3500 
-3515 TDKEYRKAGVLSNT
+3515 
-3529 VDNNIY
+3529 
-3535 NFTKDATTI
+3535 
-3544 TTAGSA
+3544 
-3550 ITTAKDTT
+3550 
-3558 LKLNSHDMT
+3558 
-3567 ITANSGDGIATTGGK
+3567 
-3582 LTVQDAGDFAVTG
+3582 
-3595 AKAINA
+3595 
-3601 NNSKVDITAVNATLN
+3601 
-3616 GDVSTNNAVMLKATK
+3616 
-3631 AAKVNGAV
+3631 
-3639 AANGA
+3639 
-3644 NSNVSISGEAT
+3644 
-3655 TITGAVA
+3655 
-3662 ADGANSNVSIS
+3662 
-3673 GTASAAIS
+3673 
-3681 GAVNAVGANA
+3681 
-3691 AVTIDSADTT
+3691 
-3701 IGSDITANGKGAK
+3701 
-3714 VTAKNLSKLD
+3714 
-3724 GNVATDADGSVEL
+3724 
-3737 NFKEGASW
+3737 
-3745 TGDNAGNT
+3745 
-3753 TMSLSKGTWNG
+3753 
-3764 DNTGKLNATLT
+3764 
-3775 NGTTWIGDSSGA
+3775 
-3787 GSTIKL
+3787 
-3793 DASTWNGANSGAN
+3793 
-3806 ADITLNNGASWSKG
+3806 
-3820 NTADGVTVKADKA
+3820 
-3833 AWTGANGGAKANIT
+3833 
-3847 LTNASTWNGANT
+3847 
-3859 GANATVNL
+3859 
-3867 TDSSWTGDN
+3867 
-3876 SGAGLSLTAN
+3876 
-3886 NSKWNGNTSAAGSA
+3886 
-3900 TLTNGSIW
+3900 
-3908 TGAST
+3908 
-3913 NADFALTLNGSTWNN
+3913 
-3928 SGASSLKNFAATNGI
+3928 
-3943 VDMTNAAASVTIG
+3943 
-3956 SYSGDATVIYKHNSS
+3956 
-3971 NPGEVYGGNFTVNS
+3971 
-3985 AKNGSKI
+3985 
-3992 TMLTDNTGVD
+3992 
-4002 TTDEDKI
+4002 
-4009 NEALDALAGKLFY
+4009 
-4022 LGAIGGAENNLNGT
+4022 
-4036 VKIAEGLTATSV
+4036 
-4048 AKQTAGIVYDK
+4048 
-4059 TTGQGSADHKT
+4059 
-4070 VMPGP
+4070 
-4075 VYPTEQD
+4075 
-4082 RTAFVT
+4082 
-4088 SITGEHFTDK
+4088 
-4098 EYRKA
+4098 
-4103 GVLSNTVDNNIY
+4103 
-4115 NFTKD
+4115 
-4120 ATTITTDSSAIT
+4120 
-4132 TAKDT
+4132 
-4137 TLKLNSH
+4137 
-4144 DMTITAN
+4144 
-4151 SGDGI
+4151 
-4156 ATTGGTLTVQDA
+4156 
-4168 GNFAVTGAKAINA
+4168 
-4181 NNSKVDITAVN
+4181 
-4192 ATLNGDVTTNNIVTI
+4192 
-4207 KATKAAKVNGA
+4207 
-4218 VSANGTNA
+4218 
-4226 AVTIDSADT
+4226 
-4235 TIGSD
+4235 
-4240 ITANGKGAK
+4240 
-4249 VIAKNLSRLDGD
+4249 
-4261 VATDADGSVELNFKE
+4261 
-4276 GASWTGN
+4276 

-4372 ANGGAKANITLTNAS
+4372 ANGGAKANITLSNSAS
-4387 TWNGA
+4387 WNGA
-4392 NTGANA
+4392 NTGSNA
-4398 IVNLT
+4398 TVNLT
-4403 DSSWSGDNSGA
+4403 DSSWSGANSGA
-4414 GLSLTANNSKWNGST
+4414 GLSLTVDNSKWNGST
-4429 STAGSAT
+4429 SAAGSAT
-4436 LTNGSIWNG
+4436 LTNGSIWTG
-4445 ASTSADFALTLN
+4445 ASTSGDFSLTLN
-4457 GSTWNNSGASSLKS
+4457 NSTWNNSGASSLKS
-4471 FNGTN
+4471 FNATN

-4497 TVIYKHNSSNPGEV
+4497 TVIYKHNSSNPASVYGGNFTVNKAAANSKITMLTDNTGVDTTDEDKINEALDALAGKLFYTGAIGGAENNLNGTVKIAEGLTATSVAKQTAGIVYDKTTGQGSADHKTVTPGPVYPTEQDRTAFVTSITGEHLTDKEYRKAGVLSNTVDNNIYNFTKDATTITTDSSAVTTAKDTTLKLNNHDLTITANSGDGIATSGGKLTVQDAGNLTVSGAKAINANNSKVEITAVNATLNGDVSTNNVVNIKATKSAKVNGAVSANGANAVVTIDSADTIIGSDITANGKGAKVTAKNIGKLDGDVTTDADGSVELTFKEGAAWSGDNAGNTTMSLSKGSWNGANTGKLNATMTNGTTWTGDSSGAESTIKLDGSSWSGMNSGANADITLNNGASWSKGNTADGVTVKADKATWTGANGGAKANITLTNATTWTGANNGANATVNLTDSSWSGDNSGANVTITANNSKWNGSTSAAGSATLTNGSIWNGASTSADFSLTLNGSTWNNSGASSLKSFNATNGVVDMTNAAAGVTIGSYSGDATVIYKHNSSNPAEV
-4511 YGGNFT
+4511 YGGNFTVTSAKSGSKITMLTDNTGVDTTDEDKINEALDALAGKLFYTGAIGGAENNLNGTVKIAEGLTATSVAKQTAGIVYDKTTGQGSADHKTVTPGPVYPTEQDRTAFVTSITGEHLTDKEYRKAGVLSNTVDNNIYNFTKDATTITTAGSAVTTAKDTTLKLNNNDLTITANSGDGIATTGGTLTVQDAGSLTVSGAKAINANNSKVDITAVNATLNGDVSTNNVVNIKATKAAKVNGAVSASGANSSVSINGTASAAISGAVSADGANAAVTIDSADTTIGSDITANGKGAKVTAKNLSKLDGDVTTDADGSVELNFKEGASWTGDNSGNTAMSLSKGTWNGANTGKLNATLTNGTTWTGDSSGAGSIIKLDGSAWSGANSGANANVTLTNGASWSKGNTADGVTVKADKATWTGANSGANTNITLTNATTWTGANNGANATVNLTDSSWSGDNSGANVTITANNSKWNGNANAAGSATLTNGSSWTGASTSADFALTLNGSTWNNSGASSLKSFTATNGIVDMTNAAAGVTIGSYSGDATVIYKHNSSNPASVYGGNFTVNKAAANSKITMLTDNTGVDTTDEDKINEALDALAGKLFYTGAIGGAENNLNGTVKIAEGLTATSVAKQTAGIVYDKTTGQGSADHKTVTPGPVYPTEQDRTAFVTSITGEHFADKEYRKAGVLSNTVDNNIYNFTKDATTITTDSSAITTAKDTTLKLNNHDLTITANGGDGIATTGGKLTVQNAGSLTVKGAKAINANNSKVDITAVNATLNGDVSTNNVVNIKATKAAKVNGAVSANGANAAVTIDSEDTTIGSNVTANGKGAKVTAKNLSKLDGDVTTDADGSVELNFKEGASWTGDNSGNTAMSLSKGTWNGANTGKLNATLTNGTTWTGDSSGAGSTIKLDASTWSGANSGANADITLSNGASWSKGNTADGVTVKADKATWTGANGGAKANITLSNATTWTGANNGANATVNLTDSSWSGDNSGANVTITANNSKWNGNANAAGSATLTNGSSWTGASTSADFSLTLNGSTWNNSGASSLKSFNATNGIVDMTNAAASVTIGSYSGDATVIYKHNSSNPASVYGGNFTVNKAAANSKITMLTDNTGVDTTDEDKINEALDALAGKLFYTGAIGGAENNLNGTVKIAEGLTATSVAKQTAGIVYDKTTGQGSADHKTVTPGPVYPTEQDRTAFVTSITGEHLTDKEYRKAGVLSNTVDNNIYNFTKDATTITTAGSAVTTAKDTTLKLNNNDLTITASSGDGIATTGGTLTVQNAGSLTVSGAKAINANNSKVDITAVNATLNGDVTTNNAVTIKATKAAKVNGAVSANGANSSVSISGTASAAISGAVSADGANAAVTIDSEDTTIIGSDITANGKGAKVTAKNLSKLNGNVATDADGSVELNFKEGASWSGDNSGNTTMSLSKGTWNGANTGKLNATLTNGTTWTGDSSGAGSTIKLDASSWSGMNSGAKADITLTNGASWSKGNTADGVTVKADKATWSGANTGSNATVNLIDSSWTGDNSGAGLSLTADNSKWNGSTNAAGSATLTNGSSWTGASTSADFSLTLNGSTWNNSGASSLKSFNATNGIVDMTNAAASVTIGSYSGDATVIYKHNSSNPAEVHGGNFT

-4547 LNALANK
+4547 LNSLAKK

-4580 SIIKQTG
+4580 YVVKQTG

-4612 EAQTKDN
+4612 EEQTKDN

-4688 ADAITI
+4688 ADAITVE
-4694 AFKNLDKLDIKAA
+4694 FKNLDKLDIKAA
-4707 GQALVAEN
+4707 GQALLAEN

-4769 STVKG
+4769 GTVKG
-4774 DVTADNKGKI
+4774 NVTADNKGKI

-4828 TAGDAVINIYA
+4828 TVGDAVINIYA
-4839 DMGIWTGNADGDN
+4839 DMGVWTGNADGDN

-4945 SDNLSYTETDN
+4945 SDNLNYTETDN

-5061 DNEESGL
+5061 ANEESGL

-5078 FDAKNTKYSTS
+5078 FDAKNTQYSTS

-5155 LDNDYT
+5155 LDNDYA